1 MKPVKTTQRLLAY
14 TLIHLIA
21 FQPLLPAMA
30 AGVQV
35 ATGNTALDQAG
46 NGVPVINIATPNSA
60 GISHN
65 QYQDFNV
72 DKPGLILNNGT
83 AQLNPTQ
90 LGGLIQ
96 NNPNL
101 KGKAADAIINEVV
114 STNRST
120 LAGYLEVGG
129 KQASVIVANPNGI
142 TCDGCGFINTPQV
155 TLTTGKPQLDAQGNL
170 QHIDVK
176 RGDITLTGQGLDASK
191 SDYLSLIARTAQID
205 AGLNANDTR
214 IVLGANQVD
223 ATGKVTAQAADGGVK
238 VALDTGALGGMYT
251 NRIKLVSSD
260 KGVGVNIGNL
270 SARSGDITL
279 SANGKLSLGDAV
291 AQGNIQADAEALAL
305 RGKQQAGDAL
315 TLNARQDITLQDATL
330 RAGQNIELA
339 SGGELNAQNSVISAG
354 VDAQGTVN
362 SAHQLFFKG
371 DNVTLNAAQL
381 AAGKV
386 TVEAG
391 RVLQQDAQSG
401 IKAASVLEMR
411 GDAVSLAGSA
421 GAEDVRLEAKT
432 LNGAGSAQLQAK
444 NNATVRVTQQ
454 GDWQGNLTAGNALSV
469 DGGHLVQRG
478 TLAGKTLSL
487 TLDVLDN
494 RGDIAAL
501 QALTFSGNTLTNR
514 STLAAAERLTVN
526 AQRLDNSGLLSARN
540 EVKLELQ
547 TALNNQG
554 NILADNQLF
563 LLAGSITNGGT
574 LQAATLTAQADSFTS
589 QGEVTA
595 NALDLTSQTTENHGT
610 LNAQQMLALHGG
622 SLVNHGTLS
631 AGEKLALTLD
641 DSLDNRGLM
650 QAGSVLQVTAD
661 RLSNDGTLTAPALQL
676 HTGTL
681 ANQGTLQADKALQ
694 LDATRSLTQSAR
706 GTLLAGTDLTINAG
720 QTETDG
726 AIQAQQFL
734 LNAERWLNTGKTS
747 IIGDGQITATHL
759 DNRGSLLASGNWTMN
774 SDVVSQAGTLQG
786 TVLNIQATTLT
797 SSGQAQARG
806 AVSLTVADTFTN
818 SGDWLSA
825 EALHLQATQTENRGT
840 LQALT
845 LTADGTSLD
854 NRGTISGINNLS
866 LFLTGNLDN
875 TGTLQGNRLRAEAAQ
890 LDNQG
895 TLRGTDVLT
904 LAIADS
910 LVNAGTLQGN
920 LLRVEA
926 AQLDNRGSLHGTDA
940 LTLAITGN
948 LDNAGTLQG
957 NQLLAEAAQLTN
969 QGTLR
974 GTDALTLAI
983 AGTLSSQGE
992 LLSEGDS
999 TTTAKRFI
1007 NQGTLQAKN
1016 VVLQVE
1022 ELDNA
1027 GKILGVSSLALTAT
1041 NGLTNRQEGKLLSQ
1055 GAAVLQ
1061 AARAENLGEWQANT
1075 LTLAAENL
1083 TNDGQIQGDD
1093 ALSLTLP
1100 STDGKGTFVNR
1111 GTVTTGG
1118 DATLFARL
1126 LDNQG
1131 TLSSLGRTELTGASL
1146 VNDGR
1151 LVAATGLSLRGDY
1164 QGRGLLNTA
1173 GTLTLHGDTLANN
1186 GHWESRALSLQ
1197 GKHFT
1202 NQGTVLGNDVMIEA
1216 NRLANL
1222 GSVIG
1227 TDSLGIALLGSLDNG
1242 GELRSDNLSIAAADV
1257 NNRGELQGINHLQLN
1272 VAGLLDNAGIISA
1285 SNTLALTADAVT
1297 QRENGTLEGKTVTLD
1312 AASLVNQGKMLGVD
1326 ALTLSIA
1333 GNLSNDGSLLTQK
1346 AGVVTAQQVDN
1357 RGLIQAA
1364 TLLLDAD
1371 EVTNAG
1377 QLLGIDALSITA
1389 QHRLTNQQ
1397 TGKLLTQGAAVLQ
1410 AAQAENHGE
1419 WRAERLT
1426 LQTAQFINTGRVQT
1440 AGDMDIA
1447 VVPASAARQRSFL
1460 PMALSL
1466 AADVQQLNASSSR
1479 QSGGATDGVLD
1490 NRGTLVSGGDT
1501 QLRATQIANQGSL
1514 ASNGTATL
1522 IGETV
1527 ENAGDIVAVTGLS
1540 LAGNYQGRGSLQ
1552 TDGLLDWSGTTLTNH
1567 GRWQAN
1573 AIRLQGH
1580 ALDNQGTLLGQRTDI
1595 TAASL
1600 FNGGEI
1606 AGVNALQL
1614 TVADG
1619 LTNKGQLYGA
1629 TLGLSATD
1637 LFNQGELAGD
1647 VLHLTLQDTARN
1659 SGLISGSQQVQ
1670 LEANQV
1676 EQQGSLES
1684 RQLQV
1689 QANTLDNQGT
1699 MLGVDALTL
1708 AINTTARNS
1717 GKWLSQGDSTLTAR
1731 QLDNRGQ
1738 WQAKTLTLTA
1748 DEVEN
1753 AGQLLG
1759 LSALTLTAK
1768 NTLTNAQT
1776 GTLLTQGLAVLH
1788 AATAENDGEWQADS
1802 LTLDAQQLTNTGH
1815 IQGDKSLNMTLVN
1828 GDVTHQGTLWSKLAT
1843 IAARSLTNA
1852 GEITGVDGLQLTLD
1866 DALTNQGALSS
1877 YQLTAQA
1884 DRLDNRGKINGL
1896 DQLDITVNE
1905 SLDNNGTLYG
1915 AALTLSAND
1924 LTNSG
1929 AITGVDSLALNL
1941 NGTLNN
1947 TRDLSS
1953 TALTLKANDVF
1964 NHGTLTGVN
1973 GLTLALGN
1981 HLDNQGTLNSQ
1992 ALTIAARDVT
2002 NGGQL
2007 NGTRDL
2013 QLQLDGT
2020 LTNTGDLIGQRTDI
2034 TATDVLNHRQVQG
2047 SDDLQLKVRNTL
2059 DNRGLISGSTVLGIV
2074 ANHIDQ
2080 QGTLE
2085 AQALNVDAQTLDNH
2099 GKMLGVDALTLAIV
2113 GTARN
2118 QGHWLSQGTSTLT
2131 ADLVDNQGQWQA
2143 GDITL
2148 QAAELTNRGQ
2158 IFGLNALSLSAANGL
2173 TNQLNG
2179 KLLSQGMAVL
2189 RAASVTNDGD
2199 AQADRL
2205 TFEAQQL
2212 TNRGRMQGDRGL
2224 AIALDRTNP
2233 VSRLTNQGTL
2243 LSGGDSW
2250 LSASLLDNQGTVS
2263 GVGKLTLDSGA
2274 INNAG
2279 TVMADG
2285 ALTLDGDYQGTGL
2298 LHTADTLTLRGN
2310 QLRNNGRWESRAL
2323 ALNGGAFNNTGTVIG
2338 ERGITLELRD
2348 GLTVG
2353 GTGQLLTNGALQA
2366 QAGTVIN
2373 DGVWQGSTL
2382 TLTADEVGNAG
2393 RLLGL
2398 SALSLTAKNTLTN
2411 AQTGQLLT
2419 QGLAVLN
2426 AAEASNEGE
2435 WQADRLTLDARQ
2447 LTNTGHIQG
2456 DTSLTMTLANGELNN
2471 QGTLWSKLATVAA
2484 RSLTNAGEITGVNG
2498 LQLTLD
2504 DALINQGTLNSYQLT
2519 AQADRLDNRGKIN
2532 GLDQLDMTVNESLD
2546 NTGTLY
2552 GAALA
2557 LNASDLTNSGAIT
2570 GVDSLNLNLNGT
2582 LNNTRD
2588 LSSNALTLKA
2598 NDVVNH
2604 GSLTGVNGLTLELGN
2619 HLDNQGALN
2628 SQALAI
2634 AARDVTNGGQL
2645 NGTRDLQ
2652 LTLDGTLTNTGD
2664 LTSQR
2669 MGITAAD
2676 VLNHGQMQGS
2686 DDLQLKVRNT
2696 LENRGLIS
2704 GSAVLGIVANHIDQQ
2719 GTLEAR
2725 ALTVDAQTLDNQG
2738 KMLGVDAL
2746 TLAIANTARNQG
2758 NWLSQGSS
2766 TLTADQVDNQGQWQA
2781 GDITLQANDL
2791 SNSGQ
2796 IFGLNALSLSA
2807 ANGLTNQQN
2816 AKLLSQGMAVLRA
2829 ASVTNDGD
2837 AQAGRLTFEAQQL
2850 TNRGRMQGDNGLAI
2864 ALDRTNPASRL
2875 TNQGTLLSGGDSW
2888 LSASRLDNQGTVSGV
2903 GKLTLDSGA
2912 INNAGSVMADGAL
2925 TLDGNYQGTGLL
2937 HTADILTLRGNQLR
2951 NSGRWESRALALN
2964 GGALNNQGT
2973 AIGERGITL
2982 ELRDGLTVGSAGQ
2995 LLTNGALQAQ
3005 AGTVANDGLWQG
3017 NTLAL
3022 TANDLT
3028 NGGTLLGQDGLRL
3041 DLLGTYQGTASS
3053 RLLSD
3058 GEAIITA
3065 DGLNQSGEIAAG
3077 TLNLTT
3083 NTLDN
3088 GGRILGSHSL
3098 TVANRD
3104 ELINHAGAELLTNG
3118 AGRLDSGTLRN
3129 AGTLQ
3134 ASDLQ
3139 LRAEDIDN
3147 QGRIQGTDALRLL
3160 DVLRYVGNKSS
3171 QLLSKGAATLQ
3182 AKQAD
3187 NAGLWQAGTL
3197 TLNGDTFSNSGTV
3210 AGLNSLSLNGDQLR
3224 NQGELF
3230 SQGAVTVTGKTLENS
3245 GTLTGVGGFT
3255 LDLTDRVDNLASG
3268 RLLSGGTG
3276 ELTTGVL
3283 SNQGL
3288 WQSDDLRLTAR
3299 DLEQQ
3304 GNLLGVQRGT
3314 LQLSGTYQGAQGSQ
3328 LVSGGDL
3335 SLTAH
3340 DIINRGQIQGS
3351 TLTLG
3356 ADELTNHGTLRG
3368 DRALNATVTGQFSNA
3383 PQARLSSDGT
3393 LNVQATTLDN
3403 QGEIKAATTTL
3414 TGNTVTNGGTVQG
3427 TAALQL
3433 DATGRIIN
3441 QQGGQ
3446 LLSDGT
3452 TTLNAPAVDNHGW
3465 LQGRGLVLN
3474 TAQLTQQGS
3483 LMAQD
3488 KLTLK
3493 IPQWVNNG
3501 LVQAGELEI
3510 IADELDNHGTLLG
3523 LTQLALQTQRLINR
3537 QGAKLYSA
3545 QDLRLKTQELQQDG
3559 QLVAL
3564 GNLSAELTGPLTFTQ
3579 TMAAGQQLT
3588 LNVAGDLDQRGTLQG
3603 KSVQLNSTGTL
3614 TNQGRILAGGGES
3627 RVSAKDI
3634 MQLEA
3639 GSVQAGGNL
3648 TLVSDNTLNNQG
3660 LIGTTGDL
3668 LVQAGGLLH
3677 NSSMLYA
3684 GGNMRLL
3691 SDSLTNVFGTILAG
3705 NSLWVQRDAQG
3716 NASTSLLN
3724 SSGTIETQS
3733 GDITI
3738 NTGTLTNQRE
3748 GLVVTESESKP
3759 VDLPAGV
3766 GGHSITEYIDVNNID
3781 EDKIGYYFTTENYSS
3796 GNDGNSATEYTL
3808 YYAPHVEYS
3817 LKKFT
3822 LSHKEIAVESD
3833 GLGAQSN
3840 IYTGRNI
3847 YINSDILNNVSSN
3860 VISKENAFLEG
3871 GGLNNKSYQTG
3882 KVTEYLTYSYKGEDA
3897 SMTITEGRRGGYD
3910 HYPKNK
3916 YITYTLDGPSTY
3928 EKTEGESYNA
3938 LIQAGGTITADFK
3951 QDISNTT
3958 LQPGSGG
3965 FMPAA
3970 TKPVLDAITT
3980 LSPLQKQTTR
3990 QLASQDS
3997 SFNASAVDVTQAGSG
4012 QTALAGNAADVNATG
4027 KTVTLTQQAG
4037 TTLQAGAQADNIT
4050 AVIAAPN
4057 TAGPLTLNTGDA
4069 VVLQPSAS
4077 GHVSNPDAVVLTQQ
4091 AGTALQAGA
4100 QAENISSVIAAP
4112 NTTGPLTF
4120 NTGDAAVLQ
4129 PSTSGHVSNP
4139 DAIALTSTGQRPD
4152 TGTSLTPVNVDNTA
4166 TGVTIAGTVGT
4177 PATLTTPGMAA
4188 IEAPKPTVSADTPLG
4203 GTVPSAPPPLSAAAL
4218 LSAIGNGLQHLST
4231 NPLADY
4237 PLPTGNNG
4245 LLVVDPNT
4253 DSRYL
4258 IHTNPKLE
4266 QLGQVDNALFSDLQT
4281 LLGQQPSTVVPV
4293 ETRSQWTQ
4301 TDRVLGSSYL
4311 LDKLNLDADHD
4322 YRFLGD
4328 AEFDTRYI
4336 SQAVLKQS
4344 GQRHLNGTGS
4354 DLAQMQMLL
4363 DNAAAAQK
4371 GMNLQL
4377 GVSLTPDQ
4385 VANLSQSLVW
4395 WENIEVNGQTVLAP
4409 KLYLAQAD
4417 KSNLQGSAIV
4427 ANKVELNAGGN
4438 VTNSGTLNA
4447 VEVLAIASG
4456 DRIDNHEGG
4465 LIKSDGGL
4473 NLVALNNITNS
4484 GSRMEGNTLQLA
4496 SINGDIINR
4505 TESRNFQTAQ
4515 PTASHSGSGSLVFTE
4530 LGKTAEIVA
4539 GNSLTLSAGKD
4550 IRNVAATLNAG
4561 QDMALNAKG
4570 NVAIEALALTNN
4582 RVDIGRGSSNTAL
4595 NTAVQGSTVN
4605 AGGALSAVAGQDVQI
4620 DASSL
4625 SGGTALTLAAGN
4637 DIRLTAQDTL
4647 KETLYQGGS
4656 TVQRRTQEVANS
4668 QLLSGGD
4675 LNLVA
4680 GRDVL
4685 SEAASLNAKGNA
4697 TLAAGRDLNLLS
4709 QEEETYSGNWWNR
4722 HADWQQNIT
4731 QQSTELTA
4739 GKGLNLQAGRD
4750 INLQAAQ
4757 GVASG
4762 AVTAQAGNNINLLSA
4777 TETQHTFFEET
4788 KVKKKAFSKTVTHTL
4803 RETLQTDEKGS
4814 LLSGDS
4820 VTMAANQDIN
4830 LQGSSVVGD
4839 KQVTLLANN
4848 DVNTAA
4854 SVENYQNYEEH
4865 SKKKSGLFSGGGIGF
4880 TIGSTSTSQKLRDQA
4895 ATQSQSISTLGST
4908 TDSVT
4913 VKAGNDVTISGTD
4926 MVAGKDIFLQGN
4938 NVTLDPGYDTR
4949 KQQQEFEQKTG
4960 GLTVALS
4967 GVVGSALN
4975 SAVQS
4980 IQAAK
4985 SESDGRLA
4993 LLQGMKAGLSGYQAY
5008 QGSQSELNNK
5018 GEASFV
5024 GVSISLGAQN
5034 SRSSQTS
5041 EQKQSFGSTL
5051 NAAGDIGIESRTG
5064 DITVAGSQL
5073 KAGGD
5078 VMMNA
5083 AQDIHLLSA
5092 RNSEEISGKNSSSGG
5107 NIGISLGLSNG
5118 SAGLS
5123 IFANVNAA
5131 KGRETGTGNSWSETT
5146 VDAGNHVTLKSER
5159 DTRLIGAQVNGERID
5174 VDAGRNLLLQSQ
5186 QDSERYDSKQTS
5198 VAAGGSFTWGSMS
5211 GSGYLSA
5218 SKDKIHSNYDSVQ
5231 QQTGFFAGKD
5241 GFGIKTGEHTQLD
5254 AAVIGSTASAEKNRL
5269 ETGTLGWSGLN
5280 NKAEFKVEHSGIGLS
5295 ASPSMSGS
5303 MFSTLAMTVPSAL
5316 MSLGNSGSA
5325 ASTTYAAVSDGS
5337 LLLRDTAKQVQDIAT
5352 LSRDVEHANNALSPI
5367 FNKEKEQKRLKQAQL
5382 IGEIGAQVMDVVRTE
5397 GELKAQKAAE
5407 AKGDSKVKRPQD
5419 GDSVAMW
5426 EDYKK
5431 ALTESPTYKAE
5442 MKKYGTGSDFQRAAQ
5457 AATAAIQALAGGDI
5471 QKAIASGAAPY
5482 LAQLVKD
5489 VTIPKD
5495 ESKITAS
5502 DIAAN
5507 AMAHAVVGAVVA
5519 QLSGQD
5525 AAAGAIG
5532 ASSGELAAR
5541 AIMADQY
5548 PGKTANDLTEEEK
5561 QSVSALST
5569 LASGLISGLASNS
5582 TASAASGAQSGRN
5595 AVENNFL
5602 GATSSDKLDKAVEKI
5617 KNGDKTLATA
5627 NELIKLENADKRSD
5641 ALVDKF
5647 TRDPS
5652 KMSES
5657 EQAELAG
5664 YLRVYASEME
5674 REYGSAVSQE
5684 LVKGLLSGQNYMKR
5698 NPDSEAMSKAQTIMN
5713 TWGYHKSNASIGDAP
5728 AILVGSV
5735 LGVTVKGMAANAA
5748 IGVGVNTGVQL
5759 TGKDPFSYVD
5769 AIMAGVTAAAT
5780 TGKGWKASVVINMG
5794 GAAVGSGIKGED
5806 PTNSVIGAGLGSVVG
5821 SAGGKVVDVL
5831 SPVTDQVTKDVV
5843 GAVTGSAA
5851 SALTGNTVKSELDK
5865 RDKAQ

>member
-72 DKPGLILNNGT
+72 DKSGLILNNGT

-191 SDYLSLIARTAQID
+191 SDYLSLIARTAQIN
-205 AGLNANDTR
+205 AGLNANDTQ
-214 IVLGANQVD
+214 IVLGTNQVD
-223 ATGKVTAQAADGGVK
+223 ATGKVTAQAADSGVK

-251 NRIKLVSSD
+251 NRIRLVSSD
-260 KGVGVNIGNL
+260 KGVGVNVGNL

-291 AQGNIQADAEALAL
+291 AQGNIQADADALAL

-315 TLNARQDITLQDATL
+315 TLNAKQDITLQDATL
-330 RAGQNIELA
+330 RAGQDIALS
-339 SGGELNAQNSVISAG
+339 SGGGLKAQNSVISAG
-354 VDAQGTVN
+354 VDAQGTVK
-362 SAHQLFFKG
+362 SANQLSLNG
-371 DNVTLNAAQL
+371 DAVTLGAAQL

-386 TVEAG
+386 TVNAG
-391 RVLQQDAQSG
+391 QSLQQDVASG
-401 IKAASVLEMR
+401 IKAESVLDVR

-421 GAEDVRLEAKT
+421 GAEDVRLAAKT

-454 GDWQGNLTAGNALSV
+454 GDWQGNLTAGNVLTV
-469 DGGHLVQRG
+469 DGGRLVQRG
-478 TLAGKTLSL
+478 TLAGKTLTL
-487 TLDVLDN
+487 TLDALDN
-494 RGDIAAL
+494 QGDIAAR
-501 QALTFSGNTLTNR
+501 QALTFSGGDMTNR
-514 STLAAAERLTVN
+514 GTLAAAERLAVN
-526 AQRLDNSGLLSARN
+526 ARRLDNSGLLSARHD
-540 EVKLELQ
+540 VTLELQ
-547 TALNNQG
+547 TVLNNQG
-554 NILADNQLF
+554 NILTDNSLF
-563 LLAGSITNGGT
+563 LLADTITNGGT
-574 LQAATLTAQADSFTS
+574 LQAATLTAQANQFTN

-595 NALDLTSQTTENHGT
+595 NALDLTSQTAENHGT
-610 LNAQQMLALHGG
+610 INARQMLALHGG
-622 SLVNHGTLS
+622 SLVNRSTLS
-631 AGEKLALTLD
+631 AGEKLALTLGD
-641 DSLDNRGLM
+641 TLDNRGLM
-650 QAGSVLQVTAD
+650 QAGNTLQVTAD
-661 RLSNDGTLTAPALQL
+661 RLSNDGTLTAPDLQL

-681 ANQGTLQADKALQ
+681 ANQGTLQADNTLQ
-694 LDATRSLTQSAR
+694 LEATRALTQFAT
-706 GTLLAGTDLTINAG
+706 GTLLAGTDLTVNAG
-720 QTETDG
+720 LVETDG

-747 IIGDGQITATHL
+747 LTGDGQITATHL
-759 DNRGSLLASGNWTMN
+759 DNHGSLLTAGNWTIH
-774 SDVVSQAGTLQG
+774 SDVVSQAGALQGHALTLQA
-786 TVLNIQATTLT
+786 NTLT
-797 SSGQAQARG
+797 SSGKAQAQG
-806 AVSLTVADTFTN
+806 TVNLTVADAFTN
-818 SGDWLSA
+818 SGDWLSG
-825 EALHLQATQTENRGT
+825 ETMRLQAAKTENRGT

-845 LTADGTSLD
+845 LTAEGASFD
-854 NRGTISGINNLS
+854 NRGTISGITNLS
-866 LFLTGNLDN
+866 LFLNGNLTN
-875 TGTLQGNRLRAEAAQ
+875 TGTLQGNQLRAEAAQ
-890 LDNQG
+890 LTNQG
-895 TLRGTDVLT
+895 T
-904 LAIADS
+904 
-910 LVNAGTLQGN
+910 
-920 LLRVEA
+920 
-926 AQLDNRGSLHGTDA
+926 LHGTDA

-948 LDNAGTLQG
+948 LS
-957 NQLLAEAAQLTN
+957 N
-969 QGTLR
+969 QGTL
-974 GTDALTLAI
+974 
-983 AGTLSSQGE
+983 LSD
-992 LLSEGDS
+992 GDS
-999 TTTAKRFI
+999 STRAKRFD

-1016 VVLQVE
+1016 VALQVD

-1027 GKILGVSSLALTAT
+1027 GKIFGVSSLALTAA
-1041 NGLTNRQEGKLLSQ
+1041 NRLTNQQAGKLLSQ
-1055 GAAVLQ
+1055 GAAVLT
-1061 AARAENLGEWQANT
+1061 AAEVVNAGDWQAKT
-1075 LTLAAENL
+1075 LTLTANNL

-1100 STDGKGTFVNR
+1100 TTDGTGRLINR
-1111 GTVTTGG
+1111 GTLTTGG

-1126 LDNQG
+1126 MENPG
-1131 TLSSLGRTELTGASL
+1131 TLSSRGHATLTGLSL
-1146 VNDGR
+1146 MNDGR

-1173 GTLTLHGDTLANN
+1173 GTLALHGDTLVNG

-1202 NQGTVLGNDVMIEA
+1202 NQGTVLGNAVALSAE
-1216 NRLANL
+1216 RLVNHGDITGVDTLTLSLGDSLNNL
-1222 GSVIG
+1222 G
-1227 TDSLGIALLGSLDNG
+1227 T
-1242 GELRSDNLSIAAADV
+1242 LRSNSLSVAAVEV
-1257 NNRGELQGINHLQLN
+1257 NNRGDMQGINTLQLN
-1272 VAGLLDNAGIISA
+1272 TTGLLDNTGVISGNQ
-1285 SNTLALTADAVT
+1285 SVVVKADVVK
-1297 QRENGTLEGKTVTLD
+1297 QRGTLEGKSVTLD
-1312 AASLVNQGKMLGVD
+1312 AASLTNQGKLLGVD

-1333 GNLSNDGSLLTQK
+1333 GNFTNDGNLLTQGN
-1346 AGVVTAQQVDN
+1346 ATVTAQSVDN
-1357 RGLIQAA
+1357 RGLLQAGSL
-1364 TLLLDAD
+1364 TLEAD

-1377 QLLGIDALSITA
+1377 QLLGIQVLSVTA
-1389 QHRLTNQQ
+1389 QGGLINQQ
-1397 TGKLLTQGAAVLQ
+1397 RGKLLTQGAAVLQ

-1419 WRAERLT
+1419 WLADNLT
-1426 LQTAQFINTGRVQT
+1426 LQSAHFINTGRVQT
-1440 AGDMDIA
+1440 DRELSVTVAP
-1447 VVPASAARQRSFL
+1447 VSAARQRSFL

-1466 AADVQQLNASSSR
+1466 AADIQQLNASSSPQGR
-1479 QSGGATDGVLD
+1479 GAGDGVLD
-1490 NRGTLVSGGDT
+1490 NRGTLVSGGDL
-1501 QLRATQIANQGSL
+1501 QLQATQITNQGSL
-1514 ASNGTATL
+1514 SGNGTATL
-1522 IGETV
+1522 TGNTIQNDGAV
-1527 ENAGDIVAVTGLS
+1527 VALTSLS
-1540 LAGNYQGRGSLQ
+1540 LTGDYQGLGTLQ
-1552 TDGLLDWSGTTLTNH
+1552 TDGRLDWSGTTLTNR

-1573 AIRLQGH
+1573 AIQLQG
-1580 ALDNQGTLLGQRTDI
+1580 LTLENQGTLLGQRTDI
-1595 TAASL
+1595 TADTL

-1614 TVADG
+1614 TLAER
-1619 LTNKGQLYGA
+1619 LTNQGELYGA

-1637 LFNQGELAGD
+1637 LFNQGELSGD
-1647 VLHLTLQDTARN
+1647 DLHLTLQETVHN
-1659 SGLISGSQQVQ
+1659 SGLISGSQRVQ
-1670 LEANQV
+1670 LEADQV
-1676 EQQGSLES
+1676 EQSGSLES

-1689 QANTLDNQGT
+1689 QANALDNQGT
-1699 MLGVDALTL
+1699 MLGVYALTL

-1731 QLDNRGQ
+1731 QLENTGQ

-1748 DEVEN
+1748 DDVQN

-1759 LSALTLTAK
+1759 LSSLTMTAK
-1768 NTLTNAQT
+1768 NRLTNAKT
-1776 GTLLTQGLAVLH
+1776 GTLLTQGLAVLN
-1788 AATAENDGEWQADS
+1788 AAEASNDGEWQADS
-1802 LTLDAQQLTNTGH
+1802 LTLDGQNLINRGH
-1815 IQGDKSLNMTLVN
+1815 IQGDQSLTLAN
-1828 GDVTHQGTLWSKLAT
+1828 GDVDNKGTLWSKYAI
-1843 IAARSLTNA
+1843 IAASTLTNA
-1852 GEITGVDGLQLTLD
+1852 GEMTGVDGLQLALD
-1866 DALTNQGALSS
+1866 EALTNQGTLSS
-1877 YQLTAQA
+1877 YHLTAQA
-1884 DRLDNRGKINGL
+1884 NKLVNSGKINGL
-1896 DQLDITVNE
+1896 DRLELTVGN
-1905 SLDNNGTLYG
+1905 SLDNQGSLYG
-1915 AALTLSAND
+1915 AALALNAND
-1924 LTNSG
+1924 LTNRG
-1929 AITGVDSLALNL
+1929 TLTGVDSLSLSL

-1947 TRDLSS
+1947 TRDISS
-1953 TALTLKANDVF
+1953 TALTLNANDVV
-1964 NHGTLTGVN
+1964 NHGTMTGVN
-1973 GLTLALGN
+1973 GLTFLLGN

-1992 ALTIAARDVT
+1992 ALAIAARDVT
-2002 NGGQL
+2002 NGGRL
-2007 NGTRDL
+2007 NGTRSL
-2013 QLQLDGT
+2013 QLTLDGT
-2020 LTNTGDLIGQRTDI
+2020 LTNTGDLTSPHIGI
-2034 TATDVLNHRQVQG
+2034 TAQNVLNHGQMLG
-2047 SDDLQLKVRNTL
+2047 ADDLQLDLRNTL
-2059 DNRGLISGSTVLGIV
+2059 ENQGLISGSNTLGVIAKNLV
-2074 ANHIDQ
+2074 Q

-2085 AQALNVDAQTLDNH
+2085 ARALTVDAQTLDNH
-2099 GKMLGVDALTLAIV
+2099 GKMLGVDALTLAIA

-2118 QGHWLSQGTSTLT
+2118 QG
-2131 ADLVDNQGQWQA
+2131 
-2143 GDITL
+2143 
-2148 QAAELTNRGQ
+2148 
-2158 IFGLNALSLSAANGL
+2158 
-2173 TNQLNG
+2173 
-2179 KLLSQGMAVL
+2179 K
-2189 RAASVTNDGD
+2189 
-2199 AQADRL
+2199 
-2205 TFEAQQL
+2205 
-2212 TNRGRMQGDRGL
+2212 
-2224 AIALDRTNP
+2224 
-2233 VSRLTNQGTL
+2233 
-2243 LSGGDSW
+2243 
-2250 LSASLLDNQGTVS
+2250 
-2263 GVGKLTLDSGA
+2263 
-2274 INNAG
+2274 
-2279 TVMADG
+2279 
-2285 ALTLDGDYQGTGL
+2285 
-2298 LHTADTLTLRGN
+2298 
-2310 QLRNNGRWESRAL
+2310 
-2323 ALNGGAFNNTGTVIG
+2323 
-2338 ERGITLELRD
+2338 
-2348 GLTVG
+2348 
-2353 GTGQLLTNGALQA
+2353 
-2366 QAGTVIN
+2366 
-2373 DGVWQGSTL
+2373 
-2382 TLTADEVGNAG
+2382 
-2393 RLLGL
+2393 
-2398 SALSLTAKNTLTN
+2398 
-2411 AQTGQLLT
+2411 
-2419 QGLAVLN
+2419 
-2426 AAEASNEGE
+2426 
-2435 WQADRLTLDARQ
+2435 
-2447 LTNTGHIQG
+2447 
-2456 DTSLTMTLANGELNN
+2456 
-2471 QGTLWSKLATVAA
+2471 
-2484 RSLTNAGEITGVNG
+2484 
-2498 LQLTLD
+2498 
-2504 DALINQGTLNSYQLT
+2504 
-2519 AQADRLDNRGKIN
+2519 
-2532 GLDQLDMTVNESLD
+2532 
-2546 NTGTLY
+2546 
-2552 GAALA
+2552 
-2557 LNASDLTNSGAIT
+2557 
-2570 GVDSLNLNLNGT
+2570 
-2582 LNNTRD
+2582 
-2588 LSSNALTLKA
+2588 
-2598 NDVVNH
+2598 
-2604 GSLTGVNGLTLELGN
+2604 
-2619 HLDNQGALN
+2619 
-2628 SQALAI
+2628 
-2634 AARDVTNGGQL
+2634 
-2645 NGTRDLQ
+2645 
-2652 LTLDGTLTNTGD
+2652 
-2664 LTSQR
+2664 
-2669 MGITAAD
+2669 
-2676 VLNHGQMQGS
+2676 
-2686 DDLQLKVRNT
+2686 
-2696 LENRGLIS
+2696 
-2704 GSAVLGIVANHIDQQ
+2704 
-2719 GTLEAR
+2719 
-2725 ALTVDAQTLDNQG
+2725 
-2738 KMLGVDAL
+2738 
-2746 TLAIANTARNQG
+2746 
-2758 NWLSQGSS
+2758 WLSQGSS
-2766 TLTADQVDNQGQWQA
+2766 TLTAGQVDNQGQWQA
-2781 GDITLQANDL
+2781 GDITLQATDL
-2791 SNSGQ
+2791 TNRGQ
-2796 IFGLNALSLSA
+2796 IFGIDALSLSA

-2816 AKLLSQGMAVLRA
+2816 GKLLSQGIAVLRA
-2829 ASVTNDGD
+2829 ASVINDGD
-2837 AQAGRLTFEAQQL
+2837 VQADHLKLDVQQL
-2850 TNRGRMQGDNGLAI
+2850 TNRGRIQGDSGLTVT
-2864 ALDRTNPASRL
+2864 LDRANPASVL
-2875 TNQGTLLSGGDSW
+2875 TNQGTLLSGGDTQ
-2888 LSASRLDNQGTVSGV
+2888 LNASQFDNQGTVSGV
-2903 GKLTLDSGA
+2903 GKIDVQSAA
-2912 INNAGSVMADGAL
+2912 IRNTGTVIADGAL
-2925 TLDGNYQGTGLL
+2925 TLTGDYQGAGLL
-2937 HTADILTLRGNQLR
+2937 HTADTLTLRGNQLNNR
-2951 NSGRWESRALALN
+2951 GRWESRALALN
-2964 GGALNNQGT
+2964 GGTFSNTGT
-2973 AIGERGITL
+2973 VIGERGITL

-2995 LLTNGALQAQ
+2995 LLTNGTLQAQ
-3005 AGTVANDGLWQG
+3005 AGSVSNDGLWQG

-3022 TANDLT
+3022 TADEVGNAGQLLGLSSLTLMAKNRLTNMQNGKLFTQGIAVLQASHVENDGEWQADSLTLEAQNLNNRGHIQGDTSLKATLANGDVTNQGALWSRSADIAARTLSNAGEITGVDGLQLALADALTNHGALSSYQLTAQAGSLDNSGKINGLDRLDLTVGNGLDNQGSLYGAALALNANDLTNSGTITGVDSLSLGLNGTLNNTRDISSTALMLKANDVVNHGTLTGVNGLTLELGNHLDNQSALNSQALAIAARDVTNGGLFNGTRSLQLTLDGTLTNTGDLTSQRIGITAADVLNHGQMLGADDLQLDLRNKLDNRGLISGSTTLDIVANDIDQQGTLEARALRVDAQTLDNHGKMLGVDALTLAIAGTARNQGKWLSQGSSTLTADRVDNQGQWQAGDITLQATDLTNRGQIFGINGLSLTTTNDLGNQQGGTLLSQGIAVLRAASVTNDGDVQADRLTFDAQQLTNRGRMQGDHGLAITLDRANPASLLTNQGTLLSGGDGWLSASLLDNQGTVSGVGKVTLDSGAINNAGNVIADGALTLNGDYQGAGLLHTADTLTLRGNQLHNSGRWESRALALNGGTFSNTGTVIGERGITLELRDGLTVGSTGQILTNGVLLAQAGAVINDGFWQGNTLALSANDLT

-3041 DLLGTYQGTASS
+3041 DLLGTYQGNGQS

-3058 GEAIITA
+3058 GEAVITA
-3065 DGLNQSGEIAAG
+3065 DRLTQSGEIAAG
-3077 TLNLTT
+3077 TLSLTT
-3083 NTLDN
+3083 TTLDN
-3088 GGRILGSHSL
+3088 SGRVLGSNGL
-3098 TVANRD
+3098 TVTNRD
-3104 ELINHAGAELLTNG
+3104 ELLNRAGGELLTNG

-3134 ASDLQ
+3134 ANDLQ
-3139 LRAEDIDN
+3139 LRSGEIDN

-3171 QLLSKGAATLQ
+3171 QLLSNGVATLH
-3182 AKQAD
+3182 ATRAD

-3197 TLNGDTFSNSGTV
+3197 TLNGESFSNTGTV
-3210 AGLNSLSLNGDQLR
+3210 AGLNRLSLNGDALN
-3224 NQGELF
+3224 NQGEVF
-3230 SQGAVTVTGKTLENS
+3230 SQGTVTLTGKMLENG
-3245 GTLTGVGGFT
+3245 GTLTGIGGFT
-3255 LDLTDRVDNLASG
+3255 LNLTDRVDNLATG

-3283 SNQGL
+3283 RNQGL
-3288 WQSDDLRLTAR
+3288 WQSDALQLTAR

-3314 LQLSGTYQGAQGSQ
+3314 LQLSGSYQGAQGSQ

-3335 SLTAH
+3335 RLTAH
-3340 DIINRGQIQGS
+3340 DITNRGQIQGS

-3368 DRALNATVTGQFSNA
+3368 NSALDATVSRQFTNA
-3383 PQARLSSDGT
+3383 SQARLSSDGT
-3393 LNVQATTLDN
+3393 LNVQAATLAN
-3403 QGEIKAATTTL
+3403 QGDIKAATTTL

-3427 TAALQL
+3427 TTALQL
-3433 DATGRIIN
+3433 DATDRIVN

-3452 TTLNAPAVDNHGW
+3452 TTLNAAAVDNLGW
-3465 LQGRGLVLN
+3465 LQGRGLAVN

-3488 KLTLK
+3488 KLTLS
-3493 IPQWVNNG
+3493 IPRWVNNG

-3545 QDLRLKTQELQQDG
+3545 QELRLKTHTLQQDG

-3564 GNLSAELTGPLTFTQ
+3564 GNLSADITGPLTFTQ
-3579 TMAAGQQLT
+3579 SMAAGKQLT

-3603 KSVQLNSTGTL
+3603 QSVQLTSTGTL
-3614 TNQGRILAGGGES
+3614 TNQGNILAGGGES

-3634 MQLEA
+3634 VQLEA
-3639 GSVQAGGNL
+3639 GSIQAGGNL
-3648 TLVSDNTLNNQG
+3648 TLISDNTLNNKG

-3705 NSLWVQRDAQG
+3705 NNLWVQRDAQG
-3716 NASTSLLN
+3716 TASTSLLN

-3748 GLVVTESESKP
+3748 GLVVTETELAGDSVPDWVGRTTANIPIEWFKAEDYGVASFISVYRGDGYSSDESIIYGMKP
-3759 VDLPAGV
+3759 SSSLYVPYEHA
-3766 GGHSITEYIDVNNID
+3766 YIKNIIIANKEINISVLGYDGRIYSGNNI
-3781 EDKIGYYFTTENYSS
+3781 S
-3796 GNDGNSATEYTL
+3796 
-3808 YYAPHVEYS
+3808 
-3817 LKKFT
+3817 
-3822 LSHKEIAVESD
+3822 
-3833 GLGAQSN
+3833 
-3840 IYTGRNI
+3840 
-3847 YINSDILNNVSSN
+3847 INSILLINDASQIVSGKKIELIGDSISN
-3860 VISKENAFLEG
+3860 Q
-3871 GGLNNKSYQTG
+3871 SYQTG
-3882 KVTEYLTYSYKGEDA
+3882 VTKKYLTYQYENTKYKPAQYYINGVLSKVKYTPSSFDYMLA
-3897 SMTITEGRRGGYD
+3897 NFSPYLTYIL
-3910 HYPKNK
+3910 KN
-3916 YITYTLDGPSTY
+3916 TPTT
-3928 EKTEGESYNA
+3928 EKTVGESYNA
-3938 LIQAGGTITADFK
+3938 LIQAGGTITANFK

-3965 FMPAA
+3965 FMPAS

-3990 QLASQDS
+3990 QLVSQDS
-3997 SFNASAVDVTQAGSG
+3997 SFNAGAVDVTKAGGGQA
-4012 QTALAGNAADVNATG
+4012 ALAGNAAGVAATG
-4027 KTVTLTQQAG
+4027 KAVTLTPQSG
-4037 TTLQAGAQADNIT
+4037 TALQAGAQADNIT
-4050 AVIAAPN
+4050 ATIATP
-4057 TAGPLTLNTGDA
+4057 TTTGPLTLNTGDT
-4069 VVLQPSAS
+4069 VVLPPSAS
-4077 GHVSNPDAVVLTQQ
+4077 SHVNNPNAVVLTPQS
-4091 AGTALQAGA
+4091 GTSLQTGA
-4100 QAENISSVIAAP
+4100 QAENISSVIATP
-4112 NTTGPLTF
+4112 TTTGPLTL
-4120 NTGDAAVLQ
+4120 NTDGAVALQ

-4139 DAIALTSTGQRPD
+4139 DAVALTSTGQRPD
-4152 TGTSLTPVNVDNTA
+4152 AGKSLTPVNVDNTA
-4166 TGVTIAGTVGT
+4166 AGITIAGTVGT
-4177 PATLTTPGMAA
+4177 PAALATPGMAV
-4188 IEAPKPTVSADTPLG
+4188 IDAPKPTVSADTPPG
-4203 GTVPSAPPPLSAAAL
+4203 GTAPAVPQPLSAADL
-4218 LSAIGNGLQHLST
+4218 LSAIGNGLQNLST
-4231 NPLADY
+4231 NPLAEY

-4245 LLVVDPNT
+4245 LLVVDPNA

-4363 DNAAAAQK
+4363 DNAAVAQK

-4377 GVSLTPDQ
+4377 GVSLTPEQ

-4427 ANKVELNAGGN
+4427 ANKVELNAGGS
-4438 VTNSGTLNA
+4438 VTNSGTLRA
-4447 VEVLAIASG
+4447 VDVLAIASG
-4456 DRIDNHEGG
+4456 DKIDNHEGG

-4515 PTASHSGSGSLVFTE
+4515 PTASHSGTGSLVFTE

-4570 NVAIEALALTNN
+4570 NVAMEALTLTNN
-4582 RVDIGRGSSNTAL
+4582 RVDIGGGSSNTAL
-4595 NTAVQGSTVN
+4595 NTAVQGSTVT
-4605 AGGALSAVAGQDVQI
+4605 AGGTLKAVAGQDIQI
-4620 DASSL
+4620 DASAL

-4656 TVQRRTQEVANS
+4656 TAQRRTQEVANA
-4668 QLLSGGD
+4668 QLLSGGE
-4675 LNLVA
+4675 LSLVA

-4685 SEAASLNAKGNA
+4685 SEAASLNAKGTA

-4709 QEEETYSGNWWNR
+4709 ETEETYSGNWWNR

-4731 QQSTELTA
+4731 QQSTELTT
-4739 GKGLNLQAGRD
+4739 GQGLNLQAGRD

-4788 KVKKKAFSKTVTHTL
+4788 QVKKKRFSKTVTHTL
-4803 RETLQTDEKGS
+4803 QETLQTNEKGS

-4820 VTMAANQDIN
+4820 VTLAANQDIN

-4854 SVENYQNYEEH
+4854 SVENYQNYEEY

-4913 VKAGNDVTISGTD
+4913 VKAGNDVSISGTD
-4926 MVAGKDIFLQGN
+4926 MVAGKDILLQGN

-4949 KQQQEFEQKTG
+4949 KQQQEFEQKSA

-4993 LLQGMKAGLSGYQAY
+4993 LLQGMKAGLAGYQAY

-5078 VMMNA
+5078 VLMNA

-5092 RNSEEISGKNSSSGG
+5092 RNSEALSGKNSSSGG
-5107 NIGISLGLSNG
+5107 NIGVSLGLSNG

-5131 KGRETGTGNSWSETT
+5131 KGRETGTGNTWSETT

-5159 DTRLIGAQVNGERID
+5159 DTRLTGAQVNGERID

-5186 QDSERYDSKQTS
+5186 QDSDRYDSSQVS
-5198 VAAGGSFTWGSMS
+5198 GSAGGSFTWGGGG
-5211 GSGYLSA
+5211 GSGYISL
-5218 SKDKIHSNYDSVQ
+5218 SKDKMHSNYDSVQ
-5231 QQTGFFAGKD
+5231 QQTGLFAGKD

-5254 AAVIGSTASAEKNRL
+5254 AAVIASTANAEKNRL

-5280 NKAEFKVEHSGIGLS
+5280 NKAEFKVEHSGAGFS
-5295 ASPSMSGS
+5295 ASPSLNGS
-5303 MFSTLAMTVPSAL
+5303 MLSTLAMNVPSAL
-5316 MSLGNSGSA
+5316 MALGSSGNAS
-5325 ASTTYAAVSDGS
+5325 STTYAAVSDGT

-5382 IGEIGAQVMDVVRTE
+5382 IGEIGAQVMDIVRTE

-5407 AKGDSKVKRPQD
+5407 AKGDATVKRPQE
-5419 GDSVAMW
+5419 GDSAQEW
-5426 EDYKK
+5426 EVYKK

-5442 MKKYGTGSDFQRAAQ
+5442 MQKYGTGSDFQRAAQ

-5471 QKAIASGAAPY
+5471 QKAIASGASPY

-5489 VTIPKD
+5489 VTLPKD

-5541 AIMADQY
+5541 TIMALQY
-5548 PGKTANDLTEEEK
+5548 PGKTANDLTEAEK

-5569 LASGLISGLASNS
+5569 LAAGMVSGLAGNS

-5595 AVENNFL
+5595 AVENNYLSNQQRSERDKEFDACKGNVSCQLQVGAKWDAISL
-5602 GATSSDKLDKAVEKI
+5602 GQDAAYGTGMLVGVPQGIYDSVESLSKSISDPAAAYDAIKQLITSDDIFSTMSDAVKQSYIDRINLMESEYQKAGASGAYNAGVEAGKLVSDLIGAVAGGVGVAKAGTALTEKI
-5617 KNGDKTLATA
+5617 AAKVVGKVESPNLKTPSGNPNSSSAVTDVEAGGYSYYDQFKNANGGWDWPKNLGFEGDPAKTTIPVGTRLDRYGDPDGSFLAPKGTPYEQRA
-5627 NELIKLENADKRSD
+5627 LAPGSKAESYYEYEVIKPLPAIQGEIASAFGQPGGGIQILPNMQERVNVNW
-5641 ALVDKF
+5641 LVKN
-5647 TRDPS
+5647 
-5652 KMSES
+5652 
-5657 EQAELAG
+5657 G
-5664 YLRVYASEME
+5664 YLRE
-5674 REYGSAVSQE
+5674 
-5684 LVKGLLSGQNYMKR
+5684 
-5698 NPDSEAMSKAQTIMN
+5698 
-5713 TWGYHKSNASIGDAP
+5713 
-5728 AILVGSV
+5728 
-5735 LGVTVKGMAANAA
+5735 
-5748 IGVGVNTGVQL
+5748 
-5759 TGKDPFSYVD
+5759 
-5769 AIMAGVTAAAT
+5769 
-5780 TGKGWKASVVINMG
+5780 
-5794 GAAVGSGIKGED
+5794 IK
-5806 PTNSVIGAGLGSVVG
+5806 
-5821 SAGGKVVDVL
+5821 
-5831 SPVTDQVTKDVV
+5831 
-5843 GAVTGSAA
+5843 
-5851 SALTGNTVKSELDK
+5851 
-5865 RDKAQ
+5865 

>member
-65 QYQDFNV
+65 QYRDFNV

-83 AQLNPTQ
+83 EQLNPTQ

-101 KGKAADAIINEVV
+101 KGNAADAIINEVV

-205 AGLNANDTR
+205 AGLNANETR

-223 ATGKVTAQAADGGVK
+223 ATGKVTAQAADSGVAGSNVK

-251 NRIKLVSSD
+251 NRITLVSSE
-260 KGVGVNIGNL
+260 KGVGVNVGNL

-291 AQGNIQADAEALAL
+291 AQGAIQADADTLAL
-305 RGKQQAGDAL
+305 RGKQQAGEAL
-315 TLNARQDITLQDATL
+315 TLKARQDITLQDATL

-339 SGGELNAQNSVISAG
+339 SGGGLKAQNSVISAG
-354 VDAQGTVN
+354 VDAQGKVKSANQLSIN
-362 SAHQLFFKG
+362 SDG
-371 DNVTLNAAQL
+371 VTLAAAQL
-381 AAGKV
+381 AAGKM
-386 TVEAG
+386 TIDAG
-391 RVLQQDAQSG
+391 QSLQQDAQSG
-401 IKAASVLEMR
+401 LKAESVLEMR
-411 GDAVSLAGSA
+411 GDTVSLAGSA
-421 GAEDVRLEAKT
+421 GAEAVRLAATT
-432 LNGAGSAQLQAK
+432 LNGTGSAQLQAK
-444 NNATVRVTQQ
+444 NKATVRVTQQ
-454 GDWQGNLTAGNALSV
+454 GDWQGNLTAGNALTV
-469 DGGHLVQRG
+469 DGGRLVQRG
-478 TLAGKTLSL
+478 TLAGKSL
-487 TLDVLDN
+487 TLTLDALDN

-501 QALTFSGNTLTNR
+501 QGLTFSGNALTN
-514 STLAAAERLTVN
+514 SGTLAAAEQLTVN

-547 TALNNQG
+547 TVLNNQG
-554 NILADNQLF
+554 NILTDNQLF
-563 LLAGSITNGGT
+563 LLADHLTNCGT
-574 LQAATLTAQADSFTS
+574 LKAATLTAQATRFTS
-589 QGEVTA
+589 QGDVTA
-595 NALDLTSQTTENHGT
+595 NALDLTSQTTENHGVI
-610 LNAQQMLALHGG
+610 NAQQMLALHGG
-622 SLVNHGTLS
+622 SLVNRGTLS
-631 AGEKLALTLD
+631 AGEKLALTLGGT
-641 DSLDNRGLM
+641 LDNRSLM
-650 QAGSVLQVTAD
+650 QSGHILQVTAD
-661 RLSNDGTLTAPALQL
+661 RLSNDGTITAPALQL

-681 ANQGTLQADKALQ
+681 ANQGTVQADHALQ

-720 QTETDG
+720 QVETDG

-734 LNAERWLNTGKTS
+734 LNAERWLNAGKTS
-747 IIGDGQITATHL
+747 ITGDGQITATQL
-759 DNRGSLLASGNWTMN
+759 DNRGSLLATGNWTIH
-774 SDVVSQAGTLQG
+774 SEAASHAGTLQG
-786 TVLNIQATTLT
+786 HALAIQATTLT
-797 SSGQAQARG
+797 SSGQAQALG
-806 AVSLTVADTFTN
+806 TVNLTVADTFTN
-818 SGDWLSA
+818 SGDWLSG
-825 EALHLQATQTENRGT
+825 EALRLQAAKAENRGS

-845 LTADGTSLD
+845 LTADGESLN
-854 NRGTISGINNLS
+854 NRGTMSGIHNLS
-866 LFLTGNLDN
+866 LFLTGSLDN
-875 TGTLQGNRLRAEAAQ
+875 AGTLQGNQLRAEAAQ

-895 TLRGTDVLT
+895 T
-904 LAIADS
+904 I
-910 LVNAGTLQGN
+910 
-920 LLRVEA
+920 
-926 AQLDNRGSLHGTDA
+926 HGTDA

-948 LDNAGTLQG
+948 LSN
-957 NQLLAEAAQLTN
+957 
-969 QGTLR
+969 
-974 GTDALTLAI
+974 
-983 AGTLSSQGE
+983 QGE

-999 TTTAKRFI
+999 TTSAHRFD

-1016 VVLQVE
+1016 VALQVN

-1041 NGLTNRQEGKLLSQ
+1041 NGLTNRQAGKLLSQ
-1055 GAAVLQ
+1055 GAATL
-1061 AARAENLGEWQANT
+1061 AAADAVNAGDWQAKA
-1075 LTLAAENL
+1075 LTLAAESL
-1083 TNDGQIQGDD
+1083 TNDGQIQGD
-1093 ALSLTLP
+1093 ASLSLTLP
-1100 STDGKGTFVNR
+1100 TTDGKGTVVNR

-1126 LDNQG
+1126 MDNQG

-1146 VNDGR
+1146 INDGR

-1173 GTLTLHGDTLANN
+1173 GTLTLHGDTLANH

-1197 GKHFT
+1197 GLTLT
-1202 NQGTVLGNDVMIEA
+1202 NQGTVLGNTVAM
-1216 NRLANL
+1216 
-1222 GSVIG
+1222 SVEHLFNHGDITG
-1227 TDSLGIALLGSLDNG
+1227 VDTLTLSLGDNLYNTG
-1242 GELRSDNLSIAAADV
+1242 ALRSDSLSVAAVDV
-1257 NNRGELQGINHLQLN
+1257 NNRGELQGIKHLQLD

-1285 SNTLALTADAVT
+1285 SNTLAVTAGDVN
-1297 QRENGTLEGKTVTLD
+1297 QREKGTLEGKAVTLD

-1346 AGVVTAQQVDN
+1346 ASVVTAQQVDN
-1357 RGLIQAA
+1357 SGLVQAGS
-1364 TLLLDAD
+1364 LLLDAD

-1377 QLLGIDALSITA
+1377 QMLGIDALSITA
-1389 QHRLTNQQ
+1389 QHGLTNQQ

-1419 WRAERLT
+1419 WRADNLT
-1426 LQTAQFINTGRVQT
+1426 LQAASFTNAGRVQT
-1440 AGDMDIA
+1440 ERDMDIA
-1447 VVPASAARQRSFL
+1447 VAPASAARQRALL

-1466 AADVQQLNASSSR
+1466 AEDVQRISALSPAHEVGR
-1479 QSGGATDGVLD
+1479 LE

-1501 QLRATQIANQGSL
+1501 QLRATQITHQGSL
-1514 ASNGTATL
+1514 ASNGAATL

-1527 ENAGDIVAVTGLS
+1527 ENAGTVLAVTSLS
-1540 LAGNYQGRGSLQ
+1540 LAGNYQGSGTLQ
-1552 TDGLLDWSGTTLTNH
+1552 TDGLLDWSGTTLTNR

-1573 AIRLQGH
+1573 AIQLQGH
-1580 ALDNQGTLLGQRTDI
+1580 ALENQGTLLGQRTAI
-1595 TAASL
+1595 TADTL

-1606 AGVNALQL
+1606 AGIDALQL
-1614 TVADG
+1614 TLADR
-1619 LTNKGQLYGA
+1619 LTNQGQLYGA

-1637 LFNQGELAGD
+1637 LFNQGEVSGD
-1647 VLHLTLQDTARN
+1647 VLHLTLRETVRN
-1659 SGLISGSQQVQ
+1659 SGLMSGSQRVQ
-1670 LEANQV
+1670 LEASQV
-1676 EQQGSLES
+1676 EQLGSLES
-1684 RQLQV
+1684 RQLHV
-1689 QANTLDNQGT
+1689 QANALDNQGT
-1699 MLGVDALTL
+1699 MLGADALTL
-1708 AINTTARNS
+1708 AIHTTARNS
-1717 GKWLSQGDSTLTAR
+1717 GKWLSQGDSTLTANR
-1731 QLDNRGQ
+1731 LENRGQ
-1738 WQAKTLTLTA
+1738 WQAKTLTLMA
-1748 DEVEN
+1748 DDVEN
-1753 AGQLLG
+1753 ASQLLGLSALSLTAKNTLSNTQTGTLLTQGLAVLNAAEASNEGEWQADSLTLDAQQLTNVGHIQGDKSLKMTLANGELHNKGTLWSKLATVAARTLTNDGTLTGATGLQLTLDDALTNQGTLNSHQLTAQADRLDNSGKINGLDRLELTTGNSLTNRGTLYGAAVELNANDLTNHGTLTGVDSLNLHLNGTLNNTRDISSTALTLKARDVVNHGTLTGVNGLTLDLGNHLDNQGALNSQTLAITANAVTNGGQLNGTRDLQLTLDGTLTNTGDLTSQRTGITAADVLNHGQIQGSDDLQLNVRNTLDNRGLISGSTTLGVVANHIDQQGTLEARTLKVDAQTLDNQGKMLGVDALTLAIAGTARNQGKWLSQGTSTLTADQVENHGQWQAGDITLQAADLTNRGQIFGINALSLTAANSLTNQQNGKLLSQGIAVLRAATVANDGNAQADRLTFEAQQLTNRGRIQGDNGLAIALDRTNPASRLTNQGTLLSGGDSWLSASQLDNQGTVSGVGKLTLDSGAINNAGSVIADGTLTLDGDYQGTGLLHTADTLTLRGNQLRNSGRWESRALALDGGAFDNTGTVIGERGITLELRDGLTVGGTGQLLTNGELSARAGAVTNDGFWQGNTLALTADDVGNAGRLLG

-1776 GTLLTQGLAVLH
+1776 GTLLTQGLAVLN
-1788 AATAENDGEWQADS
+1788 AAEASNEGEWQADS
-1802 LTLDAQQLTNTGH
+1802 LTLDAQNLNNRGH
-1815 IQGDKSLNMTLVN
+1815 IQGDKSLTMTLAN
-1828 GDVTHQGTLWSKLAT
+1828 GDVTNQGTLWSKLAT
-1843 IAARSLTNA
+1843 VAARTLTNE
-1852 GEITGVDGLQLTLD
+1852 GTLTGVDGLQLTLD
-1866 DALTNQGALSS
+1866 DALTNQGTLSS

-1884 DRLDNRGKINGL
+1884 DRLDNSGKINGL
-1896 DQLDITVNE
+1896 DRLKLTANDRLTNR
-1905 SLDNNGTLYG
+1905 GMLYG
-1915 AALTLSAND
+1915 AAVTLHASD
-1924 LTNSG
+1924 LTNHG
-1929 AITGVDSLALNL
+1929 TLTGVDSLNLHL
-1941 NGTLNN
+1941 NGALNN
-1947 TRDLSS
+1947 TRDIGSN
-1953 TALTLKANDVF
+1953 ALTLKARDVF
-1964 NHGTLTGVN
+1964 NQGTLTGVN
-1973 GLTLALGN
+1973 GLTLDLGN
-1981 HLDNQGTLNSQ
+1981 QLDNQGALNSQ
-1992 ALTIAARDVT
+1992 ALTLAARDVT

-2013 QLQLDGT
+2013 QLTLDGT
-2020 LTNTGDLIGQRTDI
+2020 LTNTGDLTSQRTHI
-2034 TATDVLNHRQVQG
+2034 TAADVLNHGQMLG
-2047 SDDLQLKVRNTL
+2047 SDDLQLNVRNKL
-2059 DNRGLISGSTVLGIV
+2059 DNRGLISGSTTLGVV

-2085 AQALNVDAQTLDNH
+2085 ARALKVDAQTLDNQ
-2099 GKMLGVDALTLAIV
+2099 GKMLGVDALTLAIA

-2118 QGHWLSQGTSTLT
+2118 QGKWLSQGTSTLT
-2131 ADLVDNQGQWQA
+2131 ADQVDNHGQWQA

-2148 QAAELTNRGQ
+2148 QANDLTNSGQ
-2158 IFGLNALSLSAANGL
+2158 IFGLTALSLTTTNGL
-2173 TNQLNG
+2173 NNQQG
-2179 KLLSQGMAVL
+2179 GTLLSQGVAVL

-2199 AQADRL
+2199 VQADRL

-2212 TNRGRMQGDRGL
+2212 TNRGRMQGDHGL

-2233 VSRLTNQGTL
+2233 SSRLTNQGTL

-2279 TVMADG
+2279 NIIADG

-2310 QLRNNGRWESRAL
+2310 QLRNSGRWESRAL
-2323 ALNGGAFNNTGTVIG
+2323 VLNGGAFDNTGTVIG

-2353 GTGQLLTNGALQA
+2353 GTGQLLTNGALQ
-2366 QAGTVIN
+2366 T
-2373 DGVWQGSTL
+2373 
-2382 TLTADEVGNAG
+2382 
-2393 RLLGL
+2393 
-2398 SALSLTAKNTLTN
+2398 
-2411 AQTGQLLT
+2411 
-2419 QGLAVLN
+2419 
-2426 AAEASNEGE
+2426 
-2435 WQADRLTLDARQ
+2435 
-2447 LTNTGHIQG
+2447 
-2456 DTSLTMTLANGELNN
+2456 
-2471 QGTLWSKLATVAA
+2471 
-2484 RSLTNAGEITGVNG
+2484 
-2498 LQLTLD
+2498 
-2504 DALINQGTLNSYQLT
+2504 
-2519 AQADRLDNRGKIN
+2519 
-2532 GLDQLDMTVNESLD
+2532 
-2546 NTGTLY
+2546 
-2552 GAALA
+2552 
-2557 LNASDLTNSGAIT
+2557 
-2570 GVDSLNLNLNGT
+2570 
-2582 LNNTRD
+2582 
-2588 LSSNALTLKA
+2588 
-2598 NDVVNH
+2598 
-2604 GSLTGVNGLTLELGN
+2604 
-2619 HLDNQGALN
+2619 
-2628 SQALAI
+2628 
-2634 AARDVTNGGQL
+2634 
-2645 NGTRDLQ
+2645 
-2652 LTLDGTLTNTGD
+2652 
-2664 LTSQR
+2664 
-2669 MGITAAD
+2669 
-2676 VLNHGQMQGS
+2676 
-2686 DDLQLKVRNT
+2686 
-2696 LENRGLIS
+2696 
-2704 GSAVLGIVANHIDQQ
+2704 
-2719 GTLEAR
+2719 
-2725 ALTVDAQTLDNQG
+2725 
-2738 KMLGVDAL
+2738 
-2746 TLAIANTARNQG
+2746 
-2758 NWLSQGSS
+2758 
-2766 TLTADQVDNQGQWQA
+2766 QA
-2781 GDITLQANDL
+2781 GD
-2791 SNSGQ
+2791 
-2796 IFGLNALSLSA
+2796 
-2807 ANGLTNQQN
+2807 
-2816 AKLLSQGMAVLRA
+2816 
-2829 ASVTNDGD
+2829 VTNDG
-2837 AQAGRLTFEAQQL
+2837 F
-2850 TNRGRMQGDNGLAI
+2850 
-2864 ALDRTNPASRL
+2864 
-2875 TNQGTLLSGGDSW
+2875 
-2888 LSASRLDNQGTVSGV
+2888 
-2903 GKLTLDSGA
+2903 
-2912 INNAGSVMADGAL
+2912 
-2925 TLDGNYQGTGLL
+2925 
-2937 HTADILTLRGNQLR
+2937 
-2951 NSGRWESRALALN
+2951 
-2964 GGALNNQGT
+2964 
-2973 AIGERGITL
+2973 
-2982 ELRDGLTVGSAGQ
+2982 
-2995 LLTNGALQAQ
+2995 
-3005 AGTVANDGLWQG
+3005 WQG

-3022 TANDLT
+3022 TANNLT
-3028 NGGTLLGQDGLRL
+3028 NGGSLLGQDGLRL
-3041 DLLGTYQGTASS
+3041 DLPGTYQGNAPS

-3058 GEAIITA
+3058 GEAVITA
-3065 DGLNQSGEIAAG
+3065 AHLTQSGEIVAG

-3083 NTLDN
+3083 GTLDN
-3088 GGRILGSHSL
+3088 GGRVLGSNGL
-3098 TVANRD
+3098 TVTNRD
-3104 ELINHAGAELLTNG
+3104 ELINRAGAELLTNG
-3118 AGRLDSGTLRN
+3118 AGHLDSGTLSN

-3134 ASDLQ
+3134 ANDLQ
-3139 LRAEDIDN
+3139 LRAREIDN

-3160 DVLRYVGNKSS
+3160 DVLRYVGDKNS

-3230 SQGAVTVTGKTLENS
+3230 SQGAVTLTGTMLENG

-3255 LDLTDRVDNLASG
+3255 LQLTDRVDNLATG
-3268 RLLSGGTG
+3268 RLLSGGVG

-3314 LQLSGTYQGAQGSQ
+3314 LQLTGAYQGAQGSQ

-3340 DIINRGQIQGS
+3340 DITNRGQMQGS

-3368 DRALNATVTGQFSNA
+3368 DRALNATVAGQFTNA
-3383 PQARLSSDGT
+3383 PQSRLSSDGT
-3393 LNVQATTLDN
+3393 LSVQAAALNN
-3403 QGEIKAATTTL
+3403 QGDIKAATTTL
-3414 TGNTVTNGGTVQG
+3414 TGSTITNGGTVQG

-3433 DATGRIIN
+3433 DGKEKIVN
-3441 QQGGQ
+3441 QQAGQ

-3452 TTLNAPAVDNHGW
+3452 TTLNAAAVDNHGW
-3465 LQGRGLVLN
+3465 LQGRGLAVN
-3474 TAQLTQQGS
+3474 TAQFTQQGS

-3523 LTQLALQTQRLINR
+3523 LTQLALQTQRLVNR

-3545 QDLRLKTQELQQDG
+3545 QDLRLKTHELQQDG

-3564 GNLSAELTGPLTFTQ
+3564 GNLSAELTGPLIFTQ

-3603 KSVQLNSTGTL
+3603 QSVQLTSTGTL
-3614 TNQGRILAGGGES
+3614 TNQGRILAGGGDS
-3627 RVSAKDI
+3627 RISAKDI
-3634 MQLEA
+3634 VQAEA

-3648 TLVSDNTLNNQG
+3648 ALVSDNTLNNKG

-3705 NSLWVQRDAQG
+3705 NNLLIQRDDQG
-3716 NASTSLLN
+3716 AASTSLLN

-3748 GLVVTESESKP
+3748 GLVVTESKSTAESVP
-3759 VDLPAGV
+3759 DWAGKTTANIPIEWLKSEDYGVV
-3766 GGHSITEYIDVNNID
+3766 GGRDCSSHGDKGYEKCSTYGVYAPYENSYIQ
-3781 EDKIGYYFTTENYSS
+3781 KIGLNNKKIEVITNGGISKISS
-3796 GNDGNSATEYTL
+3796 GKNILMKLDNVTNDA
-3808 YYAPHVEYS
+3808 
-3817 LKKFT
+3817 
-3822 LSHKEIAVESD
+3822 
-3833 GLGAQSN
+3833 SN
-3840 IYTGRNI
+3840 ILAR
-3847 YINSDILNNVSSN
+3847 NNVLLSGYE
-3860 VISKENAFLEG
+3860 I
-3871 GGLNNKSYQTG
+3871 NNKSYQEG
-3882 KVTEYLTYSYKGEDA
+3882 EVTEYLTYQYINATSNYPNSLPSKNVSSNILDKANRFRYIQYKLIG
-3897 SMTITEGRRGGYD
+3897 T
-3910 HYPKNK
+3910 P
-3916 YITYTLDGPSTY
+3916 TY
-3928 EKTEGESYNA
+3928 EKTVGESYNA

-3965 FMPAA
+3965 FMPAS

-3990 QLASQDS
+3990 QMVSQDS
-3997 SFNASAVDVTQAGSG
+3997 SFNAGTVDVTKTTSG
-4012 QTALAGNAADVNATG
+4012 QAALAGNAAGVNASG

-4037 TTLQAGAQADNIT
+4037 TALQVGAQADNITTAIAAPSTAGPLTLNTGDAVVLQPSTSGHVNNPDAVTLTQQAGTALQAGAQADNIS

-4069 VVLQPSAS
+4069 VVLQPS
-4077 GHVSNPDAVVLTQQ
+4077 
-4091 AGTALQAGA
+4091 
-4100 QAENISSVIAAP
+4100 
-4112 NTTGPLTF
+4112 
-4120 NTGDAAVLQ
+4120 
-4129 PSTSGHVSNP
+4129 TSGHVSTP
-4139 DAIALTSTGQRPD
+4139 DAVALTSTGQRPD
-4152 TGTSLTPVNVDNTA
+4152 AGNSLTPVNVDNTV

-4177 PATLTTPGMAA
+4177 PAVLATPGMAA
-4188 IEAPKPTVSADTPLG
+4188 IDAPKPAVSADTLPG
-4203 GTVPSAPPPLSAAAL
+4203 GATPSAPQLLSATDL
-4218 LSAIGNGLQHLST
+4218 LSAIGNGLQNLST

-4245 LLVVDPNT
+4245 LLVVDPNA

-4301 TDRVLGSSYL
+4301 ADRVLGSSYL

-4344 GQRHLNGTGS
+4344 GQRHLHGTGS
-4354 DLAQMQMLL
+4354 DLEQMQKLL

-4427 ANKVELNAGGN
+4427 ANKVELNAGGS
-4438 VTNSGTLNA
+4438 VTNSGTLKA
-4447 VEVLAIASG
+4447 VELLAIASG
-4456 DRIDNHEGG
+4456 DKIDNHEGG

-4484 GSRMEGNTLQLA
+4484 GSRIEGNTLQLA

-4505 TESRNFQTAQ
+4505 TESHNFQTAQ
-4515 PTASHSGSGSLVFTE
+4515 PTASRSGTGSLVFTE

-4570 NVAIEALALTNN
+4570 NVAIEALTLTNN
-4582 RVDIGRGSSNTAL
+4582 RVDIGWRSSNTAL
-4595 NTAVQGSTVN
+4595 NTSVAGSTVN
-4605 AGGALSAVAGQDVQI
+4605 AGGALSAVAGQDIQI

-4656 TVQRRTQEVANS
+4656 TAQRRTQEVANS

-4762 AVTAQAGNNINLLSA
+4762 AVMAQAGNNINLLSA

-4839 KQVTLLANN
+4839 KQVTLLANH

-4926 MVAGKDIFLQGN
+4926 MVAGKDILLQGN

-4949 KQQQEFEQKTG
+4949 KQQQEFEQKTA

-5092 RNSEEISGKNSSSGG
+5092 RNSEELSGKNSSSGG

-5174 VDAGRNLLLQSQ
+5174 VDTGRNLLLQSQ
-5186 QDSERYDSKQTS
+5186 QDSDRYDSKQVS
-5198 VAAGGSFTWGSMS
+5198 GSAGGSFTWGGGG
-5211 GSGYLSA
+5211 GSGYISL
-5218 SKDKIHSNYDSVQ
+5218 SKDKMHSNYDSVQ
-5231 QQTGFFAGKD
+5231 QQTGLFAGKD

-5303 MFSTLAMTVPSAL
+5303 MLSTLAMTVPSAL
-5316 MSLGNSGSA
+5316 MSLGNSGNAS
-5325 ASTTYAAVSDGS
+5325 STTYAAVSDGT
-5337 LLLRDTAKQVQDIAT
+5337 LLLRDTAKQVQDITT

-5382 IGEIGAQVMDVVRTE
+5382 IGEIGAQVMDIVRTE

-5442 MKKYGTGSDFQRAAQ
+5442 MQKYGTGSDFQRAAQ

-5471 QKAIASGAAPY
+5471 QKAIASGASPY

-5541 AIMADQY
+5541 AIMDKVY

-5569 LASGLISGLASNS
+5569 LASGLVSGLASNS

-5595 AVENNFL
+5595 AVENNLF
-5602 GATSSDKLDKAVEKI
+5602 GPNGMPKGMTDVGMSMTSLYTNTNLLDE
-5617 KNGDKTLATA
+5617 NGNVLNPITEEERQYAMH
-5627 NELIKLENADKRSD
+5627 R
-5641 ALVDKF
+5641 LV
-5647 TRDPS
+5647 TGVMP
-5652 KMSES
+5652 E
-5657 EQAELAG
+5657 
-5664 YLRVYASEME
+5664 
-5674 REYGSAVSQE
+5674 
-5684 LVKGLLSGQNYMKR
+5684 GQ
-5698 NPDSEAMSKAQTIMN
+5698 DISKAIVN
-5713 TWGYHKSNASIGDAP
+5713 GYTNGVLIAGAWYLGPAASIGKVA
-5728 AILVGSV
+5728 VGSV
-5735 LGVTVKGMAANAA
+5735 LSGGANAA
-5748 IGVGVNTGVQL
+5748 YQWYDLSKPSNEN
-5759 TGKDPFSYVD
+5759 KSYD
-5769 AIMAGVTAAAT
+5769 YWGTTAALV
-5780 TGKGWKASVVINMG
+5780 TGGLAPGRDILPNVGIAMGSAVFTDGPDKGA
-5794 GAAVGSGIKGED
+5794 
-5806 PTNSVIGAGLGSVVG
+5806 VIGAGVGAWGGGLVGKYAPGLLRPVFGPSAGFIGDATGSVSG
-5821 SAGGKVVDVL
+5821 EIIGNKLKDKVNER
-5831 SPVTDQVTKDVV
+5831 K
-5843 GAVTGSAA
+5843 
-5851 SALTGNTVKSELDK
+5851 
-5865 RDKAQ
+5865 

>member
-1 MKPVKTTQRLLAY
+1 M
-14 TLIHLIA
+14 
-21 FQPLLPAMA
+21 
-30 AGVQV
+30 
-35 ATGNTALDQAG
+35 
-46 NGVPVINIATPNSA
+46 
-60 GISHN
+60 
-65 QYQDFNV
+65 
-72 DKPGLILNNGT
+72 
-83 AQLNPTQ
+83 
-90 LGGLIQ
+90 
-96 NNPNL
+96 
-101 KGKAADAIINEVV
+101 
-114 STNRST
+114 
-120 LAGYLEVGG
+120 
-129 KQASVIVANPNGI
+129 
-142 TCDGCGFINTPQV
+142 
-155 TLTTGKPQLDAQGNL
+155 
-170 QHIDVK
+170 
-176 RGDITLTGQGLDASK
+176 
-191 SDYLSLIARTAQID
+191 
-205 AGLNANDTR
+205 
-214 IVLGANQVD
+214 
-223 ATGKVTAQAADGGVK
+223 
-238 VALDTGALGGMYT
+238 
-251 NRIKLVSSD
+251 
-260 KGVGVNIGNL
+260 
-270 SARSGDITL
+270 
-279 SANGKLSLGDAV
+279 
-291 AQGNIQADAEALAL
+291 
-305 RGKQQAGDAL
+305 
-315 TLNARQDITLQDATL
+315 
-330 RAGQNIELA
+330 
-339 SGGELNAQNSVISAG
+339 
-354 VDAQGTVN
+354 
-362 SAHQLFFKG
+362 
-371 DNVTLNAAQL
+371 
-381 AAGKV
+381 
-386 TVEAG
+386 
-391 RVLQQDAQSG
+391 
-401 IKAASVLEMR
+401 
-411 GDAVSLAGSA
+411 
-421 GAEDVRLEAKT
+421 
-432 LNGAGSAQLQAK
+432 
-444 NNATVRVTQQ
+444 
-454 GDWQGNLTAGNALSV
+454 
-469 DGGHLVQRG
+469 
-478 TLAGKTLSL
+478 
-487 TLDVLDN
+487 
-494 RGDIAAL
+494 
-501 QALTFSGNTLTNR
+501 
-514 STLAAAERLTVN
+514 
-526 AQRLDNSGLLSARN
+526 
-540 EVKLELQ
+540 
-547 TALNNQG
+547 
-554 NILADNQLF
+554 
-563 LLAGSITNGGT
+563 
-574 LQAATLTAQADSFTS
+574 
-589 QGEVTA
+589 
-595 NALDLTSQTTENHGT
+595 
-610 LNAQQMLALHGG
+610 
-622 SLVNHGTLS
+622 
-631 AGEKLALTLD
+631 
-641 DSLDNRGLM
+641 
-650 QAGSVLQVTAD
+650 
-661 RLSNDGTLTAPALQL
+661 
-676 HTGTL
+676 
-681 ANQGTLQADKALQ
+681 
-694 LDATRSLTQSAR
+694 
-706 GTLLAGTDLTINAG
+706 
-720 QTETDG
+720 
-726 AIQAQQFL
+726 
-734 LNAERWLNTGKTS
+734 
-747 IIGDGQITATHL
+747 
-759 DNRGSLLASGNWTMN
+759 
-774 SDVVSQAGTLQG
+774 
-786 TVLNIQATTLT
+786 
-797 SSGQAQARG
+797 
-806 AVSLTVADTFTN
+806 
-818 SGDWLSA
+818 
-825 EALHLQATQTENRGT
+825 
-840 LQALT
+840 
-845 LTADGTSLD
+845 
-854 NRGTISGINNLS
+854 
-866 LFLTGNLDN
+866 
-875 TGTLQGNRLRAEAAQ
+875 
-890 LDNQG
+890 
-895 TLRGTDVLT
+895 
-904 LAIADS
+904 
-910 LVNAGTLQGN
+910 
-920 LLRVEA
+920 
-926 AQLDNRGSLHGTDA
+926 
-940 LTLAITGN
+940 
-948 LDNAGTLQG
+948 
-957 NQLLAEAAQLTN
+957 
-969 QGTLR
+969 
-974 GTDALTLAI
+974 
-983 AGTLSSQGE
+983 
-992 LLSEGDS
+992 
-999 TTTAKRFI
+999 
-1007 NQGTLQAKN
+1007 
-1016 VVLQVE
+1016 
-1022 ELDNA
+1022 
-1027 GKILGVSSLALTAT
+1027 
-1041 NGLTNRQEGKLLSQ
+1041 
-1055 GAAVLQ
+1055 
-1061 AARAENLGEWQANT
+1061 
-1075 LTLAAENL
+1075 
-1083 TNDGQIQGDD
+1083 
-1093 ALSLTLP
+1093 
-1100 STDGKGTFVNR
+1100 
-1111 GTVTTGG
+1111 
-1118 DATLFARL
+1118 
-1126 LDNQG
+1126 
-1131 TLSSLGRTELTGASL
+1131 
-1146 VNDGR
+1146 
-1151 LVAATGLSLRGDY
+1151 
-1164 QGRGLLNTA
+1164 
-1173 GTLTLHGDTLANN
+1173 
-1186 GHWESRALSLQ
+1186 
-1197 GKHFT
+1197 
-1202 NQGTVLGNDVMIEA
+1202 
-1216 NRLANL
+1216 
-1222 GSVIG
+1222 
-1227 TDSLGIALLGSLDNG
+1227 
-1242 GELRSDNLSIAAADV
+1242 
-1257 NNRGELQGINHLQLN
+1257 
-1272 VAGLLDNAGIISA
+1272 
-1285 SNTLALTADAVT
+1285 
-1297 QRENGTLEGKTVTLD
+1297 
-1312 AASLVNQGKMLGVD
+1312 
-1326 ALTLSIA
+1326 
-1333 GNLSNDGSLLTQK
+1333 
-1346 AGVVTAQQVDN
+1346 
-1357 RGLIQAA
+1357 
-1364 TLLLDAD
+1364 
-1371 EVTNAG
+1371 
-1377 QLLGIDALSITA
+1377 
-1389 QHRLTNQQ
+1389 
-1397 TGKLLTQGAAVLQ
+1397 
-1410 AAQAENHGE
+1410 
-1419 WRAERLT
+1419 
-1426 LQTAQFINTGRVQT
+1426 
-1440 AGDMDIA
+1440 
-1447 VVPASAARQRSFL
+1447 
-1460 PMALSL
+1460 
-1466 AADVQQLNASSSR
+1466 
-1479 QSGGATDGVLD
+1479 
-1490 NRGTLVSGGDT
+1490 
-1501 QLRATQIANQGSL
+1501 
-1514 ASNGTATL
+1514 
-1522 IGETV
+1522 
-1527 ENAGDIVAVTGLS
+1527 
-1540 LAGNYQGRGSLQ
+1540 
-1552 TDGLLDWSGTTLTNH
+1552 
-1567 GRWQAN
+1567 
-1573 AIRLQGH
+1573 
-1580 ALDNQGTLLGQRTDI
+1580 
-1595 TAASL
+1595 
-1600 FNGGEI
+1600 
-1606 AGVNALQL
+1606 
-1614 TVADG
+1614 
-1619 LTNKGQLYGA
+1619 
-1629 TLGLSATD
+1629 
-1637 LFNQGELAGD
+1637 
-1647 VLHLTLQDTARN
+1647 
-1659 SGLISGSQQVQ
+1659 
-1670 LEANQV
+1670 
-1676 EQQGSLES
+1676 
-1684 RQLQV
+1684 
-1689 QANTLDNQGT
+1689 
-1699 MLGVDALTL
+1699 
-1708 AINTTARNS
+1708 
-1717 GKWLSQGDSTLTAR
+1717 
-1731 QLDNRGQ
+1731 
-1738 WQAKTLTLTA
+1738 
-1748 DEVEN
+1748 
-1753 AGQLLG
+1753 
-1759 LSALTLTAK
+1759 
-1768 NTLTNAQT
+1768 
-1776 GTLLTQGLAVLH
+1776 
-1788 AATAENDGEWQADS
+1788 
-1802 LTLDAQQLTNTGH
+1802 
-1815 IQGDKSLNMTLVN
+1815 
-1828 GDVTHQGTLWSKLAT
+1828 
-1843 IAARSLTNA
+1843 
-1852 GEITGVDGLQLTLD
+1852 
-1866 DALTNQGALSS
+1866 
-1877 YQLTAQA
+1877 
-1884 DRLDNRGKINGL
+1884 
-1896 DQLDITVNE
+1896 
-1905 SLDNNGTLYG
+1905 
-1915 AALTLSAND
+1915 
-1924 LTNSG
+1924 
-1929 AITGVDSLALNL
+1929 
-1941 NGTLNN
+1941 
-1947 TRDLSS
+1947 
-1953 TALTLKANDVF
+1953 
-1964 NHGTLTGVN
+1964 
-1973 GLTLALGN
+1973 
-1981 HLDNQGTLNSQ
+1981 
-1992 ALTIAARDVT
+1992 
-2002 NGGQL
+2002 
-2007 NGTRDL
+2007 
-2013 QLQLDGT
+2013 
-2020 LTNTGDLIGQRTDI
+2020 
-2034 TATDVLNHRQVQG
+2034 
-2047 SDDLQLKVRNTL
+2047 
-2059 DNRGLISGSTVLGIV
+2059 
-2074 ANHIDQ
+2074 
-2080 QGTLE
+2080 
-2085 AQALNVDAQTLDNH
+2085 
-2099 GKMLGVDALTLAIV
+2099 
-2113 GTARN
+2113 
-2118 QGHWLSQGTSTLT
+2118 
-2131 ADLVDNQGQWQA
+2131 
-2143 GDITL
+2143 
-2148 QAAELTNRGQ
+2148 
-2158 IFGLNALSLSAANGL
+2158 
-2173 TNQLNG
+2173 
-2179 KLLSQGMAVL
+2179 
-2189 RAASVTNDGD
+2189 
-2199 AQADRL
+2199 
-2205 TFEAQQL
+2205 
-2212 TNRGRMQGDRGL
+2212 
-2224 AIALDRTNP
+2224 
-2233 VSRLTNQGTL
+2233 
-2243 LSGGDSW
+2243 
-2250 LSASLLDNQGTVS
+2250 
-2263 GVGKLTLDSGA
+2263 
-2274 INNAG
+2274 
-2279 TVMADG
+2279 
-2285 ALTLDGDYQGTGL
+2285 
-2298 LHTADTLTLRGN
+2298 
-2310 QLRNNGRWESRAL
+2310 
-2323 ALNGGAFNNTGTVIG
+2323 
-2338 ERGITLELRD
+2338 
-2348 GLTVG
+2348 
-2353 GTGQLLTNGALQA
+2353 
-2366 QAGTVIN
+2366 
-2373 DGVWQGSTL
+2373 
-2382 TLTADEVGNAG
+2382 
-2393 RLLGL
+2393 
-2398 SALSLTAKNTLTN
+2398 
-2411 AQTGQLLT
+2411 
-2419 QGLAVLN
+2419 
-2426 AAEASNEGE
+2426 
-2435 WQADRLTLDARQ
+2435 
-2447 LTNTGHIQG
+2447 
-2456 DTSLTMTLANGELNN
+2456 
-2471 QGTLWSKLATVAA
+2471 
-2484 RSLTNAGEITGVNG
+2484 
-2498 LQLTLD
+2498 
-2504 DALINQGTLNSYQLT
+2504 
-2519 AQADRLDNRGKIN
+2519 
-2532 GLDQLDMTVNESLD
+2532 
-2546 NTGTLY
+2546 
-2552 GAALA
+2552 
-2557 LNASDLTNSGAIT
+2557 
-2570 GVDSLNLNLNGT
+2570 
-2582 LNNTRD
+2582 
-2588 LSSNALTLKA
+2588 
-2598 NDVVNH
+2598 
-2604 GSLTGVNGLTLELGN
+2604 
-2619 HLDNQGALN
+2619 
-2628 SQALAI
+2628 
-2634 AARDVTNGGQL
+2634 
-2645 NGTRDLQ
+2645 
-2652 LTLDGTLTNTGD
+2652 
-2664 LTSQR
+2664 
-2669 MGITAAD
+2669 
-2676 VLNHGQMQGS
+2676 
-2686 DDLQLKVRNT
+2686 
-2696 LENRGLIS
+2696 
-2704 GSAVLGIVANHIDQQ
+2704 
-2719 GTLEAR
+2719 
-2725 ALTVDAQTLDNQG
+2725 
-2738 KMLGVDAL
+2738 
-2746 TLAIANTARNQG
+2746 
-2758 NWLSQGSS
+2758 
-2766 TLTADQVDNQGQWQA
+2766 
-2781 GDITLQANDL
+2781 
-2791 SNSGQ
+2791 
-2796 IFGLNALSLSA
+2796 
-2807 ANGLTNQQN
+2807 
-2816 AKLLSQGMAVLRA
+2816 
-2829 ASVTNDGD
+2829 
-2837 AQAGRLTFEAQQL
+2837 
-2850 TNRGRMQGDNGLAI
+2850 
-2864 ALDRTNPASRL
+2864 
-2875 TNQGTLLSGGDSW
+2875 
-2888 LSASRLDNQGTVSGV
+2888 
-2903 GKLTLDSGA
+2903 
-2912 INNAGSVMADGAL
+2912 
-2925 TLDGNYQGTGLL
+2925 
-2937 HTADILTLRGNQLR
+2937 
-2951 NSGRWESRALALN
+2951 
-2964 GGALNNQGT
+2964 
-2973 AIGERGITL
+2973 
-2982 ELRDGLTVGSAGQ
+2982 
-2995 LLTNGALQAQ
+2995 
-3005 AGTVANDGLWQG
+3005 NDGLWQG
-3017 NTLAL
+3017 TTLAL

-3028 NGGTLLGQDGLRL
+3028 NGGTLLGQDALRL
-3041 DLLGTYQGTASS
+3041 DLRGTYQGNAPS

-3058 GEAIITA
+3058 GDAVITA

-3088 GGRILGSHSL
+3088 GGRILGSHGL
-3098 TVANRD
+3098 TVVNRD
-3104 ELINHAGAELLTNG
+3104 ELINRAGAELLTNG

-3134 ASDLQ
+3134 ANDLQ
-3139 LRAEDIDN
+3139 LRTREIDN
-3147 QGRIQGTDALRLL
+3147 QGRIQGTDALR
-3160 DVLRYVGNKSS
+3160 YVGNKSS
-3171 QLLSKGAATLQ
+3171 QLLSNGAATLR

-3210 AGLNSLSLNGDQLR
+3210 AGLNSLSLNGDQIK

-3230 SQGAVTVTGKTLENS
+3230 SQGTVTLLGKALENS

-3255 LDLTDRVDNLASG
+3255 LQLTDRVDNLTTG

-3283 SNQGL
+3283 NNQGL
-3288 WQSDDLRLTAR
+3288 WQSDALRLTAR

-3340 DIINRGQIQGS
+3340 GITNRGQIQGS
-3351 TLTLG
+3351 ALTLG
-3356 ADELTNHGTLRG
+3356 ADEITNYGTLRG

-3383 PQARLSSDGT
+3383 PQARLSSDGS

-3403 QGEIKAATTTL
+3403 QGDIKAATTTL

-3427 TAALQL
+3427 TVALQL
-3433 DATGRIIN
+3433 DGKDKIVN

-3446 LLSDGT
+3446 LLSDGI

-3564 GNLSAELTGPLTFTQ
+3564 GNLTADVTGPLTFTQ
-3579 TMAAGQQLT
+3579 SMAAGQQLT

-3603 KSVQLNSTGTL
+3603 QSVQLTSTGTL

-3634 MQLEA
+3634 VQLEA

-3668 LVQAGGLLH
+3668 LVQAGSVLH

-3748 GLVVTESESKP
+3748 GLVVTESESTAESVPDWAGKTM
-3759 VDLPAGV
+3759 VDIPIEWFKEGDYGILEDGIGLDNGGRPEYWWMYAAYEKSEFIKVTLAINKTEIITDGGV
-3766 GGHSITEYIDVNNID
+3766 GV
-3781 EDKIGYYFTTENYSS
+3781 
-3796 GNDGNSATEYTL
+3796 
-3808 YYAPHVEYS
+3808 
-3817 LKKFT
+3817 
-3822 LSHKEIAVESD
+3822 
-3833 GLGAQSN
+3833 
-3840 IYTGRNI
+3840 
-3847 YINSDILNNVSSN
+3847 INS
-3860 VISKENAFLEG
+3860 G
-3871 GGLNNKSYQTG
+3871 GGLYAYSDVFFNNASQVSAVGDIKFQGGEFENKSYQEG
-3882 KVTEYLTYSYKGEDA
+3882 LLSKYLTYRYHLGSVFFANNDKDA
-3897 SMTITEGRRGGYD
+3897 IYEFNRGVNIRDYRSNRFGNYLL
-3910 HYPKNK
+3910 YELYETSP
-3916 YITYTLDGPSTY
+3916 TY
-3928 EKTEGESYNA
+3928 EKNEGESYNA

-3997 SFNASAVDVTQAGSG
+3997 SFNAGAVDVTQAGSG
-4012 QTALAGNAADVNATG
+4012 QAALAGNAEGVNATG

-4037 TTLQAGAQADNIT
+4037 TTLQAGAQAENIT

-4069 VVLQPSAS
+4069 VVLSPSASGHISNPDAVVLTQQAGTALQAGAQADNITAVIAAPNTSGPLVLNTGDAVVLQPSTSGHISNPDAVVLTQQAGTALQAGAQADNITAVIAAPNTTGPLTLNTGDAVVLSPSAS
-4077 GHVSNPDAVVLTQQ
+4077 GHVSNPDAVTLTQQ

-4100 QAENISSVIAAP
+4100 QAENISSVIATP
-4112 NTTGPLTF
+4112 NTTGPLTL
-4120 NTGDAAVLQ
+4120 NTGDVVVLQ

-4139 DAIALTSTGQRPD
+4139 DAVALTSTGQRPD

-4188 IEAPKPTVSADTPLG
+4188 IDAPKPTVSADTPPG
-4203 GTVPSAPPPLSAAAL
+4203 GTTPAAPQPLSAAAL
-4218 LSAIGNGLQHLST
+4218 LSAIGNGLQNLSA

-4245 LLVVDPNT
+4245 LLVVDPNA

-4301 TDRVLGSSYL
+4301 ADRVLGSAYL
-4311 LDKLNLDADHD
+4311 LDRLNLDADHD

-4427 ANKVELNAGGN
+4427 ANKVELNAGGS
-4438 VTNSGTLNA
+4438 VTNSGTLKA

-4456 DRIDNHEGG
+4456 DKIDNHEGG

-4484 GSRMEGNTLQLA
+4484 GSRIEGNTLQLA

-4582 RVDIGRGSSNTAL
+4582 RVDIGWRSSNTAL

-4605 AGGALSAVAGQDVQI
+4605 AGGALSAVAGQDIQI

-4647 KETLYQGGS
+4647 KETLYQGSS
-4656 TVQRRTQEVANS
+4656 TVQRRTQDVANS

-4949 KQQQEFEQKTG
+4949 KQQQEFQQKTG

-4985 SESDGRLA
+4985 NESDGRLA

-5174 VDAGRNLLLQSQ
+5174 VDAGHNLLLQSQ

-5231 QQTGFFAGKD
+5231 QQTGLFAGKD

-5303 MFSTLAMTVPSAL
+5303 MLSTLAMTVPSAL

-5382 IGEIGAQVMDVVRTE
+5382 IGEIGAQMMDIVRTE

-5407 AKGDSKVKRPQD
+5407 AKGDAKVNRPKD

-5541 AIMADQY
+5541 AIMDKVY

-5569 LASGLISGLASNS
+5569 LASGLVSGLAGNS

-5595 AVENNFL
+5595 AVENNYLSNQQRSERDKEFDACKGNMSCQLKVGAKWDAISLGQDAAYAAGMLVGVPQGLYDSVESLSKSISDPAAAYDAIKQLIVSDDIFSTMSDAVKQSYINRINLMEAEYQKAGAGGAYNAGVEAGKLVSDLAAAIAGGVGVAKAGTVLTERVVAKVVGKAESAAANTAQNFANGFDIKQLPDANGKNHSTAVKGDAKIPVDKIELYMRGKASGDLEFL
-5602 GATSSDKLDKAVEKI
+5602 QNEYNLLKDAKISSQKEFAKDPSNAVKLKQLSDQIHNIERSRDMDRVLNNAGISNTSANNSMIMDKLLDSAQSATPSSRQTSVVVSGP
-5617 KNGDKTLATA
+5617 NG
-5627 NELIKLENADKRSD
+5627 S
-5641 ALVDKF
+5641 V
-5647 TRDPS
+5647 
-5652 KMSES
+5652 
-5657 EQAELAG
+5657 
-5664 YLRVYASEME
+5664 RVYATWTILPDGTK
-5674 REYGSAVSQE
+5674 R
-5684 LVKGLLSGQNYMKR
+5684 LS
-5698 NPDSEAMSKAQTIMN
+5698 TV
-5713 TWGYHKSNASIGDAP
+5713 NA
-5728 AILVGSV
+5728 
-5735 LGVTVKGMAANAA
+5735 
-5748 IGVGVNTGVQL
+5748 
-5759 TGKDPFSYVD
+5759 
-5769 AIMAGVTAAAT
+5769 
-5780 TGKGWKASVVINMG
+5780 
-5794 GAAVGSGIKGED
+5794 GAFK
-5806 PTNSVIGAGLGSVVG
+5806 
-5821 SAGGKVVDVL
+5821 
-5831 SPVTDQVTKDVV
+5831 
-5843 GAVTGSAA
+5843 
-5851 SALTGNTVKSELDK
+5851 
-5865 RDKAQ
+5865 

>member
-1 MKPVKTTQRLLAY
+1 MKPIKTTQRLLAY

-35 ATGNTALDQAG
+35 ATGNTTLDQAG

-65 QYQDFNV
+65 QYRDFNV

-83 AQLNPTQ
+83 EQLNPTQ

-114 STNRST
+114 SSNRST

-142 TCDGCGFINTPQV
+142 TCDGCGFINASQV

-223 ATGKVTAQAADGGVK
+223 ANGTVTAQAADSGVAGSNVK

-260 KGVGVNIGNL
+260 KGVGVNVGNL

-291 AQGNIQADAEALAL
+291 AKGSIQADADALAL
-305 RGKQQAGDAL
+305 RGKQQTGDAL
-315 TLNARQDITLQDATL
+315 TLTAKQDITLQDATL
-330 RAGQNIELA
+330 RAGKDIALRSDGA
-339 SGGELNAQNSVISAG
+339 LNAQNSLISAG
-354 VDAQGTVN
+354 VDAQGTVKSVN
-362 SAHQLFFKG
+362 QLSLKG
-371 DNVTLNAAQL
+371 DGVTLSNTQL

-391 RVLQQDAQSG
+391 QSLQQDAQSG
-401 IKAASVLEMR
+401 IKAESALDVR
-411 GDAVSLAGSA
+411 GDTVSLAGSA

-444 NNATVRVTQQ
+444 SNATVRVTQQ
-454 GDWQGNLTAGNALSV
+454 GDWQGNLTAGNVLTV
-469 DGGHLVQRG
+469 DGGRLMQHG
-478 TLAGKTLSL
+478 TLAGKTLAL
-487 TLDVLDN
+487 TLEALDN

-501 QALTFSGNTLTNR
+501 QALTFSGGDITNR
-514 STLAAAERLTVN
+514 GTLAAAERLTVN
-526 AQRLDNSGLLSARN
+526 AQRLDNRGLLSARH

-554 NILADNQLF
+554 NILTDNQLF
-563 LLAGSITNGGT
+563 LLADSITNGGT
-574 LQAATLTAQADSFTS
+574 LQAATLTAQADSVTS

-595 NALDLTSQTTENHGT
+595 NALDLTSQATENHGT
-610 LNAQQMLALHGG
+610 INARQMLALHGG
-622 SLVNHGTLS
+622 SLVNRGTLS
-631 AGEKLALTLD
+631 AGEKLALTLGD
-641 DSLDNRGLM
+641 TLDNRSLM
-650 QAGSVLQVTAD
+650 QAGNTLQVTAD
-661 RLSNDGTLTAPALQL
+661 RVSNDGTLTAPDLQL

-681 ANQGTLQADKALQ
+681 ANQGTIQADKALQ
-694 LDATRSLTQSAR
+694 LDATRSLTQSAN
-706 GTLLAGTDLTINAG
+706 GTLLAGTGLTINAG
-720 QTETDG
+720 QAETDG

-734 LNAERWLNTGKTS
+734 LNAEHWLNAGKTS
-747 IIGDGQITATHL
+747 LTGDGQITAGQL
-759 DNRGSLLASGNWTMN
+759 DNRGSLLTAGNWTIH
-774 SDVVSQAGTLQG
+774 SDAVSNAGALQG
-786 TVLNIQATTLT
+786 HALTIQANTLT
-797 SSGQAQARG
+797 SNGQAQARG
-806 AVSLTVADTFTN
+806 AVNLTVADTFTN
-818 SGDWLSA
+818 RGDWLSG
-825 EALHLQATQTENRGT
+825 ETLRLQATKTENRGS

-845 LTADGTSLD
+845 LTVYGDALD
-854 NRGTISGINNLS
+854 NRGTVSGINNLS

-875 TGTLQGNRLRAEAAQ
+875 AGTLQGNRLHVDAAQ

-895 TLRGTDVLT
+895 TLRGTDALT
-904 LAIADS
+904 LAITGN
-910 LVNAGTLQGN
+910 LTNAGTLQGN
-920 LLRVEA
+920 QLRADA
-926 AQLDNRGSLHGTDA
+926 AQLTNQGTLHGTDA

-948 LDNAGTLQG
+948 LS
-957 NQLLAEAAQLTN
+957 N
-969 QGTLR
+969 QGTL
-974 GTDALTLAI
+974 
-983 AGTLSSQGE
+983 LSD
-992 LLSEGDS
+992 GDS
-999 TTTAKRFI
+999 STTAQRFI
-1007 NQGTLQAKN
+1007 NRGTLQAKN
-1016 VVLQVE
+1016 VALQVD

-1027 GKILGVSSLALTAT
+1027 GKILGVSSLTLTAA
-1041 NGLTNRQEGKLLSQ
+1041 NGLTNRQTGKLLSQ
-1055 GAAVLQ
+1055 GAAVLT
-1061 AARAENLGEWQANT
+1061 AAEGVNTGEWQAKALT
-1075 LTLAAENL
+1075 LTANNL
-1083 TNDGQIQGDD
+1083 TNDGQIQGDA

-1100 STDGKGTFVNR
+1100 ATDGKGTLINH
-1111 GTVTTGG
+1111 GTLTTGG

-1126 LDNQG
+1126 MENQG
-1131 TLSSLGRTELTGASL
+1131 TLSSLGRTELTAVSL

-1151 LVAATGLSLRGDY
+1151 VVAATGLSLRGDY

-1197 GKHFT
+1197 GKHLT
-1202 NQGTVLGNDVMIEA
+1202 NQGTVLGNTVALSLDQLTNHGDITGVDA
-1216 NRLANL
+1216 LTLSL
-1222 GSVIG
+1222 GDSLNNIG
-1227 TDSLGIALLGSLDNG
+1227 T
-1242 GELRSDNLSIAAADV
+1242 LRSDSLSVAAAEV
-1257 NNRGELQGINHLQLN
+1257 NNRGDMQGINTLQLN
-1272 VAGLLDNAGIISA
+1272 TTGLLDNAGVISG
-1285 SNTLALTADAVT
+1285 SNTLAVTAGDVK
-1297 QRENGTLEGKTVTLD
+1297 QRGTLEGKTVTLD
-1312 AASLVNQGKMLGVD
+1312 AASLTNQGKMLGVD
-1326 ALTLSIA
+1326 ALTLAIVGTVTNS
-1333 GNLSNDGSLLTQK
+1333 GNVLTQ
-1346 AGVVTAQQVDN
+1346 GNGSVTAQQVN
-1357 RGLIQAA
+1357 NSGLMQAGSL
-1364 TLLLDAD
+1364 TLQAD
-1371 EVTNAG
+1371 DIVNAG

-1389 QHRLTNQQ
+1389 QYGLTNQQ
-1397 TGKLLTQGAAVLQ
+1397 TGTLLTQGAAVLQ
-1410 AAQAENHGE
+1410 AAQAANHGE
-1419 WRAERLT
+1419 WRADNLS
-1426 LQTAQFINTGRVQT
+1426 LQAAHFSNTGRVQT
-1440 AGDMDIA
+1440 EGNLDIA
-1447 VVPASAARQRSFL
+1447 VEPAGAPHQRSFL

-1466 AADVQQLNASSSR
+1466 AADIQQLNAQPSP
-1479 QSGGATDGVLD
+1479 QNAFPAADKLD

-1501 QLRATQIANQGSL
+1501 RLRATQLANQGSL

-1527 ENAGDIVAVTGLS
+1527 ANDGDIVAVTGLS
-1540 LAGNYQGRGSLQ
+1540 LVGHYQGRGSLQ
-1552 TDGLLDWSGTTLTNH
+1552 TDGLLDWSGATLANR

-1573 AIRLQGH
+1573 AIQLQGLT
-1580 ALDNQGTLLGQRTDI
+1580 LDNQGTLLGQRTDI
-1595 TAASL
+1595 TADSL
-1600 FNGGEI
+1600 FNSGEI
-1606 AGVNALQL
+1606 AGVDALQL
-1614 TVADG
+1614 TLADS
-1619 LTNKGQLYGA
+1619 LTNQGQLYGA

-1637 LFNQGELAGD
+1637 LFNQGELSGD
-1647 VLHLTLQDTARN
+1647 ALHLTLQDAVRN
-1659 SGLISGSQQVQ
+1659 RGLISGSQRVQ
-1670 LEANQV
+1670 LEAGQV
-1676 EQQGSLES
+1676 EQLGSLES

-1689 QANTLDNQGT
+1689 QANALDNQGT

-1708 AINTTARNS
+1708 SIRDTARNQ
-1717 GKWLSQGDSTLTAR
+1717 GKLLSQGDSMLTASR
-1731 QLDNRGQ
+1731 LENNGQ
-1738 WQAKTLTLTA
+1738 WQAKTLTLTV
-1748 DEVEN
+1748 DDVEN

-1768 NTLTNAQT
+1768 NRLDNTQT
-1776 GTLLTQGLAVLH
+1776 GTLLTQGLAVLN
-1788 AATAENDGEWQADS
+1788 AAEASNDGEWQADS
-1802 LTLDAQQLTNTGH
+1802 LTLDAQNLINRGH
-1815 IQGDKSLNMTLVN
+1815 LQGDQSLKMTLAN
-1828 GDVTHQGTLWSKLAT
+1828 GDVTNQGTLWSKLAT
-1843 IAARSLTNA
+1843 IAARTLTNA
-1852 GEITGVDGLQLTLD
+1852 GEMTGVNGLQLTLD

-1877 YQLTAQA
+1877 YHLTAQA
-1884 DRLDNRGKINGL
+1884 DRLDNSGKINGL
-1896 DQLDITVNE
+1896 DRLELTAGN
-1905 SLDNNGTLYG
+1905 SLDNTGTLYG
-1915 AALTLSAND
+1915 TALALNAND
-1924 LTNSG
+1924 LINSG
-1929 AITGVDSLALNL
+1929 TLTGVDSLSLNL

-1947 TRDLSS
+1947 TRDISS

-1973 GLTLALGN
+1973 GLTLELGN
-1981 HLDNQGTLNSQ
+1981 QLDNQGALNSQ
-1992 ALTIAARDVT
+1992 TLAIAARDVT
-2002 NGGQL
+2002 NGELL
-2007 NGTRDL
+2007 NGTRSL
-2013 QLQLDGT
+2013 QLTLDGT
-2020 LTNTGDLIGQRTDI
+2020 LTNAGDLTSQRIDI
-2034 TATDVLNHRQVQG
+2034 TAKDVLNHGQVLG
-2047 SDDLQLKVRNTL
+2047 SDDLQLDLRNTL
-2059 DNRGLISGSTVLGIV
+2059 DNRGLISGSTTLGIV
-2074 ANHIDQ
+2074 ANDIDQ

-2085 AQALNVDAQTLDNH
+2085 ARALKVDAQTLNNQ
-2099 GKMLGVDALTLAIV
+2099 GKMLGVDALTLAIAA
-2113 GTARN
+2113 TARN
-2118 QGHWLSQGTSTLT
+2118 QGNWLSQGSSTLT
-2131 ADLVDNQGQWQA
+2131 ADRVDNHGQWQA
-2143 GDITL
+2143 GDLTL
-2148 QAAELTNRGQ
+2148 QASELTNRGQ
-2158 IFGLNALSLSAANGL
+2158 IFGIDGLSLSAVNGL
-2173 TNQLNG
+2173 TNQQNG
-2179 KLLSQGMAVL
+2179 KILSQGVAVL
-2189 RAASVTNDGD
+2189 RAATVANDGD

-2212 TNRGRMQGDRGL
+2212 TNRGRIQGDNGL
-2224 AIALDRTNP
+2224 AVMLDRTHP
-2233 VSRLTNQGTL
+2233 ASRLTNQGTL

-2263 GVGKLTLDSGA
+2263 GVGTLTL
-2274 INNAG
+2274 
-2279 TVMADG
+2279 T
-2285 ALTLDGDYQGTGL
+2285 GDYQGAGL
-2298 LHTADTLTLRGN
+2298 LHTSDTLTLRGN
-2310 QLRNNGRWESRAL
+2310 QLRNSGRWESRAL
-2323 ALNGGAFNNTGTVIG
+2323 ALNGSSFSNTGTVIG

-2353 GTGQLLTNGALQA
+2353 STGQILTNGVLQA
-2366 QAGTVIN
+2366 QAGTVMN
-2373 DGVWQGSTL
+2373 DGRWQGNTL

-2393 RLLGL
+2393 QLLGL
-2398 SALSLTAKNTLTN
+2398 SALTLTAKNRLDNTK
-2411 AQTGQLLT
+2411 TGKLLT
-2419 QGLAVLN
+2419 QGQAVLN

-2435 WQADRLTLDARQ
+2435 WQADSLTLDAQQ

-2456 DTSLTMTLANGELNN
+2456 DQSLTLTLANGDVDNK
-2471 QGTLWSKLATVAA
+2471 GTLWSKYADIAA
-2484 RSLTNAGEITGVNG
+2484 RTLTNAGNITGVDG

-2504 DALINQGTLNSYQLT
+2504 DALTNQGALSSYHLT

-2532 GLDQLDMTVNESLD
+2532 GLDRLELTVGNSLD
-2546 NTGTLY
+2546 NQGSLY
-2552 GAALA
+2552 GTALV
-2557 LNASDLTNSGAIT
+2557 LNANDLTNSGTLT
-2570 GVDSLNLNLNGT
+2570 GVDSLTLGLNGT
-2582 LNNTRD
+2582 LNNARD
-2588 LSSNALTLKA
+2588 ISSNALTLRA
-2598 NDVVNH
+2598 NDVFNH
-2604 GSLTGVNGLTLELGN
+2604 GTLTGVNGLTLELGN
-2619 HLDNQGALN
+2619 QLDNQGALN

-2634 AARDVTNGGQL
+2634 AARDVTNGGLL
-2645 NGTRDLQ
+2645 NGTSSLQ
-2652 LTLDGTLTNTGD
+2652 LTLEGTLGNTGD

-2669 MGITAAD
+2669 IDITAKD
-2676 VLNHGQMQGS
+2676 VLNHGQVLGS
-2686 DDLQLKVRNT
+2686 DDLQLELRNT
-2696 LENRGLIS
+2696 LDNRGLIS
-2704 GSAVLGIVANHIDQQ
+2704 GSTTLGIVANHIDQQ

-2725 ALTVDAQTLDNQG
+2725 ALTVDAQTLDNHG

-2746 TLAIANTARNQG
+2746 TLAIAGTARNQG
-2758 NWLSQGSS
+2758 NWLSQGRS
-2766 TLTADQVDNQGQWQA
+2766 TLTADRVDNHGQWQA
-2781 GDITLQANDL
+2781 GDLTLQASEL
-2791 SNSGQ
+2791 TNSGQ
-2796 IFGLNALSLSA
+2796 IFGIDGLSLSA

-2816 AKLLSQGMAVLRA
+2816 AKLLSQGVAVLRA
-2829 ASVTNDGD
+2829 ATVANDGD
-2837 AQAGRLTFEAQQL
+2837 VQADRLTFEAQQL
-2850 TNRGRMQGDNGLAI
+2850 TNRGRMQGDNGLAVT
-2864 ALDRTNPASRL
+2864 LDRANPASML
-2875 TNQGTLLSGGDSW
+2875 TNQGTLLSGGDGW
-2888 LSASRLDNQGTVSGV
+2888 LSASLLDNQGTVSGV
-2903 GKLTLDSGA
+2903 GTLTLDSGA
-2912 INNAGSVMADGAL
+2912 INNAGNVIADGAL
-2925 TLDGNYQGTGLL
+2925 SLTGDYQGAGLL
-2937 HTADILTLRGNQLR
+2937 HTADTLTLRGNQLN

-2964 GGALNNQGT
+2964 GSSFDNTGT
-2973 AIGERGITL
+2973 VIGERGITL
-2982 ELRDGLTVGSAGQ
+2982 ELRDGLTVGSTGQ
-2995 LLTNGALQAQ
+2995 LLTNGILQAQ
-3005 AGTVANDGLWQG
+3005 AGTVMNDGFWQG

-3022 TANDLT
+3022 SANDLT

-3041 DLLGTYQGTASS
+3041 DLPGTYQGNAPS

-3058 GEAIITA
+3058 GEAVITA
-3065 DGLNQSGEIAAG
+3065 GRLNQSGEIAAG
-3077 TLNLTT
+3077 TLNLSTT
-3083 NTLDN
+3083 ALDN
-3088 GGRILGSHSL
+3088 GGRVLGSRGL
-3098 TVANRD
+3098 TVTNRD
-3104 ELINHAGAELLTNG
+3104 ELINRAGAELLTNG
-3118 AGRLDSGTLRN
+3118 AGRLDSGSLRN

-3134 ASDLQ
+3134 ANDLQ
-3139 LRAEDIDN
+3139 LRAGEIDN

-3160 DVLRYVGNKSS
+3160 DMLRYVGDKSS
-3171 QLLSKGAATLQ
+3171 QLLSKGAVTLQ

-3210 AGLNSLSLNGDQLR
+3210 AGLNGLSLNGDALN

-3230 SQGAVTVTGKTLENS
+3230 SQGAVTLTGKTLENG

-3255 LDLTDRVDNLASG
+3255 LQLTDRVDNLATG
-3268 RLLSGGTG
+3268 RLFSGGTG

-3283 SNQGL
+3283 NNQGL
-3288 WQSDDLRLTAR
+3288 WQSDALHLTAR

-3314 LQLSGTYQGAQGSQ
+3314 LQLSGSYQGAQGSQ

-3340 DIINRGQIQGS
+3340 DILNRGQIQGS
-3351 TLTLG
+3351 ALTLG
-3356 ADELTNHGTLRG
+3356 AETLDNHGSLRG
-3368 DRALNATVTGQFSNA
+3368 DRALNATVTGQFTHAS
-3383 PQARLSSDGT
+3383 QSRLSSDGT
-3393 LNVQATTLDN
+3393 LNVQATALNN
-3403 QGEIKAATTTL
+3403 QGEIKAANTTL
-3414 TGNTVTNGGTVQG
+3414 TGTTVTNSGTIQG

-3433 DATGRIIN
+3433 DAADRIVN

-3446 LLSDGT
+3446 LLSDGI
-3452 TTLNAPAVDNHGW
+3452 TTLNAAAVDNHGW
-3465 LQGRGLVLN
+3465 LQGRGLALN

-3488 KLTLK
+3488 KLTLTL
-3493 IPQWVNNG
+3493 PQWVNNG

-3545 QDLRLKTQELQQDG
+3545 QDLRLKTQELQQNG

-3564 GNLSAELTGPLTFTQ
+3564 GNLSADITGPLTFTQ
-3579 TMAAGQQLT
+3579 SMAAGKQLT

-3603 KSVQLNSTGTL
+3603 QSVQLTSTGTL
-3614 TNQGRILAGGGES
+3614 TNQGNILAGGGES

-3634 MQLEA
+3634 VQLEA
-3639 GSVQAGGNL
+3639 GSIQAGGNL
-3648 TLVSDNTLNNQG
+3648 TLVSDNTLNNKG

-3684 GGNMRLL
+3684 GGNMRLM

-3705 NSLWVQRDAQG
+3705 NNLWVQRDAEG

-3748 GLVVTESESKP
+3748 GFVVTETELAGESVPDWAGKTDAYIP
-3759 VDLPAGV
+3759 IEWFKEGDYGINYRPQKLGRPDRYTYVPLPNANIQKVIIKSKLTTISAKGNAAGV
-3766 GGHSITEYIDVNNID
+3766 RAGNNLVIFSNVVSNRASELLAQNDAEIRSDKLDNQSYHSGGIFESLTYVHKGKYPLT
-3781 EDKIGYYFTTENYSS
+3781 TTEVSDVARQNAPNY
-3796 GNDGNSATEYTL
+3796 
-3808 YYAPHVEYS
+3808 
-3817 LKKFT
+3817 
-3822 LSHKEIAVESD
+3822 
-3833 GLGAQSN
+3833 
-3840 IYTGRNI
+3840 IYFG
-3847 YINSDILNNVSSN
+3847 
-3860 VISKENAFLEG
+3860 
-3871 GGLNNKSYQTG
+3871 
-3882 KVTEYLTYSYKGEDA
+3882 
-3897 SMTITEGRRGGYD
+3897 
-3910 HYPKNK
+3910 
-3916 YITYTLDGPSTY
+3916 LDGTPTT

-3938 LIQAGGTITADFK
+3938 LIQAGGTITADIK
-3951 QDISNTT
+3951 QDLSNTT

-3965 FMPAA
+3965 FMPAS
-3970 TKPVLDAITT
+3970 TKPVLDVITT

-3990 QLASQDS
+3990 QLVSQDS
-3997 SFNASAVDVTQAGSG
+3997 SFNAGAVDVTQAGSG
-4012 QTALAGNAADVNATG
+4012 PATLAGNAAGVNATG
-4027 KTVTLTQQAG
+4027 KTVTLTQQASTALQVG
-4037 TTLQAGAQADNIT
+4037 TQADNIT
-4050 AVIAAPN
+4050 TAIAAPN

-4069 VVLQPSAS
+4069 VVLQPAAS
-4077 GHVSNPDAVVLTQQ
+4077 GHVSNPDAVTLTPQ
-4091 AGTALQAGA
+4091 AGTALHAGA
-4100 QAENISSVIAAP
+4100 QADNITATITTPNAA
-4112 NTTGPLTF
+4112 GPLTL
-4120 NTGDAAVLQ
+4120 NTGDAVVLQ

-4139 DAIALTSTGQRPD
+4139 DAVALSSTGQRPD
-4152 TGTSLTPVNVDNTA
+4152 AGKSLTPVTVDNTA

-4177 PATLTTPGMAA
+4177 PAALATPGMAA
-4188 IEAPKPTVSADTPLG
+4188 IDAPKPTVSADTPPG
-4203 GTVPSAPPPLSAAAL
+4203 GATPSAPPLLSAADL
-4218 LSAIGNGLQHLST
+4218 LSAIGNGLQNLST
-4231 NPLADY
+4231 NPLAEY

-4245 LLVVDPNT
+4245 LLVVDPNA

-4266 QLGQVDNALFSDLQT
+4266 QLGQVNNALFSDLQT

-4301 TDRVLGSSYL
+4301 ADRVLGSSYL

-4344 GQRHLNGTGS
+4344 GQRYLNGTGS
-4354 DLAQMQMLL
+4354 DLQQMQTLL
-4363 DNAAAAQK
+4363 DNAAAAQT

-4427 ANKVELNAGGN
+4427 ANKVELNAGGS
-4438 VTNSGTLNA
+4438 VTNSGTLRA
-4447 VEVLAIASG
+4447 VDVLAIASG
-4456 DRIDNHEGG
+4456 DRIDNQEGG

-4484 GSRMEGNTLQLA
+4484 GSRIEGSTLQLA

-4515 PTASHSGSGSLVFTE
+4515 PTSSRSGTGSLVFTE

-4570 NVAIEALALTNN
+4570 NVAMEALTLTNN
-4582 RVDIGRGSSNTAL
+4582 RVDIGWGSSTAL
-4595 NTAVQGSTVN
+4595 NTAVQGSTVT
-4605 AGGALSAVAGQDVQI
+4605 AGGALKAVAGQDIQI
-4620 DASSL
+4620 DASAL

-4637 DIRLTAQDTL
+4637 DIRLMAQDTL

-4656 TVQRRTQEVANS
+4656 TAQRRTQGVANS
-4668 QLLSGGD
+4668 QLLTGGD

-4685 SEAASLNAKGNA
+4685 SEAASLNAKGTA

-4709 QEEETYSGNWWNR
+4709 ETKETYSGNWWSR

-4762 AVTAQAGNNINLLSA
+4762 AVTVQAGNNINLLSA

-4788 KVKKKAFSKTVTHTL
+4788 QVKKKRFSKTVTHTL
-4803 RETLQTDEKGS
+4803 QETLQTNEKGS

-4839 KQVTLLANN
+4839 KQVTLLANH
-4848 DVNTAA
+4848 DINTAA
-4854 SVENYQNYEEH
+4854 SIENYQNYEEH

-4913 VKAGNDVTISGTD
+4913 VKAANDVTISGTD

-4938 NVTLDPGYDTR
+4938 NVTIDPGYDTR
-4949 KQQQEFEQKTG
+4949 KQQQEFQQKTA

-5078 VMMNA
+5078 VTMNA
-5083 AQDIHLLSA
+5083 AQDIRLLSA
-5092 RNSEEISGKNSSSGG
+5092 RNSEDISGKNSSSGG

-5159 DTRLIGAQVNGERID
+5159 DTRLTGAQVNGERID
-5174 VDAGRNLLLQSQ
+5174 VDAGRHLLLQSQ

-5303 MFSTLAMTVPSAL
+5303 MLSTLAMTVPSAL

-5325 ASTTYAAVSDGS
+5325 ASTTYAAVSDGT

-5382 IGEIGAQVMDVVRTE
+5382 IGEIGAQVMDIVRTE

-5419 GDSVAMW
+5419 GDSAKEW
-5426 EDYKK
+5426 EVYKK

-5442 MKKYGTGSDFQRAAQ
+5442 MQKYGTGSDFQRAAQ

-5471 QKAIASGAAPY
+5471 QKAIASGASPY

-5541 AIMADQY
+5541 AIMAAQY
-5548 PGKTANDLTEEEK
+5548 PGKTASDLTEEEK

-5569 LASGLISGLASNS
+5569 LASGLVSGLASNS

-5595 AVENNFL
+5595 AVENNYLSNQQRSERDKEFDACKGNVSCQLQVGAKWDAISLGQDAAYGAGMLVGVPQGIYDSVESLSKSISDPAAAYDAIKQLIASDDIFSTMSDAVKQSYIDRINLMESEYQKAGASGAYNAGVEAGKLVSDLAAAIAGGVGVAKAGTVLTERVVAKVVGKAESAAANTAQNFANGFDIKQLPDANGKNHSTAVKGDAKIPVDKIELYMRGNASGDLEFL
-5602 GATSSDKLDKAVEKI
+5602 QKEYNLLKDAKISSQKEFAKDPSNAVKLKQLSDQIHNIERSRDMNRVLNNAGISNTSANNSMIMDKLLDSAQSATPSSRQTSVVVSGP
-5617 KNGDKTLATA
+5617 NG
-5627 NELIKLENADKRSD
+5627 S
-5641 ALVDKF
+5641 V
-5647 TRDPS
+5647 
-5652 KMSES
+5652 
-5657 EQAELAG
+5657 
-5664 YLRVYASEME
+5664 RVYATWTILPD
-5674 REYGSAVSQE
+5674 GS
-5684 LVKGLLSGQNYMKR
+5684 KRLS
-5698 NPDSEAMSKAQTIMN
+5698 
-5713 TWGYHKSNASIGDAP
+5713 
-5728 AILVGSV
+5728 
-5735 LGVTVKGMAANAA
+5735 TV
-5748 IGVGVNTGVQL
+5748 Q
-5759 TGKDPFSYVD
+5759 
-5769 AIMAGVTAAAT
+5769 AGAF
-5780 TGKGWKASVVINMG
+5780 K
-5794 GAAVGSGIKGED
+5794 
-5806 PTNSVIGAGLGSVVG
+5806 
-5821 SAGGKVVDVL
+5821 
-5831 SPVTDQVTKDVV
+5831 
-5843 GAVTGSAA
+5843 
-5851 SALTGNTVKSELDK
+5851 
-5865 RDKAQ
+5865 

>member
-14 TLIHLIA
+14 TLINLIA

-65 QYQDFNV
+65 QYRDFNV

-83 AQLNPTQ
+83 EQLNSTQ

-155 TLTTGKPQLDAQGNL
+155 TLTTGKPQLGAQGNL

-223 ATGKVTAQAADGGVK
+223 ATGKVTAQAADSGVAGSNVK

-251 NRIKLVSSD
+251 NRIKLVSSE
-260 KGVGVNIGNL
+260 KGVGVNVGNL

-291 AQGNIQADAEALAL
+291 AQGTIQADADTLAL
-305 RGKQQAGDAL
+305 RGKQQAGEAL
-315 TLNARQDITLQDATL
+315 TLKARQDITLQDATL

-339 SGGELNAQNSVISAG
+339 SGGGLKAQNSVISAG
-354 VDAQGTVN
+354 VDAQGKVK
-362 SAHQLFFKG
+362 SANQLSIKS
-371 DNVTLNAAQL
+371 DSVTLNATQL
-381 AAGKV
+381 AAGKM
-386 TVEAG
+386 TIDAG
-391 RVLQQDAQSG
+391 QSLQQDAQSG
-401 IKAASVLEMR
+401 LKADSVLEMR
-411 GDAVSLAGSA
+411 GDTVSLAGSA
-421 GAEDVRLEAKT
+421 GAEEVRLEATT
-432 LNGAGSAQLQAK
+432 LNGTGSAQFQAK
-444 NNATVRVTQQ
+444 NNATVRVAQQ
-454 GDWQGNLTAGNALSV
+454 GDWQGSLTAGNALTV
-469 DGGHLVQRG
+469 DGGRLVQLG
-478 TLAGKTLSL
+478 TLAGKSLTL

-501 QALTFSGNTLTNR
+501 QELTFSGNALTN
-514 STLAAAERLTVN
+514 SGTLAAAERLTVN

-547 TALNNQG
+547 TVLNNQG
-554 NILADNQLF
+554 NILTDNQLF
-563 LLAGSITNGGT
+563 LLADHLTNGGT
-574 LQAATLTAQADSFTS
+574 LNAATLTAQATQFTN
-589 QGEVTA
+589 QGDVTA
-595 NALDLTSQTTENHGT
+595 NALDLTSQTTENHGSI
-610 LNAQQMLALHGG
+610 NAKQMLALHGG
-622 SLVNHGTLS
+622 NLVNHGTLS
-631 AGEKLALTLD
+631 TGEKLALTLGGT
-641 DSLDNRGLM
+641 LDNRSLM
-650 QAGSVLQVTAD
+650 QSGHALQVTAD
-661 RLSNDGTLTAPALQL
+661 RLSNDGTITAPALQL

-681 ANQGTLQADKALQ
+681 ANQGTLQADNALQ

-706 GTLLAGTDLTINAG
+706 GTLLAGTDLTVNAG
-720 QTETDG
+720 QVETDG

-734 LNAERWLNTGKTS
+734 LNAERWLNVGKTS
-747 IIGDGQITATHL
+747 ITGDGQITATQL
-759 DNRGSLLASGNWTMN
+759 DNRGSLLATGNWTIN
-774 SDVVSQAGTLQG
+774 SEAASNTGTLQG
-786 TVLNIQATTLT
+786 NALAIQATTLT
-797 SSGQAQARG
+797 SSGQAQALG
-806 AVSLTVADTFTN
+806 AVNLTVADTFTN
-818 SGDWLSA
+818 SGGWLSG
-825 EALHLQATQTENRGT
+825 EALRLQATKAENRGS

-845 LTADGTSLD
+845 LKADGESLN
-854 NRGTISGINNLS
+854 NRGTMSGIHNLS
-866 LFLTGNLDN
+866 LFLTGSLDN
-875 TGTLQGNRLRAEAAQ
+875 AGTLQGNQLRAEAAQ

-895 TLRGTDVLT
+895 T
-904 LAIADS
+904 I
-910 LVNAGTLQGN
+910 
-920 LLRVEA
+920 
-926 AQLDNRGSLHGTDA
+926 HGTDA

-948 LDNAGTLQG
+948 LSN
-957 NQLLAEAAQLTN
+957 
-969 QGTLR
+969 
-974 GTDALTLAI
+974 
-983 AGTLSSQGE
+983 QGE

-999 TTTAKRFI
+999 TTSAHRFD

-1016 VVLQVE
+1016 VALQVN

-1027 GKILGVSSLALTAT
+1027 GKIFGVSSLALTAT
-1041 NGLTNRQEGKLLSQ
+1041 HGLTNRQAGKLLSQ
-1055 GAAVLQ
+1055 GVATLTAADAVN
-1061 AARAENLGEWQANT
+1061 AGDWQAKA

-1083 TNDGQIQGDD
+1083 TNDGQIQGDES
-1093 ALSLTLP
+1093 LSLTLLT
-1100 STDGKGTFVNR
+1100 TDGKGTVVNR

-1126 LDNQG
+1126 MDNQG
-1131 TLSSLGRTELTGASL
+1131 TLSSLGHTELTGASL
-1146 VNDGR
+1146 INDGR

-1173 GTLTLHGDTLANN
+1173 GTLTLHGDTLVNH

-1197 GKHFT
+1197 GLTLT
-1202 NQGTVLGNDVMIEA
+1202 NQGTVLGNTVAMSVDHLFNHGDITGVDTLTLSLGDNLYNTGA
-1216 NRLANL
+1216 LRSRVLGVTATDLDNR
-1222 GSVIG
+1222 GGIVG
-1227 TDSLGIALLGSLDNG
+1227 TDALRFTL
-1242 GELRSDNLSIAAADV
+1242 
-1257 NNRGELQGINHLQLN
+1257 
-1272 VAGLLDNAGIISA
+1272 AGQLDNAGTISA
-1285 SNTLALTADAVT
+1285 SNTLAVTAGDVN

-1312 AASLVNQGKMLGVD
+1312 AASLVNQGKVLGVD
-1326 ALTLSIA
+1326 ALTLAIVGTVTNR
-1333 GNLSNDGSLLTQK
+1333 GNVLTQ
-1346 AGVVTAQQVDN
+1346 GNGTVTAQQVDN
-1357 RGLIQAA
+1357 SGLVQAG

-1377 QLLGIDALSITA
+1377 QLLGMAALSITA
-1389 QHRLTNQQ
+1389 KNGLINQQ
-1397 TGKLLTQGAAVLQ
+1397 NGKLFTQGAAVLQ

-1419 WRAERLT
+1419 WRADNLT
-1426 LQTAQFINTGRVQT
+1426 LQAASFTNVGRVQT
-1440 AGDMDIA
+1440 EGDIDITVA
-1447 VVPASAARQRSFL
+1447 PVSADRQRSFL

-1514 ASNGTATL
+1514 ASNGAAAL
-1522 IGETV
+1522 IGEMM
-1527 ENAGDIVAVTGLS
+1527 ENAGTVLAVTSLS
-1540 LAGNYQGRGSLQ
+1540 LAGNYQGSGTLQ
-1552 TDGLLDWSGTTLTNH
+1552 TDGLLDWSGATLVNS

-1573 AIRLQGH
+1573 AIQLQGH
-1580 ALDNQGTLLGQRTDI
+1580 SLENQGTLLGQRTAI
-1595 TAASL
+1595 TADTL

-1606 AGVNALQL
+1606 ASIDALQL
-1614 TVADG
+1614 TLADR
-1619 LTNKGQLYGA
+1619 LTNQGQLYGA

-1637 LFNQGELAGD
+1637 LFNQGEVSGD
-1647 VLHLTLQDTARN
+1647 ALHLTLQKTVRN
-1659 SGLISGSQQVQ
+1659 SGLMSGSQRVQ
-1670 LEANQV
+1670 LEADQV
-1676 EQQGSLES
+1676 DQLGSLES
-1684 RQLQV
+1684 RDLQV
-1689 QANTLDNQGT
+1689 QANALDNQGT
-1699 MLGVDALTL
+1699 MLGADALTL
-1708 AINTTARNS
+1708 AIHTTARNS
-1717 GKWLSQGDSTLTAR
+1717 GKWLSQGESSLTANR
-1731 QLDNRGQ
+1731 LENRGQ

-1748 DEVEN
+1748 DDVEN

-1759 LSALTLTAK
+1759 LSALSLTAK
-1768 NTLTNAQT
+1768 NTLSNAQT
-1776 GTLLTQGLAVLH
+1776 GTLLTQGVAVLN
-1788 AATAENDGEWQADS
+1788 AAEVSNEGEWQADS
-1802 LTLDAQQLTNTGH
+1802 LTLDAQQLTNVGH
-1815 IQGDKSLNMTLVN
+1815 IQGDKTLKVTLAN
-1828 GDVTHQGTLWSKLAT
+1828 GELHNKGTLWSKLAT
-1843 IAARSLTNA
+1843 VAARTLTNE
-1852 GEITGVDGLQLTLD
+1852 GTLTGVDGLQLTLD
-1866 DALTNQGALSS
+1866 DALTNQGTLNS
-1877 YQLTAQA
+1877 YQLAAQA
-1884 DRLDNRGKINGL
+1884 DRLDNSGKINGL
-1896 DQLDITVNE
+1896 DRLELTTGN
-1905 SLDNNGTLYG
+1905 SLTNRGTLYG
-1915 AALTLSAND
+1915 AAVTLNAND
-1924 LTNSG
+1924 LTNHG
-1929 AITGVDSLALNL
+1929 TLTGVNSLSLGL

-1947 TRDLSS
+1947 TRDIGSN
-1953 TALTLKANDVF
+1953 ALTLKARDVV

-1973 GLTLALGN
+1973 GLTLDLGN
-1981 HLDNQGTLNSQ
+1981 QLDNQGALNSQ
-1992 ALTIAARDVT
+1992 ALTIAAKEVT

-2013 QLQLDGT
+2013 QLTLDGT
-2020 LTNTGDLIGQRTDI
+2020 LTNTGDLTSQRTGI
-2034 TATDVLNHRQVQG
+2034 TVADVLNHGQIQG
-2047 SDDLQLKVRNTL
+2047 TDDLQLNVRNKL
-2059 DNRGLISGSTVLGIV
+2059 DNRGLISGNTMLGIA

-2085 AQALNVDAQTLDNH
+2085 ARALKVDAQTLDNQ
-2099 GKMLGVDALTLAIV
+2099 GKMLGMDALTLAIA
-2113 GTARN
+2113 GTTRN
-2118 QGHWLSQGTSTLT
+2118 QGKWLSQGTSTLT
-2131 ADLVDNQGQWQA
+2131 ADQVENHGQWQA

-2148 QAAELTNRGQ
+2148 QAADLTNSGQ
-2158 IFGLNALSLSAANGL
+2158 IFGLNALSLTTTNGL
-2173 TNQLNG
+2173 NNQQG
-2179 KLLSQGMAVL
+2179 GTLLSQGVAVL
-2189 RAASVTNDGD
+2189 RAATVANDGN

-2212 TNRGRMQGDRGL
+2212 TNRGRIQGDNGL

-2233 VSRLTNQGTL
+2233 ASRLTNQGTL

-2279 TVMADG
+2279 NVIADG

-2310 QLRNNGRWESRAL
+2310 QLRNSGRWESRAL

-2353 GTGQLLTNGALQA
+2353 GAGQLLTNGTLQA
-2366 QAGTVIN
+2366 QAGTVTN
-2373 DGVWQGSTL
+2373 DGFWQGNTL
-2382 TLTADEVGNAG
+2382 A
-2393 RLLGL
+2393 
-2398 SALSLTAKNTLTN
+2398 LTAKNKLTN
-2411 AQTGQLLT
+2411 AQTGTLLT
-2419 QGLAVLN
+2419 QGMAVLN

-2435 WQADRLTLDARQ
+2435 WQADSLTLDAQQ
-2447 LTNTGHIQG
+2447 LTNVGHIQG
-2456 DTSLTMTLANGELNN
+2456 DKTLKVTLANGELHNK
-2471 QGTLWSKLATVAA
+2471 GTLWSKLATVAA
-2484 RSLTNAGEITGVNG
+2484 RTLTNEGTLTGVDG

-2504 DALINQGTLNSYQLT
+2504 DALTNQGTLNSHQLT
-2519 AQADRLDNRGKIN
+2519 AQADRLDNSGKMN
-2532 GLDQLDMTVNESLD
+2532 GLDRLELTTGNNLT
-2546 NTGTLY
+2546 NRGTLY
-2552 GAALA
+2552 GAAVE
-2557 LNASDLTNSGAIT
+2557 LNANDLTNLGTLT
-2570 GVDSLNLNLNGT
+2570 GVDSLSLGLNGT

-2588 LSSNALTLKA
+2588 IGSNALTLKA
-2598 NDVVNH
+2598 RDVVNH
-2604 GSLTGVNGLTLELGN
+2604 GTLMGVNGLTLDLGN

-2628 SQALAI
+2628 SQALTI

-2669 MGITAAD
+2669 IDITAAD
-2676 VLNHGQMQGS
+2676 VLNHGQMLGS
-2686 DDLQLKVRNT
+2686 ADLQFELRNK
-2696 LENRGLIS
+2696 LDNRGLIS
-2704 GSAVLGIVANHIDQQ
+2704 GSTTLGVVANHIDQQ

-2725 ALTVDAQTLDNQG
+2725 ALKVDAQTLDNQG

-2746 TLAIANTARNQG
+2746 TLAIARTARNQG
-2758 NWLSQGSS
+2758 KWLSQGSS
-2766 TLTADQVDNQGQWQA
+2766 TLTASQVDNQGQWQA
-2781 GDITLQANDL
+2781 GDITLQAADL
-2791 SNSGQ
+2791 TNRGQ
-2796 IFGLNALSLSA
+2796 IFGLTALSLTTT
-2807 ANGLTNQQN
+2807 NGLNNQQGGT
-2816 AKLLSQGMAVLRA
+2816 LLSQGVAVLRA
-2829 ASVTNDGD
+2829 ATAANDGD
-2837 AQAGRLTFEAQQL
+2837 VQADRLTFDAQQL
-2850 TNRGRMQGDNGLAI
+2850 TNRGRMQGDHGLAI
-2864 ALDRTNPASRL
+2864 ALDRANPASRL

-2888 LSASRLDNQGTVSGV
+2888 LSASLLDNQGTVSGV

-2925 TLDGNYQGTGLL
+2925 TLDGDYQGSGLL
-2937 HTADILTLRGNQLR
+2937 HTADTLTLRGNQLR
-2951 NSGRWESRALALN
+2951 NSGRWESRTLALN
-2964 GGALNNQGT
+2964 GGAFDNTGT
-2973 AIGERGITL
+2973 VIGERGITL
-2982 ELRDGLTVGSAGQ
+2982 ELRDGLTVGGTGQ

-3005 AGTVANDGLWQG
+3005 AGDVTNYGFWQG
-3017 NTLAL
+3017 NMLEL
-3022 TANDLT
+3022 SANDLT

-3041 DLLGTYQGTASS
+3041 DLLNTYQGSALS

-3058 GEAIITA
+3058 GDAVITA
-3065 DGLNQSGEIAAG
+3065 DHLTQSGEIVAG
-3077 TLNLTT
+3077 TLSLTT
-3083 NTLDN
+3083 GTLDN
-3088 GGRILGSHSL
+3088 GGRVLGSNGL
-3098 TVANRD
+3098 TVTNRN
-3104 ELINHAGAELLTNG
+3104 ELINRAGAELLTNG
-3118 AGRLDSGTLRN
+3118 EGRLDSGTLSN
-3129 AGTLQ
+3129 AGALQ
-3134 ASDLQ
+3134 AGELQ
-3139 LRAEDIDN
+3139 LRAREMDN

-3160 DVLRYVGNKSS
+3160 DVLRYVGDKGS

-3210 AGLNSLSLNGDQLR
+3210 AGLNSLLLNGDQLR

-3230 SQGAVTVTGKTLENS
+3230 SQGAVTLTGTTLENG

-3255 LDLTDRVDNLASG
+3255 LQLTDRVDNLAMG
-3268 RLLSGGTG
+3268 RLLSGGVG

-3288 WQSDDLRLTAR
+3288 WQSDELRLTAR
-3299 DLEQQ
+3299 DLDQQ
-3304 GNLLGVQRGT
+3304 GHLLGIQLGT
-3314 LQLSGTYQGAQGSQ
+3314 LQLTGAYQGAQGSQ
-3328 LVSGGDL
+3328 LVSGGEL
-3335 SLTAH
+3335 SLTANNL
-3340 DIINRGQIQGS
+3340 INRGQVQGS

-3356 ADELTNHGTLRG
+3356 AESLTNHGTLRG
-3368 DRALNATVTGQFSNA
+3368 DRALNATATGQFTNA
-3383 PQARLSSDGT
+3383 PLARLSSDGT
-3393 LNVQATTLDN
+3393 LSVQAAALNN
-3403 QGEIKAATTTL
+3403 QGDINAATTTL
-3414 TGNTVTNGGTVQG
+3414 TGSIITNGGTVQG

-3433 DATGRIIN
+3433 DGKDKIVN

-3465 LQGRGLVLN
+3465 LQGRGLAVN
-3474 TAQLTQQGS
+3474 TAQFTQQGS

-3493 IPQWVNNG
+3493 IPRWVNNG

-3545 QDLRLKTQELQQDG
+3545 QDLRLKTHELQQDG

-3564 GNLSAELTGPLTFTQ
+3564 GNLTAELTGPLTFTQ
-3579 TMAAGQQLT
+3579 TMAAGQQLA

-3603 KSVQLNSTGTL
+3603 QSVQLSSTGTL
-3614 TNQGRILAGGGES
+3614 TNQGRILAGGGDS
-3627 RVSAKDI
+3627 RISAKDI
-3634 MQLEA
+3634 AQLEA
-3639 GSVQAGGNL
+3639 GSIQAGGNL
-3648 TLVSDNTLNNQG
+3648 TLVSDNTLNNKG

-3748 GLVVTESESKP
+3748 GLVVTETELAGDSVPEWAGKTIANIPIGWFKP
-3759 VDLPAGV
+3759 
-3766 GGHSITEYIDVNNID
+3766 
-3781 EDKIGYYFTTENYSS
+3781 EDYGI
-3796 GNDGNSATEYTL
+3796 
-3808 YYAPHVEYS
+3808 YS
-3817 LKKFT
+3817 LRT
-3822 LSHKEIAVESD
+3822 D
-3833 GLGAQSN
+3833 N
-3840 IYTGRNI
+3840 
-3847 YINSDILNNVSSN
+3847 
-3860 VISKENAFLEG
+3860 G
-3871 GGLNNKSYQTG
+3871 GGGNG
-3882 KVTEYLTYSYKGEDA
+3882 APRWVTEYMYLPFEDADIQKVVIEHKTIEIKSDNQAGVIRSGKDAFLYSNDFANQSSILEAIKNISLKGDKLNNFSYK
-3897 SMTITEGRRGGYD
+3897 SGGYLGYLVYEHISYKERGKVARPSKFID
-3910 HYPKNK
+3910 KHDRVMNK
-3916 YITYTLDGPSTY
+3916 YMSYKLSGTPTY

-3965 FMPAA
+3965 FMPAS

-3990 QLASQDS
+3990 QMVSQDS
-3997 SFNASAVDVTQAGSG
+3997 SFNAGTVDVTNTNSG
-4012 QTALAGNAADVNATG
+4012 QATLAGNVAGVNASG
-4027 KTVTLTQQAG
+4027 KTVALTQQAG
-4037 TTLQAGAQADNIT
+4037 TALQAGAQADNIT

-4069 VVLQPSAS
+4069 VVLQPPTS
-4077 GHVSNPDAVVLTQQ
+4077 GHVNNPDAVTLTQQ

-4100 QAENISSVIAAP
+4100 QADNISAVIAAP
-4112 NTTGPLTF
+4112 NTTGPLAL
-4120 NTGDAAVLQ
+4120 NTGDAAVLP

-4139 DAIALTSTGQRPD
+4139 DAVALTSTAQRPD
-4152 TGTSLTPVNVDNTA
+4152 GSKSLTPVNVDNTA
-4166 TGVTIAGTVGT
+4166 AGVVIAGTVGT
-4177 PATLTTPGMAA
+4177 PAALATPGMAA
-4188 IEAPKPTVSADTPLG
+4188 IDAPKPTVSADTLPG
-4203 GTVPSAPPPLSAAAL
+4203 GAAPSAPHPLSAAAL
-4218 LSAIGNGLQHLST
+4218 LSAIGNGLQNLST

-4245 LLVVDPNT
+4245 LLVVDPNA

-4301 TDRVLGSSYL
+4301 ADRVLGSSYL

-4354 DLAQMQMLL
+4354 DLAQMQKLL

-4427 ANKVELNAGGN
+4427 ANKVELNAGGS
-4438 VTNSGTLNA
+4438 VTNSGTLKA
-4447 VEVLAIASG
+4447 VELLAIASG
-4456 DRIDNHEGG
+4456 DKIDNHEGG

-4484 GSRMEGNTLQLA
+4484 GSRIEGNTLQLA

-4515 PTASHSGSGSLVFTE
+4515 PTASRSGTGSLTFTE

-4570 NVAIEALALTNN
+4570 NVAIEALTLTNN
-4582 RVDIGRGSSNTAL
+4582 RVDIGWRSSNTAL
-4595 NTAVQGSTVN
+4595 NTSVAGSTVN
-4605 AGGALSAVAGQDVQI
+4605 AGGALSAVASQDIQI

-4656 TVQRRTQEVANS
+4656 TAQRRTQDVANS
-4668 QLLSGGD
+4668 QLLTGGD

-4709 QEEETYSGNWWNR
+4709 ETEETYSGNWWNR

-4762 AVTAQAGNNINLLSA
+4762 AVTAQAGNDINLLSA

-4926 MVAGKDIFLQGN
+4926 IVAGKDILLQGN

-4949 KQQQEFEQKTG
+4949 KQQQEFEQKSA

-5051 NAAGDIGIESRTG
+5051 NAAADIGIESRTG

-5092 RNSEEISGKNSSSGG
+5092 RNSEELSGKNSSSGG

-5174 VDAGRNLLLQSQ
+5174 VDTGRNLLLQSQ

-5303 MFSTLAMTVPSAL
+5303 MLSTLAMTVPSAL
-5316 MSLGNSGSA
+5316 MSLGNSGNAS
-5325 ASTTYAAVSDGS
+5325 STTYAAVSDGT
-5337 LLLRDTAKQVQDIAT
+5337 LLLRDTAKQVQDITT

-5382 IGEIGAQVMDVVRTE
+5382 IGEIGAQVMDIVRTE

-5442 MKKYGTGSDFQRAAQ
+5442 MQKYGTGSDFQRAAQ

-5471 QKAIASGAAPY
+5471 QKAIASGASPY

-5541 AIMADQY
+5541 AIMAKVY

-5569 LASGLISGLASNS
+5569 LASGLVSGLAGNS

-5602 GATSSDKLDKAVEKI
+5602 SAKEAEKKTALELKEKAGTLTQDEAKELADTRQLDKDRDQAIRDICTQGNKSSGACSALVAQAQQALNSYGESAASYRLIFKDLYPQDAANVSDILYGLDAGSITRDAAITAIAEKNNKDWTEVASEYDRAMQLHGLVSALAGFYGIGAANKSAQVDATISSPTKAGTAALGTKIDNSLIITDKEYLPESIISTFRSGKYETVITREPVTLFRKFGGSEEQAKLD
-5617 KNGDKTLATA
+5617 GGYATT
-5627 NELIKLENADKRSD
+5627 
-5641 ALVDKF
+5641 V
-5647 TRDPS
+5647 
-5652 KMSES
+5652 
-5657 EQAELAG
+5657 
-5664 YLRVYASEME
+5664 
-5674 REYGSAVSQE
+5674 
-5684 LVKGLLSGQNYMKR
+5684 
-5698 NPDSEAMSKAQTIMN
+5698 
-5713 TWGYHKSNASIGDAP
+5713 SNASRNETAVYKKWSTTQFEAQIEIPKNTKLNIGAVGEQPPLSTNPKYTGGADQ
-5728 AILVGSV
+5728 ILLPRNYSTDWIKSV
-5735 LGVTVKGMAANAA
+5735 RDGK
-5748 IGVGVNTGVQL
+5748 
-5759 TGKDPFSYVD
+5759 TGKIYTYDEFKTKFP
-5769 AIMAGVTAAAT
+5769 
-5780 TGKGWKASVVINMG
+5780 
-5794 GAAVGSGIKGED
+5794 
-5806 PTNSVIGAGLGSVVG
+5806 
-5821 SAGGKVVDVL
+5821 
-5831 SPVTDQVTKDVV
+5831 DQVTRGK
-5843 GAVTGSAA
+5843 
-5851 SALTGNTVKSELDK
+5851 
-5865 RDKAQ
+5865 

>member
-1 MKPVKTTQRLLAY
+1 MKPIKTTQRLLAY

-65 QYQDFNV
+65 QYRDFNV

-83 AQLNPTQ
+83 EQLNPTQ

-114 STNRST
+114 SSNRST

-205 AGLNANDTR
+205 AGLNANDAR

-223 ATGKVTAQAADGGVK
+223 ANGTVTAQAADSNVK

-260 KGVGVNIGNL
+260 KGVGVNVGNL

-291 AQGNIQADAEALAL
+291 AKGTIQADADALAL
-305 RGKQQAGDAL
+305 RGKQQAGEAL
-315 TLNARQDITLQDATL
+315 TLSAKQDITLQDATL
-330 RAGQNIELA
+330 RAGKDIALRSDGA
-339 SGGELNAQNSVISAG
+339 LNAQNSLISAG

-362 SAHQLFFKG
+362 AANQLSLKG
-371 DNVTLNAAQL
+371 DGVTLSNTQL

-386 TVEAG
+386 TVGAG
-391 RVLQQDAQSG
+391 QSLQQDAKSG
-401 IKAASVLEMR
+401 IKAESALEMR

-421 GAEDVRLEAKT
+421 GAENVRLEAKT

-454 GDWQGNLTAGNALSV
+454 GDWQGNVTVGNVLSV
-469 DGGHLVQRG
+469 EGGQLLQRG
-478 TLAGKTLSL
+478 TLAGKTLTL
-487 TLDVLDN
+487 TLETLDN
-494 RGDIAAL
+494 QGDIAAL
-501 QALTFSGNTLTNR
+501 QALTFSGGDITNR

-526 AQRLDNSGLLSARN
+526 AQRLDNRGLLSARH
-540 EVKLELQ
+540 ELKLELQ
-547 TALNNQG
+547 AVLNNQG
-554 NILADNQLF
+554 NILTDNSLF
-563 LLAGSITNGGT
+563 LLADNITNGGT

-595 NALDLTSQTTENHGT
+595 NALELTSQTTENHGT
-610 LNAQQMLALHGG
+610 INARQMLALHGG
-622 SLVNHGTLS
+622 SLVNRGTLS
-631 AGEKLALTLD
+631 AGEKLALTLG
-641 DSLDNRGLM
+641 DSLDNRSLM
-650 QAGSVLQVTAD
+650 QAGNAQQITAD
-661 RLSNDGTLTAPALQL
+661 RLSNDGTLTAPDLQL

-681 ANQGTLQADKALQ
+681 ANQGTIQADKALQ
-694 LDATRSLTQSAR
+694 LDATRSLTQSAN
-706 GTLLAGTDLTINAG
+706 GTLLAGTGLTINAG
-720 QTETDG
+720 QAETDG

-734 LNAERWLNTGKTS
+734 LNAERWLNAGKTS
-747 IIGDGQITATHL
+747 LTGDGQITAAQL
-759 DNRGSLLASGNWTMN
+759 DNRGSLLTAGNWTIH
-774 SDVVSQAGTLQG
+774 SDAASNAGALQG
-786 TVLNIQATTLT
+786 HVLTIQANTLT
-797 SSGQAQARG
+797 SSGQAQAKG
-806 AVSLTVADTFTN
+806 AVNLTVADTFTN
-818 SGDWLSA
+818 RGDWLSG
-825 EALHLQATQTENRGT
+825 EALRLQAAKTENRGS

-845 LTADGTSLD
+845 LTTDGASFD
-854 NRGTISGINNLS
+854 NRGTVSGINNLS

-875 TGTLQGNRLRAEAAQ
+875 AGTLQSNELRAEAAQ

-895 TLRGTDVLT
+895 TL
-904 LAIADS
+904 
-910 LVNAGTLQGN
+910 
-920 LLRVEA
+920 
-926 AQLDNRGSLHGTDA
+926 HGM
-940 LTLAITGN
+940 
-948 LDNAGTLQG
+948 
-957 NQLLAEAAQLTN
+957 
-969 QGTLR
+969 
-974 GTDALTLAI
+974 DALTLAI
-983 AGTLSSQGE
+983 AGNLSNQGE
-992 LLSEGDS
+992 LLSDGDS
-999 TTTAKRFI
+999 STTAQRFI
-1007 NQGTLQAKN
+1007 NRGTLQAKN
-1016 VVLQVE
+1016 VTLQVD

-1041 NGLTNRQEGKLLSQ
+1041 RALTNQQAGKLLSQ
-1055 GAAVLQ
+1055 GTATLTAAEAVN
-1061 AARAENLGEWQANT
+1061 AGEWQAKALT
-1075 LTLAAENL
+1075 LTANNLA
-1083 TNDGQIQGDD
+1083 NDGQIQGDE

-1100 STDGKGTFVNR
+1100 TADGKGTLINR
-1111 GTVTTGG
+1111 GTLTTGG

-1126 LDNQG
+1126 MANQG
-1131 TLSSLGRTELTGASL
+1131 SLSSLGRTELTGVSL
-1146 VNDGR
+1146 MNDGR
-1151 LVAATGLSLRGDY
+1151 VVAATGLSLRGDY

-1173 GTLTLHGDTLANN
+1173 GTLMLHGDTLANN

-1197 GKHFT
+1197 GKHLT
-1202 NQGTVLGNDVMIEA
+1202 NQGTVLGNTVALSAD
-1216 NRLANL
+1216 RLVNHGDITGVDTLTLSL
-1222 GSVIG
+1222 GDSLNNIG
-1227 TDSLGIALLGSLDNG
+1227 T
-1242 GELRSDNLSIAAADV
+1242 LRSDSLSVAAADV
-1257 NNRGELQGINHLQLN
+1257 NNRGDMQGINTLQLN
-1272 VAGLLDNAGIISA
+1272 TTGLLDNTGVISG
-1285 SNTLALTADAVT
+1285 SQSVAVT
-1297 QRENGTLEGKTVTLD
+1297 AGDIKQRGTLEGKTVTLD
-1312 AASLVNQGKMLGVD
+1312 AASLTNQGKMLGVD
-1326 ALTLSIA
+1326 ALTLAIVGTVTNS
-1333 GNLSNDGSLLTQK
+1333 GNVLTQ
-1346 AGVVTAQQVDN
+1346 GNGSVTAQQVDN
-1357 RGLIQAA
+1357 SGLMQAGSL
-1364 TLLLDAD
+1364 TLQAD
-1371 EVTNAG
+1371 DIVNAG

-1389 QHRLTNQQ
+1389 QHELTNQQ
-1397 TGKLLTQGAAVLQ
+1397 TGTLLTQGAAVLQ
-1410 AAQAENHGE
+1410 AAQAANHGE
-1419 WRAERLT
+1419 WRADNLSLRAARFT
-1426 LQTAQFINTGRVQT
+1426 NAGRVQT
-1440 AGDMDIA
+1440 EGNMDI
-1447 VVPASAARQRSFL
+1447 VVEPAGAPHQRSFL

-1466 AADVQQLNASSSR
+1466 AADIQQLNAQPSP
-1479 QSGGATDGVLD
+1479 QNALPVDGKLD

-1501 QLRATQIANQGSL
+1501 QLRATQLANQGSL

-1527 ENAGDIVAVTGLS
+1527 ANDGDIVAVTGLS
-1540 LAGNYQGRGSLQ
+1540 LAGHYQGRGSLQ
-1552 TDGLLDWSGTTLTNH
+1552 TDGLLDWSGATLTNR
-1567 GRWQAN
+1567 GRWQAD
-1573 AIRLQGH
+1573 AIQLRGLT
-1580 ALDNQGTLLGQRTDI
+1580 LDNQGTLLGQRIDI
-1595 TAASL
+1595 TADSL

-1606 AGVNALQL
+1606 AGVDALQL
-1614 TVADG
+1614 TLADS
-1619 LTNKGQLYGA
+1619 LTNQGQLYGA

-1637 LFNQGELAGD
+1637 LFNQGELSGD
-1647 VLHLTLQDTARN
+1647 ALHLTLQDVARN
-1659 SGLISGSQQVQ
+1659 SGLISGSQRVQ
-1670 LEANQV
+1670 LEADQV
-1676 EQQGSLES
+1676 DQLGSLES
-1684 RQLQV
+1684 RDLQV
-1689 QANTLDNQGT
+1689 QANALDNQGT

-1708 AINTTARNS
+1708 SIRDTARNQ
-1717 GKWLSQGDSTLTAR
+1717 GKLLSQGTSTLTANR
-1731 QLDNRGQ
+1731 LENRGQ
-1738 WQAKTLTLTA
+1738 WQAKTLTMTA

-1759 LSALTLTAK
+1759 LSALSLTAK
-1768 NTLTNAQT
+1768 NTLSNAQT
-1776 GTLLTQGLAVLH
+1776 GTLLTQGLAVVQ
-1788 AATAENDGEWQADS
+1788 AANADNDGEWQADS

-1815 IQGDKSLNMTLVN
+1815 IQGDQSLKLTLAN
-1828 GDVTHQGTLWSKLAT
+1828 GDVDNKGTLWSKFAD
-1843 IAARSLTNA
+1843 IAARTLTNA
-1852 GEITGVDGLQLTLD
+1852 GEMTGVDGLQLTLD
-1866 DALTNQGALSS
+1866 DALTNQGVLSS
-1877 YQLTAQA
+1877 YHLTAQA

-1896 DQLDITVNE
+1896 DRLELTVGD
-1905 SLDNNGTLYG
+1905 SLTNTGTLYG
-1915 AALTLSAND
+1915 AALALNAND
-1924 LTNSG
+1924 LINSG
-1929 AITGVDSLALNL
+1929 TLTGVDSLSLNL

-1947 TRDLSS
+1947 TRDISS
-1953 TALTLKANDVF
+1953 NALTLKANDVF

-1973 GLTLALGN
+1973 GLTLELGN
-1981 HLDNQGTLNSQ
+1981 YLDNQGALNSQ
-1992 ALTIAARDVT
+1992 ALAITANDLT
-2002 NGGQL
+2002 NDGQI
-2007 NGTRDL
+2007 NGTRSL
-2013 QLQLDGT
+2013 QLTLGDG
-2020 LTNTGDLIGQRTDI
+2020 LTNTGDLTSQRIDI
-2034 TATDVLNHRQVQG
+2034 TAQDVLNHGQVLG
-2047 SDDLQLKVRNTL
+2047 SDDLQLNLRNKL
-2059 DNRGLISGSTVLGIV
+2059 DNRGLISGSTTLGIV
-2074 ANHIDQ
+2074 ANDIDQ

-2085 AQALNVDAQTLDNH
+2085 ARALKVDAQTLDNH
-2099 GKMLGVDALTLAIV
+2099 GKMLGVDALTLAIT

-2118 QGHWLSQGTSTLT
+2118 QGKWLSQGASTLT
-2131 ADLVDNQGQWQA
+2131 ADRVDNHGQWQA

-2148 QAAELTNRGQ
+2148 QASELTNRGQ
-2158 IFGLNALSLSAANGL
+2158 IFGLNALSLTT
-2173 TNQLNG
+2173 TNDLGNQQSG
-2179 KLLSQGMAVL
+2179 TLLSQGIAVL
-2189 RAASVTNDGD
+2189 RAASVTNEGD

-2205 TFEAQQL
+2205 TFDAQQL
-2212 TNRGRMQGDRGL
+2212 TNRGRMQGDHGL
-2224 AIALDRTNP
+2224 AITLDRANP
-2233 VSRLTNQGTL
+2233 ASLLTNQGTL

-2250 LSASLLDNQGTVS
+2250 LSASQLDNQGSIS
-2263 GVGKLTLDSGA
+2263 GVGTLTLDSGA
-2274 INNAG
+2274 ISNAG
-2279 TVMADG
+2279 NVIADG
-2285 ALTLDGDYQGTGL
+2285 ALTLNGDYQGAGL
-2298 LHTADTLTLRGN
+2298 LHTADTLTLHGN
-2310 QLRNNGRWESRAL
+2310 QLNNSGRWESRAL
-2323 ALNGGAFNNTGTVIG
+2323 ALNGDAFNNDGTVIG
-2338 ERGITLELRD
+2338 ERGITLVLRD

-2353 GTGQLLTNGALQA
+2353 STGQLLTNGVLQA
-2366 QAGTVIN
+2366 QAGTVMN
-2373 DGVWQGSTL
+2373 DGRWQGNTL

-2393 RLLGL
+2393 QLLGL
-2398 SALSLTAKNTLTN
+2398 SALSLTAKNRLDN
-2411 AQTGQLLT
+2411 AKTGQLLT

-2435 WQADRLTLDARQ
+2435 WQADSLTLDAQQ

-2456 DTSLTMTLANGELNN
+2456 DQSLKLMLANGDVTN
-2471 QGTLWSKLATVAA
+2471 QGTLWSTLATIAA
-2484 RSLTNAGEITGVNG
+2484 RTLTNAGEVTGVDG

-2504 DALINQGTLNSYQLT
+2504 DALTNQGTLSSYQLA
-2519 AQADRLDNRGKIN
+2519 AQAGRLNNSGKIN
-2532 GLDQLDMTVNESLD
+2532 GLDHLELTVGDSLT

-2557 LNASDLTNSGAIT
+2557 LNANDLTNSGTMT
-2570 GVDSLNLNLNGT
+2570 GVDSLILGLNGT

-2588 LSSNALTLKA
+2588 ISSNALTLKA
-2598 NDVVNH
+2598 NDVVNR
-2604 GSLTGVNGLTLELGN
+2604 GTLTGVNGLTLQLGN
-2619 HLDNQGALN
+2619 HLDNQCALN
-2628 SQALAI
+2628 SHALSISAN
-2634 AARDVTNGGQL
+2634 DLTNDGQI
-2645 NGTRDLQ
+2645 NGTRSLQ

-2669 MGITAAD
+2669 IGITAKD
-2676 VLNHGQMQGS
+2676 VLNHGQVLGS
-2686 DDLQLKVRNT
+2686 DDLQFDLRNT
-2696 LENRGLIS
+2696 LDNRGLIS
-2704 GSAVLGIVANHIDQQ
+2704 GSTTLGIVANDIDQQ

-2725 ALTVDAQTLDNQG
+2725 ALTVDAQTLDNHG

-2746 TLAIANTARNQG
+2746 TLAIAGTARNQG
-2758 NWLSQGSS
+2758 KWLSQGTS
-2766 TLTADQVDNQGQWQA
+2766 TLTADRVDNHGQWQA
-2781 GDITLQANDL
+2781 GDIALQAGELTNR
-2791 SNSGQ
+2791 GQ
-2796 IFGLNALSLSA
+2796 IFGLNALSLTTT
-2807 ANGLTNQQN
+2807 NDLGNQQGGT
-2816 AKLLSQGMAVLRA
+2816 LLSQGIAVLRA

-2837 AQAGRLTFEAQQL
+2837 VQADRLTFEAQQL
-2850 TNRGRMQGDNGLAI
+2850 TNRGRMQGDHGLAI
-2864 ALDRTNPASRL
+2864 TLDRANPASRL
-2875 TNQGTLLSGGDSW
+2875 TNQGSLLSGGDGW
-2888 LSASRLDNQGTVSGV
+2888 LSASQLDNQGTVSGV
-2903 GKLTLDSGA
+2903 GTLTLDGGA
-2912 INNAGSVMADGAL
+2912 INNAGNVMADGAL
-2925 TLDGNYQGTGLL
+2925 SLNDDYQGAGLL
-2937 HTADILTLRGNQLR
+2937 HTADTLTLRGNQLR

-2964 GGALNNQGT
+2964 GSSFDNTGT
-2973 AIGERGITL
+2973 VIGERGITL
-2982 ELRDGLTVGSAGQ
+2982 ELRDGLTVGSTGQ
-2995 LLTNGALQAQ
+2995 LLTNGTLQAQ
-3005 AGTVANDGLWQG
+3005 AGSVSNDGFWQG
-3017 NTLAL
+3017 KTLEL
-3022 TANDLT
+3022 SANDLT
-3028 NGGTLLGQDGLRL
+3028 NGGTLLGQDGLHL
-3041 DLLGTYQGTASS
+3041 DLPGTYQGNAQS

-3058 GEAIITA
+3058 GEAVITA
-3065 DGLNQSGEIAAG
+3065 GRLAQSGEIAAG
-3077 TLNLTT
+3077 TLHLTT
-3083 NTLDN
+3083 TTLDN
-3088 GGRILGSHSL
+3088 GGRVLGSSGL
-3098 TVANRD
+3098 TVTNRD
-3104 ELINHAGAELLTNG
+3104 ELINRAGAELLTNG
-3118 AGRLDSGTLRN
+3118 AGRLDSGSLRN

-3134 ASDLQ
+3134 ANDLQ
-3139 LRAEDIDN
+3139 LRAGEIDN

-3160 DVLRYVGNKSS
+3160 DVLRYVGDKSS

-3182 AKQAD
+3182 AKQTD

-3197 TLNGDTFSNSGTV
+3197 TLDGDTFRNSGTV
-3210 AGLNSLSLNGDQLR
+3210 AGLNRLSLSGDALN

-3230 SQGAVTVTGKTLENS
+3230 SQGAVTLTGKTLENG

-3255 LDLTDRVDNLASG
+3255 LQLTDRVDNLAAG

-3276 ELTTGVL
+3276 ELTTDVL
-3283 SNQGL
+3283 NNQGL
-3288 WQSDDLRLTAR
+3288 WQSDALHLTAR

-3304 GNLLGVQRGT
+3304 GNLLGVQRAT

-3340 DIINRGQIQGS
+3340 DITNRGQVQGN

-3356 ADELTNHGTLRG
+3356 AETLDNHGSLRG
-3368 DRALNATVTGQFSNA
+3368 DRALNATVTGQFTNIS
-3383 PQARLSSDGT
+3383 QARLSSDGT
-3393 LNVQATTLDN
+3393 LNVQAATLDN
-3403 QGEIKAATTTL
+3403 QSDIKAATTTL
-3414 TGNTVTNGGTVQG
+3414 TGNTIINGGTVQG

-3433 DATGRIIN
+3433 DATDRIVN

-3452 TTLNAPAVDNHGW
+3452 TTLNAAAVDNLGW
-3465 LQGRGLVLN
+3465 LQGRGLALN
-3474 TAQLTQQGS
+3474 TTQLTQQGS
-3483 LMAQD
+3483 LIAQD
-3488 KLTLK
+3488 KLTLTL
-3493 IPQWVNNG
+3493 PRWVNNG

-3564 GNLSAELTGPLTFTQ
+3564 GNLSADITGPLTFTQ
-3579 TMAAGQQLT
+3579 SMAAGKQLT

-3603 KSVQLNSTGTL
+3603 QSVQLSSTGTL
-3614 TNQGRILAGGGES
+3614 THQGNILAGGGES
-3627 RVSAKDI
+3627 RLSAKDI
-3634 MQLEA
+3634 VQAEA
-3639 GSVQAGGNL
+3639 GSIQAGGNL
-3648 TLVSDNTLNNQG
+3648 TLISDNTLNNKG

-3705 NSLWVQRDAQG
+3705 NNLLIQRDDQG
-3716 NASTSLLN
+3716 AASTSLLN

-3748 GLVVTESESKP
+3748 GFVVTERESKP
-3759 VDLPAGV
+3759 VDLPNGV
-3766 GGHSITEYIDVNNID
+3766 GGYSITEYIDINNID
-3781 EDKIGYYFTTENYSS
+3781 ETRVGYYVFSEYFPDN
-3796 GNDGNSATEYTL
+3796 NDGSSWYEDTYYFAPYEKNSSKKILVNSKGVSFEGVVNRQATISS
-3808 YYAPHVEYS
+3808 VGS
-3817 LKKFT
+3817 VFIK
-3822 LSHKEIAVESD
+3822 SD
-3833 GLGAQSN
+3833 
-3840 IYTGRNI
+3840 YF
-3847 YINSDILNNVSSN
+3847 NNVSSTVNSNGN
-3860 VISKENAFLEG
+3860 VFLKG
-3871 GGLNNKSYQTG
+3871 NVLDNKTYQTG
-3882 KVTEYLTYSYKGEDA
+3882 EVNEYLTYSYKGNRPIV
-3897 SMTITEGRRGGYD
+3897 SIKEGNKWMDGGGIY
-3910 HYPKNK
+3910 HYPTNF
-3916 YITYTLDGPSTY
+3916 YITYTLDGTPTY

-3965 FMPAA
+3965 FIPAS

-3990 QLASQDS
+3990 QLVSQDS
-3997 SFNASAVDVTQAGSG
+3997 SFNAGAADVTQAGGG
-4012 QTALAGNAADVNATG
+4012 QATLAGNAAGVAAAG
-4027 KTVTLTQQAG
+4027 KAVTLTQQAS
-4037 TTLQAGAQADNIT
+4037 TALQAGAQADNIT
-4050 AVIAAPN
+4050 TAIAAPN

-4069 VVLQPSAS
+4069 VVLQPAAS
-4077 GHVSNPDAVVLTQQ
+4077 GHISNPDAVALTPQS
-4091 AGTALQAGA
+4091 GTALQTGA
-4100 QAENISSVIAAP
+4100 QAENISSVIATQ
-4112 NTTGPLTF
+4112 NTTGPLTL
-4120 NTGDAAVLQ
+4120 NTGDTVVLQ
-4129 PSTSGHVSNP
+4129 PAASGHVSNP
-4139 DAIALTSTGQRPD
+4139 DAVALTSTGQRPD
-4152 TGTSLTPVNVDNTA
+4152 AGKSLTPVNVDNTA
-4166 TGVTIAGTVGT
+4166 AGITIAGTVGT
-4177 PATLTTPGMAA
+4177 PAALATPGMAA
-4188 IEAPKPTVSADTPLG
+4188 IDAPKPTVSADTPPG
-4203 GTVPSAPPPLSAAAL
+4203 GATPSAPPLLSAADL
-4218 LSAIGNGLQHLST
+4218 LSAIGNGLQNLST
-4231 NPLADY
+4231 NPLAEY

-4245 LLVVDPNT
+4245 LLVVDPNA

-4301 TDRVLGSSYL
+4301 ADKVLGSSYL

-4344 GQRHLNGTGS
+4344 GQRYLNGTGS
-4354 DLAQMQMLL
+4354 DLQQMQTLL

-4427 ANKVELNAGGN
+4427 ANKIELDTGGS
-4438 VTNSGTLNA
+4438 VTNSGTLRA
-4447 VEVLAIASG
+4447 VDVLAIASG

-4484 GSRMEGNTLQLA
+4484 GSRIEGSTLQLA

-4515 PTASHSGSGSLVFTE
+4515 PTASHSGTGSLTFTE

-4570 NVAIEALALTNN
+4570 NVAMEALTLTNN
-4582 RVDIGRGSSNTAL
+4582 RVDIGWGSSNTAL
-4595 NTAVQGSTVN
+4595 NTAVQGSTVT
-4605 AGGALSAVAGQDVQI
+4605 AGGALKAVAGQDIQI

-4625 SGGTALTLAAGN
+4625 SGGTALSLAAGN

-4647 KETLYQGGS
+4647 KETLYQSGS
-4656 TVQRRTQEVANS
+4656 TAQHRTQEVANS
-4668 QLLSGGD
+4668 QLLTGGD

-4739 GKGLNLQAGRD
+4739 GKGLNLQAGGD

-4788 KVKKKAFSKTVTHTL
+4788 QVKKKRFSKTVTHTL
-4803 RETLQTDEKGS
+4803 QETLQTNEKGS

-4820 VTMAANQDIN
+4820 VTMAASQDIN

-4854 SVENYQNYEEH
+4854 SIENYQNYEEH

-4938 NVTLDPGYDTR
+4938 NVTIDPGYDTR
-4949 KQQQEFEQKTG
+4949 KQQQEFQQKTA

-4993 LLQGMKAGLSGYQAY
+4993 LLQGMKAGLAGYQAY

-5078 VMMNA
+5078 VTMNA

-5092 RNSEEISGKNSSSGG
+5092 RNSEDISGKNSSSGG

-5159 DTRLIGAQVNGERID
+5159 DTRLTGAQVNGERID
-5174 VDAGRNLLLQSQ
+5174 VDAGRHLLLQSQ

-5303 MFSTLAMTVPSAL
+5303 MLSTLAMTVPSAL

-5325 ASTTYAAVSDGS
+5325 ASTTYAAVSDGT

-5382 IGEIGAQVMDVVRTE
+5382 VGEIGAQVMDIVRTE

-5407 AKGDSKVKRPQD
+5407 AKGDAKVKRPQD
-5419 GDSVAMW
+5419 GDSAKEW
-5426 EDYKK
+5426 EVYKK
-5431 ALTESPTYKAE
+5431 ALTESPTYKTE
-5442 MKKYGTGSDFQRAAQ
+5442 MQKYGTGSDFQRAAQ

-5471 QKAIASGAAPY
+5471 QKAIASGASPY

-5541 AIMADQY
+5541 AIMAAQY

-5569 LASGLISGLASNS
+5569 LASGLVSGLAGNS

-5595 AVENNFL
+5595 AVENNAL
-5602 GATSSDKLDKAVEKI
+5602 ANVLAAAEKSKPGTINKYEVDKQAEIAKACSGGTPI
-5617 KNGDKTLATA
+5617 SCQTMAATA
-5627 NELIKLENADKRSD
+5627 GTLIMGGGTAGAAAKLTSAGISMGINGTFQGYQIIKG
-5641 ALVDKF
+5641 
-5647 TRDPS
+5647 
-5652 KMSES
+5652 SES
-5657 EQAELAG
+5657 EFSYTDFLMSGATGWLSAG
-5664 YLRVYASEME
+5664 A
-5674 REYGSAVSQE
+5674 GITHSA
-5684 LVKGLLSGQNYMKR
+5684 L
-5698 NPDSEAMSKAQTIMN
+5698 I
-5713 TWGYHKSNASIGDAP
+5713 
-5728 AILVGSV
+5728 
-5735 LGVTVKGMAANAA
+5735 
-5748 IGVGVNTGVQL
+5748 GVNTA
-5759 TGKDPFSYVD
+5759 Y
-5769 AIMAGVTAAAT
+5769 I
-5780 TGKGWKASVVINMG
+5780 
-5794 GAAVGSGIKGED
+5794 GSSLKGED
-5806 PTNSVIGAGLGSVVG
+5806 PTNAMLGSLGGSLIGFGAGKFIEAPLKPIFNNVRNEYGDIPVIYPWITTGKPKSPIPGTVGGLGGSVGAEV
-5821 SAGGKVVDVL
+5821 GGKYTENKV
-5831 SPVTDQVTKDVV
+5831 KDIR
-5843 GAVTGSAA
+5843 
-5851 SALTGNTVKSELDK
+5851 NEK
-5865 RDKAQ
+5865 

>member
-1 MKPVKTTQRLLAY
+1 MKPIKTTQRLLAY

-65 QYQDFNV
+65 QYRDFNV

-83 AQLNPTQ
+83 EQLNPTQ

-114 STNRST
+114 SSNRST

-205 AGLNANDTR
+205 AGLNANDAR

-223 ATGKVTAQAADGGVK
+223 ANGTVTAQAADSNVK

-260 KGVGVNIGNL
+260 KGVGVNVGNL

-291 AQGNIQADAEALAL
+291 AKGTIQADADALAL
-305 RGKQQAGDAL
+305 RGKQQAGEAL
-315 TLNARQDITLQDATL
+315 TLSAKQDITLQDATL
-330 RAGQNIELA
+330 RAGKDIALRSDGA
-339 SGGELNAQNSVISAG
+339 LNAQNSLISAG

-362 SAHQLFFKG
+362 AANQLSLKG
-371 DNVTLNAAQL
+371 DGVTLSNTQL

-386 TVEAG
+386 TVGAG
-391 RVLQQDAQSG
+391 QSLQQDAKSG
-401 IKAASVLEMR
+401 IKAESALEMR

-421 GAEDVRLEAKT
+421 GAENVRLEAKI

-454 GDWQGNLTAGNALSV
+454 GDWQGNVTVGNVLSV
-469 DGGHLVQRG
+469 EGGQLLQRG
-478 TLAGKTLSL
+478 TLAGKTLAL
-487 TLDVLDN
+487 TLDTLDN
-494 RGDIAAL
+494 QGDIAAL
-501 QALTFSGNTLTNR
+501 QALTFSGGDITNR
-514 STLAAAERLTVN
+514 STLAAAERLTIN
-526 AQRLDNSGLLSARN
+526 AQRLDNRGLLSARY

-547 TALNNQG
+547 AVLNNQG
-554 NILADNQLF
+554 NILTDNQLF
-563 LLAGSITNGGT
+563 LLADNITNDGM
-574 LQAATLTAQADSFTS
+574 LQAVTLAAQANQFAN

-595 NALDLTSQTTENHGT
+595 SVLDLTSQTTENHGT
-610 LNAQQMLALHGG
+610 INARQMLALHGG
-622 SLVNHGTLS
+622 SLVNRGTLS
-631 AGEKLALTLD
+631 AGEKLALTLGD
-641 DSLDNRGLM
+641 TLDNRSLM
-650 QAGSVLQVTAD
+650 QAGNTLQITAD
-661 RLSNDGTLTAPALQL
+661 RLSNDGTLTAPDLQL

-681 ANQGTLQADKALQ
+681 ANQGTLQADNALQ
-694 LDATRSLTQSAR
+694 LDATRSLTQSAN

-720 QTETDG
+720 QAETDG

-734 LNAERWLNTGKTS
+734 LNAERWLNAGKTS
-747 IIGDGQITATHL
+747 LTGDGQITAAQL
-759 DNRGSLLASGNWTMN
+759 DNRGSLLTAGNWTIH
-774 SDVVSQAGTLQG
+774 SDAASNAGALQG
-786 TVLNIQATTLT
+786 HVLTIQANTLT
-797 SSGQAQARG
+797 SSGQAQAKG
-806 AVSLTVADTFTN
+806 AVNLTVADTFTN
-818 SGDWLSA
+818 RGDWLSG
-825 EALHLQATQTENRGT
+825 ESLRLQAAKTENRGS

-845 LTADGTSLD
+845 LTVYGDALD
-854 NRGTISGINNLS
+854 NRGTVSGINSLS
-866 LFLTGNLDN
+866 LFLTGHLDN
-875 TGTLQGNRLRAEAAQ
+875 AGTLQGNALRAEAAQ

-895 TLRGTDVLT
+895 TLRGTD
-904 LAIADS
+904 
-910 LVNAGTLQGN
+910 
-920 LLRVEA
+920 
-926 AQLDNRGSLHGTDA
+926 A

-948 LDNAGTLQG
+948 L
-957 NQLLAEAAQLTN
+957 
-969 QGTLR
+969 
-974 GTDALTLAI
+974 
-983 AGTLSSQGE
+983 SSQGE
-992 LLSEGDS
+992 LLSDGDS
-999 TTTAKRFI
+999 TTTAKRFD

-1016 VVLQVE
+1016 VALQVD

-1027 GKILGVSSLALTAT
+1027 GKILGVSSLVLTAT
-1041 NGLTNRQEGKLLSQ
+1041 QGLTNRQTGKLLSQ
-1055 GAAVLQ
+1055 GAAVLT
-1061 AARAENLGEWQANT
+1061 AAEGVNTGEWQAKALT
-1075 LTLAAENL
+1075 LTANNL
-1083 TNDGQIQGDD
+1083 TNDGQIQGDE

-1100 STDGKGTFVNR
+1100 VTDGKGTLINR
-1111 GTVTTGG
+1111 GTLTTGG
-1118 DATLFARL
+1118 DATLFVRL
-1126 LDNQG
+1126 MENQG
-1131 TLSSLGRTELTGASL
+1131 SLSSLGNTALTGTSL
-1146 VNDGR
+1146 INDGR
-1151 LVAATGLSLRGDY
+1151 VVAATGLSLRGDY

-1173 GTLTLHGDTLANN
+1173 GTLTLHGDTLVNG
-1186 GHWESRALSLQ
+1186 GHWESRVMSLQ
-1197 GKHFT
+1197 GKHLT
-1202 NQGTVLGNDVMIEA
+1202 NQGTVLGNTVALSLEQLTNHGDITGVDT
-1216 NRLANL
+1216 LTLSL
-1222 GSVIG
+1222 GDSLNNIG
-1227 TDSLGIALLGSLDNG
+1227 T
-1242 GELRSDNLSIAAADV
+1242 LRSDGLSVAAADV
-1257 NNRGELQGINHLQLN
+1257 NNRGEIQGINTLQLN
-1272 VAGLLDNAGIISA
+1272 TSGLLDNAGVISGNQ
-1285 SNTLALTADAVT
+1285 SVAVT
-1297 QRENGTLEGKTVTLD
+1297 AGDVKQRGTLEGKTVTLD
-1312 AASLVNQGKMLGVD
+1312 AASLANQGKILGVD

-1346 AGVVTAQQVDN
+1346 AGVVTAQQMN
-1357 RGLIQAA
+1357 NSGLMQAGSL
-1364 TLLLDAD
+1364 TLQAD
-1371 EVTNAG
+1371 DIVNAG

-1389 QHRLTNQQ
+1389 QHGLTNQQ
-1397 TGKLLTQGAAVLQ
+1397 NGTLLTQGAAVLQ
-1410 AAQAENHGE
+1410 AAQAANHGE
-1419 WRAERLT
+1419 WRADNLSLRAARFT
-1426 LQTAQFINTGRVQT
+1426 NAGRVQT
-1440 AGDMDIA
+1440 EGNMDI
-1447 VVPASAARQRSFL
+1447 VVEPAGAPHQRSFL

-1466 AADVQQLNASSSR
+1466 AADIQQLNAQPSP
-1479 QSGGATDGVLD
+1479 QNALPVDGKLD

-1501 QLRATQIANQGSL
+1501 QLRATQLANQGSL

-1527 ENAGDIVAVTGLS
+1527 ANDGDIVAVTGLS
-1540 LAGNYQGRGSLQ
+1540 LAGHYQGRGSLQ
-1552 TDGLLDWSGTTLTNH
+1552 TDGLLDWSGATLTNR
-1567 GRWQAN
+1567 GRWQAD
-1573 AIRLQGH
+1573 AIQLRGLT
-1580 ALDNQGTLLGQRTDI
+1580 LDNQGTLLGQRIDI
-1595 TAASL
+1595 TADSL
-1600 FNGGEI
+1600 LNSGEI
-1606 AGVNALQL
+1606 AGVDALQL
-1614 TVADG
+1614 TLADS
-1619 LTNKGQLYGA
+1619 LTNQGQLYGA

-1637 LFNQGELAGD
+1637 LFNQGELSGD
-1647 VLHLTLQDTARN
+1647 ALHLTLQDAARN
-1659 SGLISGSQQVQ
+1659 SGLISGSQRVQ
-1670 LEANQV
+1670 LEADQV
-1676 EQQGSLES
+1676 DQLGSLES
-1684 RQLQV
+1684 RDLQV
-1689 QANTLDNQGT
+1689 QANALDNQGT

-1708 AINTTARNS
+1708 SIRDTVRNQ
-1717 GKWLSQGDSTLTAR
+1717 GKLLSQGTSTLTANR
-1731 QLDNRGQ
+1731 LENRGQ
-1738 WQAKTLTLTA
+1738 WQAKTLTMTA

-1759 LSALTLTAK
+1759 LSALSLTAK
-1768 NTLTNAQT
+1768 NTLSNAQT
-1776 GTLLTQGLAVLH
+1776 GTLLTQGLAVVQ
-1788 AATAENDGEWQADS
+1788 AANADNDGEWQADS

-1815 IQGDKSLNMTLVN
+1815 IQGDQSLKLTLAN
-1828 GDVTHQGTLWSKLAT
+1828 GDVDNKGTLWSKFAD
-1843 IAARSLTNA
+1843 IAARTLTNA
-1852 GEITGVDGLQLTLD
+1852 GEMTGVDGLQLTLD
-1866 DALTNQGALSS
+1866 DALTNQGVLSS
-1877 YQLTAQA
+1877 YHLTAQA

-1896 DQLDITVNE
+1896 DRLELTVGD
-1905 SLDNNGTLYG
+1905 SLTNTGTLYG
-1915 AALTLSAND
+1915 AALALNAND
-1924 LTNSG
+1924 LINSG
-1929 AITGVDSLALNL
+1929 TLTGVDSLSLNL

-1947 TRDLSS
+1947 TRDISS
-1953 TALTLKANDVF
+1953 NALTLKANDVF

-1973 GLTLALGN
+1973 GLTLELGN
-1981 HLDNQGTLNSQ
+1981 YLDNQGALNSQ
-1992 ALTIAARDVT
+1992 ALAITANDLT
-2002 NGGQL
+2002 NDGQI
-2007 NGTRDL
+2007 NGTRSL
-2013 QLQLDGT
+2013 QLTLGDG
-2020 LTNTGDLIGQRTDI
+2020 LTNTGDLTSQRIDI
-2034 TATDVLNHRQVQG
+2034 TAQDVLNHGQVLG
-2047 SDDLQLKVRNTL
+2047 SDDLQVDLRNKL
-2059 DNRGLISGSTVLGIV
+2059 DNRGLISGSTTLGIV
-2074 ANHIDQ
+2074 ANDIDQ

-2085 AQALNVDAQTLDNH
+2085 ARALKVDAQTLDNH
-2099 GKMLGVDALTLAIV
+2099 GKMLGVDALTLAIT

-2118 QGHWLSQGTSTLT
+2118 QGKWLSQGASTLT
-2131 ADLVDNQGQWQA
+2131 ADRVDNHGQWQA

-2148 QAAELTNRGQ
+2148 QASELTNRGQ
-2158 IFGLNALSLSAANGL
+2158 IFGLNALSLTT
-2173 TNQLNG
+2173 TNDLGNQQSG
-2179 KLLSQGMAVL
+2179 TLLSQGIAVL
-2189 RAASVTNDGD
+2189 RAASVTNEGD

-2205 TFEAQQL
+2205 TFDAQQL
-2212 TNRGRMQGDRGL
+2212 TNRGRMQGDHGL
-2224 AIALDRTNP
+2224 AITLDRANP
-2233 VSRLTNQGTL
+2233 ASLLTNQGTL

-2250 LSASLLDNQGTVS
+2250 LSASQLDNQGSIS
-2263 GVGKLTLDSGA
+2263 GVGTLTLDSGA
-2274 INNAG
+2274 ISNAG
-2279 TVMADG
+2279 NVIADG
-2285 ALTLDGDYQGTGL
+2285 ALTLNGDYQGAGL
-2298 LHTADTLTLRGN
+2298 LHTADTLTLHGN
-2310 QLRNNGRWESRAL
+2310 QLNNSGRWESRAL
-2323 ALNGGAFNNTGTVIG
+2323 ALNGDAFNNDGTVIG
-2338 ERGITLELRD
+2338 ERGITLVLRD

-2353 GTGQLLTNGALQA
+2353 STGQLLTNGVLQA
-2366 QAGTVIN
+2366 QAGTVMN
-2373 DGVWQGSTL
+2373 DGRWQGNTL
-2382 TLTADEVGNAG
+2382 TLTADDVGNAG
-2393 RLLGL
+2393 QLLGL
-2398 SALSLTAKNTLTN
+2398 SALSLTAKNSLTN
-2411 AQTGQLLT
+2411 AKTGQLLT

-2426 AAEASNEGE
+2426 AAEASNDGE
-2435 WQADRLTLDARQ
+2435 WQADSLTLDAQQ

-2456 DTSLTMTLANGELNN
+2456 DQSLRMTLTNGDVDNK
-2471 QGTLWSKLATVAA
+2471 GTLWSKYADIAA
-2484 RSLTNAGEITGVNG
+2484 RTLTNAGEMTGVNG
-2498 LQLTLD
+2498 LQLALD
-2504 DALINQGTLNSYQLT
+2504 DALTNQGTLSSYHLT

-2532 GLDQLDMTVNESLD
+2532 GLDQLELTVGDSLT

-2557 LNASDLTNSGAIT
+2557 LNANDLTNGGTMT
-2570 GVDSLNLNLNGT
+2570 GVDSLSLNLNGT

-2588 LSSNALTLKA
+2588 ISSNALTLRA
-2598 NDVVNH
+2598 NDVFNH
-2604 GSLTGVNGLTLELGN
+2604 GTLAGVNGLTLELGN
-2619 HLDNQGALN
+2619 QLDNQGALN
-2628 SQALAI
+2628 SHALSITAN
-2634 AARDVTNGGQL
+2634 DLTNDGQI
-2645 NGTRDLQ
+2645 NGTRSLQ

-2669 MGITAAD
+2669 IDITAQD
-2676 VLNHGQMQGS
+2676 VLNHGQVLGS
-2686 DDLQLKVRNT
+2686 ADLQVDLRNT
-2696 LENRGLIS
+2696 LDNRGLIS
-2704 GSAVLGIVANHIDQQ
+2704 GSNTLGIVANHIDQQ

-2725 ALTVDAQTLDNQG
+2725 ALKVDAQTLDNHG
-2738 KMLGVDAL
+2738 KMLGVDTL
-2746 TLAIANTARNQG
+2746 TLAIADTARNQG
-2758 NWLSQGSS
+2758 KWLSQGTS
-2766 TLTADQVDNQGQWQA
+2766 TLTADRVDHHGQWQA
-2781 GDITLQANDL
+2781 GDITLQASEL
-2791 SNSGQ
+2791 TNSGQ
-2796 IFGLNALSLSA
+2796 IFGIDALSLSA
-2807 ANGLTNQQN
+2807 TNGLTNQQN
-2816 AKLLSQGMAVLRA
+2816 AKLLSQGIAVLRA

-2837 AQAGRLTFEAQQL
+2837 VQADRLTFDAQQL
-2850 TNRGRMQGDNGLAI
+2850 TNRGRMQGDHGLAVT
-2864 ALDRTNPASRL
+2864 LDRTNPASVL

-2888 LSASRLDNQGTVSGV
+2888 LSAGLLDNQGTVSGV
-2903 GKLTLDSGA
+2903 GTLTLDSGA
-2912 INNAGSVMADGAL
+2912 INNAGSVIADGAL
-2925 TLDGNYQGTGLL
+2925 SLNGDYQGAGLL
-2937 HTADILTLRGNQLR
+2937 HTAYILTLRGNQLN

-2964 GGALNNQGT
+2964 GGAFSNTGT
-2973 AIGERGITL
+2973 VIGERGITL
-2982 ELRDGLTVGSAGQ
+2982 ELRDDLTVGSTGQ
-2995 LLTNGALQAQ
+2995 LLTNGVLQAQ
-3005 AGTVANDGLWQG
+3005 ADTIMNDGFWQG
-3017 NTLAL
+3017 KTLEL
-3022 TANDLT
+3022 SANDLT
-3028 NGGTLLGQDGLRL
+3028 NGGTLLGQDGLRI
-3041 DLLGTYQGTASS
+3041 DLPGTYQGNAPS

-3058 GEAIITA
+3058 GEAVITA
-3065 DGLNQSGEIAAG
+3065 GRLNQSGEIAAG
-3077 TLNLTT
+3077 TLNLTST
-3083 NTLDN
+3083 TLDN
-3088 GGRILGSHSL
+3088 SGRVLGSSGL
-3098 TVANRD
+3098 TVTNRD
-3104 ELINHAGAELLTNG
+3104 ELINRAGAELLTNG
-3118 AGRLDSGTLRN
+3118 AGRLDSGSLSN

-3134 ASDLQ
+3134 ANDLQ
-3139 LRAEDIDN
+3139 LRVGEIDN

-3160 DVLRYVGNKSS
+3160 DVLRYVGDKSS
-3171 QLLSKGAATLQ
+3171 QLLSKGVATLN
-3182 AKQAD
+3182 AKQTD

-3197 TLNGDTFSNSGTV
+3197 TLNGDTFRNSGTV
-3210 AGLNSLSLNGDQLR
+3210 AGLNRLSLSGDALN

-3230 SQGAVTVTGKTLENS
+3230 SQGAVTLTGTTLENG

-3255 LDLTDRVDNLASG
+3255 LQLTDRVDNLAAG

-3283 SNQGL
+3283 RNQGL
-3288 WQSDDLRLTAR
+3288 WQSDALHLTAR

-3340 DIINRGQIQGS
+3340 DITNRGQVQGN

-3356 ADELTNHGTLRG
+3356 AEAIDNHGSLRG
-3368 DRALNATVTGQFSNA
+3368 DRALNATVTGQFTHAS
-3383 PQARLSSDGT
+3383 QSRLSSDGT
-3393 LNVQATTLDN
+3393 LNVQAATLAN
-3403 QGEIKAATTTL
+3403 QGDIKAATTTL
-3414 TGNTVTNGGTVQG
+3414 TGNTLTNSGTVQG

-3433 DATGRIIN
+3433 DATDRIVN
-3441 QQGGQ
+3441 QQAGQ

-3452 TTLNAPAVDNHGW
+3452 TTLNAAAVDNLGW
-3465 LQGRGLVLN
+3465 LQGRGLALN
-3474 TAQLTQQGS
+3474 TTQLTQQGS
-3483 LMAQD
+3483 LIAQD
-3488 KLTLK
+3488 KLTLTL
-3493 IPQWVNNG
+3493 PRWVNNG

-3564 GNLSAELTGPLTFTQ
+3564 GNLSADITGPLTFTQ
-3579 TMAAGQQLT
+3579 SMAAGKQLT

-3603 KSVQLNSTGTL
+3603 QSVQLTSTGTL
-3614 TNQGRILAGGGES
+3614 TNQGNILAGGGES

-3634 MQLEA
+3634 VQLEA
-3639 GSVQAGGNL
+3639 GSIQAGGNL
-3648 TLVSDNTLNNQG
+3648 MLVSDNTLNNKG

-3668 LVQAGGLLH
+3668 LVQVGGLLH

-3705 NSLWVQRDAQG
+3705 NNLLIQRDDQG
-3716 NASTSLLN
+3716 AASTSLLN

-3748 GLVVTESESKP
+3748 GLVVTESEST
-3759 VDLPAGV
+3759 AG
-3766 GGHSITEYIDVNNID
+3766 SIPEWAGKTTANIPIEWFKEGD
-3781 EDKIGYYFTTENYSS
+3781 YGIAQWTGNCVTNPNAMNPTCSTIYAYSPYKHA
-3796 GNDGNSATEYTL
+3796 DIQR
-3808 YYAPHVEYS
+3808 
-3817 LKKFT
+3817 
-3822 LSHKEIAVESD
+3822 IAVEYKGID
-3833 GLGAQSN
+3833 VV
-3840 IYTGRNI
+3840 TGGDI
-3847 YINSDILNNVSSN
+3847 GKINSANDLSIRSRELNNQASLLYSTNNTVL
-3860 VISKENAFLEG
+3860 IG
-3871 GGLNNKSYQTG
+3871 GVFNNLSYQSG
-3882 KVTEYLTYSYKGEDA
+3882 VKTEYLTYSYTGWNRPLSTLKGQEYLIDR
-3897 SMTITEGRRGGYD
+3897 IKE
-3910 HYPKNK
+3910 K
-3916 YITYTLDGPSTY
+3916 YITYTLSGTPIT
-3928 EKTEGESYNA
+3928 EKTVGKSYNA

-3965 FMPAA
+3965 FMTAS

-3990 QLASQDS
+3990 QLVSQDS
-3997 SFNASAVDVTQAGSG
+3997 SFNAGAVDVTKAGNG
-4012 QTALAGNAADVNATG
+4012 PATLAGNAADVNATG
-4027 KTVTLTQQAG
+4027 KTVTLTQQAS
-4037 TTLQAGAQADNIT
+4037 TALQAGTQADNIT
-4050 AVIAAPN
+4050 AAIAAPN

-4069 VVLQPSAS
+4069 VVLQPAAS
-4077 GHVSNPDAVVLTQQ
+4077 GHISNPDAVTLTPQSGTVLQT
-4091 AGTALQAGA
+4091 GA
-4100 QAENISSVIAAP
+4100 QADNITATITTPTAA
-4112 NTTGPLTF
+4112 GPLVL
-4120 NTGDAAVLQ
+4120 NTDGAVALQ

-4139 DAIALTSTGQRPD
+4139 DAVALSSTGQRPD
-4152 TGTSLTPVNVDNTA
+4152 AGKSLTPVSVDNTA

-4188 IEAPKPTVSADTPLG
+4188 IDAPKPTVSADTPPG
-4203 GTVPSAPPPLSAAAL
+4203 GATPSAPPLLSAADL
-4218 LSAIGNGLQHLST
+4218 LSAIGNGLQNLST
-4231 NPLADY
+4231 NPLAEY

-4245 LLVVDPNT
+4245 LLVVDPNA

-4301 TDRVLGSSYL
+4301 ADRVLGSSYL

-4344 GQRHLNGTGS
+4344 GQRYLNGTGS
-4354 DLAQMQMLL
+4354 DLQQMQTLL
-4363 DNAAAAQK
+4363 DNAAAAQA

-4427 ANKVELNAGGN
+4427 ANKVELNAGGS
-4438 VTNSGTLNA
+4438 VTNSGTVRA
-4447 VEVLAIASG
+4447 VDVLAIASG

-4484 GSRMEGNTLQLA
+4484 GSRIEGSTLQLA

-4515 PTASHSGSGSLVFTE
+4515 PTSSRSGTGSLVFTE

-4570 NVAIEALALTNN
+4570 NVAMEALTLTNN
-4582 RVDIGRGSSNTAL
+4582 RVDIGWGSSNTAL
-4595 NTAVQGSTVN
+4595 NTAVQGSTVT
-4605 AGGALSAVAGQDVQI
+4605 AGGALKAVAGQDIQI

-4625 SGGTALTLAAGN
+4625 SGGTALSLAAGN

-4647 KETLYQGGS
+4647 KETLYQSGS
-4656 TVQRRTQEVANS
+4656 TAQHRTQEVANS
-4668 QLLSGGD
+4668 QLLTGGD

-4788 KVKKKAFSKTVTHTL
+4788 QVKKKRFSKTVTHTL
-4803 RETLQTDEKGS
+4803 QETLQTNEKGS

-4839 KQVTLLANN
+4839 KQVTLLANH

-4854 SVENYQNYEEH
+4854 SIENYQNYEEH

-4938 NVTLDPGYDTR
+4938 NVTIDPGYDTR
-4949 KQQQEFEQKTG
+4949 KQQQEFQQKTA

-5078 VMMNA
+5078 VLMNA

-5092 RNSEEISGKNSSSGG
+5092 RNSEDISGKNSSSGG

-5174 VDAGRNLLLQSQ
+5174 VDAGRHLLLQSQ

-5303 MFSTLAMTVPSAL
+5303 MLSTLAMTVPSAL

-5325 ASTTYAAVSDGS
+5325 ASTTYAAVSDGT

-5382 IGEIGAQVMDVVRTE
+5382 IGEIGAQVMDIVRTE

-5407 AKGDSKVKRPQD
+5407 AKGDSKVKRPQE
-5419 GDSVAMW
+5419 GDSAQEW
-5426 EDYKK
+5426 EVYKK

-5442 MKKYGTGSDFQRAAQ
+5442 MQKYGTGSDFQRAAQ

-5471 QKAIASGAAPY
+5471 QKAIASGASPY

-5489 VTIPKD
+5489 VTLPKD

-5569 LASGLISGLASNS
+5569 LASGLVSGLASNS

-5595 AVENNFL
+5595 AVENNLFGKVL
-5602 GATSSDKLDKAVEKI
+5602 VEGCAIAAPCRTKVAEQLLEIGVKAGITAVVAKEIADKLSTEELEHLITLKMMGNDEITVRYLSSLQDKYLPSHTG
-5617 KNGDKTLATA
+5617 GDQIA
-5627 NELIKLENADKRSD
+5627 
-5641 ALVDKF
+5641 
-5647 TRDPS
+5647 
-5652 KMSES
+5652 ES
-5657 EQAELAG
+5657 G
-5664 YLRVYASEME
+5664 
-5674 REYGSAVSQE
+5674 
-5684 LVKGLLSGQNYMKR
+5684 
-5698 NPDSEAMSKAQTIMN
+5698 PT
-5713 TWGYHKSNASIGDAP
+5713 
-5728 AILVGSV
+5728 
-5735 LGVTVKGMAANAA
+5735 
-5748 IGVGVNTGVQL
+5748 NTGGNQL
-5759 TGKDPFSYVD
+5759 PEQGANHTGNDNGQ
-5769 AIMAGVTAAAT
+5769 IN
-5780 TGKGWKASVVINMG
+5780 TGPNHTG
-5794 GAAVGSGIKGED
+5794 GDQIVGQL
-5806 PTNSVIGAGLGSVVG
+5806 PNN
-5821 SAGGKVVDVL
+5821 
-5831 SPVTDQVTKDVV
+5831 
-5843 GAVTGSAA
+5843 
-5851 SALTGNTVKSELDK
+5851 TGNTESVPDLPSNMISDGLDNGAEK
-5865 RDKAQ
+5865 PSNIKVADDKYLKKNGVDAHQIKKDFLGSKAEIKLYDIYVDKDSGQLWIFRKGGKGEGVPTGEFINN

>member
-1 MKPVKTTQRLLAY
+1 M
-14 TLIHLIA
+14 
-21 FQPLLPAMA
+21 
-30 AGVQV
+30 
-35 ATGNTALDQAG
+35 
-46 NGVPVINIATPNSA
+46 
-60 GISHN
+60 
-65 QYQDFNV
+65 
-72 DKPGLILNNGT
+72 
-83 AQLNPTQ
+83 
-90 LGGLIQ
+90 
-96 NNPNL
+96 
-101 KGKAADAIINEVV
+101 
-114 STNRST
+114 
-120 LAGYLEVGG
+120 
-129 KQASVIVANPNGI
+129 
-142 TCDGCGFINTPQV
+142 
-155 TLTTGKPQLDAQGNL
+155 
-170 QHIDVK
+170 
-176 RGDITLTGQGLDASK
+176 
-191 SDYLSLIARTAQID
+191 
-205 AGLNANDTR
+205 
-214 IVLGANQVD
+214 
-223 ATGKVTAQAADGGVK
+223 
-238 VALDTGALGGMYT
+238 
-251 NRIKLVSSD
+251 
-260 KGVGVNIGNL
+260 
-270 SARSGDITL
+270 
-279 SANGKLSLGDAV
+279 
-291 AQGNIQADAEALAL
+291 
-305 RGKQQAGDAL
+305 
-315 TLNARQDITLQDATL
+315 
-330 RAGQNIELA
+330 
-339 SGGELNAQNSVISAG
+339 
-354 VDAQGTVN
+354 
-362 SAHQLFFKG
+362 
-371 DNVTLNAAQL
+371 
-381 AAGKV
+381 
-386 TVEAG
+386 
-391 RVLQQDAQSG
+391 
-401 IKAASVLEMR
+401 
-411 GDAVSLAGSA
+411 
-421 GAEDVRLEAKT
+421 
-432 LNGAGSAQLQAK
+432 
-444 NNATVRVTQQ
+444 
-454 GDWQGNLTAGNALSV
+454 
-469 DGGHLVQRG
+469 
-478 TLAGKTLSL
+478 
-487 TLDVLDN
+487 
-494 RGDIAAL
+494 
-501 QALTFSGNTLTNR
+501 
-514 STLAAAERLTVN
+514 
-526 AQRLDNSGLLSARN
+526 
-540 EVKLELQ
+540 
-547 TALNNQG
+547 
-554 NILADNQLF
+554 
-563 LLAGSITNGGT
+563 
-574 LQAATLTAQADSFTS
+574 
-589 QGEVTA
+589 
-595 NALDLTSQTTENHGT
+595 
-610 LNAQQMLALHGG
+610 
-622 SLVNHGTLS
+622 
-631 AGEKLALTLD
+631 
-641 DSLDNRGLM
+641 
-650 QAGSVLQVTAD
+650 
-661 RLSNDGTLTAPALQL
+661 
-676 HTGTL
+676 
-681 ANQGTLQADKALQ
+681 
-694 LDATRSLTQSAR
+694 
-706 GTLLAGTDLTINAG
+706 
-720 QTETDG
+720 
-726 AIQAQQFL
+726 
-734 LNAERWLNTGKTS
+734 
-747 IIGDGQITATHL
+747 
-759 DNRGSLLASGNWTMN
+759 
-774 SDVVSQAGTLQG
+774 
-786 TVLNIQATTLT
+786 
-797 SSGQAQARG
+797 
-806 AVSLTVADTFTN
+806 
-818 SGDWLSA
+818 
-825 EALHLQATQTENRGT
+825 
-840 LQALT
+840 
-845 LTADGTSLD
+845 
-854 NRGTISGINNLS
+854 
-866 LFLTGNLDN
+866 
-875 TGTLQGNRLRAEAAQ
+875 
-890 LDNQG
+890 
-895 TLRGTDVLT
+895 
-904 LAIADS
+904 
-910 LVNAGTLQGN
+910 
-920 LLRVEA
+920 
-926 AQLDNRGSLHGTDA
+926 
-940 LTLAITGN
+940 
-948 LDNAGTLQG
+948 
-957 NQLLAEAAQLTN
+957 
-969 QGTLR
+969 
-974 GTDALTLAI
+974 
-983 AGTLSSQGE
+983 
-992 LLSEGDS
+992 
-999 TTTAKRFI
+999 
-1007 NQGTLQAKN
+1007 
-1016 VVLQVE
+1016 
-1022 ELDNA
+1022 
-1027 GKILGVSSLALTAT
+1027 
-1041 NGLTNRQEGKLLSQ
+1041 
-1055 GAAVLQ
+1055 
-1061 AARAENLGEWQANT
+1061 
-1075 LTLAAENL
+1075 
-1083 TNDGQIQGDD
+1083 
-1093 ALSLTLP
+1093 
-1100 STDGKGTFVNR
+1100 
-1111 GTVTTGG
+1111 TTGG

-1126 LDNQG
+1126 MDNQG
-1131 TLSSLGRTELTGASL
+1131 TLSSLGHTELTGASL
-1146 VNDGR
+1146 INDGR

-1173 GTLTLHGDTLANN
+1173 GTLTLHGDTLVNN

-1197 GKHFT
+1197 GLTLT
-1202 NQGTVLGNDVMIEA
+1202 NQGTVLGNTVALSLDQLTNHGDITGVDT
-1216 NRLANL
+1216 LTL
-1222 GSVIG
+1222 
-1227 TDSLGIALLGSLDNG
+1227 SLGDNLYNTG
-1242 GELRSDNLSIAAADV
+1242 ALRSDSLFVAAADV
-1257 NNRGELQGINHLQLN
+1257 NNRGELQGINNLQLD
-1272 VAGLLDNAGIISA
+1272 VAGLLDNAGIISG
-1285 SNTLALTADAVT
+1285 SNTLAVTANDVK
-1297 QRENGTLEGKTVTLD
+1297 QHENGTLEGKTVTLD

-1346 AGVVTAQQVDN
+1346 ASVVTAQQVDN
-1357 RGLIQAA
+1357 SGLVQAGS
-1364 TLLLDAD
+1364 LLLDAD

-1377 QLLGIDALSITA
+1377 QLLGIDALFITA
-1389 QHRLTNQQ
+1389 QNGFNNQQ
-1397 TGKLLTQGAAVLQ
+1397 NGKLFTQGAAALQ
-1410 AAQAENHGE
+1410 AARAENHGE
-1419 WRAERLT
+1419 WRADNLT
-1426 LQTAQFINTGRVQT
+1426 LQAASFTNVGRVQ
-1440 AGDMDIA
+1440 AEGDIDITVA
-1447 VVPASAARQRSFL
+1447 PASAARQHTFL

-1466 AADVQQLNASSSR
+1466 AADIQQLNASSSR

-1501 QLRATQIANQGSL
+1501 QLRATQITHQGSL
-1514 ASNGTATL
+1514 ASNGAATL

-1527 ENAGDIVAVTGLS
+1527 ENAGTVLAVTSLS
-1540 LAGNYQGRGSLQ
+1540 LAGNYQGSGTLQ
-1552 TDGLLDWSGTTLTNH
+1552 TDGLLDWSGATLANS

-1573 AIRLQGH
+1573 AIQLQGH
-1580 ALDNQGTLLGQRTDI
+1580 ALENQGALLGQRTEI
-1595 TAASL
+1595 TADTL

-1606 AGVNALQL
+1606 AGIDALQL
-1614 TVADG
+1614 ILADR
-1619 LTNKGQLYGA
+1619 LT
-1629 TLGLSATD
+1629 
-1637 LFNQGELAGD
+1637 NQGEVSGD
-1647 VLHLTLQDTARN
+1647 ALHLTLQKTVRN
-1659 SGLISGSQQVQ
+1659 SGLMSGSQRVQ
-1670 LEANQV
+1670 LEADQV
-1676 EQQGSLES
+1676 DQLGSLES
-1684 RQLQV
+1684 RDLQV
-1689 QANTLDNQGT
+1689 QANGLDNQGT
-1699 MLGVDALTL
+1699 MLGADALTL
-1708 AINTTARNS
+1708 AIHTTARNS
-1717 GKWLSQGDSTLTAR
+1717 GKWLSQGDSTLTANR
-1731 QLDNRGQ
+1731 LENRGQ

-1748 DEVEN
+1748 DDVENAGQLLGLSALSLTAKNTLSNAQTGKLLTQGMAVLNATEASNEGEWQADSLTLDAQNLTNVGHIQGDTSLKATLANGELHNKGTLWSKLGTIAARTLTNEGTLTGVDGLQLTLDDALTNQGTLNSYQLTAQADRLDNSGKINGLDRLELTTGNSLTNRGTLYGAAVTLTASDLTNSGALTGVDSLNLHLNGALNNTRDIGSNALTLKARDVFNQGTLTGVNGLTLDLGNQLDNQGALNSQALTLAARDVTNGGQLNGTRDLQLTLDGTLTNTGDLTSQRTGITAADVLNHGQIQGSDDLQLNVRNTLDNRGLISGSTTLGVVANHIDQQGTLEARALKVDAQTLDNQGKMLGVDALTLAIAETARNQGKWLSQGTSTLTAGQVDNNGQWQAGDITLQANDLTNRGQIFGLNALSLTTTHDLNNQQGGMLLSQGLAALRAASVINDGDGQADRLTFDAQQLTNRGHIQGDKGLTITLDRANPASLLMNQGTLLSGGDTQLSASQFNNQGTVSGVGKLTLDSGAMNNAGNVIADGALTLDGDYQGTGLLHTADTLTLRGNQLRNSGRWESRALALDGGEFNNTGTVIGERGITLELRDGLTVGGTGQLLTNGELSARAGSVTNDGFWQGNTLALTADDVEN

-1768 NTLTNAQT
+1768 NTLSNAQT
-1776 GTLLTQGLAVLH
+1776 GTLLTQGVAVLN
-1788 AATAENDGEWQADS
+1788 ASEASNEGEWQADS
-1802 LTLDAQQLTNTGH
+1802 LTLDAQQLTNVGH
-1815 IQGDKSLNMTLVN
+1815 IQGDKSLKMTLAN
-1828 GDVTHQGTLWSKLAT
+1828 GDVTNQGTLWSKLAT
-1843 IAARSLTNA
+1843 IAARTLTNE
-1852 GEITGVDGLQLTLD
+1852 GTLTGVDGLQLTLD
-1866 DALTNQGALSS
+1866 DALTNQGTLNS

-1884 DRLDNRGKINGL
+1884 DRLDNSGKINGL
-1896 DQLDITVNE
+1896 DRLELTIGN
-1905 SLDNNGTLYG
+1905 SLTNRGTLYG
-1915 AALTLSAND
+1915 AAVELNAND
-1924 LTNSG
+1924 LTNQG
-1929 AITGVDSLALNL
+1929 TLTGVDSLFLNL
-1941 NGTLNN
+1941 NGALNN
-1947 TRDLSS
+1947 TRDIGSN
-1953 TALTLKANDVF
+1953 ALTLKANDVV

-1973 GLTLALGN
+1973 GLKLDLGN
-1981 HLDNQGTLNSQ
+1981 HLDNQGALNSQ
-1992 ALTIAARDVT
+1992 ALTITARDVT
-2002 NGGQL
+2002 NDGQL
-2007 NGTRDL
+2007 NGARDL
-2013 QLQLDGT
+2013 QLTLDGT
-2020 LTNTGDLIGQRTDI
+2020 LTNTGDLTSQRAGI
-2034 TATDVLNHRQVQG
+2034 TAADVLNHGQMLG
-2047 SDDLQLKVRNTL
+2047 SDDLQLNVRNTL
-2059 DNRGLISGSTVLGIV
+2059 DNRGLISGSTTLGVV

-2085 AQALNVDAQTLDNH
+2085 ARALKVDAQTLDNQ
-2099 GKMLGVDALTLAIV
+2099 GKMLGVDALTLAIT

-2118 QGHWLSQGTSTLT
+2118 QGKWLSQGTSTLT
-2131 ADLVDNQGQWQA
+2131 ADQVENHGQWQA

-2148 QAAELTNRGQ
+2148 QANDLTNRGQ
-2158 IFGLNALSLSAANGL
+2158 IFGLTALSLSAANSL
-2173 TNQLNG
+2173 TNQQNG
-2179 KLLSQGMAVL
+2179 TLLSQGLAVL

-2199 AQADRL
+2199 VQADRL

-2212 TNRGRMQGDRGL
+2212 TNRGRMQGDHGL
-2224 AIALDRTNP
+2224 AIVLDRANLA
-2233 VSRLTNQGTL
+2233 SRLTNQGTL

-2279 TVMADG
+2279 NVIADG
-2285 ALTLDGDYQGTGL
+2285 ALSLDGDYQGAGL

-2310 QLRNNGRWESRAL
+2310 QLRNSGRWESRAL
-2323 ALNGGAFNNTGTVIG
+2323 ALDGGAFDNTGTVIG

-2353 GTGQLLTNGALQA
+2353 STGQLLTNG
-2366 QAGTVIN
+2366 
-2373 DGVWQGSTL
+2373 
-2382 TLTADEVGNAG
+2382 E
-2393 RLLGL
+2393 L
-2398 SALSLTAKNTLTN
+2398 SA
-2411 AQTGQLLT
+2411 
-2419 QGLAVLN
+2419 
-2426 AAEASNEGE
+2426 
-2435 WQADRLTLDARQ
+2435 R
-2447 LTNTGHIQG
+2447 
-2456 DTSLTMTLANGELNN
+2456 
-2471 QGTLWSKLATVAA
+2471 
-2484 RSLTNAGEITGVNG
+2484 AG
-2498 LQLTLD
+2498 
-2504 DALINQGTLNSYQLT
+2504 A
-2519 AQADRLDNRGKIN
+2519 
-2532 GLDQLDMTVNESLD
+2532 
-2546 NTGTLY
+2546 
-2552 GAALA
+2552 
-2557 LNASDLTNSGAIT
+2557 
-2570 GVDSLNLNLNGT
+2570 
-2582 LNNTRD
+2582 
-2588 LSSNALTLKA
+2588 
-2598 NDVVNH
+2598 
-2604 GSLTGVNGLTLELGN
+2604 
-2619 HLDNQGALN
+2619 
-2628 SQALAI
+2628 
-2634 AARDVTNGGQL
+2634 
-2645 NGTRDLQ
+2645 
-2652 LTLDGTLTNTGD
+2652 
-2664 LTSQR
+2664 
-2669 MGITAAD
+2669 
-2676 VLNHGQMQGS
+2676 
-2686 DDLQLKVRNT
+2686 
-2696 LENRGLIS
+2696 
-2704 GSAVLGIVANHIDQQ
+2704 
-2719 GTLEAR
+2719 
-2725 ALTVDAQTLDNQG
+2725 
-2738 KMLGVDAL
+2738 
-2746 TLAIANTARNQG
+2746 
-2758 NWLSQGSS
+2758 
-2766 TLTADQVDNQGQWQA
+2766 
-2781 GDITLQANDL
+2781 
-2791 SNSGQ
+2791 
-2796 IFGLNALSLSA
+2796 
-2807 ANGLTNQQN
+2807 
-2816 AKLLSQGMAVLRA
+2816 
-2829 ASVTNDGD
+2829 VTNDG
-2837 AQAGRLTFEAQQL
+2837 F
-2850 TNRGRMQGDNGLAI
+2850 
-2864 ALDRTNPASRL
+2864 
-2875 TNQGTLLSGGDSW
+2875 
-2888 LSASRLDNQGTVSGV
+2888 
-2903 GKLTLDSGA
+2903 
-2912 INNAGSVMADGAL
+2912 
-2925 TLDGNYQGTGLL
+2925 
-2937 HTADILTLRGNQLR
+2937 
-2951 NSGRWESRALALN
+2951 
-2964 GGALNNQGT
+2964 
-2973 AIGERGITL
+2973 
-2982 ELRDGLTVGSAGQ
+2982 
-2995 LLTNGALQAQ
+2995 
-3005 AGTVANDGLWQG
+3005 WQG

-3022 TANDLT
+3022 TANNLT
-3028 NGGTLLGQDGLRL
+3028 NGGSLLGQDGLRL
-3041 DLLGTYQGTASS
+3041 DLLNTYQGNALS

-3058 GEAIITA
+3058 GDAVITA
-3065 DGLNQSGEIAAG
+3065 DRLTQRGEIIAG

-3083 NTLDN
+3083 GTLDN
-3088 GGRILGSHSL
+3088 GGRVLGSNGL
-3098 TVANRD
+3098 TVTNQD
-3104 ELINHAGAELLTNG
+3104 ELINRAGAELLTNG
-3118 AGRLDSGTLRN
+3118 AGRLDSGTLSN
-3129 AGTLQ
+3129 AGALQ
-3134 ASDLQ
+3134 AGDLQ
-3139 LRAEDIDN
+3139 LRAREMEN

-3160 DVLRYVGNKSS
+3160 DVLRYVGDKSS

-3187 NAGLWQAGTL
+3187 NAGLWQAGAL

-3210 AGLNSLSLNGDQLR
+3210 AGLNSLSLNGYALK

-3230 SQGAVTVTGKTLENS
+3230 SQGAVTLTGTTLENG

-3255 LDLTDRVDNLASG
+3255 LQLTDRVDNLATG
-3268 RLLSGGTG
+3268 RLLSGGVG

-3288 WQSDDLRLTAR
+3288 WQSDELRLTAR
-3299 DLEQQ
+3299 DLDQQ
-3304 GNLLGVQRGT
+3304 GHLLGVQRGT
-3314 LQLSGTYQGAQGSQ
+3314 LQLTGAYQGTQGSQ
-3328 LVSGGDL
+3328 LVSGGEL
-3335 SLTAH
+3335 SLTANNL
-3340 DIINRGQIQGS
+3340 INRGQIQGS

-3356 ADELTNHGTLRG
+3356 AESLTNHGTLRG
-3368 DRALNATVTGQFSNA
+3368 DRALNATVTGQFTHA

-3393 LNVQATTLDN
+3393 LSVQAAALNN
-3403 QGEIKAATTTL
+3403 QGDINAATTTL
-3414 TGNTVTNGGTVQG
+3414 TGNTLTNGGTVQG
-3427 TAALQL
+3427 SAALQL
-3433 DATGRIIN
+3433 DGKEKIVN
-3441 QQGGQ
+3441 QQAGQ

-3452 TTLNAPAVDNHGW
+3452 TTLNAAAVDNHGW
-3465 LQGRGLVLN
+3465 LQGRGLAVN
-3474 TAQLTQQGS
+3474 TAQFTQQGS

-3493 IPQWVNNG
+3493 IPQWMNHG

-3579 TMAAGQQLT
+3579 SMAAGKQLT

-3603 KSVQLNSTGTL
+3603 KSVQLTSTGTL
-3614 TNQGRILAGGGES
+3614 TNQGNILAGGGES
-3627 RVSAKDI
+3627 RLSAKDI
-3634 MQLEA
+3634 VQLEA
-3639 GSVQAGGNL
+3639 GSIQAGGNL
-3648 TLVSDNTLNNQG
+3648 MLVSDNTLNNKG

-3668 LVQAGGLLH
+3668 LVQAGGVLH

-3705 NSLWVQRDAQG
+3705 NNLWVQRDAEG

-3748 GLVVTESESKP
+3748 GLVVTESESRP
-3759 VDLPAGV
+3759 VDLPSGV
-3766 GGHSITEYIDVNNID
+3766 GGTSILEYIDVYNID
-3781 EDKIGYYFTTENYSS
+3781 QTKIGYYVSS
-3796 GNDGNSATEYTL
+3796 EYFPGNADESSWYVDT
-3808 YYAPHVEYS
+3808 YYFAPYRDYS
-3817 LKKFT
+3817 LKKF
-3822 LSHKEIAVESD
+3822 LVSSKGVKFNNE
-3833 GLGAQSN
+3833 
-3840 IYTGRNI
+3840 
-3847 YINSDILNNVSSN
+3847 ILNGQAVISSGEGISIRSDYFSN
-3860 VISKENAFLEG
+3860 VVSTINANGNILLKG
-3871 GGLNNKSYQTG
+3871 SVLDNKSYQTG
-3882 KVTEYLTYSYKGEDA
+3882 EVNEYLTYSYKGY
-3897 SMTITEGRRGGYD
+3897 SPIVSIKEGEEWMDYGGIYI
-3910 HYPKNK
+3910 YPRDR
-3916 YITYTLDGPSTY
+3916 YITYTLDGTPTT
-3928 EKTEGESYNA
+3928 EKTVGESYNA

-3965 FMPAA
+3965 FMPAS

-3990 QLASQDS
+3990 QLVSQDS
-3997 SFNASAVDVTQAGSG
+3997 SFNAGAVDVTKAGSG
-4012 QTALAGNAADVNATG
+4012 QAALSGNAAGVNATG
-4027 KTVTLTQQAG
+4027 KTVTLTPQAS
-4037 TTLQAGAQADNIT
+4037 TALQAGAQADNIT
-4050 AVIAAPN
+4050 AAIAAPN
-4057 TAGPLTLNTGDA
+4057 TTEPLTLNTGDA
-4069 VVLQPSAS
+4069 VVLSPSTSGHVSNPDAVTLTQQVGTVLQAGAQAENITTAIAAPNVAEPLTLNTGDAVVLAPSAS
-4077 GHVSNPDAVVLTQQ
+4077 GHVSNPDAV
-4091 AGTALQAGA
+4091 
-4100 QAENISSVIAAP
+4100 
-4112 NTTGPLTF
+4112 
-4120 NTGDAAVLQ
+4120 
-4129 PSTSGHVSNP
+4129 
-4139 DAIALTSTGQRPD
+4139 ALTSTAQRPD
-4152 TGTSLTPVNVDNTA
+4152 GGKSLTPVNVNNTV
-4166 TGVTIAGTVGT
+4166 TGVTIAGTVEA
-4177 PATLTTPGMAA
+4177 PAALTTPGMAA
-4188 IEAPKPTVSADTPLG
+4188 IDAPKPTVSADSLPG
-4203 GTVPSAPPPLSAAAL
+4203 GATPSAPQPLSATDL
-4218 LSAIGNGLQHLST
+4218 LSAIGNGLQNLST

-4245 LLVVDPNT
+4245 LLVVDPNA

-4301 TDRVLGSSYL
+4301 ADRVLGSSYL

-4354 DLAQMQMLL
+4354 DLEQMQTLL

-4427 ANKVELNAGGN
+4427 ANKVELNAGGS
-4438 VTNSGTLNA
+4438 VTNSGTLKA
-4447 VEVLAIASG
+4447 VELLAIASG
-4456 DRIDNHEGG
+4456 DKIDNHEGG

-4484 GSRMEGNTLQLA
+4484 GSRIEGNTLQLA

-4515 PTASHSGSGSLVFTE
+4515 PTASHSGTGSLVFTE

-4570 NVAIEALALTNN
+4570 NVAIEALTLTNN
-4582 RVDIGRGSSNTAL
+4582 RVDIGWRSSNTAL
-4595 NTAVQGSTVN
+4595 NTSVAGSTVN
-4605 AGGALSAVAGQDVQI
+4605 AGGALSAVAGQDIQI

-4656 TVQRRTQEVANS
+4656 TAQRRTQDVANS

-4731 QQSTELTA
+4731 QQSTELTT

-4762 AVTAQAGNNINLLSA
+4762 AVTAQAGNDINLLSA

-4926 MVAGKDIFLQGN
+4926 MVAGKDILLQGN

-4949 KQQQEFEQKTG
+4949 KQQQEFEQRSA

-5174 VDAGRNLLLQSQ
+5174 VDTGRNLLLQSQ

-5303 MFSTLAMTVPSAL
+5303 MLSTLAMTVPSAL
-5316 MSLGNSGSA
+5316 MSLGNSGNAS
-5325 ASTTYAAVSDGS
+5325 STTYAAVSDGT
-5337 LLLRDTAKQVQDIAT
+5337 LLLRDTAKQVQDITT

-5382 IGEIGAQVMDVVRTE
+5382 IGEIGAQVMDIVRTE

-5442 MKKYGTGSDFQRAAQ
+5442 MQKYGTGSDFQRAAQ

-5471 QKAIASGAAPY
+5471 QKAIASGASPY

-5541 AIMADQY
+5541 AIMAKVY
-5548 PGKTANDLTEEEK
+5548 PGKTTNDLTEEEK

-5569 LASGLISGLASNS
+5569 LASGLVSGLASNS

-5602 GATSSDKLDKAVEKI
+5602 SAKEAEKKTALERKEKAGTLTQDEAKELADTRQLDKDRDQAIRDICTQGNKS
-5617 KNGDKTLATA
+5617 GGAC
-5627 NELIKLENADKRSD
+5627 S
-5641 ALVDKF
+5641 ALVAQAQQALNSYGESAASYRLIFKDLYPEDAANASAILNGLDTGSI
-5647 TRDPS
+5647 TRDAAITAI
-5652 KMSES
+5652 
-5657 EQAELAG
+5657 AEANNKDWNEVASQYDRVMQLHGIVSTLAG
-5664 YLRVYASEME
+5664 YYSVNSVSKASEATNTTMSMADRIKANVAESQKARESSNFDIHIAKSDQVQWGYKADEWGMVTLPAGSRVYGGIPGQSSYYTSWNTLLDAGFS
-5674 REYGSAVSQE
+5674 RESIFKNLQVSPHPEFGYRPQMGIYE
-5684 LVKGLLSGQNYMKR
+5684 ITNDIRIPSGQVMA
-5698 NPDSEAMSKAQTIMN
+5698 NP
-5713 TWGYHKSNASIGDAP
+5713 
-5728 AILVGSV
+5728 L
-5735 LGVTVKGMAANAA
+5735 LG
-5748 IGVGVNTGVQL
+5748 
-5759 TGKDPFSYVD
+5759 P
-5769 AIMAGVTAAAT
+5769 
-5780 TGKGWKASVVINMG
+5780 G
-5794 GAAVGSGIKGED
+5794 GATQYFIKD
-5806 PTNSVIGAGLGSVVG
+5806 YNSQLKLIDKIDLG
-5821 SAGGKVVDVL
+5821 K
-5831 SPVTDQVTKDVV
+5831 
-5843 GAVTGSAA
+5843 
-5851 SALTGNTVKSELDK
+5851 
-5865 RDKAQ
+5865 

>member
-1 MKPVKTTQRLLAY
+1 MKPIKTTQRLLAY

-72 DKPGLILNNGT
+72 EKPGLILNNGT

-223 ATGKVTAQAADGGVK
+223 ATGKVTAQAADGGVAGSNVK

-291 AQGNIQADAEALAL
+291 AQGNIQADAEALTL

-315 TLNARQDITLQDATL
+315 TLKARQDITLQDATL
-330 RAGQNIELA
+330 RAGQNIALT
-339 SGGELNAQNSVISAG
+339 SGGGLQAQNSVISAG

-362 SAHQLFFKG
+362 SAHQLALKG
-371 DNVTLNAAQL
+371 DNVTLNATQL

-386 TVEAG
+386 AVEAG

-411 GDAVSLAGSA
+411 GDTVLLAGSA

-454 GDWQGNLTAGNALSV
+454 GEWQGNLMAGNALTV
-469 DGGHLVQRG
+469 DGGHLVQHG

-494 RGDIAAL
+494 RGDITAL
-501 QALTFSGNTLTNR
+501 QALTFSGGDITNR
-514 STLAAAERLTVN
+514 GTLAAAERLVVN
-526 AQRLDNSGLLSARN
+526 AQRLDNSGLLSARH

-547 TALNNQG
+547 AVLNNQG
-554 NILADNQLF
+554 NILTDNQLF
-563 LLAGSITNGGT
+563 LLAGNITNGGT
-574 LQAATLTAQADSFTS
+574 LQAATLTAQADRLSN

-641 DSLDNRGLM
+641 DSLDNRRLM
-650 QAGSVLQVTAD
+650 QAGKTLEVTAD

-706 GTLLAGTDLTINAG
+706 GTLLAGTDLTINAA
-720 QTETDG
+720 QAETDG

-734 LNAERWLNTGKTS
+734 LNAERWLNAGKTS
-747 IIGDGQITATHL
+747 ITGDGQITAAHL
-759 DNRGSLLASGNWTMN
+759 DNRGSLLATGNWTMN
-774 SDVVSQAGTLQG
+774 SDVASQAGVLQG
-786 TVLNIQATTLT
+786 NGLNIQSNTLT
-797 SSGQAQARG
+797 SSGQAQAWG
-806 AVSLTVADTFTN
+806 LVSLTVADTFTN

-825 EALHLQATQTENRGT
+825 EALHLQAAQTDNRGT

-845 LTADGTSLD
+845 LTADGTSLN
-854 NRGTISGINNLS
+854 NRGTISGITNLS
-866 LFLTGNLDN
+866 LSLTGNLDN
-875 TGTLQGNRLRAEAAQ
+875 NGTLQGNQLRADAAQ

-895 TLRGTDVLT
+895 ALHGTDALT
-904 LAIADS
+904 LAITDS
-910 LVNAGTLQGN
+910 LTNAGTLQGN
-920 LLRVEA
+920 VLLVDA

-940 LTLAITGN
+940 LTLAIAGN
-948 LDNAGTLQG
+948 
-957 NQLLAEAAQLTN
+957 
-969 QGTLR
+969 
-974 GTDALTLAI
+974 
-983 AGTLSSQGE
+983 LSSQGE
-992 LLSEGDS
+992 LLSDGDI
-999 TTTAKRFI
+999 TTSAQRFI

-1016 VVLQVE
+1016 VALQVE

-1041 NGLTNRQEGKLLSQ
+1041 HVLTNQQAGKLLSQ
-1055 GAAVLQ
+1055 GTATLTAAEAVN
-1061 AARAENLGEWQANT
+1061 AGEWQAKA

-1083 TNDGQIQGDD
+1083 TNDGQIQGDE

-1100 STDGKGTFVNR
+1100 ATDGKGTFVNR

-1126 LDNQG
+1126 LENQG

-1151 LVAATGLSLRGDY
+1151 VVAATGLSLRGDY

-1173 GTLTLHGDTLANN
+1173 GTLTLHGDTLANQ

-1197 GKHFT
+1197 GKDVT
-1202 NQGTVLGNDVMIEA
+1202 NQGTVLGNSVTMSADRLFNHGDLTAVDTLTLSLGDRLNNTGTLRSRA
-1216 NRLANL
+1216 LGVTATDLDNR
-1222 GSVIG
+1222 GDIVG
-1227 TDSLGIALLGSLDNG
+1227 TDA
-1242 GELRSDNLSIAAADV
+1242 
-1257 NNRGELQGINHLQLN
+1257 LQLTL
-1272 VAGLLDNAGIISA
+1272 AGQLDNAGIISA
-1285 SNTLALTADAVT
+1285 SNMLAVTADTVK
-1297 QRENGTLEGKTVTLD
+1297 QRGTLEGKTVTLD
-1312 AASLVNQGKMLGVD
+1312 AVSLVNQGKILGVD

-1357 RGLIQAA
+1357 RGLMQAGNL
-1364 TLLLDAD
+1364 TLQAD
-1371 EVTNAG
+1371 DIVNAG

-1389 QHRLTNQQ
+1389 QHGLTNQQ
-1397 TGKLLTQGAAVLQ
+1397 NGKLLTQGAAVLQ

-1419 WRAERLT
+1419 WRADNLT
-1426 LQTAQFINTGRVQT
+1426 LQATNFTNSGRVQT
-1440 AGDMDIA
+1440 AGDMDIT
-1447 VVPASAARQRSFL
+1447 VVPASATRQRSFL

-1466 AADVQQLNASSSR
+1466 AADIQQLNASSSR
-1479 QSGGATDGVLD
+1479 QGSGATDGVLD

-1501 QLRATQIANQGSL
+1501 QLHATQLANQGSL

-1540 LAGNYQGRGSLQ
+1540 LAGNYQGRGALQ
-1552 TDGLLDWSGTTLTNH
+1552 TDGLLDWSGTTLANR

-1573 AIRLQGH
+1573 AIQLQGH

-1595 TAASL
+1595 TANTL

-1606 AGVNALQL
+1606 AGVDALHL

-1619 LTNKGQLYGA
+1619 LTNQGQLYGA
-1629 TLGLSATD
+1629 TLTLSATD

-1647 VLHLTLQDTARN
+1647 ALHMTLQDTVRN
-1659 SGLISGSQQVQ
+1659 SGLISGSQQVV

-1676 EQQGSLES
+1676 DQSGALES
-1684 RQLQV
+1684 RQLNV
-1689 QANTLDNQGT
+1689 QANTLDNQST

-1759 LSALTLTAK
+1759 LSTLSLTAK

-1776 GTLLTQGLAVLH
+1776 GQLLTQGLAVLN
-1788 AATAENDGEWQADS
+1788 AAEASNEGEWQADR

-1815 IQGDKSLNMTLVN
+1815 IQGDKSLTMTLAN
-1828 GDVTHQGTLWSKLAT
+1828 GDLNNQGTLWSKLAT
-1843 IAARSLTNA
+1843 IAAGTLTNA
-1852 GEITGVDGLQLTLD
+1852 GEITGVDGLQLALD
-1866 DALTNQGALSS
+1866 DALTNQGTLSS
-1877 YQLTAQA
+1877 YQLTVQA

-1896 DQLDITVNE
+1896 DLLDMTVNE
-1905 SLDNNGTLYG
+1905 SLANAGTLYG
-1915 AALTLSAND
+1915 AAVTLNAHD

-1929 AITGVDSLALNL
+1929 AITGVDSLTLHL

-1953 TALTLKANDVF
+1953 NALTLKANDVF

-1973 GLTLALGN
+1973 GLTLQLDN
-1981 HLDNQGTLNSQ
+1981 HLDNQGALNSQ
-1992 ALTIAARDVT
+1992 TLTIAARDVT

-2013 QLQLDGT
+2013 QLTLDGG
-2020 LTNTGDLIGQRTDI
+2020 LTNTGDLTSQRMGI
-2034 TATDVLNHRQVQG
+2034 TAADVLNHGQMLG
-2047 SDDLQLKVRNTL
+2047 SDDLQLNVRNTL
-2059 DNRGLISGSTVLGIV
+2059 DNRGLISGNTTLDIV

-2085 AQALNVDAQTLDNH
+2085 ARALKVDAQTLDNQ
-2099 GKMLGVDALTLAIV
+2099 GKMLGVDALTLAIA

-2118 QGHWLSQGTSTLT
+2118 QGNWLSQGTSTLT
-2131 ADLVDNQGQWQA
+2131 ADQVDNQGQWQA

-2148 QAAELTNRGQ
+2148 QANDLSNSGQ

-2173 TNQLNG
+2173 TNQQNG

-2212 TNRGRMQGDRGL
+2212 TNRGRMQGDHGL
-2224 AIALDRTNP
+2224 AIALDRTDP
-2233 VSRLTNQGTL
+2233 ASRLTNQGTL

-2250 LSASLLDNQGTVS
+2250 LSASQLDNQGTVS

-2310 QLRNNGRWESRAL
+2310 QLRNSGRWESRAL
-2323 ALNGGAFNNTGTVIG
+2323 ALNGGALNNQGTVIG

-2353 GTGQLLTNGALQA
+2353 ATGQLLTNGTLQA

-2373 DGVWQGSTL
+2373 DGLWQGNTL
-2382 TLTADEVGNAG
+2382 T
-2393 RLLGL
+2393 
-2398 SALSLTAKNTLTN
+2398 LTAKNTLTN

-2419 QGLAVLN
+2419 QGQAVLN
-2426 AAEASNEGE
+2426 AVEASNEGE
-2435 WQADRLTLDARQ
+2435 WQADRLTLDAQQ

-2456 DTSLTMTLANGELNN
+2456 DTALKMTLANGDVTN
-2471 QGTLWSKLATVAA
+2471 QGTLWSKLATIAA
-2484 RSLTNAGEITGVNG
+2484 RTLTNAGEITGVDG

-2504 DALINQGTLNSYQLT
+2504 DALTNQGALSSYQLT

-2532 GLDQLDMTVNESLD
+2532 GLDRLELTIGNNLT
-2546 NTGTLY
+2546 NRGTLY
-2552 GAALA
+2552 GAAVT
-2557 LNASDLTNSGAIT
+2557 LNAHDLTNSGAIT
-2570 GVDSLNLNLNGT
+2570 GVDSLSLNLSGT

-2588 LSSNALTLKA
+2588 LSSNALTLRA
-2598 NDVVNH
+2598 NDVFNH
-2604 GSLTGVNGLTLELGN
+2604 GTLTGVNGLTLALGN

-2628 SQALAI
+2628 SHALAI

-2669 MGITAAD
+2669 IDITAAD
-2676 VLNHGQMQGS
+2676 VLNHGQMLGS
-2686 DDLQLKVRNT
+2686 AELQLDLRNT
-2696 LENRGLIS
+2696 LDNRGLIS
-2704 GSAVLGIVANHIDQQ
+2704 GSSTLGIVANHIDQQ

-2725 ALTVDAQTLDNQG
+2725 ALTVDAQTLDNHG

-2746 TLAIANTARNQG
+2746 TLAIVGTARNQG
-2758 NWLSQGSS
+2758 HWLSQGTS

-2796 IFGLNALSLSA
+2796 IFGLNTLSLTT

-2816 AKLLSQGMAVLRA
+2816 GKLLSQGMAVLRA

-2837 AQAGRLTFEAQQL
+2837 VQADRLTFEAQQL
-2850 TNRGRMQGDNGLAI
+2850 TNRGRMQGDHGLAI
-2864 ALDRTNPASRL
+2864 TLDRTNPASRL

-2912 INNAGSVMADGAL
+2912 INNAGTVMADGAL
-2925 TLDGNYQGTGLL
+2925 TLDGDYQGTGLL

-2951 NSGRWESRALALN
+2951 NNGRWESRALALN
-2964 GGALNNQGT
+2964 GGSFDNTGT
-2973 AIGERGITL
+2973 VIGERGITL
-2982 ELRDGLTVGSAGQ
+2982 ELRDGLTVGGTGQ

-3022 TANDLT
+3022 TADDLT
-3028 NGGTLLGQDGLRL
+3028 NGGSLLGQDGLRL
-3041 DLLGTYQGTASS
+3041 DLRGTYQGNAQSL
-3053 RLLSD
+3053 LLSD
-3058 GEAIITA
+3058 GEAIIMA
-3065 DGLNQSGEIAAG
+3065 DRLSQSGEIAAG

-3088 GGRILGSHSL
+3088 DGRILGSNGL

-3104 ELINHAGAELLTNG
+3104 ELINRAGAELLTNG
-3118 AGRLDSGTLRN
+3118 EGRLDSGTLRN

-3134 ASDLQ
+3134 ANDLQ
-3139 LRAEDIDN
+3139 LRAREMEN

-3160 DVLRYVGNKSS
+3160 DVLRYVGDKSS
-3171 QLLSKGAATLQ
+3171 QLLSNGATTLQ

-3187 NAGLWQAGTL
+3187 NAGLWQAGAL
-3197 TLNGDTFSNSGTV
+3197 TLNGETFSNSGTV
-3210 AGLNSLSLNGDQLR
+3210 AGLNSLSLTSDQIK

-3230 SQGAVTVTGKTLENS
+3230 SQGAVTLTGKTLENG

-3255 LDLTDRVDNLASG
+3255 LNLTDRVDNLATG

-3288 WQSDDLRLTAR
+3288 WQSNALRLTAR

-3314 LQLSGTYQGAQGSQ
+3314 LQLSGAYQGAQGSQ

-3356 ADELTNHGTLRG
+3356 AESLTNHGTLRG
-3368 DRALNATVTGQFSNA
+3368 DRALNATVTNPFSNA
-3383 PQARLSSDGT
+3383 AQARLSSDGT
-3393 LNVQATTLDN
+3393 LSVQAVALDN
-3403 QGEIKAATTTL
+3403 QGDIKAATTTL
-3414 TGNTVTNGGTVQG
+3414 TSNTVTNGGTVQG

-3433 DATGRIIN
+3433 DATDRIIN
-3441 QQGGQ
+3441 QQSGQ
-3446 LLSDGT
+3446 LLSDGI
-3452 TTLNAPAVDNHGW
+3452 TTLNAAAVDNLGW

-3488 KLTLK
+3488 KLTLTL
-3493 IPQWVNNG
+3493 PRWVNHG

-3545 QDLRLKTQELQQDG
+3545 QDLRLKTNELQQDG

-3564 GNLSAELTGPLTFTQ
+3564 GNLSADVTGPLTFTQ
-3579 TMAAGQQLT
+3579 AMAAGQQLA
-3588 LNVAGDLDQRGTLQG
+3588 LNVAGNLDQRGTLQG
-3603 KSVQLNSTGTL
+3603 KSVQLTSTGTL

-3627 RVSAKDI
+3627 RVGAKDI
-3634 MQLEA
+3634 VQLEA
-3639 GSVQAGGNL
+3639 GSIQAGGNL

-3668 LVQAGGLLH
+3668 LVQAGGVLH

-3705 NSLWVQRDAQG
+3705 NSLWAQRDGQG

-3748 GLVVTESESKP
+3748 GLVVTESESTAESVPDWVGKTDAYIP
-3759 VDLPAGV
+3759 IEWFNKEDYGV
-3766 GGHSITEYIDVNNID
+3766 YVSRFASMPSEFWFMYAPYEHLEYIKV
-3781 EDKIGYYFTTENYSS
+3781 
-3796 GNDGNSATEYTL
+3796 
-3808 YYAPHVEYS
+3808 V
-3817 LKKFT
+3817 
-3822 LSHKEIAVESD
+3822 
-3833 GLGAQSN
+3833 AQSKE
-3840 IYTGRNI
+3840 TKVVSQGRGGELRSAGSISLATQNLI
-3847 YINSDILNNVSSN
+3847 NNASQIVANSDVSIKGEILNNTSYDTGSLKESFTYRYYDA
-3860 VISKENAFLEG
+3860 ISVDLGINRGPVAFA
-3871 GGLNNKSYQTG
+3871 NDDNDVASG
-3882 KVTEYLTYSYKGEDA
+3882 KYSYAWHILGDVIQY
-3897 SMTITEGRRGGYD
+3897 MLVGT
-3910 HYPKNK
+3910 P
-3916 YITYTLDGPSTY
+3916 TY

-3997 SFNASAVDVTQAGSG
+3997 SFNAGVVDVTNAGNGQA
-4012 QTALAGNAADVNATG
+4012 ALSGNAAGVNATG

-4037 TTLQAGAQADNIT
+4037 TALQAGAQAENIT

-4057 TAGPLTLNTGDA
+4057 TAGPLTLNPGDA
-4069 VVLQPSAS
+4069 VVLSPSAS
-4077 GHVSNPDAVVLTQQ
+4077 GHVSNPDAIALTQQ

-4100 QAENISSVIAAP
+4100 QAENISSVIVAP
-4112 NTTGPLTF
+4112 NTTGPLTL
-4120 NTGDAAVLQ
+4120 NTGDAVVLQ

-4188 IEAPKPTVSADTPLG
+4188 VDAPKPTVSADTPPG
-4203 GTVPSAPPPLSAAAL
+4203 GATPSAPPPLSAAAL
-4218 LSAIGNGLQHLST
+4218 LSAIGNGLQNLST

-4237 PLPTGNNG
+4237 PLPTGNSG

-4354 DLAQMQMLL
+4354 DLEQMQKLL

-4427 ANKVELNAGGN
+4427 ANKVELNAGGS
-4438 VTNSGTLNA
+4438 VTNSGTLKA
-4447 VEVLAIASG
+4447 VELLAIASG

-4484 GSRMEGNTLQLA
+4484 GSRIEGNTLQLA

-4515 PTASHSGSGSLVFTE
+4515 STASHSGTGSLTFTE

-4570 NVAIEALALTNN
+4570 NVAIEALTLTNN
-4582 RVDIGRGSSNTAL
+4582 RVDIGWRSSNTAL
-4595 NTAVQGSTVN
+4595 STAVQGSTVN
-4605 AGGALSAVAGQDVQI
+4605 AGGALSAVAGQDIQI

-4625 SGGTALTLAAGN
+4625 SGGTVLTLAAGN

-4656 TVQRRTQEVANS
+4656 TVQRRTQDVANS

-4709 QEEETYSGNWWNR
+4709 QEEETYSGNWWSR

-4757 GVASG
+4757 GVASS

-4788 KVKKKAFSKTVTHTL
+4788 KVKKKRFSKTVTHTL

-4839 KQVTLLANN
+4839 KQVTLLANH

-4949 KQQQEFEQKTG
+4949 KQQQEFQQKTG

-5092 RNSEEISGKNSSSGG
+5092 RNSEDISGKNSSSGG

-5303 MFSTLAMTVPSAL
+5303 MLSTLAMTVPSAL
-5316 MSLGNSGSA
+5316 MSLGSSGSA

-5419 GDSVAMW
+5419 GDSAQEW
-5426 EDYKK
+5426 EVYKK

-5471 QKAIASGAAPY
+5471 QKAIASGASPY

-5541 AIMADQY
+5541 AIMDKVY

-5569 LASGLISGLASNS
+5569 LASGLLSGLASNS

-5602 GATSSDKLDKAVEKI
+5602 NKGRPKDFTERLKGCDGNPSCEQGVRKDMAKESAENIQKLKSCWDAGDSACVAAMHSQIETDGKAYAQLGVQ
-5617 KNGDKTLATA
+5617 
-5627 NELIKLENADKRSD
+5627 D
-5641 ALVDKF
+5641 AL
-5647 TRDPS
+5647 
-5652 KMSES
+5652 
-5657 EQAELAG
+5657 AG
-5664 YLRVYASEME
+5664 RSYENSANWYADIID
-5674 REYGSAVSQE
+5674 QC
-5684 LVKGLLSGQNYMKR
+5684 
-5698 NPDSEAMSKAQTIMN
+5698 
-5713 TWGYHKSNASIGDAP
+5713 
-5728 AILVGSV
+5728 
-5735 LGVTVKGMAANAA
+5735 
-5748 IGVGVNTGVQL
+5748 
-5759 TGKDPFSYVD
+5759 
-5769 AIMAGVTAAAT
+5769 
-5780 TGKGWKASVVINMG
+5780 
-5794 GAAVGSGIKGED
+5794 
-5806 PTNSVIGAGLGSVVG
+5806 
-5821 SAGGKVVDVL
+5821 GGKCGWL
-5831 SPVTDQVTKDVV
+5831 E
-5843 GAVTGSAA
+5843 
-5851 SALTGNTVKSELDK
+5851 SALTKTAADGLTNAVYGALGTGSLTKPGQTVEPTNPTTNSQGVTTSNAATSLKIGESRVINGINVTRVGRWMSPDELAQMQNSGKVIQGGGGQTFISTNGASDFKGTAPTGSVYAEFDVSTKSLLQGGKDGWFKLIGPDASKSQQFMLNKQGGTQLPDVKNISIIDK
-5865 RDKAQ
+5865 K

>member
-1 MKPVKTTQRLLAY
+1 MKPIKTTQRLLAY

-35 ATGNTALDQAG
+35 ATGNTTLDQAG

-65 QYQDFNV
+65 QYRDFNV

-83 AQLNPTQ
+83 EQLNPTQ

-176 RGDITLTGQGLDASK
+176 RGDITLTGRGLDASK

-223 ATGKVTAQAADGGVK
+223 TTGKVTAQAADSGVAGSNVK

-260 KGVGVNIGNL
+260 KGVGVNVGNL

-291 AQGNIQADAEALAL
+291 AKGTIQADADALAL

-315 TLNARQDITLQDATL
+315 TLSAKQDITLQDATL
-330 RAGQNIELA
+330 RAGQNIELT
-339 SGGELNAQNSVISAG
+339 SGGGLNAQNSLISAG

-362 SAHQLFFKG
+362 AANQLSLKG
-371 DNVTLNAAQL
+371 DNVTLSNTRL

-386 TVEAG
+386 TVGAG
-391 RVLQQDAQSG
+391 QSLQQDAQSG
-401 IKAASVLEMR
+401 IKAESVFDVR
-411 GDAVSLAGSA
+411 GDTVSLAGSA
-421 GAEDVRLEAKT
+421 GAENVRLEAKI

-444 NNATVRVTQQ
+444 NNAMVRVTQQ
-454 GDWQGNLTAGNALSV
+454 GDWQGNLTAGNVLTV
-469 DGGHLVQRG
+469 DGGRLMQHG
-478 TLAGKTLSL
+478 TLAGKTLAL
-487 TLDVLDN
+487 TLETLDN

-501 QALTFSGNTLTNR
+501 QALTFSGGDITNR
-514 STLAAAERLTVN
+514 GTLAAAERLTVN
-526 AQRLDNSGLLSARN
+526 TQRLDNSGLLSARH

-554 NILADNQLF
+554 NILTDNQLF
-563 LLAGSITNGGT
+563 LLADSISNGGT

-595 NALDLTSQTTENHGT
+595 NALDLTSQTSENHGVI
-610 LNAQQMLALHGG
+610 NARQMLALHGG
-622 SLVNHGTLS
+622 SLVNRGTLS
-631 AGEKLALTLD
+631 AGEKLALTLG
-641 DSLDNRGLM
+641 DSLDNRSLM
-650 QAGSVLQVTAD
+650 QAGNTLQITAD
-661 RLSNDGTLTAPALQL
+661 RLSNDGTLTAPDLQL
-676 HTGTL
+676 HTDTL
-681 ANQGTLQADKALQ
+681 ANQGTLQADNALQ
-694 LDATRSLTQSAR
+694 LDATRSLTQSAN

-720 QTETDG
+720 QAETDG

-747 IIGDGQITATHL
+747 MTGDGQITAGQL
-759 DNRGSLLASGNWTMN
+759 DNRGSLLTAGNWTIH
-774 SDVVSQAGTLQG
+774 SDAASNAGALQG
-786 TVLNIQATTLT
+786 HALTIQANTLT
-797 SSGQAQARG
+797 NSGQAQAKG
-806 AVSLTVADTFTN
+806 AVNLTVADTFTN
-818 SGDWLSA
+818 RGDWLSG
-825 EALHLQATQTENRGT
+825 ESLRLQAAKTENRGS

-845 LTADGTSLD
+845 LTVYGDALD
-854 NRGTISGINNLS
+854 NRGTVSGINSLS
-866 LFLTGNLDN
+866 LFLTGHLDN
-875 TGTLQGNRLRAEAAQ
+875 AGTLQGNALRAEAAQ

-895 TLRGTDVLT
+895 TLRGTD
-904 LAIADS
+904 
-910 LVNAGTLQGN
+910 
-920 LLRVEA
+920 
-926 AQLDNRGSLHGTDA
+926 A

-948 LDNAGTLQG
+948 L
-957 NQLLAEAAQLTN
+957 
-969 QGTLR
+969 
-974 GTDALTLAI
+974 
-983 AGTLSSQGE
+983 SSQGE
-992 LLSEGDS
+992 LLSDGDS
-999 TTTAKRFI
+999 TTTAKRFD

-1016 VVLQVE
+1016 VTLQVD

-1027 GKILGVSSLALTAT
+1027 GNILGVSSLTLTAA
-1041 NGLTNRQEGKLLSQ
+1041 NGLTNRQTGKLLSQ
-1055 GAAVLQ
+1055 GTATLTAAEVVN
-1061 AARAENLGEWQANT
+1061 AGDWQAKT
-1075 LTLAAENL
+1075 LTLMANNL
-1083 TNDGQIQGDD
+1083 TNDGQIQGDE

-1100 STDGKGTFVNR
+1100 LADGKGTFVNR

-1118 DATLFARL
+1118 DATLFAHL
-1126 LDNQG
+1126 MENQG
-1131 TLSSLGRTELTGASL
+1131 TLSSLGHTELTAVSL
-1146 VNDGR
+1146 MNDGR
-1151 LVAATGLSLRGDY
+1151 VVAATGLSLRSDY

-1173 GTLTLHGDTLANN
+1173 GTLTLHGDTLVNG

-1197 GKHFT
+1197 GKHLT
-1202 NQGTVLGNDVMIEA
+1202 NQGTVLGNTVALSLDQLTNHGDITGVDA
-1216 NRLANL
+1216 LTLSL
-1222 GSVIG
+1222 GDSLNNIG
-1227 TDSLGIALLGSLDNG
+1227 T
-1242 GELRSDNLSIAAADV
+1242 LRSDSLSVVAAEV
-1257 NNRGELQGINHLQLN
+1257 NNRGDMQGINTLQLN
-1272 VAGLLDNAGIISA
+1272 TRGLLDNAGVISG
-1285 SNTLALTADAVT
+1285 SNTLAVTADAVK
-1297 QRENGTLEGKTVTLD
+1297 QRGTLEGKTVTLD
-1312 AASLVNQGKMLGVD
+1312 AASLTNQGKMLGVD
-1326 ALTLSIA
+1326 ALTLAIVGTVTNS
-1333 GNLSNDGSLLTQK
+1333 GNVLTQ
-1346 AGVVTAQQVDN
+1346 GNGSVTAQQVDN
-1357 RGLIQAA
+1357 SGLMQAGSL
-1364 TLLLDAD
+1364 TLQAD
-1371 EVTNAG
+1371 DIVNAG

-1389 QHRLTNQQ
+1389 QHGLTNQQ
-1397 TGKLLTQGAAVLQ
+1397 NGTLLTQGAAVLQ
-1410 AAQAENHGE
+1410 AAQAANHGE
-1419 WRAERLT
+1419 WRADNLT
-1426 LQTAQFINTGRVQT
+1426 LQTAHFSNTGRVQ
-1440 AGDMDIA
+1440 AEGNLDIA
-1447 VVPASAARQRSFL
+1447 VEEPAGAPHQRSFL

-1466 AADVQQLNASSSR
+1466 AADIQQLNAQPSP
-1479 QSGGATDGVLD
+1479 QNALPVDGKLD
-1490 NRGTLVSGGDT
+1490 NRGTLVSEGDI
-1501 QLRATQIANQGSL
+1501 QLRATQLVNQGSL

-1522 IGETV
+1522 VGETV
-1527 ENAGDIVAVTGLS
+1527 ENDGDIVAVTGLS

-1552 TDGLLDWSGTTLTNH
+1552 TDGLLDWSGATLANR

-1573 AIRLQGH
+1573 AIQLQGLT
-1580 ALDNQGTLLGQRTDI
+1580 LDNQGTLLGQRTDI
-1595 TAASL
+1595 TADSL
-1600 FNGGEI
+1600 FNSGEI
-1606 AGVNALQL
+1606 AGVDALQL
-1614 TVADG
+1614 TVADR
-1619 LTNKGQLYGA
+1619 LTNQGQIYGA

-1637 LFNQGELAGD
+1637 LFNQGELSGD
-1647 VLHLTLQDTARN
+1647 RLHLTLQETARN
-1659 SGLISGSQQVQ
+1659 SGLISGSQRVQ
-1670 LEANQV
+1670 LEASQV
-1676 EQQGSLES
+1676 DQLGSLES

-1689 QANTLDNQGT
+1689 QANALDNQGT

-1717 GKWLSQGDSTLTAR
+1717 GKWLSQGDSTLTASR
-1731 QLDNRGQ
+1731 LENRGQ

-1748 DEVEN
+1748 DDVGN
-1753 AGQLLG
+1753 TGQLLG
-1759 LSALTLTAK
+1759 LSALSLTAK
-1768 NTLTNAQT
+1768 NTLSNAQA
-1776 GTLLTQGLAVLH
+1776 GTLLTQGLAVVR
-1788 AATAENDGEWQADS
+1788 AASADNDGKWQADS

-1815 IQGDKSLNMTLVN
+1815 IQGDQSLTLTLAN
-1828 GDVTHQGTLWSKLAT
+1828 GDVDNKGTLWSKYAD
-1843 IAARSLTNA
+1843 IAARTLTNA
-1852 GEITGVDGLQLTLD
+1852 GEVTGVDGLQLTLD
-1866 DALTNQGALSS
+1866 DALTNQGTLSS
-1877 YQLTAQA
+1877 YHLIAQA
-1884 DRLDNRGKINGL
+1884 GRLNNSGKINGL
-1896 DQLDITVNE
+1896 DRLELTVGN
-1905 SLDNNGTLYG
+1905 SLDNQGSLYG
-1915 AALTLSAND
+1915 AALVLNAND
-1924 LTNSG
+1924 LANSG
-1929 AITGVDSLALNL
+1929 AITGVDSLSLNL

-1947 TRDLSS
+1947 TRDISS
-1953 TALTLKANDVF
+1953 TALTLRANDVF

-1973 GLTLALGN
+1973 GLTL
-1981 HLDNQGTLNSQ
+1981 
-1992 ALTIAARDVT
+1992 
-2002 NGGQL
+2002 
-2007 NGTRDL
+2007 
-2013 QLQLDGT
+2013 
-2020 LTNTGDLIGQRTDI
+2020 
-2034 TATDVLNHRQVQG
+2034 
-2047 SDDLQLKVRNTL
+2047 
-2059 DNRGLISGSTVLGIV
+2059 
-2074 ANHIDQ
+2074 
-2080 QGTLE
+2080 
-2085 AQALNVDAQTLDNH
+2085 
-2099 GKMLGVDALTLAIV
+2099 
-2113 GTARN
+2113 
-2118 QGHWLSQGTSTLT
+2118 
-2131 ADLVDNQGQWQA
+2131 
-2143 GDITL
+2143 
-2148 QAAELTNRGQ
+2148 
-2158 IFGLNALSLSAANGL
+2158 
-2173 TNQLNG
+2173 
-2179 KLLSQGMAVL
+2179 
-2189 RAASVTNDGD
+2189 
-2199 AQADRL
+2199 
-2205 TFEAQQL
+2205 
-2212 TNRGRMQGDRGL
+2212 
-2224 AIALDRTNP
+2224 
-2233 VSRLTNQGTL
+2233 
-2243 LSGGDSW
+2243 
-2250 LSASLLDNQGTVS
+2250 
-2263 GVGKLTLDSGA
+2263 
-2274 INNAG
+2274 
-2279 TVMADG
+2279 
-2285 ALTLDGDYQGTGL
+2285 
-2298 LHTADTLTLRGN
+2298 
-2310 QLRNNGRWESRAL
+2310 
-2323 ALNGGAFNNTGTVIG
+2323 
-2338 ERGITLELRD
+2338 
-2348 GLTVG
+2348 
-2353 GTGQLLTNGALQA
+2353 
-2366 QAGTVIN
+2366 
-2373 DGVWQGSTL
+2373 
-2382 TLTADEVGNAG
+2382 
-2393 RLLGL
+2393 
-2398 SALSLTAKNTLTN
+2398 
-2411 AQTGQLLT
+2411 
-2419 QGLAVLN
+2419 
-2426 AAEASNEGE
+2426 
-2435 WQADRLTLDARQ
+2435 
-2447 LTNTGHIQG
+2447 
-2456 DTSLTMTLANGELNN
+2456 
-2471 QGTLWSKLATVAA
+2471 
-2484 RSLTNAGEITGVNG
+2484 
-2498 LQLTLD
+2498 
-2504 DALINQGTLNSYQLT
+2504 
-2519 AQADRLDNRGKIN
+2519 
-2532 GLDQLDMTVNESLD
+2532 
-2546 NTGTLY
+2546 
-2552 GAALA
+2552 
-2557 LNASDLTNSGAIT
+2557 
-2570 GVDSLNLNLNGT
+2570 
-2582 LNNTRD
+2582 
-2588 LSSNALTLKA
+2588 
-2598 NDVVNH
+2598 
-2604 GSLTGVNGLTLELGN
+2604 ELGN
-2619 HLDNQGALN
+2619 QLDNQGALN

-2652 LTLDGTLTNTGD
+2652 LTLGGTLTNTGD

-2669 MGITAAD
+2669 IDITAKD
-2676 VLNHGQMQGS
+2676 VLNHGQVLGS
-2686 DDLQLKVRNT
+2686 ADLQLDLRNT
-2696 LENRGLIS
+2696 LDNRGLIS
-2704 GSAVLGIVANHIDQQ
+2704 GSTALGIVANHIDQQ

-2725 ALTVDAQTLDNQG
+2725 ALTVDAQTLDNHG

-2758 NWLSQGSS
+2758 NWLSQGTS
-2766 TLTADQVDNQGQWQA
+2766 TLTADRVDNHGQWQA
-2781 GDITLQANDL
+2781 GDITLQASELTNR
-2791 SNSGQ
+2791 GQ
-2796 IFGLNALSLSA
+2796 IFGLNTLSLTTT
-2807 ANGLTNQQN
+2807 NDLGNQQGGT
-2816 AKLLSQGMAVLRA
+2816 LLSQGIAVLRA
-2829 ASVTNDGD
+2829 ANVINDGD
-2837 AQAGRLTFEAQQL
+2837 VQADRLTFEAQQL
-2850 TNRGRMQGDNGLAI
+2850 TNRGRMQGDHGLAI
-2864 ALDRTNPASRL
+2864 TLDRANPASRL
-2875 TNQGTLLSGGDSW
+2875 TNQGTLLSGGDGW
-2888 LSASRLDNQGTVSGV
+2888 LSASLLDNQGSVSGV

-2912 INNAGSVMADGAL
+2912 INNAGNVIADEAL
-2925 TLDGNYQGTGLL
+2925 TLNGDYQGAGLL
-2937 HTADILTLRGNQLR
+2937 HTADTLTLRGNQLNNR
-2951 NSGRWESRALALN
+2951 GRWESRALALN
-2964 GGALNNQGT
+2964 GGAFNNAGT
-2973 AIGERGITL
+2973 VIGERGITL
-2982 ELRDGLTVGSAGQ
+2982 ELRDGLTVGDTGQ
-2995 LLTNGALQAQ
+2995 LLTNGVLQAQ
-3005 AGTVANDGLWQG
+3005 AGTVMNDGRWQG

-3022 TANDLT
+3022 TADEVGNAGQLLGLSALTLTAKNRLDNAKTGKLLTQGQAVLNAAEASNEGEWQADSLTLDAQQLTNTGHIQGDQSLTLANGDVTNQGTLWSKLATIAARTLTNAGEVTGVDGLQLTLDEALTNQGALSSYHLTAQADRLDNRGKINGLDRLELTVGNSLDNQGTLYGTALALNASDLTNSGTMTGVDSLSLNLNGTLNNTRDISSNVLTLKANDVVNHGTLTGVNGLTLQLGNQLDNQGALNSQALAIAARDVTNVGQLNGTHGLQLTLDGGLTNTGDLTSPRIDITAKDVLNQGQVLGSADLQLDLRNTLDNRGLISGSTALGIVANHIDQQGTLEARALTVDAQTLDNHGKMLGVDALTLAIAGTARNQGNWLSQGRSTLTTDRVDNHGQWQAGDLTLQASELTNRGQIFGIDALSLSAANGLTNQQNGKLLSQGVAVLRAATVANDGDVQADRLTFDAQQLTNRGRMQGDNGLVVTLDRANPASVLTNQGTLLSGGDGWLSASQLDNQGTVSGVGTLTLDSGAINNAGNVIADGALTITGDYQGAGLLHTADTLTLRGNQMNNSGRWESRALTLNGSSFSNTGTVIGERGITLALRDGLTVGSTGQLLTNGVLQAQAGTVMNDGFWQGRTLELSANDLT

-3041 DLLGTYQGTASS
+3041 ELLGTYQGNAQS

-3058 GEAIITA
+3058 GEAVITA
-3065 DGLNQSGEIAAG
+3065 GRLTQSGEIAAG
-3077 TLNLTT
+3077 TLHLTT
-3083 NTLDN
+3083 TTLDN
-3088 GGRILGSHSL
+3088 SGRVLGSSGL
-3098 TVANRD
+3098 TVTNRD
-3104 ELINHAGAELLTNG
+3104 ELINRAGAELLTNG
-3118 AGRLDSGTLRN
+3118 AGRLDSGSLRN

-3134 ASDLQ
+3134 ANGLQ
-3139 LRAEDIDN
+3139 LRAGEIDN

-3160 DVLRYVGNKSS
+3160 DVLHYVGDKSS

-3197 TLNGDTFSNSGTV
+3197 TLDGDTFRNSGTV
-3210 AGLNSLSLNGDQLR
+3210 AGLNGLSLNGDALN

-3230 SQGAVTVTGKTLENS
+3230 SQGTVTLTGTTLEN
-3245 GTLTGVGGFT
+3245 GGALTGVGGFT
-3255 LDLTDRVDNLASG
+3255 LNLTDRVDNLATG

-3283 SNQGL
+3283 NNQGL
-3288 WQSDDLRLTAR
+3288 WQSDALHLTAR

-3314 LQLSGTYQGAQGSQ
+3314 LQLSGSYQGAQGSQ

-3340 DIINRGQIQGS
+3340 DITNRGQVQGNI
-3351 TLTLG
+3351 LTLG
-3356 ADELTNHGTLRG
+3356 AETLDNHGSLRG

-3383 PQARLSSDGT
+3383 SQARLSSDGT
-3393 LNVQATTLDN
+3393 LNVQAAGLAN
-3403 QGEIKAATTTL
+3403 QGDIKAATTTL
-3414 TGNTVTNGGTVQG
+3414 TGNTITNGGTVQG

-3433 DATGRIIN
+3433 DATDRIVN

-3452 TTLNAPAVDNHGW
+3452 TTLNAAAVDNLGW
-3465 LQGRGLVLN
+3465 LQGRGLALN

-3483 LMAQD
+3483 LMAQN
-3488 KLTLK
+3488 KLTLTL
-3493 IPQWVNNG
+3493 PRWVNNG

-3559 QLVAL
+3559 QLMAL
-3564 GNLSAELTGPLTFTQ
+3564 GNLSADITGPLTFTQ
-3579 TMAAGQQLT
+3579 SMAAGKQLT
-3588 LNVAGDLDQRGTLQG
+3588 LNVAGDFDQRGTLQG
-3603 KSVQLNSTGTL
+3603 QSVQLSSTGTL
-3614 TNQGRILAGGGES
+3614 TNQGNILAGGGES
-3627 RVSAKDI
+3627 RLSAKDI
-3634 MQLEA
+3634 VQAET
-3639 GSVQAGGNL
+3639 GSIQAGGNL
-3648 TLVSDNTLNNQG
+3648 TLISDNTLNNKG

-3705 NSLWVQRDAQG
+3705 NNLWVQRDAQG
-3716 NASTSLLN
+3716 AASTSLLN

-3748 GLVVTESESKP
+3748 GLVVTESESTAESVPDWVGEATANIPIEWFKEGNY
-3759 VDLPAGV
+3759 GV
-3766 GGHSITEYIDVNNID
+3766 YVRKGRLGAP
-3781 EDKIGYYFTTENYSS
+3781 DKVMYAPLGDFIVQRFTLKDKKINFVAQ
-3796 GNDGNSATEYTL
+3796 GNSA
-3808 YYAPHVEYS
+3808 V
-3817 LKKFT
+3817 
-3822 LSHKEIAVESD
+3822 
-3833 GLGAQSN
+3833 
-3840 IYTGRNI
+3840 
-3847 YINSDILNNVSSN
+3847 INSGRMLSILSDELINKASSLYATNNIFISGSKLENSSYH
-3860 VISKENAFLEG
+3860 EG
-3871 GGLNNKSYQTG
+3871 GF
-3882 KVTEYLTYSYKGEDA
+3882 TEYLTYTYRGPSA
-3897 SMTITEGRRGGYD
+3897 TSATISDYQHQRARL
-3910 HYPKNK
+3910 K
-3916 YITYTLDGPSTY
+3916 YISYQLDGPPTY

-3938 LIQAGGTITADFK
+3938 LIQAGGTITADVK

-3965 FMPAA
+3965 FMPAT

-3990 QLASQDS
+3990 QLVSQDS
-3997 SFNASAVDVTQAGSG
+3997 SFNAGAVDVTKAGSG
-4012 QTALAGNAADVNATG
+4012 QAALSGNAAGVNATG
-4027 KTVTLTQQAG
+4027 KTVTLTPQASTALQAG
-4037 TTLQAGAQADNIT
+4037 TQADNIT
-4050 AVIAAPN
+4050 AAIAAP
-4057 TAGPLTLNTGDA
+4057 TAAGPLTLNTGDA
-4069 VVLQPSAS
+4069 VVLQPATS
-4077 GHVSNPDAVVLTQQ
+4077 GHISNPDAVTLTPQS
-4091 AGTALQAGA
+4091 GTALQTGA
-4100 QAENISSVIAAP
+4100 QADNITATITAPTAA
-4112 NTTGPLTF
+4112 GPLTL
-4120 NTGDAAVLQ
+4120 NAGDAVVLQ

-4139 DAIALTSTGQRPD
+4139 DAVVLTSTGQRPD
-4152 TGTSLTPVNVDNTA
+4152 AGKSLTPVTVDNTA

-4177 PATLTTPGMAA
+4177 PAALATPGMTA
-4188 IEAPKPTVSADTPLG
+4188 IDAPKPTVSADTLPG
-4203 GTVPSAPPPLSAAAL
+4203 GATPSAPPLLSAADL
-4218 LSAIGNGLQHLST
+4218 LSAIGNGLQNLST
-4231 NPLADY
+4231 NPLAEY

-4245 LLVVDPNT
+4245 LLVVDPNA

-4301 TDRVLGSSYL
+4301 ADRVLGSSYL

-4344 GQRHLNGTGS
+4344 GQRYLNGTGS
-4354 DLAQMQMLL
+4354 DLQQMQTLL
-4363 DNAAAAQK
+4363 DNAAAAQA

-4385 VANLSQSLVW
+4385 VANLSQSMVW

-4427 ANKVELNAGGN
+4427 ANKVELNAGGS
-4438 VTNSGTLNA
+4438 VTNSGTLRA
-4447 VEVLAIASG
+4447 VDVLAIASG
-4456 DRIDNHEGG
+4456 DKIDNHEGG

-4473 NLVALNNITNS
+4473 NLVALDNITNS
-4484 GSRMEGNTLQLA
+4484 GSRIEGNTLQLA

-4515 PTASHSGSGSLVFTE
+4515 PTSSRSGTGSLVFTE

-4570 NVAIEALALTNN
+4570 NVAMEALTLTNN
-4582 RVDIGRGSSNTAL
+4582 RVDIGWGSSNTAL
-4595 NTAVQGSTVN
+4595 NTAVQGSTVT
-4605 AGGALSAVAGQDVQI
+4605 AGGTLKAVAGQDIQI
-4620 DASSL
+4620 DASAL

-4647 KETLYQGGS
+4647 KDTLYQGGS
-4656 TVQRRTQEVANS
+4656 TAQRRTQEVANS
-4668 QLLSGGD
+4668 QLLTGGD

-4685 SEAASLNAKGNA
+4685 SEAASLNAKGTA

-4709 QEEETYSGNWWNR
+4709 ETKETYSGNWWSR

-4762 AVTAQAGNNINLLSA
+4762 AVTVQAGNNINLLSA

-4788 KVKKKAFSKTVTHTL
+4788 QVKKKRFSKTVTHTL
-4803 RETLQTDEKGS
+4803 QETLQTNEKGS

-4839 KQVTLLANN
+4839 KQVTLLANH
-4848 DVNTAA
+4848 DINTAA
-4854 SVENYQNYEEH
+4854 SIENYQNYEEH

-4913 VKAGNDVTISGTD
+4913 VKAANDVTISGTD

-4938 NVTLDPGYDTR
+4938 NVTIDPGYDTR
-4949 KQQQEFEQKTG
+4949 KQQQEFQQKTA

-5078 VMMNA
+5078 VTMNA
-5083 AQDIHLLSA
+5083 AQDIRLLSA
-5092 RNSEEISGKNSSSGG
+5092 RNSEDISGKNSSSGG

-5159 DTRLIGAQVNGERID
+5159 DTRLTGAQVNGERID
-5174 VDAGRNLLLQSQ
+5174 VDAGRHLLLQSQ

-5303 MFSTLAMTVPSAL
+5303 MLSTLAMTVPSAL

-5325 ASTTYAAVSDGS
+5325 ASTTYAAVSDGT

-5382 IGEIGAQVMDVVRTE
+5382 IGEIGAQVMD
-5397 GELKAQKAAE
+5397 
-5407 AKGDSKVKRPQD
+5407 
-5419 GDSVAMW
+5419 
-5426 EDYKK
+5426 
-5431 ALTESPTYKAE
+5431 
-5442 MKKYGTGSDFQRAAQ
+5442 
-5457 AATAAIQALAGGDI
+5457 I
-5471 QKAIASGAAPY
+5471 
-5482 LAQLVKD
+5482 
-5489 VTIPKD
+5489 
-5495 ESKITAS
+5495 
-5502 DIAAN
+5502 
-5507 AMAHAVVGAVVA
+5507 
-5519 QLSGQD
+5519 
-5525 AAAGAIG
+5525 
-5532 ASSGELAAR
+5532 
-5541 AIMADQY
+5541 
-5548 PGKTANDLTEEEK
+5548 
-5561 QSVSALST
+5561 
-5569 LASGLISGLASNS
+5569 
-5582 TASAASGAQSGRN
+5582 
-5595 AVENNFL
+5595 
-5602 GATSSDKLDKAVEKI
+5602 
-5617 KNGDKTLATA
+5617 
-5627 NELIKLENADKRSD
+5627 
-5641 ALVDKF
+5641 
-5647 TRDPS
+5647 
-5652 KMSES
+5652 
-5657 EQAELAG
+5657 
-5664 YLRVYASEME
+5664 
-5674 REYGSAVSQE
+5674 
-5684 LVKGLLSGQNYMKR
+5684 
-5698 NPDSEAMSKAQTIMN
+5698 
-5713 TWGYHKSNASIGDAP
+5713 
-5728 AILVGSV
+5728 
-5735 LGVTVKGMAANAA
+5735 
-5748 IGVGVNTGVQL
+5748 
-5759 TGKDPFSYVD
+5759 
-5769 AIMAGVTAAAT
+5769 
-5780 TGKGWKASVVINMG
+5780 
-5794 GAAVGSGIKGED
+5794 
-5806 PTNSVIGAGLGSVVG
+5806 
-5821 SAGGKVVDVL
+5821 
-5831 SPVTDQVTKDVV
+5831 
-5843 GAVTGSAA
+5843 
-5851 SALTGNTVKSELDK
+5851 
-5865 RDKAQ
+5865 

>member
-14 TLIHLIA
+14 TLIYLIA

-65 QYQDFNV
+65 QYRDFNV

-83 AQLNPTQ
+83 EQLNPTQ

-205 AGLNANDTR
+205 AGLNANETR

-223 ATGKVTAQAADGGVK
+223 ATGKVTDSGVAGSNVK

-251 NRIKLVSSD
+251 NRITLVSSE
-260 KGVGVNIGNL
+260 KGVGVNVGNL

-291 AQGNIQADAEALAL
+291 AQGAIQADADTLAL
-305 RGKQQAGDAL
+305 QGKQQAGEAL
-315 TLNARQDITLQDATL
+315 TLKARQDITLQDATL

-339 SGGELNAQNSVISAG
+339 SGGGLKAQNSVISAG
-354 VDAQGTVN
+354 VDAQGKVKSANQLSIN
-362 SAHQLFFKG
+362 S
-371 DNVTLNAAQL
+371 DSVTLNATQL
-381 AAGKV
+381 AAGKM
-386 TVEAG
+386 TIDAG
-391 RVLQQDAQSG
+391 QSLQQDAQSG
-401 IKAASVLEMR
+401 LKAESVLEMR
-411 GDAVSLAGSA
+411 GDTVSLAGSA
-421 GAEDVRLEAKT
+421 GAEAVRLAATT
-432 LNGAGSAQLQAK
+432 LNGTGSAQLQAK
-444 NNATVRVTQQ
+444 NKATVRVTQQ
-454 GDWQGNLTAGNALSV
+454 GDWQGNLTAGNALAI
-469 DGGHLVQRG
+469 DGGRLVQRG
-478 TLAGKTLSL
+478 TLAGKSL
-487 TLDVLDN
+487 TLTLDALDN

-501 QALTFSGNTLTNR
+501 QGLTFSGNALTN
-514 STLAAAERLTVN
+514 SGTLAAAERLTVN
-526 AQRLDNSGLLSARN
+526 AQRLDNTGLLSARN

-547 TALNNQG
+547 TVLNNQG
-554 NILADNQLF
+554 NILTDNQLF
-563 LLAGSITNGGT
+563 LLADHLTNGGT
-574 LQAATLTAQADSFTS
+574 LKAATLTAQATRFTS
-589 QGEVTA
+589 QGDVTA

-622 SLVNHGTLS
+622 SLVNRGTLS
-631 AGEKLALTLD
+631 AGEKLALTLG

-650 QAGSVLQVTAD
+650 QSGHILQVTAD

-681 ANQGTLQADKALQ
+681 ANQGTLQADHALQ

-706 GTLLAGTDLTINAG
+706 GTLLAGTDLTVNAG
-720 QTETDG
+720 QVETDG

-734 LNAERWLNTGKTS
+734 LNAERWLNAGKTS
-747 IIGDGQITATHL
+747 ITGDGQITATQL
-759 DNRGSLLASGNWTMN
+759 DNRGSLLATGNWTIHSEAASN
-774 SDVVSQAGTLQG
+774 AGTLQG
-786 TVLNIQATTLT
+786 HALVIQATTLT
-797 SSGQAQARG
+797 SSGQAQALG
-806 AVSLTVADTFTN
+806 TVNLTVADTFTN
-818 SGDWLSA
+818 SGDWLSG
-825 EALHLQATQTENRGT
+825 EALRLQAVKAENRGS

-845 LTADGTSLD
+845 LTADGESL
-854 NRGTISGINNLS
+854 NNSGTMSGINNLS
-866 LFLTGNLDN
+866 LFLTGSLD
-875 TGTLQGNRLRAEAAQ
+875 
-890 LDNQG
+890 
-895 TLRGTDVLT
+895 
-904 LAIADS
+904 
-910 LVNAGTLQGN
+910 NAGTLQGN
-920 LLRVEA
+920 QLRAEA
-926 AQLDNRGSLHGTDA
+926 ARLTNQGTLHGTDA

-948 LDNAGTLQG
+948 LSN
-957 NQLLAEAAQLTN
+957 
-969 QGTLR
+969 
-974 GTDALTLAI
+974 
-983 AGTLSSQGE
+983 QGE

-999 TTTAKRFI
+999 TTSAHRVD

-1016 VVLQVE
+1016 VALQVN

-1027 GKILGVSSLALTAT
+1027 GKIFGVSSLALTAT
-1041 NGLTNRQEGKLLSQ
+1041 NGLTNRQAGKLLSQ
-1055 GAAVLQ
+1055 GAATLTAKEVVN
-1061 AARAENLGEWQANT
+1061 AGEWQAKT

-1083 TNDGQIQGDD
+1083 TNDGQIQGDES
-1093 ALSLTLP
+1093 LSLTLP
-1100 STDGKGTFVNR
+1100 TTDGKGTVVNR

-1126 LDNQG
+1126 MDNQG

-1146 VNDGR
+1146 INDGR
-1151 LVAATGLSLRGDY
+1151 LVAATGLSLRGD
-1164 QGRGLLNTA
+1164 
-1173 GTLTLHGDTLANN
+1173 TLVNH

-1197 GKHFT
+1197 GLTLT
-1202 NQGTVLGNDVMIEA
+1202 NQGTVLGNTVAMSVEHLFNHGNITGVDT
-1216 NRLANL
+1216 LTLSLGDNL
-1222 GSVIG
+1222 YNTGALHS
-1227 TDSLGIALLGSLDNG
+1227 DSLSV
-1242 GELRSDNLSIAAADV
+1242 AAADV
-1257 NNRGELQGINHLQLN
+1257 NNRGELQGINNLQLD

-1285 SNTLALTADAVT
+1285 SNTLALMAGDVN
-1297 QRENGTLEGKTVTLD
+1297 QREKGTLEGKNVTLD

-1326 ALTLSIA
+1326 ALTLAIVGTVTNR
-1333 GNLSNDGSLLTQK
+1333 GNVLTQGNGTVTARQVDNSGLVQAGSLL
-1346 AGVVTAQQVDN
+1346 V
-1357 RGLIQAA
+1357 
-1364 TLLLDAD
+1364 DAD
-1371 EVTNAG
+1371 EITNAG
-1377 QLLGIDALSITA
+1377 QLLGMAALSITA
-1389 QHRLTNQQ
+1389 QNGLINQQ
-1397 TGKLLTQGAAVLQ
+1397 NGTLFTQGAAVLQ

-1419 WRAERLT
+1419 WRADNLT
-1426 LQTAQFINTGRVQT
+1426 LQAASFTNVGRVQ
-1440 AGDMDIA
+1440 AEGDIDIT
-1447 VVPASAARQRSFL
+1447 VTPASAARQHAFL
-1460 PMALSL
+1460 SMALSL
-1466 AADVQQLNASSSR
+1466 AADIQQLNASSSR

-1501 QLRATQIANQGSL
+1501 QLRATQITHQGSL
-1514 ASNGTATL
+1514 ASNGAATL

-1527 ENAGDIVAVTGLS
+1527 ENAGTVLAVTSLS
-1540 LAGNYQGRGSLQ
+1540 LAGNYQGSGTLQ
-1552 TDGLLDWSGTTLTNH
+1552 TDGALDWSGTTLTNR

-1573 AIRLQGH
+1573 AIQLQGH
-1580 ALDNQGTLLGQRTDI
+1580 ALENQGTLLGQRTAI
-1595 TAASL
+1595 TADTL

-1606 AGVNALQL
+1606 AGIDALQL
-1614 TVADG
+1614 TVADR
-1619 LTNKGQLYGA
+1619 LTNQGQLYGA

-1637 LFNQGELAGD
+1637 LFNQGEVSGD
-1647 VLHLTLQDTARN
+1647 ALHLTLRETVRN
-1659 SGLISGSQQVQ
+1659 SGLMSGSQRVQ
-1670 LEANQV
+1670 LEASQV
-1676 EQQGSLES
+1676 EQLGSLES
-1684 RQLQV
+1684 RQLHV
-1689 QANTLDNQGT
+1689 QANALDNQGT
-1699 MLGVDALTL
+1699 MLGADVLTL
-1708 AINTTARNS
+1708 AIHTTARNS
-1717 GKWLSQGDSTLTAR
+1717 GKWLSQGDSTLTANR
-1731 QLDNRGQ
+1731 LENRGQ
-1738 WQAKTLTLTA
+1738 WQAGTLTLTA
-1748 DEVEN
+1748 DDVEN

-1768 NTLTNAQT
+1768 NTLSNTQT
-1776 GTLLTQGLAVLH
+1776 GTLLTQGMAVLN
-1788 AATAENDGEWQADS
+1788 AAEVSNEGEWQADS
-1802 LTLDAQQLTNTGH
+1802 LTLDAQQLTNVGH
-1815 IQGDKSLNMTLVN
+1815 IQGDKSLKMTLAN
-1828 GDVTHQGTLWSKLAT
+1828 GELHNKGTLWSKLAT
-1843 IAARSLTNA
+1843 IAARTLTNE
-1852 GEITGVDGLQLTLD
+1852 GTLTGATGLQLTLD
-1866 DALTNQGALSS
+1866 DALTNQGTLNSH
-1877 YQLTAQA
+1877 QLTAQA
-1884 DRLDNRGKINGL
+1884 DRLDNSGKINGL
-1896 DQLDITVNE
+1896 DRLELTTGN
-1905 SLDNNGTLYG
+1905 SLINRGTLYG
-1915 AALTLSAND
+1915 AALTLNAND
-1924 LTNSG
+1924 LTNHG
-1929 AITGVDSLALNL
+1929 TLTGVDSLSLGL

-1947 TRDLSS
+1947 THDIGSN
-1953 TALTLKANDVF
+1953 ALTLKARDVV

-1981 HLDNQGTLNSQ
+1981 HLDNQGALNSQ
-1992 ALTIAARDVT
+1992 TLAITAKEVT

-2013 QLQLDGT
+2013 QLTLDGT
-2020 LTNTGDLIGQRTDI
+2020 LTNTGDLTSQRTGI
-2034 TATDVLNHRQVQG
+2034 TAADVLNHGQMLG
-2047 SDDLQLKVRNTL
+2047 SDDLQLNVRNKL
-2059 DNRGLISGSTVLGIV
+2059 DNRGLISGSTTLGVV

-2085 AQALNVDAQTLDNH
+2085 ARKLKVDAQTLDNQ
-2099 GKMLGVDALTLAIV
+2099 GKMLGVDALTLAIA

-2118 QGHWLSQGTSTLT
+2118 QGKWLSQGSSTLT
-2131 ADLVDNQGQWQA
+2131 ADQVENHGQWQA

-2148 QAAELTNRGQ
+2148 QAADLTNRGQ
-2158 IFGLNALSLSAANGL
+2158 IFGLNALSLTAANGL
-2173 TNQLNG
+2173 TNQQNG
-2179 KLLSQGMAVL
+2179 TLLSQGIAVL
-2189 RAASVTNDGD
+2189 RAATVANDGN

-2212 TNRGRMQGDRGL
+2212 TNRGRIQGDNGL
-2224 AIALDRTNP
+2224 AIVLDRANP
-2233 VSRLTNQGTL
+2233 ASRLTNQGTL

-2250 LSASLLDNQGTVS
+2250 LSASQLDNQGTVS

-2279 TVMADG
+2279 SVIADG
-2285 ALTLDGDYQGTGL
+2285 ALSLDGDYQGTGL
-2298 LHTADTLTLRGN
+2298 LHTADTLMLRGN
-2310 QLRNNGRWESRAL
+2310 QLRNSGRWESRAL
-2323 ALNGGAFNNTGTVIG
+2323 ALDGGAFNNTGTVIG

-2366 QAGTVIN
+2366 QADTVTN
-2373 DGVWQGSTL
+2373 DGFWQGNTL
-2382 TLTADEVGNAG
+2382 TLTADDVGNAG
-2393 RLLGL
+2393 QLLGL
-2398 SALSLTAKNTLTN
+2398 SALTLTAKNTLSNT
-2411 AQTGQLLT
+2411 QTGTLLT
-2419 QGLAVLN
+2419 QGVAVLN

-2435 WQADRLTLDARQ
+2435 WQADSLTLDAQQ
-2447 LTNTGHIQG
+2447 LTNVGHIQG
-2456 DTSLTMTLANGELNN
+2456 DTSLKATLANGELHNK
-2471 QGTLWSKLATVAA
+2471 GTLWSKLGTIAA
-2484 RSLTNAGEITGVNG
+2484 RTLTNEGTLTGVDG

-2504 DALINQGTLNSYQLT
+2504 DALTNQGTLSSYQLT
-2519 AQADRLDNRGKIN
+2519 AQADRLDNSGKIN
-2532 GLDQLDMTVNESLD
+2532 GLDRLELTANDRLTNR
-2546 NTGTLY
+2546 GTLY
-2552 GAALA
+2552 GAAVT
-2557 LNASDLTNSGAIT
+2557 LNANDLTNHGTLT
-2570 GVDSLNLNLNGT
+2570 GVDSLSLNLNGA

-2588 LSSNALTLKA
+2588 IGSNALTLKA
-2598 NDVVNH
+2598 RDVVNQ
-2604 GSLTGVNGLTLELGN
+2604 GTLTGVNGLTLDLGN

-2634 AARDVTNGGQL
+2634 AANAVTNGGQL
-2645 NGTRDLQ
+2645 NGTRDLK

-2669 MGITAAD
+2669 TGITAED
-2676 VLNHGQMQGS
+2676 VLNHGQIQGS
-2686 DDLQLKVRNT
+2686 DDLQLDVRNT
-2696 LENRGLIS
+2696 LDNRGLIS
-2704 GSAVLGIVANHIDQQ
+2704 GSTTLGVVANHIDQQ

-2725 ALTVDAQTLDNQG
+2725 ALEVDAGTLNNQG

-2746 TLAIANTARNQG
+2746 TLAIAGTARNQG
-2758 NWLSQGSS
+2758 HWLSQGTS
-2766 TLTADQVDNQGQWQA
+2766 TLTADQVDNHGQWQA
-2781 GDITLQANDL
+2781 GDITLQAADL
-2791 SNSGQ
+2791 TNRGQ
-2796 IFGLNALSLSA
+2796 IFGLNALSLTTTHD
-2807 ANGLTNQQN
+2807 LTNQQSGT
-2816 AKLLSQGMAVLRA
+2816 LLSQGLAVLRA

-2837 AQAGRLTFEAQQL
+2837 VQADRLTFDAQQL
-2850 TNRGRMQGDNGLAI
+2850 TNRGRIQGDNGLAI
-2864 ALDRTNPASRL
+2864 ALDRANPASQL

-2888 LSASRLDNQGTVSGV
+2888 LSASQLDNQGTVSGV

-2912 INNAGSVMADGAL
+2912 INNAGSVIADGAL
-2925 TLDGNYQGTGLL
+2925 TLDGDYQGTGLL
-2937 HTADILTLRGNQLR
+2937 HTADTLTLRGNQLR
-2951 NSGRWESRALALN
+2951 NSGRWESRTLALN
-2964 GGALNNQGT
+2964 GGAFDNTGT
-2973 AIGERGITL
+2973 VIGERSITL
-2982 ELRDGLTVGSAGQ
+2982 ELRDGLTVGGTGQ

-3005 AGTVANDGLWQG
+3005 AGDVTNDGFWQG

-3022 TANDLT
+3022 TANNLT
-3028 NGGTLLGQDGLRL
+3028 NGGSLLGQDGLRL
-3041 DLLGTYQGTASS
+3041 DLLDTYQGSALS

-3058 GEAIITA
+3058 GDAVITA
-3065 DGLNQSGEIAAG
+3065 DRLSQNGEIAAG
-3077 TLNLTT
+3077 TLSLTT
-3083 NTLDN
+3083 GTLDN
-3088 GGRILGSHSL
+3088 GGRVLGSNGL
-3098 TVANRD
+3098 TVTNRN
-3104 ELINHAGAELLTNG
+3104 ELINRAGAELLTNG
-3118 AGRLDSGTLRN
+3118 AGRLDSGTLSN
-3129 AGTLQ
+3129 AGALQ
-3134 ASDLQ
+3134 AGDLQ
-3139 LRAEDIDN
+3139 LRAREMEN

-3160 DVLRYVGNKSS
+3160 DVLRYVGDKSS

-3182 AKQAD
+3182 AKQAN

-3210 AGLNSLSLNGDQLR
+3210 AGLNSLSLNGDVLK

-3230 SQGAVTVTGKTLENS
+3230 SQGAVTLTGTTLENG

-3255 LDLTDRVDNLASG
+3255 LNLTDRVDNLATG
-3268 RLLSGGTG
+3268 RLLSGGVG
-3276 ELTTGVL
+3276 ELTTGAL

-3288 WQSDDLRLTAR
+3288 WQSDELRLTAR
-3299 DLEQQ
+3299 DLDQQ
-3304 GNLLGVQRGT
+3304 GHLLGVQRGT
-3314 LQLSGTYQGAQGSQ
+3314 LQLTGAYQGAQGSQ
-3328 LVSGGDL
+3328 LVSGGQL
-3335 SLTAH
+3335 NLTAH
-3340 DIINRGQIQGS
+3340 DITNRGQMQGR

-3368 DRALNATVTGQFSNA
+3368 DSALNTTVAGQFSNA
-3383 PQARLSSDGT
+3383 AQARLSSDGS
-3393 LNVQATTLDN
+3393 LSVQAAALNN
-3403 QGEIKAATTTL
+3403 QGDINAATTTL
-3414 TGNTVTNGGTVQG
+3414 TGSIITNGGTVQG

-3433 DATGRIIN
+3433 DGKEKIVN
-3441 QQGGQ
+3441 QQAGQ

-3452 TTLNAPAVDNHGW
+3452 TTLNAATVDNHGW
-3465 LQGRGLVLN
+3465 LQGRGLAVN

-3488 KLTLK
+3488 KLTLN
-3493 IPQWVNNG
+3493 IPQWVNHG

-3523 LTQLALQTQRLINR
+3523 LTQLALQTQRLTNR

-3545 QDLRLKTQELQQDG
+3545 QDLRLKTNELQQDG

-3564 GNLSAELTGPLTFTQ
+3564 GNLTAELTGPLAFTQ
-3579 TMAAGQQLT
+3579 SMAAGQQLV

-3603 KSVQLNSTGTL
+3603 QSVQLTSTGTL
-3614 TNQGRILAGGGES
+3614 TNQGRILAGGGDS
-3627 RVSAKDI
+3627 RISAKDI
-3634 MQLEA
+3634 VQAEA
-3639 GSVQAGGNL
+3639 GSVQTGGNL
-3648 TLVSDNTLNNQG
+3648 ALVSDNTLNNKG

-3748 GLVVTESESKP
+3748 GFVVTETELAGDSVPEWAGKTTANIP
-3759 VDLPAGV
+3759 VSWLKDGDYGVYEYETTRGGGGNGAGTTIGHYIYAPYTKADIQHVTLTDKNIAVNSQGGNAKINSGSDLLIYANELDNKA
-3766 GGHSITEYIDVNNID
+3766 SALFAIKNI
-3781 EDKIGYYFTTENYSS
+3781 ELS
-3796 GNDGNSATEYTL
+3796 GN
-3808 YYAPHVEYS
+3808 
-3817 LKKFT
+3817 
-3822 LSHKEIAVESD
+3822 
-3833 GLGAQSN
+3833 
-3840 IYTGRNI
+3840 R
-3847 YINSDILNNVSSN
+3847 INNQ
-3860 VISKENAFLEG
+3860 A
-3871 GGLNNKSYQTG
+3871 YQTG
-3882 KVTEYLTYSYKGEDA
+3882 TIRETLTYIYNEISGHQGIKKYRPNSPYISSTAREKA
-3897 SMTITEGRRGGYD
+3897 S
-3910 HYPKNK
+3910 P
-3916 YITYTLDGPSTY
+3916 YIRYSLSGNPTY
-3928 EKTEGESYNA
+3928 EKTVGESYNA

-3965 FMPAA
+3965 FMPAS

-3997 SFNASAVDVTQAGSG
+3997 SFNAGTVDVTKTNSG
-4012 QTALAGNAADVNATG
+4012 QAALAGNAAGVTASG
-4027 KTVTLTQQAG
+4027 KTVALTQQAG
-4037 TTLQAGAQADNIT
+4037 TALQAGAQADNIT
-4050 AVIAAPN
+4050 AAIAAPNTTEPLTLNTGDAVVLSPSTSGHVSNPDAVTLTQQAGTALQAGAQADNISAVIAAPN
-4057 TAGPLTLNTGDA
+4057 TTGPLTLNTGDA
-4069 VVLQPSAS
+4069 VVLQPSTS
-4077 GHVSNPDAVVLTQQ
+4077 GHVSNPDAV
-4091 AGTALQAGA
+4091 
-4100 QAENISSVIAAP
+4100 
-4112 NTTGPLTF
+4112 
-4120 NTGDAAVLQ
+4120 
-4129 PSTSGHVSNP
+4129 
-4139 DAIALTSTGQRPD
+4139 ALTSTGQRPD
-4152 TGTSLTPVNVDNTA
+4152 AGNSLTPVNVGNTV
-4166 TGVTIAGTVGT
+4166 TGVTIAGTVDA
-4177 PATLTTPGMAA
+4177 PAALATPGMAE
-4188 IEAPKPTVSADTPLG
+4188 IDAPKPTVSADTLPG
-4203 GTVPSAPPPLSAAAL
+4203 GATPSAPHPLSAAAL
-4218 LSAIGNGLQHLST
+4218 LSAIGNGLQNLST

-4245 LLVVDPNT
+4245 LLVVDPNA

-4301 TDRVLGSSYL
+4301 ADRVLGSSYL

-4354 DLAQMQMLL
+4354 DLEQMQKLL

-4427 ANKVELNAGGN
+4427 ANKVELNAGGS
-4438 VTNSGTLNA
+4438 VTNSGTLKA
-4447 VEVLAIASG
+4447 VELLAIASG
-4456 DRIDNHEGG
+4456 DKIDNHEGG

-4484 GSRMEGNTLQLA
+4484 GSRIEGSTLQLA

-4515 PTASHSGSGSLVFTE
+4515 PTASHSGTGSLVFTE

-4570 NVAIEALALTNN
+4570 NVAIEALTLTNN
-4582 RVDIGRGSSNTAL
+4582 RVDIGWGSSNTAL
-4595 NTAVQGSTVN
+4595 NTSVAGSTVN
-4605 AGGALSAVAGQDVQI
+4605 AGGALSAVAGQDIQI

-4656 TVQRRTQEVANS
+4656 TAQRRTQDVANS

-4731 QQSTELTA
+4731 QQSTELTT

-4762 AVTAQAGNNINLLSA
+4762 AVTAQAGNDINLLSA

-4839 KQVTLLANN
+4839 KQVTLLANH

-4938 NVTLDPGYDTR
+4938 NVTIDPGYDTR
-4949 KQQQEFEQKTG
+4949 KQQQEFEQKTA

-5018 GEASFV
+5018 GQSSFV

-5107 NIGISLGLSNG
+5107 NIGVSVGLSNG

-5174 VDAGRNLLLQSQ
+5174 VDTGRNLLLQSQ
-5186 QDSERYDSKQTS
+5186 QDSDRYDSKQVS
-5198 VAAGGSFTWGSMS
+5198 GSAGGSFTWGGGG
-5211 GSGYLSA
+5211 GSGYISL
-5218 SKDKIHSNYDSVQ
+5218 SKDKMHSNYDSVQ
-5231 QQTGFFAGKD
+5231 QQTGLFAGKD

-5280 NKAEFKVEHSGIGLS
+5280 NKAEFKVEHSGAGFS

-5303 MFSTLAMTVPSAL
+5303 LLSTLAMNVPSAL
-5316 MSLGNSGSA
+5316 MSLGNSGNA
-5325 ASTTYAAVSDGS
+5325 ASTTYAAVSDGT
-5337 LLLRDTAKQVQDIAT
+5337 LLLRDTAKQVQDITT

-5382 IGEIGAQVMDVVRTE
+5382 IGEIGAQMMDIVRTE

-5407 AKGDSKVKRPQD
+5407 AKGDAKVKRPQD
-5419 GDSVAMW
+5419 GDSVEMW

-5442 MKKYGTGSDFQRAAQ
+5442 MQKYGTGSDFQRAAQ

-5471 QKAIASGAAPY
+5471 QKAIASGASPY

-5541 AIMADQY
+5541 AIMAKVY
-5548 PGKTANDLTEEEK
+5548 PGKTTNDLTEEEK

-5569 LASGLISGLASNS
+5569 LASGLVSGLASNS

-5595 AVENNFL
+5595 AVENNYLSAKEAEKKTALERKEKAGTLTTDEAKELADTRQLDKDRDQAIRDICTQGNKSGAGCSVLVAQAQHAL
-5602 GATSSDKLDKAVEKI
+5602 GSYGESAASYRLIFKDLYPQDAANVSDILYGLDAGSITRDAAITAIAEKNNKDWNEVASEYDRAMQLHGLVSALAGFYGIGAANKSAQVDATISSPTKAGTAALGTKIDNSLIITDKEYLPESIISTFRSGKYETVITREPVTLFRKFGGSEEQAKLD
-5617 KNGDKTLATA
+5617 GGYATT
-5627 NELIKLENADKRSD
+5627 
-5641 ALVDKF
+5641 V
-5647 TRDPS
+5647 
-5652 KMSES
+5652 
-5657 EQAELAG
+5657 
-5664 YLRVYASEME
+5664 
-5674 REYGSAVSQE
+5674 
-5684 LVKGLLSGQNYMKR
+5684 
-5698 NPDSEAMSKAQTIMN
+5698 
-5713 TWGYHKSNASIGDAP
+5713 SNASRNETAVYKKWSTTQFEAQIEIPKNTKINIGAVGEQPPLSTNPKYTGGADQ
-5728 AILVGSV
+5728 ILLPRNYSTDWIKSV
-5735 LGVTVKGMAANAA
+5735 RDGK
-5748 IGVGVNTGVQL
+5748 
-5759 TGKDPFSYVD
+5759 TGKIYTYDEFKTKFP
-5769 AIMAGVTAAAT
+5769 
-5780 TGKGWKASVVINMG
+5780 
-5794 GAAVGSGIKGED
+5794 
-5806 PTNSVIGAGLGSVVG
+5806 
-5821 SAGGKVVDVL
+5821 
-5831 SPVTDQVTKDVV
+5831 DQVTRGK
-5843 GAVTGSAA
+5843 
-5851 SALTGNTVKSELDK
+5851 
-5865 RDKAQ
+5865 

>member
-1 MKPVKTTQRLLAY
+1 MKPIKTTQRLLAY

-65 QYQDFNV
+65 QYRDFNV

-83 AQLNPTQ
+83 EQLNPTQ

-114 STNRST
+114 SSNRST

-205 AGLNANDTR
+205 AGLNANDAR

-223 ATGKVTAQAADGGVK
+223 ATGKVTAQAADSGVK

-260 KGVGVNIGNL
+260 KGVGVNVGNL

-291 AQGNIQADAEALAL
+291 AKGTIQADADALAL

-315 TLNARQDITLQDATL
+315 TLSAKQDITLQDATL
-330 RAGQNIELA
+330 RAGQNIELT
-339 SGGELNAQNSVISAG
+339 SGGGLNAQNSLISAG

-362 SAHQLFFKG
+362 AANQLSLKG
-371 DNVTLNAAQL
+371 DNVTLSNTRL

-386 TVEAG
+386 TVGAG
-391 RVLQQDAQSG
+391 QSLQQDAQSG
-401 IKAASVLEMR
+401 IKAESALEMR

-421 GAEDVRLEAKT
+421 GAENVRLEAKI

-444 NNATVRVTQQ
+444 NNAMVRVTQQ
-454 GDWQGNLTAGNALSV
+454 GDWQGNLTAGNVLTV
-469 DGGHLVQRG
+469 DGGRLMQHG
-478 TLAGKTLSL
+478 TLAGKTLAL
-487 TLDVLDN
+487 TLETLDN

-501 QALTFSGNTLTNR
+501 QALTFSGGDITNR
-514 STLAAAERLTVN
+514 GTLAAAERLTVN
-526 AQRLDNSGLLSARN
+526 TQRLDNSGLLSARH

-554 NILADNQLF
+554 NILTDNQLF
-563 LLAGSITNGGT
+563 LLADSISNGGT

-595 NALDLTSQTTENHGT
+595 NILDLTSQTTENHGVI
-610 LNAQQMLALHGG
+610 NARQMLALHGG
-622 SLVNHGTLS
+622 SLVNRGTLS
-631 AGEKLALTLD
+631 AGEKLALTLG
-641 DSLDNRGLM
+641 DSLDNRSLM
-650 QAGSVLQVTAD
+650 QAGNTLQITAD
-661 RLSNDGTLTAPALQL
+661 RLSNDGTLTAPDLQL

-681 ANQGTLQADKALQ
+681 ANQGTLQADNALQ
-694 LDATRSLTQSAR
+694 LGATRSLTQSAN

-720 QTETDG
+720 QAETDG

-747 IIGDGQITATHL
+747 LTGDGQITAGQL
-759 DNRGSLLASGNWTMN
+759 DNRGSLLTAGNWTIH
-774 SDVVSQAGTLQG
+774 SDAASNAGALQG
-786 TVLNIQATTLT
+786 IALTIQANTLT
-797 SSGQAQARG
+797 NSGQAQAKG
-806 AVSLTVADTFTN
+806 AVNLTVADTFTN
-818 SGDWLSA
+818 SGDWLSG
-825 EALHLQATQTENRGT
+825 EMLRLQAAKTENRGS

-845 LTADGTSLD
+845 LTTDGASLD
-854 NRGTISGINNLS
+854 NRGTVSGINNLS
-866 LFLTGNLDN
+866 LFLTG
-875 TGTLQGNRLRAEAAQ
+875 
-890 LDNQG
+890 
-895 TLRGTDVLT
+895 
-904 LAIADS
+904 
-910 LVNAGTLQGN
+910 
-920 LLRVEA
+920 
-926 AQLDNRGSLHGTDA
+926 H
-940 LTLAITGN
+940 

-957 NQLLAEAAQLTN
+957 NRLHVDAAQLDN

-983 AGTLSSQGE
+983 TGNLSSQGE
-992 LLSEGDS
+992 LLSDGDNS
-999 TTTAKRFI
+999 TTAKRFD
-1007 NQGTLQAKN
+1007 NRGTLQAKN
-1016 VVLQVE
+1016 VALQVD

-1027 GKILGVSSLALTAT
+1027 GKILGVSSLVLTAA
-1041 NGLTNRQEGKLLSQ
+1041 NGLTNRQTGKLLSQ
-1055 GAAVLQ
+1055 GAAVLT
-1061 AARAENLGEWQANT
+1061 AAEGVNTGEWQAKALT
-1075 LTLAAENL
+1075 LTANNL

-1100 STDGKGTFVNR
+1100 ATDGKGTLINR
-1111 GTVTTGG
+1111 GTLTTGG

-1126 LDNQG
+1126 IDNQG
-1131 TLSSLGRTELTGASL
+1131 SLSSLGNTALTGTSL
-1146 VNDGR
+1146 INDGR
-1151 LVAATGLSLRGDY
+1151 VVAATGLSLRGDY

-1173 GTLTLHGDTLANN
+1173 GTLTLDGDTLVNG

-1197 GKHFT
+1197 GKHLT
-1202 NQGTVLGNDVMIEA
+1202 NQGTVLGNTVALSLDQLTNHGDITGVDT
-1216 NRLANL
+1216 LTLSL
-1222 GSVIG
+1222 GDSLNNIG
-1227 TDSLGIALLGSLDNG
+1227 T
-1242 GELRSDNLSIAAADV
+1242 LRSDSLSVAAADV
-1257 NNRGELQGINHLQLN
+1257 NNRGDMQGINTLQLN
-1272 VAGLLDNAGIISA
+1272 TSGLLDNAGVISGNQ
-1285 SNTLALTADAVT
+1285 SVAVT
-1297 QRENGTLEGKTVTLD
+1297 AGDVKQRVTLEGKTVTLD
-1312 AASLVNQGKMLGVD
+1312 AASLTNQGKMLGVD
-1326 ALTLSIA
+1326 ALTLAIVGTVTNS
-1333 GNLSNDGSLLTQK
+1333 GNVLTQ
-1346 AGVVTAQQVDN
+1346 GNGSVTAQLVDN
-1357 RGLIQAA
+1357 SGLMQAGSL
-1364 TLLLDAD
+1364 TLQAD
-1371 EVTNAG
+1371 DIVNAG

-1389 QHRLTNQQ
+1389 QHGLTNQQ
-1397 TGKLLTQGAAVLQ
+1397 NGTLLTQGAAVLQ
-1410 AAQAENHGE
+1410 AAQAANHGE
-1419 WRAERLT
+1419 WRADNLSLRAARFT
-1426 LQTAQFINTGRVQT
+1426 NAGRVQT
-1440 AGDMDIA
+1440 EGNMDIA
-1447 VVPASAARQRSFL
+1447 IESAGAPHQRSFL

-1466 AADVQQLNASSSR
+1466 AADIQQLNAQPSP
-1479 QSGGATDGVLD
+1479 QNALPVDGKLD

-1501 QLRATQIANQGSL
+1501 QLRAMQLANQGSL

-1527 ENAGDIVAVTGLS
+1527 ENDGDIVAVTGLS
-1540 LAGNYQGRGSLQ
+1540 LAGHYQGRGTLQ
-1552 TDGLLDWSGTTLTNH
+1552 TDGLLDWSGTTLTNR

-1573 AIRLQGH
+1573 AIQLQGLT
-1580 ALDNQGTLLGQRTDI
+1580 LDNQGTLLGQRTDI
-1595 TAASL
+1595 TVDSL
-1600 FNGGEI
+1600 FNSGEI
-1606 AGVNALQL
+1606 VGVEALQL
-1614 TVADG
+1614 TVADR
-1619 LTNKGQLYGA
+1619 LTNQGQIYGA

-1637 LFNQGELAGD
+1637 LFNQGELSGD
-1647 VLHLTLQDTARN
+1647 TLHLTLQETVRN
-1659 SGLISGSQQVQ
+1659 RGLISGSQRVQ
-1670 LEANQV
+1670 LDARQV
-1676 EQQGSLES
+1676 DQLGSLES

-1689 QANTLDNQGT
+1689 QANALDNQGT

-1708 AINTTARNS
+1708 SIRDTARNQ
-1717 GKWLSQGDSTLTAR
+1717 GKLLSQGDSTLTANR
-1731 QLDNRGQ
+1731 LENRGQ

-1748 DEVEN
+1748 DDVGN

-1768 NTLTNAQT
+1768 NTLSNAQT
-1776 GTLLTQGLAVLH
+1776 GTLLTQGLAVLR
-1788 AATAENDGEWQADS
+1788 AAEASNDGEWQADS
-1802 LTLDAQQLTNTGH
+1802 LTLDAQSLINRGH
-1815 IQGDKSLNMTLVN
+1815 LQGDQSLKLILAN
-1828 GDVTHQGTLWSKLAT
+1828 GDVTNQGTLWSKLAT
-1843 IAARSLTNA
+1843 IAARTLTNA
-1852 GEITGVDGLQLTLD
+1852 GEMTGVNGLQLTLD

-1877 YQLTAQA
+1877 YHLTAQA

-1896 DQLDITVNE
+1896 DRLELTTVD
-1905 SLDNNGTLYG
+1905 SLDNQGTLYG
-1915 AALTLSAND
+1915 AALALNANN

-1929 AITGVDSLALNL
+1929 AITGVDSLSLNL

-1947 TRDLSS
+1947 TRDISS
-1953 TALTLKANDVF
+1953 NALPLRANDVF

-1973 GLTLALGN
+1973 GLTLELGN
-1981 HLDNQGTLNSQ
+1981 HLDNQGALNSQ
-1992 ALTIAARDVT
+1992 ALSITANDLT
-2002 NGGQL
+2002 NDGQI

-2013 QLQLDGT
+2013 QLKLDGT
-2020 LTNTGDLIGQRTDI
+2020 LTNTGDLTSQRIDI
-2034 TATDVLNHRQVQG
+2034 TAADVLNHGQVLG
-2047 SDDLQLKVRNTL
+2047 SDDLQVDLRNKL
-2059 DNRGLISGSTVLGIV
+2059 DNRGLISGSTMLGIV

-2085 AQALNVDAQTLDNH
+2085 ARALKADAQTLDNH
-2099 GKMLGVDALTLAIV
+2099 GKMLGVDALTLAIT

-2118 QGHWLSQGTSTLT
+2118 QGKWLSQGSSTLT
-2131 ADLVDNQGQWQA
+2131 ADRVDNHGQWQA

-2148 QAAELTNRGQ
+2148 QANELTNSGQ
-2158 IFGLNALSLSAANGL
+2158 IFGLNALSLSADNGL
-2173 TNQLNG
+2173 TNQQNG
-2179 KLLSQGMAVL
+2179 KLLSQGVAVL
-2189 RAASVTNDGD
+2189 RATSVTNDGD

-2212 TNRGRMQGDRGL
+2212 TNRGRIQGDRGL
-2224 AIALDRTNP
+2224 AVTLDRANP
-2233 VSRLTNQGTL
+2233 ASRLTNQGTL
-2243 LSGGDSW
+2243 LSGGDGW
-2250 LSASLLDNQGTVS
+2250 LSASQLDNQGSIS
-2263 GVGKLTLDSGA
+2263 GVGTLTLDSGA
-2274 INNAG
+2274 INNVG
-2279 TVMADG
+2279 NVIADG
-2285 ALTLDGDYQGTGL
+2285 ALALNGDYQGAGL

-2310 QLRNNGRWESRAL
+2310 QLRNSGRWESRAL
-2323 ALNGGAFNNTGTVIG
+2323 ALNGSSFNNTGTVIGERGITLELRDGLTVGSTGQLLTNGALQAQAGTVMNDGFWQGNTLTLTADDVGNAGQLLGLSALSLTAKNRLDNAKTGQLLTQGLVVLNAAEASNEGEWQADSLMLDAQQLTNTGHIQGDQSLMLTNGDVDNKGTLWSTLATIAARTLTNAGNITGVNGLQLTLDDALTNQGSLSSYHLTAQADRLDNRGKINGLDRLELTVGNSLDNQGSLYGATLALNANDLTNSGTLTGVDSLSLNLNGTLNNTRDISSTALTLKANDVVNRGTLTGVNGLTLQLGNHLDNQGALNSQALAIAARDVTNGGLLNGTSSLQLTLDGTLTNTGDLTSQRIDITAADVLNHGQVLGSDDLQLDLRSTLDNRGLISGSTTLGIVANHIDQQGTLEARALKVDAQTLDNHGKMLGVDALTLAIAGTARNQGKWLSQGRSTLTADRVDNHGRWQAGDLTLQANDLVNSGQIFGIDGLSLSAANGLTNQQNAKLLSQGVAVLRAATVENDGDVQADRLTFEAQQLTNRGRIQGDHGLAVTLDRTNPASRLTNQGTLLSGGDNWLSASLLDNQGTVSGVGTLMLDSGAINNTGNVIADGTLTLDGDYQGAGLLHTADTLTLYGNQLRNSGHWESRALALNGGSFSNTGTVIG

-2366 QAGTVIN
+2366 QAGAVMN
-2373 DGVWQGSTL
+2373 DGFWQG
-2382 TLTADEVGNAG
+2382 
-2393 RLLGL
+2393 
-2398 SALSLTAKNTLTN
+2398 K
-2411 AQTGQLLT
+2411 
-2419 QGLAVLN
+2419 
-2426 AAEASNEGE
+2426 
-2435 WQADRLTLDARQ
+2435 
-2447 LTNTGHIQG
+2447 
-2456 DTSLTMTLANGELNN
+2456 
-2471 QGTLWSKLATVAA
+2471 
-2484 RSLTNAGEITGVNG
+2484 
-2498 LQLTLD
+2498 
-2504 DALINQGTLNSYQLT
+2504 
-2519 AQADRLDNRGKIN
+2519 
-2532 GLDQLDMTVNESLD
+2532 
-2546 NTGTLY
+2546 
-2552 GAALA
+2552 
-2557 LNASDLTNSGAIT
+2557 
-2570 GVDSLNLNLNGT
+2570 
-2582 LNNTRD
+2582 
-2588 LSSNALTLKA
+2588 
-2598 NDVVNH
+2598 
-2604 GSLTGVNGLTLELGN
+2604 TLEL
-2619 HLDNQGALN
+2619 
-2628 SQALAI
+2628 S
-2634 AARDVTNGGQL
+2634 
-2645 NGTRDLQ
+2645 
-2652 LTLDGTLTNTGD
+2652 
-2664 LTSQR
+2664 
-2669 MGITAAD
+2669 
-2676 VLNHGQMQGS
+2676 
-2686 DDLQLKVRNT
+2686 
-2696 LENRGLIS
+2696 
-2704 GSAVLGIVANHIDQQ
+2704 
-2719 GTLEAR
+2719 
-2725 ALTVDAQTLDNQG
+2725 
-2738 KMLGVDAL
+2738 
-2746 TLAIANTARNQG
+2746 
-2758 NWLSQGSS
+2758 
-2766 TLTADQVDNQGQWQA
+2766 
-2781 GDITLQANDL
+2781 
-2791 SNSGQ
+2791 
-2796 IFGLNALSLSA
+2796 
-2807 ANGLTNQQN
+2807 
-2816 AKLLSQGMAVLRA
+2816 
-2829 ASVTNDGD
+2829 
-2837 AQAGRLTFEAQQL
+2837 
-2850 TNRGRMQGDNGLAI
+2850 
-2864 ALDRTNPASRL
+2864 
-2875 TNQGTLLSGGDSW
+2875 
-2888 LSASRLDNQGTVSGV
+2888 
-2903 GKLTLDSGA
+2903 
-2912 INNAGSVMADGAL
+2912 
-2925 TLDGNYQGTGLL
+2925 
-2937 HTADILTLRGNQLR
+2937 
-2951 NSGRWESRALALN
+2951 
-2964 GGALNNQGT
+2964 
-2973 AIGERGITL
+2973 
-2982 ELRDGLTVGSAGQ
+2982 
-2995 LLTNGALQAQ
+2995 
-3005 AGTVANDGLWQG
+3005 
-3017 NTLAL
+3017 
-3022 TANDLT
+3022 ANDLT

-3041 DLLGTYQGTASS
+3041 DLPGTYQGNAPS

-3058 GEAIITA
+3058 GEAVITA
-3065 DGLNQSGEIAAG
+3065 GRLNQSGEIAAG
-3077 TLNLTT
+3077 TLNLSTT
-3083 NTLDN
+3083 ALDN
-3088 GGRILGSHSL
+3088 SGRVLGSRGL
-3098 TVANRD
+3098 TVTNRD

-3118 AGRLDSGTLRN
+3118 AGRLDSGTLHN

-3134 ASDLQ
+3134 ADDLQ
-3139 LRAEDIDN
+3139 LRAGEIDN

-3160 DVLRYVGNKSS
+3160 DVLRYVGDKSS

-3197 TLNGDTFSNSGTV
+3197 TLNGDTFRNSGTV
-3210 AGLNSLSLNGDQLR
+3210 AGLNRLSLSGDALN

-3230 SQGAVTVTGKTLENS
+3230 SQGAVMLTGTTLENG
-3245 GTLTGVGGFT
+3245 GTLTGVGDFT
-3255 LDLTDRVDNLASG
+3255 LQLTDRVDNLATG

-3283 SNQGL
+3283 NNQGL
-3288 WQSDDLRLTAR
+3288 WQSDALHLTAR

-3304 GNLLGVQRGT
+3304 GNLLGVQHGT
-3314 LQLSGTYQGAQGSQ
+3314 LQLTGSYQGGQGSQ

-3340 DIINRGQIQGS
+3340 DILNRGQIQGS

-3356 ADELTNHGTLRG
+3356 AETLDNHGSLRG
-3368 DRALNATVTGQFSNA
+3368 DRALNATVAGQFTHAS
-3383 PQARLSSDGT
+3383 QARLSSDGT
-3393 LNVQATTLDN
+3393 LNVQAAALAN
-3403 QGEIKAATTTL
+3403 QGEIKAATTIL
-3414 TGNTVTNGGTVQG
+3414 TGNTVTNGGTIQG
-3427 TAALQL
+3427 IAALQL
-3433 DATGRIIN
+3433 DATDRIVN

-3452 TTLNAPAVDNHGW
+3452 TTLNAAAVDNLGW
-3465 LQGRGLVLN
+3465 LQGRGLALN
-3474 TAQLTQQGS
+3474 TTQLTQQGS

-3488 KLTLK
+3488 KLTLS

-3564 GNLSAELTGPLTFTQ
+3564 GNLSADITGPLTFTQ
-3579 TMAAGQQLT
+3579 SMAAGKQLT

-3603 KSVQLNSTGTL
+3603 QSVQLTSTGTL
-3614 TNQGRILAGGGES
+3614 THQGRILAGGGES
-3627 RVSAKDI
+3627 RLSAKDI
-3634 MQLEA
+3634 VQLEA
-3639 GSVQAGGNL
+3639 GSIQAGGNL
-3648 TLVSDNTLNNQG
+3648 TLVSDNTLNNKG

-3691 SDSLTNVFGTILAG
+3691 SDSLTNVFGTMLAG
-3705 NSLWVQRDAQG
+3705 NNLWVQRDAQG

-3748 GLVVTESESKP
+3748 GLVVTESESTAESVPDWVGKTDAYIP
-3759 VDLPAGV
+3759 IDWFNKEDYGVYVSGWWETLPGSQYWFMYAPYQ
-3766 GGHSITEYIDVNNID
+3766 HLEYIKVVTQSKEEKVVSQGREGELKAFGNISLVTQNLINNASQIVA
-3781 EDKIGYYFTTENYSS
+3781 N
-3796 GNDGNSATEYTL
+3796 NDISIKGE
-3808 YYAPHVEYS
+3808 
-3817 LKKFT
+3817 
-3822 LSHKEIAVESD
+3822 
-3833 GLGAQSN
+3833 
-3840 IYTGRNI
+3840 
-3847 YINSDILNNVSSN
+3847 ILNNTSYHTGS
-3860 VISKENAFLEG
+3860 
-3871 GGLNNKSYQTG
+3871 LN
-3882 KVTEYLTYSYKGEDA
+3882 EYLTYRYYDA
-3897 SMTITEGRRGGYD
+3897 IYVERGINPGPVAFPTGDNDVASGKYRYAVD
-3910 HYPKNK
+3910 ISDNK
-3916 YITYTLDGPSTY
+3916 IWYILVGTPTT
-3928 EKTEGESYNA
+3928 EKTVGESYNA
-3938 LIQAGGTITADFK
+3938 LIQAGGTITADVK

-3965 FMPAA
+3965 FMPAT

-3990 QLASQDS
+3990 QLVSQDS
-3997 SFNASAVDVTQAGSG
+3997 SFNAGAVDVTQAGG
-4012 QTALAGNAADVNATG
+4012 GPATLAGNAAGVAAAG
-4027 KTVTLTQQAG
+4027 KAVTLTQQAS
-4037 TTLQAGAQADNIT
+4037 TALQAGTQADNIT
-4050 AVIAAPN
+4050 TAIAAPN

-4069 VVLQPSAS
+4069 VVLQSAAS
-4077 GHVSNPDAVVLTQQ
+4077 GHISNPDAVTLTPQS
-4091 AGTALQAGA
+4091 GTALQTGA
-4100 QAENISSVIAAP
+4100 QADNITATITTPTAA
-4112 NTTGPLTF
+4112 GPLTL
-4120 NTGDAAVLQ
+4120 NTDGAVALQ

-4139 DAIALTSTGQRPD
+4139 DAVALSSTGQRPD
-4152 TGTSLTPVNVDNTA
+4152 AGKSLTPVSVDNTA

-4188 IEAPKPTVSADTPLG
+4188 IDAPKPAVSADTPPG
-4203 GTVPSAPPPLSAAAL
+4203 GATPSAPPLLSAADL
-4218 LSAIGNGLQHLST
+4218 LSAIGNGLQNLST
-4231 NPLADY
+4231 NPLAEY

-4245 LLVVDPNT
+4245 LLVVDPNA

-4301 TDRVLGSSYL
+4301 ADRVLGSSYL

-4344 GQRHLNGTGS
+4344 GQRYLNGTGS
-4354 DLAQMQMLL
+4354 DLQQMQTLL
-4363 DNAAAAQK
+4363 DNAAAAQA

-4385 VANLSQSLVW
+4385 VANLSQSMVW

-4427 ANKVELNAGGN
+4427 ANKVELNAGGS
-4438 VTNSGTLNA
+4438 VTNSGTLRA
-4447 VEVLAIASG
+4447 VDVLAIASG
-4456 DRIDNHEGG
+4456 DKIDNHEGG

-4473 NLVALNNITNS
+4473 NLVALDNITNS
-4484 GSRMEGNTLQLA
+4484 GSRIEGNTLQLA

-4505 TESRNFQTAQ
+4505 TENRNFQTAQ
-4515 PTASHSGSGSLVFTE
+4515 PTSSRSGTGSLVFTE

-4570 NVAIEALALTNN
+4570 NVAMEALTLTNN
-4582 RVDIGRGSSNTAL
+4582 RVDIGWGSSNTAL
-4595 NTAVQGSTVN
+4595 NTAVQGSTVT
-4605 AGGALSAVAGQDVQI
+4605 AGGTLKAVAGQDIQI
-4620 DASSL
+4620 DASAL

-4647 KETLYQGGS
+4647 KDTLYQGGS
-4656 TVQRRTQEVANS
+4656 TAQRRTQEVANS
-4668 QLLSGGD
+4668 QLLTGGD

-4685 SEAASLNAKGNA
+4685 SEAASLNAKGTA

-4709 QEEETYSGNWWNR
+4709 ETKETYSGNWWSR

-4762 AVTAQAGNNINLLSA
+4762 AVTVQAGNNINLLSA

-4788 KVKKKAFSKTVTHTL
+4788 QVKKKRFSKTVTHTL
-4803 RETLQTDEKGS
+4803 QETLQTNEKGS

-4839 KQVTLLANN
+4839 KQVTLLANH
-4848 DVNTAA
+4848 DINTAA
-4854 SVENYQNYEEH
+4854 SIENYQNYEEH

-4938 NVTLDPGYDTR
+4938 NVTIDPGYDTR
-4949 KQQQEFEQKTG
+4949 KQQQEFQQKTA

-4980 IQAAK
+4980 LQAAK

-5078 VMMNA
+5078 VLMNA

-5092 RNSEEISGKNSSSGG
+5092 RNSEDISGKNSSSGG

-5146 VDAGNHVTLKSER
+5146 VDAGNHVTLRSER
-5159 DTRLIGAQVNGERID
+5159 DTRLTGAQVNGERID
-5174 VDAGRNLLLQSQ
+5174 VDAGRHLLLQSQ

-5325 ASTTYAAVSDGS
+5325 ASTTYAAVSDGT

-5352 LSRDVEHANNALSPI
+5352 LSRDVEHVNNALSPI

-5382 IGEIGAQVMDVVRTE
+5382 IGEIGAQVMDIVRTE

-5407 AKGDSKVKRPQD
+5407 AKGDAKVKRPQD
-5419 GDSVAMW
+5419 GDSAQEW
-5426 EDYKK
+5426 EVYKK

-5442 MKKYGTGSDFQRAAQ
+5442 MQKYGTGSDFQRAAQ

-5471 QKAIASGAAPY
+5471 QKAIASGASPY

-5532 ASSGELAAR
+5532 ASSGELIAR

-5569 LASGLISGLASNS
+5569 LASGLVSGLAGNS

-5595 AVENNFL
+5595 AVENNYLSNQQRSERDKEFDACKGNVSCQLQVGAKWDAISLGQDAAYGAGMLVGVPQGIYDSVESLSKSISDPAAAYDAIKQLITSDDIFSTMSDAVKQSYIDRINLMESEYQKAGASGAYNAGVEAGKLVSDLIGAVAGGVGVAKAGTALTEKIAAKVVGKAESAAANTAQNFANGFDIKQLPDANGKNHSTAVKGDAKIPVDKIELYMRGKASGDLEFL
-5602 GATSSDKLDKAVEKI
+5602 QKEYNLLKDAKISSQKEFAKDPSNAVKLKQLSDQIHNIERSRDMNRVLNNAGISNTSANNSMIMDKLLDSAQSATPSSRQTSVVVSGP
-5617 KNGDKTLATA
+5617 NG
-5627 NELIKLENADKRSD
+5627 S
-5641 ALVDKF
+5641 V
-5647 TRDPS
+5647 
-5652 KMSES
+5652 
-5657 EQAELAG
+5657 
-5664 YLRVYASEME
+5664 RVYATWTILPDGTK
-5674 REYGSAVSQE
+5674 R
-5684 LVKGLLSGQNYMKR
+5684 LS
-5698 NPDSEAMSKAQTIMN
+5698 T
-5713 TWGYHKSNASIGDAP
+5713 
-5728 AILVGSV
+5728 
-5735 LGVTVKGMAANAA
+5735 
-5748 IGVGVNTGVQL
+5748 VNTGAF
-5759 TGKDPFSYVD
+5759 K
-5769 AIMAGVTAAAT
+5769 
-5780 TGKGWKASVVINMG
+5780 
-5794 GAAVGSGIKGED
+5794 
-5806 PTNSVIGAGLGSVVG
+5806 
-5821 SAGGKVVDVL
+5821 
-5831 SPVTDQVTKDVV
+5831 
-5843 GAVTGSAA
+5843 
-5851 SALTGNTVKSELDK
+5851 
-5865 RDKAQ
+5865 

>member
-170 QHIDVK
+170 QHIDVT

-191 SDYLSLIARTAQID
+191 SDYLGLIARTAQIN
-205 AGLNANDTR
+205 AGLNANDTQ
-214 IVLGANQVD
+214 IVLGASQVD
-223 ATGKVTAQAADGGVK
+223 ATGKVTAQAADSGVAGSNVK

-260 KGVGVNIGNL
+260 KGVGVNVGNL

-279 SANGKLSLGDAV
+279 SANGKLSLGDTV
-291 AQGNIQADAEALAL
+291 AQGNIQADADALAL

-315 TLNARQDITLQDATL
+315 TLSAKQDITLQDATL
-330 RAGQNIELA
+330 RAGQDIALS
-339 SGGELNAQNSVISAG
+339 SGGGLKAQNSVISAG
-354 VDAQGTVN
+354 VDAQGTVKPAN
-362 SAHQLFFKG
+362 QLSLNG
-371 DNVTLNAAQL
+371 DAVTLNAAQL

-386 TVEAG
+386 TVNAG
-391 RVLQQDAQSG
+391 QSLQQDAASG
-401 IKAASVLEMR
+401 IKAESVLDIR

-421 GAEDVRLEAKT
+421 GADDVRLAAKT
-432 LNGAGSAQLQAK
+432 LTGAGSVQLQAK
-444 NNATVRVTQQ
+444 NNATVHVAQQ
-454 GDWQGNLTAGNALSV
+454 GDWQGNLTAGNVLTVES
-469 DGGHLVQRG
+469 GHLVQRG
-478 TLAGKTLSL
+478 TLAGKTLTL
-487 TLDVLDN
+487 TLDALDN
-494 RGDIAAL
+494 QGDIAAL
-501 QALTFSGNTLTNR
+501 QGLTFSGGDMTNR
-514 STLAAAERLTVN
+514 GTLAAAERLTVN
-526 AQRLDNSGLLSARN
+526 ALRLDNSGLLSARHD
-540 EVKLELQ
+540 VTLELQ
-547 TALNNQG
+547 TVLNNQG
-554 NILADNQLF
+554 NILTDNQLF
-563 LLAGSITNGGT
+563 LLADTITNGGT
-574 LQAATLTAQADSFTS
+574 LQAATLSAQANQFTN

-595 NALDLTSQTTENHGT
+595 NTLDLTSHTTENHGT
-610 LNAQQMLALHGG
+610 INARQMLALHGG
-622 SLVNHGTLS
+622 SLVNRGTLS
-631 AGEKLALTLD
+631 AGEKLALTLGD
-641 DSLDNRGLM
+641 TLDNRGLM
-650 QAGSVLQVTAD
+650 QAGNTLQVTAD
-661 RLSNDGTLTAPALQL
+661 RLSNDGTLTAPDLQL

-681 ANQGTLQADKALQ
+681 ANQGTLQADNALQ
-694 LDATRSLTQSAR
+694 LEATRALTQSAT
-706 GTLLAGTDLTINAG
+706 GSLLAGTDLTVNAG
-720 QTETDG
+720 QAETDG

-747 IIGDGQITATHL
+747 LTGDGQITAAHL
-759 DNRGSLLASGNWTMN
+759 DNRGSLLTAGNWTIH
-774 SDVVSQAGTLQG
+774 SDVVSQAGALQG
-786 TVLNIQATTLT
+786 NVLNVQTHTLT

-806 AVSLTVADTFTN
+806 AVNLTVADAFTN
-818 SGDWLSA
+818 SGDWLSG
-825 EALHLQATQTENRGT
+825 ESLRLQAAKSENRGT

-845 LTADGTSLD
+845 LTAEGSSFD
-854 NRGTISGINNLS
+854 NRGTVSGITNLS
-866 LFLTGNLDN
+866 LFLNGNLANTGTLQGNQLHAEAAQLTNQGTLHGTDALTLSITDGLDN
-875 TGTLQGNRLRAEAAQ
+875 TGTLQGNQLRVDAAQ
-890 LDNQG
+890 LD
-895 TLRGTDVLT
+895 
-904 LAIADS
+904 
-910 LVNAGTLQGN
+910 
-920 LLRVEA
+920 
-926 AQLDNRGSLHGTDA
+926 
-940 LTLAITGN
+940 
-948 LDNAGTLQG
+948 
-957 NQLLAEAAQLTN
+957 N

-983 AGTLSSQGE
+983 TGNLSNQGTL
-992 LLSEGDS
+992 LSDGDS
-999 TTTAKRFI
+999 STRAKRFD

-1016 VVLQVE
+1016 VALQVD

-1027 GKILGVSSLALTAT
+1027 GKIFGVSSLALTAA
-1041 NGLTNRQEGKLLSQ
+1041 NRLTNQHAGKLLSQ
-1055 GAAVLQ
+1055 GAAVLT
-1061 AARAENLGEWQANT
+1061 AAEGVNAGDWQAKT
-1075 LTLAAENL
+1075 LTLTANNL

-1100 STDGKGTFVNR
+1100 TTDGTGRLINR
-1111 GTVTTGG
+1111 GTLTTGG

-1126 LDNQG
+1126 MENPG
-1131 TLSSLGRTELTGASL
+1131 TLSSRGHATLTGMSL
-1146 VNDGR
+1146 MNDGR
-1151 LVAATGLSLRGDY
+1151 LVAATGLSLYGDY

-1173 GTLTLHGDTLANN
+1173 GTLTLEGDTLVNG

-1202 NQGTVLGNDVMIEA
+1202 NQGTVLGNAVALSAE
-1216 NRLANL
+1216 RLVNHGDITGVDTLRLSLGDSLNNL
-1222 GSVIG
+1222 G
-1227 TDSLGIALLGSLDNG
+1227 T
-1242 GELRSDNLSIAAADV
+1242 LRSDSLSVAAVEV
-1257 NNRGELQGINHLQLN
+1257 NNRGDMQGINTLQLN
-1272 VAGLLDNAGIISA
+1272 TTGLLDNTGVISG
-1285 SNTLALTADAVT
+1285 SQSVAVT
-1297 QRENGTLEGKTVTLD
+1297 AGDVRQGGTLEGKRVTLD
-1312 AASLVNQGKMLGVD
+1312 AASLTNQGKLLGVD

-1333 GNLSNDGSLLTQK
+1333 GNFSNDGNLLTQK
-1346 AGVVTAQQVDN
+1346 AGVVTAQQMN
-1357 RGLIQAA
+1357 NSGLMQAGHL
-1364 TLLLDAD
+1364 TLEAD

-1377 QLLGIDALSITA
+1377 QLLGIQALSVTA
-1389 QHRLTNQQ
+1389 QGGLTNQQ
-1397 TGKLLTQGAAVLQ
+1397 RGKLLTQGAAVLQ
-1410 AAQAENHGE
+1410 AARSENHGE
-1419 WRAERLT
+1419 WLADNLT
-1426 LQTAQFINTGRVQT
+1426 LQTERFINTGRVQT
-1440 AGDMDIA
+1440 DRELSVTVAPVSA
-1447 VVPASAARQRSFL
+1447 VSQRSFL

-1466 AADVQQLNASSSR
+1466 AADIQQLNASSSR
-1479 QSGGATDGVLD
+1479 QSDGATDGVLD
-1490 NRGTLVSGGDT
+1490 NRGTLVSGGDL
-1501 QLRATQIANQGSL
+1501 QLQATHIANQGSL
-1514 ASNGTATL
+1514 SGNGTATL
-1522 IGETV
+1522 TGNTIQNDGTV
-1527 ENAGDIVAVTGLS
+1527 VALTSLS
-1540 LAGNYQGRGSLQ
+1540 LTGDYQGSGALQ
-1552 TDGLLDWSGTTLTNH
+1552 TDGRLDWFGTMLTNR

-1573 AIRLQGH
+1573 AIQLQG
-1580 ALDNQGTLLGQRTDI
+1580 LTLENQGTLLGQRTDI
-1595 TAASL
+1595 TADTL

-1614 TVADG
+1614 TLAER
-1619 LTNKGQLYGA
+1619 LTNQGELYGA

-1637 LFNQGELAGD
+1637 LFNQGELSGD
-1647 VLHLTLQDTARN
+1647 DLHLTLQETVHN
-1659 SGLISGSQQVQ
+1659 SGLISGSQRVQ
-1670 LEANQV
+1670 LEADQV
-1676 EQQGSLES
+1676 EQSGSLES

-1689 QANTLDNQGT
+1689 QANALDNQGT

-1731 QLDNRGQ
+1731 QLENTGQ

-1748 DEVEN
+1748 DDVQN

-1759 LSALTLTAK
+1759 LSSLTMTAK
-1768 NTLTNAQT
+1768 NRLTNAKT
-1776 GTLLTQGLAVLH
+1776 GTLLTQGLAVLN
-1788 AATAENDGEWQADS
+1788 AAEASNDGEWQADS
-1802 LTLDAQQLTNTGH
+1802 LTLEAQTLNNRGH
-1815 IQGDKSLNMTLVN
+1815 IQGDTSLTVTLEN
-1828 GDVTHQGTLWSKLAT
+1828 GDVDNQGTLWSKRVD
-1843 IAARSLTNA
+1843 IAARTLTNA
-1852 GEITGVDGLQLTLD
+1852 GEITGVNGLQLTLD

-1877 YQLTAQA
+1877 YQLIAQA

-1896 DQLDITVNE
+1896 DQLGITVNQN
-1905 SLDNNGTLYG
+1905 LNNTGTLYG
-1915 AALTLSAND
+1915 AAVTLNAND
-1924 LTNSG
+1924 LTNDG
-1929 AITGVDSLALNL
+1929 TLTGIDSLSLGL

-1947 TRDLSS
+1947 TRDISS
-1953 TALTLKANDVF
+1953 NALTLKANDVV
-1964 NHGTLTGVN
+1964 NHGTMTGVN
-1973 GLTLALGN
+1973 GLTFLLGN

-1992 ALTIAARDVT
+1992 ALAIAARDVT
-2002 NGGQL
+2002 NGGLL
-2007 NGTRDL
+2007 NGTRSL
-2013 QLQLDGT
+2013 QLTLDGT
-2020 LTNTGDLIGQRTDI
+2020 LTNTGDLTSPRIGI
-2034 TATDVLNHRQVQG
+2034 TAKDVLNHGQMLG
-2047 SDDLQLKVRNTL
+2047 ADDLQLDLRNKL
-2059 DNRGLISGSTVLGIV
+2059 DNRGLISGSNTLGIV
-2074 ANHIDQ
+2074 ANDIDQ

-2085 AQALNVDAQTLDNH
+2085 ARALKVEAQTLDNH
-2099 GKMLGVDALTLAIV
+2099 GKMLGVDALTLAIA

-2118 QGHWLSQGTSTLT
+2118 QGKWLSQGSSTLT
-2131 ADLVDNQGQWQA
+2131 AGQVDNQGQWQA
-2143 GDITL
+2143 GDLTL
-2148 QAAELTNRGQ
+2148 QASELTNRGQ
-2158 IFGLNALSLSAANGL
+2158 IFGLNALSLTT
-2173 TNQLNG
+2173 TNDLGNQQG
-2179 KLLSQGMAVL
+2179 GTLLSQGIAVL
-2189 RAASVTNDGD
+2189 RAASVANDGD
-2199 AQADRL
+2199 WQADRL
-2205 TFEAQQL
+2205 TVDAQQL
-2212 TNRGRMQGDRGL
+2212 TNRGRIQGDQGL
-2224 AIALDRTNP
+2224 AITLERTNP
-2233 VSRLTNQGTL
+2233 ASLLTNQGTL

-2250 LSASLLDNQGTVS
+2250 LSASQFDNQGSVS
-2263 GVGKLTLDSGA
+2263 GVGKIDVQSAA
-2274 INNAG
+2274 IRNAG
-2279 TVMADG
+2279 TVIADG
-2285 ALTLDGDYQGTGL
+2285 ALSLDGDYQGAGL

-2310 QLRNNGRWESRAL
+2310 QLN
-2323 ALNGGAFNNTGTVIG
+2323 
-2338 ERGITLELRD
+2338 
-2348 GLTVG
+2348 
-2353 GTGQLLTNGALQA
+2353 
-2366 QAGTVIN
+2366 
-2373 DGVWQGSTL
+2373 
-2382 TLTADEVGNAG
+2382 
-2393 RLLGL
+2393 
-2398 SALSLTAKNTLTN
+2398 
-2411 AQTGQLLT
+2411 
-2419 QGLAVLN
+2419 
-2426 AAEASNEGE
+2426 
-2435 WQADRLTLDARQ
+2435 
-2447 LTNTGHIQG
+2447 
-2456 DTSLTMTLANGELNN
+2456 
-2471 QGTLWSKLATVAA
+2471 
-2484 RSLTNAGEITGVNG
+2484 
-2498 LQLTLD
+2498 
-2504 DALINQGTLNSYQLT
+2504 
-2519 AQADRLDNRGKIN
+2519 
-2532 GLDQLDMTVNESLD
+2532 
-2546 NTGTLY
+2546 
-2552 GAALA
+2552 
-2557 LNASDLTNSGAIT
+2557 
-2570 GVDSLNLNLNGT
+2570 
-2582 LNNTRD
+2582 
-2588 LSSNALTLKA
+2588 
-2598 NDVVNH
+2598 
-2604 GSLTGVNGLTLELGN
+2604 
-2619 HLDNQGALN
+2619 
-2628 SQALAI
+2628 
-2634 AARDVTNGGQL
+2634 
-2645 NGTRDLQ
+2645 
-2652 LTLDGTLTNTGD
+2652 
-2664 LTSQR
+2664 
-2669 MGITAAD
+2669 
-2676 VLNHGQMQGS
+2676 
-2686 DDLQLKVRNT
+2686 
-2696 LENRGLIS
+2696 
-2704 GSAVLGIVANHIDQQ
+2704 
-2719 GTLEAR
+2719 
-2725 ALTVDAQTLDNQG
+2725 
-2738 KMLGVDAL
+2738 
-2746 TLAIANTARNQG
+2746 
-2758 NWLSQGSS
+2758 
-2766 TLTADQVDNQGQWQA
+2766 
-2781 GDITLQANDL
+2781 
-2791 SNSGQ
+2791 
-2796 IFGLNALSLSA
+2796 
-2807 ANGLTNQQN
+2807 
-2816 AKLLSQGMAVLRA
+2816 
-2829 ASVTNDGD
+2829 
-2837 AQAGRLTFEAQQL
+2837 
-2850 TNRGRMQGDNGLAI
+2850 
-2864 ALDRTNPASRL
+2864 
-2875 TNQGTLLSGGDSW
+2875 
-2888 LSASRLDNQGTVSGV
+2888 
-2903 GKLTLDSGA
+2903 
-2912 INNAGSVMADGAL
+2912 
-2925 TLDGNYQGTGLL
+2925 
-2937 HTADILTLRGNQLR
+2937 

-2964 GGALNNQGT
+2964 GGSFSNTGT
-2973 AIGERGITL
+2973 IIGERGITL

-2995 LLTNGALQAQ
+2995 LLTNGILQVQ
-3005 AGTVANDGLWQG
+3005 AGTVMNDGLWQG

-3022 TANDLT
+3022 TADEVGNAGQLLGLSSLTLTAKNRLTTAQTGKLLTRGLAVLNAAEASNDGEWQADSLTLEAQQLTNTGHIQGDISLKMTLANGDVDNQGTLWSKSADIAARTLTNAGEITGVDGLQLALDDTLTNQGALSSYQLTAQAGSLDNSGKINGLDRLELTVGNSLDNQGTLYGAAVTLNANDLTNRGTMTGVDSLSLGLNGTLNNTRDISSNALTLKANDVVNHGTMTGVNGLTFLLGNHLDNQGTLNSQALAITANDLTNDGQINGTRSLQLTLDGTLTNTGDLTSPRIGITAADVLNHGQILGSDDLQVDLRNTLDNRGLISGSTTLDIVANDIDQQGTLEARALKVEAQTLDNHGKMLGVDALTLAIAGTARNQGKWLSQGSSTLTADQVDNQGQWLAGDITLQASDLVNSGQIFGINGLSLTTRNTLSNQQNGKLLSQGIAVLRAASVTNGGNVQADRLTFEAQQLTNRGRMQGDQGLAITLDRANPASLLTNQGTLLSGGDGWLSASLLDNQGTVSGVGKLTLDGGAINNAGNVIADGALTLNGDYQGAGLLHTADTLTLRGNQLNNSGRWESRALALNGGTFSNTGTIIGERGITLELRDGLTVGRDGQLLTNGALQAQAGTVTNDGFWQGKTLGLSANDLT

-3041 DLLGTYQGTASS
+3041 ELLGSYQGNAQS

-3058 GEAIITA
+3058 GEAVITA
-3065 DGLNQSGEIAAG
+3065 DRLTQSGEIAAG
-3077 TLNLTT
+3077 TLSLTT
-3083 NTLDN
+3083 TTLDN
-3088 GGRILGSHSL
+3088 SGRVLGSNGL
-3098 TVANRD
+3098 TVTNRD
-3104 ELINHAGAELLTNG
+3104 ELLNRAGGELLTNG
-3118 AGRLDSGTLRN
+3118 AGRLASGTLRN

-3134 ASDLQ
+3134 ANDLQ
-3139 LRAEDIDN
+3139 LRADEIDN
-3147 QGRIQGTDALRLL
+3147 QGRLQGTEALRLL

-3171 QLLSKGAATLQ
+3171 QLLSNGVATLH
-3182 AKQAD
+3182 ATRAD

-3197 TLNGDTFSNSGTV
+3197 TLNGESFSNTGTV
-3210 AGLNSLSLNGDQLR
+3210 AGLNRLSFSGDALN

-3230 SQGAVTVTGKTLENS
+3230 SQGAITVTGKTLENR

-3255 LDLTDRVDNLASG
+3255 LNLTDRVDNLATG

-3276 ELTTGVL
+3276 EVTTGVL
-3283 SNQGL
+3283 RNQGL
-3288 WQSDDLRLTAR
+3288 WQSDALQLTAR

-3314 LQLSGTYQGAQGSQ
+3314 LQLSGSYQGAQGSQ

-3340 DIINRGQIQGS
+3340 DITNRGQIQGR

-3356 ADELTNHGTLRG
+3356 AETLDNVGTLRG
-3368 DRALNATVTGQFSNA
+3368 DRALNATVTGQFTNA
-3383 PQARLSSDGT
+3383 SQARLSSDGT
-3393 LNVQATTLDN
+3393 LSVQAAALAN
-3403 QGEIKAATTTL
+3403 QGDIKAATTTL
-3414 TGNTVTNGGTVQG
+3414 TGNTLTNSGTVQG
-3427 TAALQL
+3427 TTALQL
-3433 DATGRIIN
+3433 DATDRIVN
-3441 QQGGQ
+3441 QQAGQ

-3452 TTLNAPAVDNHGW
+3452 TTLNAAAVENLGW
-3465 LQGRGLVLN
+3465 LQGRGLTVN

-3488 KLTLK
+3488 KLTLTL
-3493 IPQWVNNG
+3493 PRWVNNG

-3510 IADELDNHGTLLG
+3510 IADELDNQGTLLG

-3564 GNLSAELTGPLTFTQ
+3564 GNLSAEITGPLTFIQ
-3579 TMAAGQQLT
+3579 SMAAGKQLT

-3603 KSVQLNSTGTL
+3603 QSVQLTSTGTL
-3614 TNQGRILAGGGES
+3614 TNQGNILAGGGES
-3627 RVSAKDI
+3627 RLSAKDI
-3634 MQLEA
+3634 VQLEA

-3648 TLVSDNTLNNQG
+3648 TLVSENTLNNKG

-3668 LVQAGGLLH
+3668 LVQAGGVLH

-3705 NSLWVQRDAQG
+3705 NNLWVQRDAQG

-3748 GLVVTESESKP
+3748 GFVVTESESTAESVPDWVGKTTANIPIEWFKP
-3759 VDLPAGV
+3759 EEYGV
-3766 GGHSITEYIDVNNID
+3766 YVILSGTTGWSYIHPLRYASFAPHEFAFTKKISIASKFTDITSTGRDGIINSGKNLFIESDVFTNSASGILSIQNID
-3781 EDKIGYYFTTENYSS
+3781 IITGSLDNHSYQSGTFLEHLTYIYNSEFKAGDLLNQDDDYSE
-3796 GNDGNSATEYTL
+3796 GHATSEADYLLASKYPYIPYTL
-3808 YYAPHVEYS
+3808 S
-3817 LKKFT
+3817 
-3822 LSHKEIAVESD
+3822 
-3833 GLGAQSN
+3833 
-3840 IYTGRNI
+3840 
-3847 YINSDILNNVSSN
+3847 
-3860 VISKENAFLEG
+3860 
-3871 GGLNNKSYQTG
+3871 
-3882 KVTEYLTYSYKGEDA
+3882 
-3897 SMTITEGRRGGYD
+3897 
-3910 HYPKNK
+3910 
-3916 YITYTLDGPSTY
+3916 GPPIY

-3938 LIQAGGTITADFK
+3938 VIQAGGTITANVK

-3965 FMPAA
+3965 FMPAT

-3990 QLASQDS
+3990 QLVSQDS
-3997 SFNASAVDVTQAGSG
+3997 SFNAGAVDVTKAGSG
-4012 QTALAGNAADVNATG
+4012 PATLAGNAAGVNATG
-4027 KTVTLTQQAG
+4027 KTVTLTQQTG
-4037 TTLQAGAQADNIT
+4037 TALQTGAQAENIS

-4057 TAGPLTLNTGDA
+4057 ATGPLTLNTGDA
-4069 VVLQPSAS
+4069 VVLPSSAS
-4077 GHVSNPDAVVLTQQ
+4077 GHVSNPDVVALTPQS
-4091 AGTALQAGA
+4091 GTALQAGA
-4100 QAENISSVIAAP
+4100 QANNITATITTP
-4112 NTTGPLTF
+4112 TTTGPLTL
-4120 NTGDAAVLQ
+4120 NTGDAVVLT

-4139 DAIALTSTGQRPD
+4139 DAVTLSSTGPRPD
-4152 TGTSLTPVNVDNTA
+4152 AGKSLTPVNVDNTA
-4166 TGVTIAGTVGT
+4166 TGITVAGTVDT
-4177 PATLTTPGMAA
+4177 PATLATPGSVAV
-4188 IEAPKPTVSADTPLG
+4188 EALKPTVSADSLPG
-4203 GTVPSAPPPLSAAAL
+4203 GAMPAVKPPLSAADL
-4218 LSAIGNGLQHLST
+4218 LSAIGNGLQNLST
-4231 NPLADY
+4231 NPLAEY

-4245 LLVVDPNT
+4245 LLVVDPNA

-4266 QLGQVDNALFSDLQT
+4266 QLGQVDNVLFSDLQT

-4363 DNAAAAQK
+4363 DNAAAVQK

-4377 GVSLTPDQ
+4377 GVSLTPEQ

-4417 KSNLQGSAIV
+4417 KNNLQGSAIV
-4427 ANKVELNAGGN
+4427 ANRVELNAGGSI
-4438 VTNSGTLNA
+4438 TNSGTLRA

-4456 DRIDNHEGG
+4456 DKIDNHEGG

-4496 SINGDIINR
+4496 SINGDIINQ
-4505 TESRNFQTAQ
+4505 TASRNFQTAQ
-4515 PTASHSGSGSLVFTE
+4515 PTASRSSTGSLTFTE

-4561 QDMALNAKG
+4561 QDMTLNAKG
-4570 NVAIEALALTNN
+4570 NVAIEALTLTNN
-4582 RVDIGRGSSNTAL
+4582 RVENGGHIL
-4595 NTAVQGSTVN
+4595 NTTVQVNTVN
-4605 AGGALSAVAGQDVQI
+4605 AGGALKAVAGQDIQI
-4620 DASSL
+4620 VASSL

-4656 TVQRRTQEVANS
+4656 TAQRRTQEVANS
-4668 QLLSGGD
+4668 QLLSGGE
-4675 LNLVA
+4675 LSLVA

-4685 SEAASLNAKGNA
+4685 SEAASLNAKGTA

-4709 QEEETYSGNWWNR
+4709 ETEETYSGNWWNR

-4731 QQSTELTA
+4731 QQSTELTT
-4739 GKGLNLQAGRD
+4739 GQGLNLQAGRD

-4788 KVKKKAFSKTVTHTL
+4788 QVKKKRLSKTVTHTL
-4803 RETLQTDEKGS
+4803 QETLQTNEKGS

-4820 VTMAANQDIN
+4820 VTLAANQDIN

-4913 VKAGNDVTISGTD
+4913 VKAGNDVSISGTD
-4926 MVAGKDIFLQGN
+4926 MVAGKDILLQGN

-4949 KQQQEFEQKTG
+4949 KQQQEFEQKSA

-4993 LLQGMKAGLSGYQAY
+4993 LLQGMKAGLAGYQAY

-5078 VMMNA
+5078 VLMNA

-5092 RNSEEISGKNSSSGG
+5092 RNSEALSGKNSSSGG
-5107 NIGISLGLSNG
+5107 NIGVSLGLSNG

-5131 KGRETGTGNSWSETT
+5131 KGRETGTGNTWSETT

-5159 DTRLIGAQVNGERID
+5159 DTRLTGAQVNGERID

-5186 QDSERYDSKQTS
+5186 QDSDRYDSSQVS
-5198 VAAGGSFTWGSMS
+5198 GSAGGSFTWGGGG
-5211 GSGYLSA
+5211 GSGYISL
-5218 SKDKIHSNYDSVQ
+5218 SKDKMHSNYDSVQ
-5231 QQTGFFAGKD
+5231 QQTGLFAGKD

-5280 NKAEFKVEHSGIGLS
+5280 NKAEFKVEHSGAGFS
-5295 ASPSMSGS
+5295 ASPSLNGS
-5303 MFSTLAMTVPSAL
+5303 MLSTLAMNVPSAL
-5316 MSLGNSGSA
+5316 MALGSSGNAS
-5325 ASTTYAAVSDGS
+5325 STTYAAVSDGT

-5382 IGEIGAQVMDVVRTE
+5382 IGEIGAQVMDIVRTE

-5407 AKGDSKVKRPQD
+5407 ARGDATVERPKE
-5419 GDSVAMW
+5419 GDPTQKW
-5426 EDYKK
+5426 EEYKK

-5442 MKKYGTGSDFQRAAQ
+5442 MQKYGTGSDFQRAAQ

-5471 QKAIASGAAPY
+5471 QKAIASGASPY

-5489 VTIPKD
+5489 VTLPKD

-5541 AIMADQY
+5541 TIMALQY
-5548 PGKTANDLTEEEK
+5548 PGKTANDLTEAEK

-5569 LASGLISGLASNS
+5569 LAAGLVSGLASNS

-5652 KMSES
+5652 QMSS
-5657 EQAELAG
+5657 AEQAELAG

-5674 REYGSAVSQE
+5674 KEYGSAVSQE
-5684 LVKGLLSGQNYMKR
+5684 LVKGLLSGQDYMKR

-5728 AILVGSV
+5728 TILVGSV

-5780 TGKGWKASVVINMG
+5780 TGKGIIASTPINMG
-5794 GAAVGSGIKGED
+5794 GAAIGSSIKGED
-5806 PTNSVIGAGLGSVVG
+5806 PTNAVAGAGAGTVIGGVGGEVIKGATSKLG
-5821 SAGGKVVDVL
+5821 
-5831 SPVTDQVTKDVV
+5831 KD
-5843 GAVTGSAA
+5843 AISN
-5851 SALTGNTVKSELDK
+5851 LTGTIIGGYISEKTGNAVKDTLDK
-5865 RDKAQ
+5865 KDDANAKK

>member
-65 QYQDFNV
+65 QYRDFNV

-83 AQLNPTQ
+83 EQLNPTQ

-205 AGLNANDTR
+205 AGLNANETR

-223 ATGKVTAQAADGGVK
+223 ATGKVTAQAADSGVAGSNVK

-251 NRIKLVSSD
+251 NRITLVSSE
-260 KGVGVNIGNL
+260 KGVGVNVGNL

-291 AQGNIQADAEALAL
+291 AQGAIQADADTLAL
-305 RGKQQAGDAL
+305 QGKQQAGEAL
-315 TLNARQDITLQDATL
+315 TLKARQDITLQDATL

-339 SGGELNAQNSVISAG
+339 SGGGLKAQNSVISAG
-354 VDAQGTVN
+354 VDAQGKVK
-362 SAHQLFFKG
+362 SANQLSIKSDG
-371 DNVTLNAAQL
+371 VTLAATQL
-381 AAGKV
+381 AAGKM
-386 TVEAG
+386 TVDAG
-391 RVLQQDAQSG
+391 QSLQQDAQSG
-401 IKAASVLEMR
+401 LRAESVLEMR
-411 GDAVSLAGSA
+411 GNAVSLAGSV
-421 GAEDVRLEAKT
+421 GAEAVRLEATT
-432 LNGAGSAQLQAK
+432 LNGTGSAQLQAK
-444 NNATVRVTQQ
+444 NNATVRVAQQ
-454 GDWQGNLTAGNALSV
+454 GDWQGSLTAGNALAI
-469 DGGHLVQRG
+469 DGGRLVQRG
-478 TLAGKTLSL
+478 TLAGKSL
-487 TLDVLDN
+487 TLTLDALDN
-494 RGDIAAL
+494 RGEIAAL
-501 QALTFSGNTLTNR
+501 QELTFSGNALTN
-514 STLAAAERLTVN
+514 SGTLAAAEQLTVN

-547 TALNNQG
+547 TVLNNQG
-554 NILADNQLF
+554 NILTDNQLF
-563 LLAGSITNGGT
+563 LLADHLTNGGT
-574 LQAATLTAQADSFTS
+574 LKAATLTAQATRFTS
-589 QGEVTA
+589 QGDVTA
-595 NALDLTSQTTENHGT
+595 NTLDLTSQTTENHGT

-622 SLVNHGTLS
+622 SLVNRGTLS
-631 AGEKLALTLD
+631 AGEKLALTLGGT
-641 DSLDNRGLM
+641 LDNRGLM
-650 QAGSVLQVTAD
+650 QSGSVLQVTAD
-661 RLSNDGTLTAPALQL
+661 RLSNDGTITAPALQL

-694 LDATRSLTQSAR
+694 LNATRSLTQSAG
-706 GTLLAGTDLTINAG
+706 GTLLAGTDLTVIAG
-720 QTETDG
+720 LVETDG

-734 LNAERWLNTGKTS
+734 LNAERWLNAGKTS
-747 IIGDGQITATHL
+747 LTGDGQITAAQL
-759 DNRGSLLASGNWTMN
+759 DNRGSLLATGNWTIHSEAASN
-774 SDVVSQAGTLQG
+774 AGTLQG
-786 TVLNIQATTLT
+786 HALAIQATTLT
-797 SSGQAQARG
+797 SSGQAQALG
-806 AVSLTVADTFTN
+806 AVNLTVSDTFTN
-818 SGDWLSA
+818 SGDWLSG
-825 EALHLQATQTENRGT
+825 EALHLQAAKAENRGS

-845 LTADGTSLD
+845 LTADGESL
-854 NRGTISGINNLS
+854 NNSGTMSGIHNLS
-866 LFLTGNLDN
+866 LFLAGSLDN
-875 TGTLQGNRLRAEAAQ
+875 AGTLQGNQLRAEAAQ

-895 TLRGTDVLT
+895 T
-904 LAIADS
+904 I
-910 LVNAGTLQGN
+910 
-920 LLRVEA
+920 
-926 AQLDNRGSLHGTDA
+926 HGTDA

-948 LDNAGTLQG
+948 LSN
-957 NQLLAEAAQLTN
+957 
-969 QGTLR
+969 
-974 GTDALTLAI
+974 
-983 AGTLSSQGE
+983 QGE

-999 TTTAKRFI
+999 TTSAHRFD

-1016 VVLQVE
+1016 VALQVN

-1041 NGLTNRQEGKLLSQ
+1041 NGLTNRQAGKLLSQ
-1055 GAAVLQ
+1055 GAATL
-1061 AARAENLGEWQANT
+1061 AAADAVNAGDWQAKA
-1075 LTLAAENL
+1075 LTLAAESL
-1083 TNDGQIQGDD
+1083 TNDGQIQGD
-1093 ALSLTLP
+1093 ASLSLTLP
-1100 STDGKGTFVNR
+1100 TTDGKGTVVNR

-1126 LDNQG
+1126 MDNQG

-1146 VNDGR
+1146 INDGR

-1173 GTLTLHGDTLANN
+1173 GTLTLHGDTLVNT

-1197 GKHFT
+1197 GLTLT
-1202 NQGTVLGNDVMIEA
+1202 NQGSVLGNTVAMSVEHLFNHGNITGVDT
-1216 NRLANL
+1216 LTLSLGDNL
-1222 GSVIG
+1222 YNTGALHS
-1227 TDSLGIALLGSLDNG
+1227 DSLSV
-1242 GELRSDNLSIAAADV
+1242 AAADV
-1257 NNRGELQGINHLQLN
+1257 NNRGELQGINNLQLD

-1285 SNTLALTADAVT
+1285 SNTLALMAGDVN
-1297 QRENGTLEGKTVTLD
+1297 QREKGTLEGKNVTLD

-1326 ALTLSIA
+1326 ALTLAIVGTVTNR
-1333 GNLSNDGSLLTQK
+1333 GNVLTQGNGTVTARQVDNSGLVQAGSLL
-1346 AGVVTAQQVDN
+1346 V
-1357 RGLIQAA
+1357 
-1364 TLLLDAD
+1364 DAD
-1371 EVTNAG
+1371 EITNAG
-1377 QLLGIDALSITA
+1377 QLLGMAALSITA
-1389 QHRLTNQQ
+1389 QNGLINQQ
-1397 TGKLLTQGAAVLQ
+1397 NGTLFTQGAAVLQ
-1410 AAQAENHGE
+1410 AARAENHGE
-1419 WRAERLT
+1419 WRADNLM
-1426 LQTAQFINTGRVQT
+1426 LQAASFTNVGRVQ
-1440 AGDMDIA
+1440 AEGDIDITVA
-1447 VVPASAARQRSFL
+1447 PASAARQHALL

-1466 AADVQQLNASSSR
+1466 AADIQQLNASSSR

-1501 QLRATQIANQGSL
+1501 QLRATQITHQGSL
-1514 ASNGTATL
+1514 ASNGAATL

-1527 ENAGDIVAVTGLS
+1527 ENAGTVLAVTSLS
-1540 LAGNYQGRGSLQ
+1540 LAGNYQGSGTLQ
-1552 TDGLLDWSGTTLTNH
+1552 TDGALDWSGTTLTNR

-1573 AIRLQGH
+1573 AIQLQGH
-1580 ALDNQGTLLGQRTDI
+1580 ALENQGTLLGQRTAI
-1595 TAASL
+1595 TADTL

-1606 AGVNALQL
+1606 AGIDELQL
-1614 TVADG
+1614 TLSDR
-1619 LTNKGQLYGA
+1619 LTNQGQLYGA

-1637 LFNQGELAGD
+1637 LFNQGEVSGD
-1647 VLHLTLQDTARN
+1647 ALHLTLQETVRN
-1659 SGLISGSQQVQ
+1659 SGLMSGSQRVQ
-1670 LEANQV
+1670 LEASQV
-1676 EQQGSLES
+1676 EQLGSLES
-1684 RQLQV
+1684 RQLHV
-1689 QANTLDNQGT
+1689 QANALDNQGT
-1699 MLGVDALTL
+1699 MLGADALTL
-1708 AINTTARNS
+1708 AIHTTARNS
-1717 GKWLSQGDSTLTAR
+1717 GKWLSQGDSTLTANR
-1731 QLDNRGQ
+1731 LENRGQ

-1748 DEVEN
+1748 DDVEN

-1768 NTLTNAQT
+1768 NTLSNTQT
-1776 GTLLTQGLAVLH
+1776 GTLLTQGLAVLN
-1788 AATAENDGEWQADS
+1788 AAEASNEGEWQADS
-1802 LTLDAQQLTNTGH
+1802 LTLDAQQLTNVGH
-1815 IQGDKSLNMTLVN
+1815 IQGDTSLKATLAN
-1828 GDVTHQGTLWSKLAT
+1828 GELHNKGTLWSKLAT
-1843 IAARSLTNA
+1843 VAARTLTNE
-1852 GEITGVDGLQLTLD
+1852 GTLTGVDGLQLTLD
-1866 DALTNQGALSS
+1866 DALTNQGTLNSH
-1877 YQLTAQA
+1877 QLTAQA
-1884 DRLDNRGKINGL
+1884 DRLDNSGKMNGL
-1896 DQLDITVNE
+1896 DRLELTVGD
-1905 SLDNNGTLYG
+1905 SLTNRGTLYG
-1915 AALTLSAND
+1915 AAVELNAND
-1924 LTNSG
+1924 LTNHG
-1929 AITGVDSLALNL
+1929 TLTGVDSLSLGL

-1947 TRDLSS
+1947 TRDISS
-1953 TALTLKANDVF
+1953 TALTLKARDVV

-1973 GLTLALGN
+1973 GLTLDLGN
-1981 HLDNQGTLNSQ
+1981 HLDNQGALNSQ
-1992 ALTIAARDVT
+1992 ALIIAARDVT
-2002 NGGQL
+2002 NDGQL

-2013 QLQLDGT
+2013 QLTLDGT
-2020 LTNTGDLIGQRTDI
+2020 LTNTGDLTSQRAGI
-2034 TATDVLNHRQVQG
+2034 TAADVLNHGQMLG
-2047 SDDLQLKVRNTL
+2047 SDDLQLNVRNKL
-2059 DNRGLISGSTVLGIV
+2059 DNRGLISGSATLGVV

-2085 AQALNVDAQTLDNH
+2085 ARALTVDAKTLDNQ
-2099 GKMLGVDALTLAIV
+2099 GKMLGVDALTLAIA

-2118 QGHWLSQGTSTLT
+2118 QGKWLSQGTSTLT
-2131 ADLVDNQGQWQA
+2131 AVQVDNHGQWQA

-2148 QAAELTNRGQ
+2148 QAADLTNSGQ
-2158 IFGLNALSLSAANGL
+2158 IFGINALSLTAANGL
-2173 TNQLNG
+2173 TNQQNG
-2179 KLLSQGMAVL
+2179 TLLSQGIAVL
-2189 RAASVTNDGD
+2189 RAATVANDGN

-2205 TFEAQQL
+2205 TFDAQQL
-2212 TNRGRMQGDRGL
+2212 TNRGRMQGDHGL
-2224 AIALDRTNP
+2224 AIALDRANP
-2233 VSRLTNQGTL
+2233 ASRLTNQGTL

-2279 TVMADG
+2279 SVIADG

-2310 QLRNNGRWESRAL
+2310 QLRNSGRWESRAL
-2323 ALNGGAFNNTGTVIG
+2323 ALNGGAFDNTGTVIG
-2338 ERGITLELRD
+2338 ERGITLALRD

-2353 GTGQLLTNGALQA
+2353 STGQLLTNGELSAR
-2366 QAGTVIN
+2366 AGAVTN
-2373 DGVWQGSTL
+2373 DGFWQGNTL
-2382 TLTADEVGNAG
+2382 ALTADDVENAG

-2398 SALSLTAKNTLTN
+2398 SALSLTAKNMLSN
-2411 AQTGQLLT
+2411 AQTGKLLT
-2419 QGLAVLN
+2419 QGVAVLN
-2426 AAEASNEGE
+2426 ATEVSNEGE
-2435 WQADRLTLDARQ
+2435 WQADSLTLDAQQ
-2447 LTNTGHIQG
+2447 LTNVGHIQG
-2456 DTSLTMTLANGELNN
+2456 DTSLKMTLANGELHNK
-2471 QGTLWSKLATVAA
+2471 GTLWSKLATVAA
-2484 RSLTNAGEITGVNG
+2484 RTLTNEGTLTGVDG

-2504 DALINQGTLNSYQLT
+2504 DALTNQGTLSSYQLT
-2519 AQADRLDNRGKIN
+2519 AQADRLDNSGKIN
-2532 GLDQLDMTVNESLD
+2532 GLDRLELTANDRLTNR
-2546 NTGTLY
+2546 GTLY
-2552 GAALA
+2552 GAAVT
-2557 LNASDLTNSGAIT
+2557 LNASDLTNSGDIT
-2570 GVDSLNLNLNGT
+2570 GVDSLSLGLNGT

-2588 LSSNALTLKA
+2588 ISSTALTLEA
-2598 NDVVNH
+2598 RDVVNH
-2604 GSLTGVNGLTLELGN
+2604 GTLTGVNGLTLALGN
-2619 HLDNQGALN
+2619 QLDNQGELN
-2628 SQALAI
+2628 SHALAI
-2634 AARDVTNGGQL
+2634 TANAVTNGGLL
-2645 NGTRDLQ
+2645 NGTRSLQ
-2652 LTLDGTLTNTGD
+2652 LTLGGTLTNTGD

-2669 MGITAAD
+2669 TGITAED
-2676 VLNHGQMQGS
+2676 VLNHGQIQGS
-2686 DDLQLKVRNT
+2686 DDLQLNVRNT
-2696 LENRGLIS
+2696 LDNRGLIS
-2704 GSAVLGIVANHIDQQ
+2704 GSTTLGVVANHIDQQ

-2725 ALTVDAQTLDNQG
+2725 ALKVDAQTLDNQG

-2746 TLAIANTARNQG
+2746 TLAIAGTARNQG
-2758 NWLSQGSS
+2758 KWLSQGSS
-2766 TLTADQVDNQGQWQA
+2766 MLTADQVENHGQWQA
-2781 GDITLQANDL
+2781 GDITLQAADL
-2791 SNSGQ
+2791 TNRGQ
-2796 IFGLNALSLSA
+2796 IFGLNALSLTTT
-2807 ANGLTNQQN
+2807 NGLTNQQN
-2816 AKLLSQGMAVLRA
+2816 GKLLSQGIAVLRA
-2829 ASVTNDGD
+2829 ATAANDGD
-2837 AQAGRLTFEAQQL
+2837 VQADRLTFDAQQL

-2864 ALDRTNPASRL
+2864 ALDRANPASQL

-2888 LSASRLDNQGTVSGV
+2888 LSASQLDNQGTVSGV

-2912 INNAGSVMADGAL
+2912 INNAGSVIADGAL
-2925 TLDGNYQGTGLL
+2925 TLDGDYQGSGLL
-2937 HTADILTLRGNQLR
+2937 HTADTLTLRGNQLR
-2951 NSGRWESRALALN
+2951 NSGRWESRALALD
-2964 GGALNNQGT
+2964 GGAFDNTGT
-2973 AIGERGITL
+2973 VIGERGITL
-2982 ELRDGLTVGSAGQ
+2982 ELRDGLTVGSTGQ

-3005 AGTVANDGLWQG
+3005 TDTVTNDGFWQG

-3022 TANDLT
+3022 TANNLT
-3028 NGGTLLGQDGLRL
+3028 NGGSLLGQDGLRL
-3041 DLLGTYQGTASS
+3041 DLLNTYQGSALS

-3058 GEAIITA
+3058 GDAVITA
-3065 DGLNQSGEIAAG
+3065 DHLTQRGEVVAG
-3077 TLNLTT
+3077 TLSLTT
-3083 NTLDN
+3083 GTLDN
-3088 GGRILGSHSL
+3088 GGRVLGSNGL
-3098 TVANRD
+3098 TVINRN
-3104 ELINHAGAELLTNG
+3104 ELINRAGAELLTNG
-3118 AGRLDSGTLRN
+3118 VGHLDSGTLSN
-3129 AGTLQ
+3129 AGALQ
-3134 ASDLQ
+3134 AGDLQ
-3139 LRAEDIDN
+3139 LRAREIDN

-3160 DVLRYVGNKSS
+3160 DVLRYVGDKSS

-3197 TLNGDTFSNSGTV
+3197 TLHGDTFSNSGTV
-3210 AGLNSLSLNGDQLR
+3210 AGLNSLSLNGDVLK

-3230 SQGAVTVTGKTLENS
+3230 SQGAVTLTGTTLENG

-3255 LDLTDRVDNLASG
+3255 LNLTDRVDNLATG
-3268 RLLSGGTG
+3268 RLLSGGVG

-3288 WQSDDLRLTAR
+3288 WQSDDLRLNAR
-3299 DLEQQ
+3299 DLDQQ

-3314 LQLSGTYQGAQGSQ
+3314 LQLTGAYQGAQGSQ
-3328 LVSGGDL
+3328 LVSGGEL
-3335 SLTAH
+3335 NLTAH
-3340 DIINRGQIQGS
+3340 DITSRGQVQGR

-3356 ADELTNHGTLRG
+3356 AESLTNHGTLRG
-3368 DRALNATVTGQFSNA
+3368 DRALNATVSGQFSNA
-3383 PQARLSSDGT
+3383 TQARLSSDGT
-3393 LNVQATTLDN
+3393 LSVQAAALNN
-3403 QGEIKAATTTL
+3403 QGDINAATTTL
-3414 TGNTVTNGGTVQG
+3414 TGNTLTNGGTVQG

-3433 DATGRIIN
+3433 DGKEKIVN
-3441 QQGGQ
+3441 QQAGQ

-3452 TTLNAPAVDNHGW
+3452 TTLNAAAVDNHGW
-3465 LQGRGLVLN
+3465 LQGRGLAVN
-3474 TAQLTQQGS
+3474 TAQLIQQGS

-3493 IPQWVNNG
+3493 IPQWMNHG

-3510 IADELDNHGTLLG
+3510 ITDELDNHGTLLG

-3545 QDLRLKTQELQQDG
+3545 QDLRLKTHELQQDG

-3564 GNLSAELTGPLTFTQ
+3564 GNLSADVTGPLTFTQ
-3579 TMAAGQQLT
+3579 TMAAGQQLA

-3603 KSVQLNSTGTL
+3603 QSVQLTSTGTL
-3614 TNQGRILAGGGES
+3614 INQGRILAGGGDS
-3627 RVSAKDI
+3627 RISAKDI
-3634 MQLEA
+3634 VQLEA

-3648 TLVSDNTLNNQG
+3648 ALVSDNTLNNKG
-3660 LIGTTGDL
+3660 LIGTTSDL
-3668 LVQAGGLLH
+3668 LVQAGSVLH

-3724 SSGTIETQS
+3724 SSGTIETQA

-3748 GLVVTESESKP
+3748 GFVVTETELAGDSVPDWAGKTKVDIPIEWFKPGDYGVVTFHDSE
-3759 VDLPAGV
+3759 DHGV
-3766 GGHSITEYIDVNNID
+3766 NRNSYSAIYVPFEHADIQKFFIKSNSIDVVAKNAEGNLR
-3781 EDKIGYYFTTENYSS
+3781 S
-3796 GNDGNSATEYTL
+3796 GNDL
-3808 YYAPHVEYS
+3808 
-3817 LKKFT
+3817 
-3822 LSHKEIAVESD
+3822 
-3833 GLGAQSN
+3833 
-3840 IYTGRNI
+3840 
-3847 YINSDILNNVSSN
+3847 YINASIFNNQASIVFSVKNLSLYGYELNNQ
-3860 VISKENAFLEG
+3860 
-3871 GGLNNKSYQTG
+3871 SYHSG
-3882 KVTEYLTYSYKGEDA
+3882 FSTEYLTYIYDKRSV
-3897 SMTITEGRRGGYD
+3897 GGYSYANGSLRPNEYYSNGRLTNSNYFVKD
-3910 HYPKNK
+3910 RDYNNANRWRFMR
-3916 YITYTLDGPSTY
+3916 YILSGTPVT
-3928 EKTEGESYNA
+3928 EKTVGESYNA

-3965 FMPAA
+3965 FMPAS

-3980 LSPLQKQTTR
+3980 LSPLQKQTSR

-3997 SFNASAVDVTQAGSG
+3997 SFNAGTVDVTKTNSG
-4012 QTALAGNAADVNATG
+4012 QATLAGNAAGVTATG
-4027 KTVTLTQQAG
+4027 KTVALTQQAG
-4037 TTLQAGAQADNIT
+4037 TALQAGAQADNIT
-4050 AVIAAPN
+4050 AVIAAPNTTGPLTLNTGDAVVLSSSTSGHVSNPDAVTLTPQAGTALQAGAQADNISAVIAAPN

-4069 VVLQPSAS
+4069 VVLQPSTS
-4077 GHVSNPDAVVLTQQ
+4077 GHVSNPDAV
-4091 AGTALQAGA
+4091 
-4100 QAENISSVIAAP
+4100 
-4112 NTTGPLTF
+4112 
-4120 NTGDAAVLQ
+4120 
-4129 PSTSGHVSNP
+4129 
-4139 DAIALTSTGQRPD
+4139 ALTSTGQRPD
-4152 TGTSLTPVNVDNTA
+4152 GGNSLTPVNVGNTV
-4166 TGVTIAGTVGT
+4166 TGVTIAGTVEA
-4177 PATLTTPGMAA
+4177 PAALATPGMAA
-4188 IEAPKPTVSADTPLG
+4188 IDAPKPTVSADTLPG
-4203 GTVPSAPPPLSAAAL
+4203 GATPSAPHPLSAAAL
-4218 LSAIGNGLQHLST
+4218 LSAIGNGLQNLST

-4245 LLVVDPNT
+4245 LLVVDPNA

-4301 TDRVLGSSYL
+4301 ADRVLGSSYL

-4354 DLAQMQMLL
+4354 DLEQMQKLL

-4427 ANKVELNAGGN
+4427 ANKVELNAGGS
-4438 VTNSGTLNA
+4438 VTNSGTLKA
-4447 VEVLAIASG
+4447 VELLAIASG
-4456 DRIDNHEGG
+4456 DKIDNHEGG

-4484 GSRMEGNTLQLA
+4484 GSRIEGNTLQLA

-4515 PTASHSGSGSLVFTE
+4515 PTASRSGTGLLTFTE

-4570 NVAIEALALTNN
+4570 NVAIEALTLTNN
-4582 RVDIGRGSSNTAL
+4582 RVDIGWRSSNTAL
-4595 NTAVQGSTVN
+4595 NTSVAGSTVN
-4605 AGGALSAVAGQDVQI
+4605 AGGALSAVAGQDIQI

-4656 TVQRRTQEVANS
+4656 TAQRRTQDVANS

-4685 SEAASLNAKGNA
+4685 SEAVSLNAKGNA

-4709 QEEETYSGNWWNR
+4709 ETEETYSGNWWNR

-4731 QQSTELTA
+4731 QQSTELTT

-4949 KQQQEFEQKTG
+4949 KQQQEFEQKSA

-5092 RNSEEISGKNSSSGG
+5092 RNSEELSGKNSSSGG

-5303 MFSTLAMTVPSAL
+5303 MLSTLAMTVPSAL
-5316 MSLGNSGSA
+5316 MSLGNSGNAS
-5325 ASTTYAAVSDGS
+5325 STTYAAVSDGT
-5337 LLLRDTAKQVQDIAT
+5337 LLLRDTAKQVQDITT

-5382 IGEIGAQVMDVVRTE
+5382 IGEIGAQVMDIVRTE

-5442 MKKYGTGSDFQRAAQ
+5442 MQKYGTGSDFQRAAQ

-5471 QKAIASGAAPY
+5471 QKAIASGASPY

-5541 AIMADQY
+5541 AIMAKVY
-5548 PGKTANDLTEEEK
+5548 PGKTTNDLTEEEK

-5569 LASGLISGLASNS
+5569 LASGLVSGLASNS

-5595 AVENNFL
+5595 AVENNLF
-5602 GATSSDKLDKAVEKI
+5602 GPNGMPKGMTDVGMSMTSLYTNTNLLDE
-5617 KNGDKTLATA
+5617 NGNVLNPITEEERQYAMH
-5627 NELIKLENADKRSD
+5627 R
-5641 ALVDKF
+5641 LV
-5647 TRDPS
+5647 TGVMP
-5652 KMSES
+5652 E
-5657 EQAELAG
+5657 
-5664 YLRVYASEME
+5664 
-5674 REYGSAVSQE
+5674 
-5684 LVKGLLSGQNYMKR
+5684 GQ
-5698 NPDSEAMSKAQTIMN
+5698 DISKAIVN
-5713 TWGYHKSNASIGDAP
+5713 GYTNGVLIAGAWYLGPAASIGKVA
-5728 AILVGSV
+5728 VGSV
-5735 LGVTVKGMAANAA
+5735 LSGGANAA
-5748 IGVGVNTGVQL
+5748 YQWYDLSKPSNEN
-5759 TGKDPFSYVD
+5759 KSYD
-5769 AIMAGVTAAAT
+5769 YWGTTAALV
-5780 TGKGWKASVVINMG
+5780 TGGLAPGRDILPNVGIAMGSAVFTDGPDKGA
-5794 GAAVGSGIKGED
+5794 
-5806 PTNSVIGAGLGSVVG
+5806 VIGAGVGAWGGGLVGKYAPGLLRPVFGPSAGFIGDATGSVSG
-5821 SAGGKVVDVL
+5821 EIIGNKLKDKVNER
-5831 SPVTDQVTKDVV
+5831 K
-5843 GAVTGSAA
+5843 
-5851 SALTGNTVKSELDK
+5851 
-5865 RDKAQ
+5865 

>member
-35 ATGNTALDQAG
+35 VTGNTALDQAG

-65 QYQDFNV
+65 QYRDFNV

-83 AQLNPTQ
+83 EQLNPTQ

-223 ATGKVTAQAADGGVK
+223 ATGKVTAQAADSGVAGSNVK

-251 NRIKLVSSD
+251 NRIKLVSSE
-260 KGVGVNIGNL
+260 KGVGVNVGNL

-291 AQGNIQADAEALAL
+291 AQGTIQADADTLAL
-305 RGKQQAGDAL
+305 RGKQQAGEAL
-315 TLNARQDITLQDATL
+315 TLKARQDITLQDATL

-339 SGGELNAQNSVISAG
+339 SGGGLKAQNSVISAG
-354 VDAQGTVN
+354 VDAQGKVKSANQLSIN
-362 SAHQLFFKG
+362 SDG
-371 DNVTLNAAQL
+371 VTLSATQL
-381 AAGKV
+381 AAGKM
-386 TVEAG
+386 TIDAG
-391 RVLQQDAQSG
+391 QSLQQDAQSG
-401 IKAASVLEMR
+401 LKAESVLEMR
-411 GDAVSLAGSA
+411 GDTVSLAGSA
-421 GAEDVRLEAKT
+421 GAEAVRLEATT
-432 LNGAGSAQLQAK
+432 LNGTGSAQFQAK

-454 GDWQGNLTAGNALSV
+454 GDWQGNLTAGDALTV

-487 TLDVLDN
+487 TLASLDN

-501 QALTFSGNTLTNR
+501 QALTFSGNALTNS
-514 STLAAAERLTVN
+514 STLAAAERLAVN
-526 AQRLDNSGLLSARN
+526 AQRLDNTGLLSARH

-554 NILADNQLF
+554 NILTDNQLF
-563 LLAGSITNGGT
+563 LLADSITNSGT
-574 LQAATLTAQADSFTS
+574 LQAATLTAQADQLGN

-595 NALDLTSQTTENHGT
+595 NALDLTSQTTENHGSI
-610 LNAQQMLALHGG
+610 NAQQMLALHGG

-631 AGEKLALTLD
+631 AGEKLALTLGD
-641 DSLDNRGLM
+641 ALDNRGLM
-650 QAGSVLQVTAD
+650 QAGKTLEVTAD

-706 GTLLAGTDLTINAG
+706 GTLLAGTDLTVNAG
-720 QTETDG
+720 QVETDG

-734 LNAERWLNTGKTS
+734 LNAERWLNAGKTS
-747 IIGDGQITATHL
+747 LTGDGQITATQL
-759 DNRGSLLASGNWTMN
+759 DNRGSLLATGNWTIN
-774 SDVVSQAGTLQG
+774 SEAASHAGVLQG
-786 TVLNIQATTLT
+786 HALAIQATTLT
-797 SSGQAQARG
+797 SSGQAQALG
-806 AVSLTVADTFTN
+806 AVNLTVSDTFTN
-818 SGDWLSA
+818 SGDWLSG
-825 EALHLQATQTENRGT
+825 EALRLQATKAENRGT

-845 LTADGTSLD
+845 LTADGESLN
-854 NRGTISGINNLS
+854 NRGTMSGINNLS
-866 LFLTGNLDN
+866 LFLTGSLD
-875 TGTLQGNRLRAEAAQ
+875 
-890 LDNQG
+890 
-895 TLRGTDVLT
+895 
-904 LAIADS
+904 
-910 LVNAGTLQGN
+910 NAGTLQGN
-920 LLRVEA
+920 QLRAEA
-926 AQLDNRGSLHGTDA
+926 ARLTNQGTLHGTDA
-940 LTLAITGN
+940 LTLAITSN
-948 LDNAGTLQG
+948 LSN
-957 NQLLAEAAQLTN
+957 
-969 QGTLR
+969 
-974 GTDALTLAI
+974 
-983 AGTLSSQGE
+983 QGE

-999 TTTAKRFI
+999 TTSAHRFD

-1016 VVLQVE
+1016 VALQVN

-1041 NGLTNRQEGKLLSQ
+1041 HGLTNRQAGKLLSQ
-1055 GAAVLQ
+1055 GVATLTAADAVN
-1061 AARAENLGEWQANT
+1061 AGDWQAKA

-1083 TNDGQIQGDD
+1083 TNDGQIQGDES
-1093 ALSLTLP
+1093 LSLTLP
-1100 STDGKGTFVNR
+1100 ATDGKGTVVNR

-1118 DATLFARL
+1118 DATLFTRL
-1126 LDNQG
+1126 MDNQG
-1131 TLSSLGRTELTGASL
+1131 TLSSLGHTELTGASL
-1146 VNDGR
+1146 INDGR

-1164 QGRGLLNTA
+1164 QGRGMLNTA
-1173 GTLTLHGDTLANN
+1173 GTLTLHGDTLVNN
-1186 GHWESRALSLQ
+1186 GNWESRALSLQ
-1197 GKHFT
+1197 GVTLT
-1202 NQGTVLGNDVMIEA
+1202 NQGTVLGNTVAMSVDHLFNHGDITGVDTLTLSLGDNLYNTGA
-1216 NRLANL
+1216 LRSRALGVTATDLDNR
-1222 GSVIG
+1222 GGIVG
-1227 TDSLGIALLGSLDNG
+1227 TDA
-1242 GELRSDNLSIAAADV
+1242 
-1257 NNRGELQGINHLQLN
+1257 LQLTLT
-1272 VAGLLDNAGIISA
+1272 GQLDNAGIISA
-1285 SNTLALTADAVT
+1285 SNTLAVTAGDVN
-1297 QRENGTLEGKTVTLD
+1297 QREKGTLEGKNLTLD

-1326 ALTLSIA
+1326 ALTLAIVGTVTNR
-1333 GNLSNDGSLLTQK
+1333 GNVLTQGNGTVTARQVDNSGLVQAGSLLVD
-1346 AGVVTAQQVDN
+1346 AG
-1357 RGLIQAA
+1357 
-1364 TLLLDAD
+1364 

-1377 QLLGIDALSITA
+1377 QLLGMSALSITA
-1389 QHRLTNQQ
+1389 QNGLINQQ
-1397 TGKLLTQGAAVLQ
+1397 NGTLFTQGAAVLQ

-1419 WRAERLT
+1419 WRADNLT
-1426 LQTAQFINTGRVQT
+1426 LQTARFTNVGRVQ
-1440 AGDMDIA
+1440 AEGDIDITVA
-1447 VVPASAARQRSFL
+1447 PASAARQHAFL

-1466 AADVQQLNASSSR
+1466 AADIQQLNALSSR

-1501 QLRATQIANQGSL
+1501 QLRATQITHQGSL
-1514 ASNGTATL
+1514 ASNGAATL
-1522 IGETV
+1522 IGETM
-1527 ENAGDIVAVTGLS
+1527 ENAGTVLAVTSLS
-1540 LAGNYQGRGSLQ
+1540 LAGNYQGSGSLQ
-1552 TDGLLDWSGTTLTNH
+1552 TDGLLNWSGTTLTNR

-1573 AIRLQGH
+1573 AIQLQGH
-1580 ALDNQGTLLGQRTDI
+1580 SLDNQGTLLGQRTAI
-1595 TAASL
+1595 TADTL

-1606 AGVNALQL
+1606 AGIDELQL
-1614 TVADG
+1614 TLADR
-1619 LTNKGQLYGA
+1619 LANQGQLYGA

-1637 LFNQGELAGD
+1637 LFNQGELAGYT
-1647 VLHLTLQDTARN
+1647 LHLTLQKTVRN
-1659 SGLISGSQQVQ
+1659 SGLMSGSQRVQ
-1670 LEANQV
+1670 LEADQV
-1676 EQQGSLES
+1676 DQLGSLES
-1684 RQLQV
+1684 RDLQV
-1689 QANTLDNQGT
+1689 QANALDNQGT
-1699 MLGVDALTL
+1699 MLGADALTL
-1708 AINTTARNS
+1708 AIHTTARNS
-1717 GKWLSQGDSTLTAR
+1717 GKWLSQGDSTLTANR
-1731 QLDNRGQ
+1731 LENRGQ

-1748 DEVEN
+1748 DDVGN

-1759 LSALTLTAK
+1759 LSALSLTAK
-1768 NTLTNAQT
+1768 NTLSNTQT
-1776 GTLLTQGLAVLH
+1776 GTLLTQGVAVLN
-1788 AATAENDGEWQADS
+1788 ASEASNEGEWQADS
-1802 LTLDAQQLTNTGH
+1802 LTLDAQNLNNRGH
-1815 IQGDKSLNMTLVN
+1815 IQGDKSLKLTLAN
-1828 GDVTHQGTLWSKLAT
+1828 GDVTNQGTLWSKLAT
-1843 IAARSLTNA
+1843 VAARTLTNE
-1852 GEITGVDGLQLTLD
+1852 GTLTGATGLQLTLD
-1866 DALTNQGALSS
+1866 DALTNQGTLNSH
-1877 YQLTAQA
+1877 QLTAQA
-1884 DRLDNRGKINGL
+1884 DRLDNSGKINGL
-1896 DQLDITVNE
+1896 DRLELTIGN
-1905 SLDNNGTLYG
+1905 SLTNRGTLYG
-1915 AALTLSAND
+1915 AAVELNAND
-1924 LTNSG
+1924 LTNHG
-1929 AITGVDSLALNL
+1929 TLTGVDSLSLGL

-1947 TRDLSS
+1947 TRDIGSN
-1953 TALTLKANDVF
+1953 ALTLKARDVV

-1973 GLTLALGN
+1973 GLTLDLGN
-1981 HLDNQGTLNSQ
+1981 HLDNQGALNSQ
-1992 ALTIAARDVT
+1992 TLAIAARDVT
-2002 NGGQL
+2002 NDGQL

-2013 QLQLDGT
+2013 QLTLDGT
-2020 LTNTGDLIGQRTDI
+2020 LTNTGDLTSQRAGI
-2034 TATDVLNHRQVQG
+2034 TAADVLNHGQMLG
-2047 SDDLQLKVRNTL
+2047 SDDLQLDLRNKL
-2059 DNRGLISGSTVLGIV
+2059 DNRGLISGSATLGVV

-2085 AQALNVDAQTLDNH
+2085 ARALKVDAQTLDNQ
-2099 GKMLGVDALTLAIV
+2099 GKMLGVDALTLAIA

-2118 QGHWLSQGTSTLT
+2118 QGKWLSQGTSTLT
-2131 ADLVDNQGQWQA
+2131 ADQVENHGQWQA

-2148 QAAELTNRGQ
+2148 QAADLTNRGQ
-2158 IFGLNALSLSAANGL
+2158 IFGLTALSLTAANGL
-2173 TNQLNG
+2173 TNKQNG
-2179 KLLSQGMAVL
+2179 KLLSQGIAVL
-2189 RAASVTNDGD
+2189 RAATVANDGN

-2212 TNRGRMQGDRGL
+2212 TNRGRIQGDNGL

-2233 VSRLTNQGTL
+2233 ASRLTNQGTL
-2243 LSGGDSW
+2243 LSGGDGW

-2279 TVMADG
+2279 NVIADG
-2285 ALTLDGDYQGTGL
+2285 ALTLDGDYQGAGL

-2323 ALNGGAFNNTGTVIG
+2323 ALNGGAFDNTGTVIG
-2338 ERGITLELRD
+2338 ERGITLALRD

-2353 GTGQLLTNGALQA
+2353 STGQLLTNGELSAR
-2366 QAGTVIN
+2366 AGAVTN
-2373 DGVWQGSTL
+2373 DGFWQGNTL
-2382 TLTADEVGNAG
+2382 VLTADDVGNAG

-2398 SALSLTAKNTLTN
+2398 SALSLTAKNTLSN
-2411 AQTGQLLT
+2411 AQTGTLLT
-2419 QGLAVLN
+2419 QGVAVLN

-2435 WQADRLTLDARQ
+2435 WQADSLTLDAQQ
-2447 LTNTGHIQG
+2447 LTNVGHIQG
-2456 DTSLTMTLANGELNN
+2456 DKTLKVTLANGELHNK
-2471 QGTLWSKLATVAA
+2471 GTLWSKLATVAA
-2484 RSLTNAGEITGVNG
+2484 RTLTNEGTLTGVDG

-2504 DALINQGTLNSYQLT
+2504 DALTNQGTLNSYQLA
-2519 AQADRLDNRGKIN
+2519 AQADRLDNGGKIN
-2532 GLDQLDMTVNESLD
+2532 GLDRLELTIGNHLT
-2546 NTGTLY
+2546 NRGTLY
-2552 GAALA
+2552 GAAVT
-2557 LNASDLTNSGAIT
+2557 LNASNLTNHGTFT
-2570 GVDSLNLNLNGT
+2570 GVDSLNLHLNGA

-2588 LSSNALTLKA
+2588 IGSNALTLKA
-2598 NDVVNH
+2598 RDVFNQ
-2604 GSLTGVNGLTLELGN
+2604 GTLTGVNGLTLDLGN

-2628 SQALAI
+2628 SQALTI
-2634 AARDVTNGGQL
+2634 AARDVTNDGQL
-2645 NGTRDLQ
+2645 NGTRDLK

-2669 MGITAAD
+2669 TGITAED
-2676 VLNHGQMQGS
+2676 VLNHGQMLGS
-2686 DDLQLKVRNT
+2686 DDLQLNARNT
-2696 LENRGLIS
+2696 LDNRGLIS
-2704 GSAVLGIVANHIDQQ
+2704 GSTTLGVVANHIDQL

-2725 ALTVDAQTLDNQG
+2725 TLTVDAGTLNNQG

-2746 TLAIANTARNQG
+2746 TLAIAGTARNQG
-2758 NWLSQGSS
+2758 KWLSQGSS

-2781 GDITLQANDL
+2781 GDITLQAADL
-2791 SNSGQ
+2791 TNRGQ
-2796 IFGLNALSLSA
+2796 IFGLNALSLTA

-2816 AKLLSQGMAVLRA
+2816 GKLLSQGLAVLRA

-2837 AQAGRLTFEAQQL
+2837 AQADRLTFDAQQL
-2850 TNRGRMQGDNGLAI
+2850 TNRGRMQGDKGLTI
-2864 ALDRTNPASRL
+2864 ALDRANPVSLL
-2875 TNQGTLLSGGDSW
+2875 TNQGTLLSGGDTQ
-2888 LSASRLDNQGTVSGV
+2888 LSASQLDNQGTVSGV
-2903 GKLTLDSGA
+2903 GKLALDSGA
-2912 INNAGSVMADGAL
+2912 INNAGTVIADGAL
-2925 TLDGNYQGTGLL
+2925 TLDGDYQGTGLL
-2937 HTADILTLRGNQLR
+2937 HTADTLTLRGNQLR
-2951 NSGRWESRALALN
+2951 NSGRWESRALVLN
-2964 GGALNNQGT
+2964 GGVFDNTGT
-2973 AIGERGITL
+2973 VIGERGITL
-2982 ELRDGLTVGSAGQ
+2982 ELRDGLTVASTGQ
-2995 LLTNGALQAQ
+2995 LLTNGELSAR
-3005 AGTVANDGLWQG
+3005 AGAVTNDGFWQG

-3022 TANDLT
+3022 TANNLT
-3028 NGGTLLGQDGLRL
+3028 NGGSLLGQDGLRL
-3041 DLLGTYQGTASS
+3041 DLLNTYQGIALS

-3058 GEAIITA
+3058 GDAVITA
-3065 DGLNQSGEIAAG
+3065 DHLSQSGEIVAG

-3083 NTLDN
+3083 GTLDN
-3088 GGRILGSHSL
+3088 GGRVLGSNGL
-3098 TVANRD
+3098 TVTNRD
-3104 ELINHAGAELLTNG
+3104 ELINRAGAELLTNG
-3118 AGRLDSGTLRN
+3118 AGRLDSGTLSN
-3129 AGTLQ
+3129 AGALQ
-3134 ASDLQ
+3134 AGDLQ
-3139 LRAEDIDN
+3139 LRAREIDN
-3147 QGRIQGTDALRLL
+3147 QGRIQGSDALRLL
-3160 DVLRYVGNKSS
+3160 DVLRYVGDKSS
-3171 QLLSKGAATLQ
+3171 QLLSKGAVTLQ

-3210 AGLNSLSLNGDQLR
+3210 AGLNSLSLNGDVLK

-3230 SQGAVTVTGKTLENS
+3230 SQGAVTLTGTTLENG

-3255 LDLTDRVDNLASG
+3255 LQLTNRVDNLATG
-3268 RLLSGGTG
+3268 RLLSGGVG

-3288 WQSDDLRLTAR
+3288 WQSDDLLLTAR
-3299 DLEQQ
+3299 DLDQQ
-3304 GNLLGVQRGT
+3304 GHLLGVQHGT
-3314 LQLSGTYQGAQGSQ
+3314 LQLTGAYQGAQGSQ
-3328 LVSGGDL
+3328 LVSGGEL

-3340 DIINRGQIQGS
+3340 DITNRGQVQGS
-3351 TLTLG
+3351 TLTLD
-3356 ADELTNHGTLRG
+3356 AEALTNHGTLRG
-3368 DRALNATVTGQFSNA
+3368 DRALDATVADQFTNA

-3393 LNVQATTLDN
+3393 LNVQAAALDN
-3403 QGEIKAATTTL
+3403 QGDIKAANTTL
-3414 TGNTVTNGGTVQG
+3414 TGNTLTNGGTVQG

-3433 DATGRIIN
+3433 DATDRIVN
-3441 QQGGQ
+3441 QQAGQ

-3452 TTLNAPAVDNHGW
+3452 TTLNAAAVDNHGW

-3488 KLTLK
+3488 KLTLN
-3493 IPQWVNNG
+3493 IPQWVNHG

-3564 GNLSAELTGPLTFTQ
+3564 GNLTAELTGPLIFTQ
-3579 TMAAGQQLT
+3579 SMAAGQQLT

-3603 KSVQLNSTGTL
+3603 QSVQLTSTGTL
-3614 TNQGRILAGGGES
+3614 KNQGRILAGGGDS
-3627 RVSAKDI
+3627 RISAKDI
-3634 MQLEA
+3634 VQLEA
-3639 GSVQAGGNL
+3639 GSIQAGGSL
-3648 TLVSDNTLNNQG
+3648 ALVSDNALNNKG
-3660 LIGTTGDL
+3660 LIGTTGNL
-3668 LVQAGGLLH
+3668 LAQAGGLLH

-3691 SDSLTNVFGTILAG
+3691 SDSLTNVFGTILVG
-3705 NSLWVQRDAQG
+3705 NNLWVQRDAQG

-3738 NTGTLTNQRE
+3738 NTGRLTNQRE
-3748 GLVVTESESKP
+3748 GLVVTESNIGVSSQDIK
-3759 VDLPAGV
+3759 PAGTTLVYTPEQLNYV
-3766 GGHSITEYIDVNNID
+3766 GVGYYERDDYSYEWRCVDEYTWCHQVVWTLAMQAGYEKKEFLISEKSIT
-3781 EDKIGYYFTTENYSS
+3781 
-3796 GNDGNSATEYTL
+3796 
-3808 YYAPHVEYS
+3808 
-3817 LKKFT
+3817 
-3822 LSHKEIAVESD
+3822 VESHHPASEIKSAEN
-3833 GLGAQSN
+3833 LLISANELTNTASTISARKN
-3840 IYTGRNI
+3840 INLEGET
-3847 YINSDILNNVSSN
+3847 LNNVSFQSGKA
-3860 VISKENAFLEG
+3860 KEYAIYKYNGPKPKLLYADFLWQMEHNADYWSSTSGPYVRDNYITFYLEG
-3871 GGLNNKSYQTG
+3871 T
-3882 KVTEYLTYSYKGEDA
+3882 
-3897 SMTITEGRRGGYD
+3897 
-3910 HYPKNK
+3910 P
-3916 YITYTLDGPSTY
+3916 TLDIT
-3928 EKTEGESYNA
+3928 KGESYNS

-3965 FMPAA
+3965 FMPAS

-3990 QLASQDS
+3990 QLTSQDS
-3997 SFNASAVDVTQAGSG
+3997 SFNAGAVDVTKAASG
-4012 QTALAGNAADVNATG
+4012 QAALSGNAAGVAATG
-4027 KTVTLTQQAG
+4027 KAVTLTQQAS
-4037 TTLQAGAQADNIT
+4037 TALQTGAQADNITAVIAAPTATGPLTLNPGDAVVLSPSASGHVSNPDAVVLTQQVGTALQASAQAENIT

-4069 VVLQPSAS
+4069 VVLPPSTSA
-4077 GHVSNPDAVVLTQQ
+4077 HVSNPDT
-4091 AGTALQAGA
+4091 
-4100 QAENISSVIAAP
+4100 
-4112 NTTGPLTF
+4112 
-4120 NTGDAAVLQ
+4120 
-4129 PSTSGHVSNP
+4129 
-4139 DAIALTSTGQRPD
+4139 IALTSTGQRPD
-4152 TGTSLTPVNVDNTA
+4152 AGNSLTPVNVDNA
-4166 TGVTIAGTVGT
+4166 AAGVTIAGTVGS

-4188 IEAPKPTVSADTPLG
+4188 IDAPKPTVSADTLPG
-4203 GTVPSAPPPLSAAAL
+4203 GATPSAPQLLSATDL
-4218 LSAIGNGLQHLST
+4218 LSAIGNGLQNLST

-4245 LLVVDPNT
+4245 LLVVDPNA

-4301 TDRVLGSSYL
+4301 ADRVLGSSYL

-4385 VANLSQSLVW
+4385 VANLSQSMVW

-4427 ANKVELNAGGN
+4427 ANKVELNAGGS
-4438 VTNSGTLNA
+4438 VTNSGTLKA
-4447 VEVLAIASG
+4447 VELLAIASG
-4456 DRIDNHEGG
+4456 DKIDNHEGG

-4484 GSRMEGNTLQLA
+4484 GSRIEGNTLQLA

-4505 TESRNFQTAQ
+4505 TESHNFQTAQ
-4515 PTASHSGSGSLVFTE
+4515 PTASRSGTGSLVFTE

-4539 GNSLTLSAGKD
+4539 GKSLTLSAGKD

-4570 NVAIEALALTNN
+4570 NVAIEALTLTNN
-4582 RVDIGRGSSNTAL
+4582 RVDIGWGSSNTAL
-4595 NTAVQGSTVN
+4595 NTSVAGSTVN
-4605 AGGALSAVAGQDVQI
+4605 AGGTLSAVAGQDIQI

-4656 TVQRRTQEVANS
+4656 TAQRRTQDVANS

-4675 LNLVA
+4675 LHLLA

-4709 QEEETYSGNWWNR
+4709 EMEETYSGNWWNR

-4731 QQSTELTA
+4731 QQSTELTT

-4788 KVKKKAFSKTVTHTL
+4788 QVKKKAFSKTVTHTL

-4839 KQVTLLANN
+4839 KQVTLLANH

-4854 SVENYQNYEEH
+4854 SVENYQNYEEY

-4926 MVAGKDIFLQGN
+4926 MVAGKDILLQGN

-4949 KQQQEFEQKTG
+4949 KQQQEFEQKSA

-5107 NIGISLGLSNG
+5107 NIGVSVGLSNG

-5174 VDAGRNLLLQSQ
+5174 VDTGRNLLLQSQ
-5186 QDSERYDSKQTS
+5186 QDSDRYDSKQVS
-5198 VAAGGSFTWGSMS
+5198 GSAGGSFTWGGGG
-5211 GSGYLSA
+5211 GSGYISL
-5218 SKDKIHSNYDSVQ
+5218 SKDKMHSNYDSVQ
-5231 QQTGFFAGKD
+5231 QQTGLFAGKD

-5280 NKAEFKVEHSGIGLS
+5280 NKAEFKVEHSGAGFS

-5303 MFSTLAMTVPSAL
+5303 LLSTLAMNVPSAL
-5316 MSLGNSGSA
+5316 MSLGNSGNA
-5325 ASTTYAAVSDGS
+5325 ASTTYAAVSDGT
-5337 LLLRDTAKQVQDIAT
+5337 LLLRDT
-5352 LSRDVEHANNALSPI
+5352 
-5367 FNKEKEQKRLKQAQL
+5367 
-5382 IGEIGAQVMDVVRTE
+5382 
-5397 GELKAQKAAE
+5397 
-5407 AKGDSKVKRPQD
+5407 
-5419 GDSVAMW
+5419 
-5426 EDYKK
+5426 
-5431 ALTESPTYKAE
+5431 
-5442 MKKYGTGSDFQRAAQ
+5442 
-5457 AATAAIQALAGGDI
+5457 
-5471 QKAIASGAAPY
+5471 
-5482 LAQLVKD
+5482 
-5489 VTIPKD
+5489 
-5495 ESKITAS
+5495 
-5502 DIAAN
+5502 
-5507 AMAHAVVGAVVA
+5507 
-5519 QLSGQD
+5519 
-5525 AAAGAIG
+5525 
-5532 ASSGELAAR
+5532 
-5541 AIMADQY
+5541 
-5548 PGKTANDLTEEEK
+5548 
-5561 QSVSALST
+5561 
-5569 LASGLISGLASNS
+5569 
-5582 TASAASGAQSGRN
+5582 
-5595 AVENNFL
+5595 
-5602 GATSSDKLDKAVEKI
+5602 
-5617 KNGDKTLATA
+5617 
-5627 NELIKLENADKRSD
+5627 
-5641 ALVDKF
+5641 
-5647 TRDPS
+5647 
-5652 KMSES
+5652 
-5657 EQAELAG
+5657 
-5664 YLRVYASEME
+5664 
-5674 REYGSAVSQE
+5674 
-5684 LVKGLLSGQNYMKR
+5684 
-5698 NPDSEAMSKAQTIMN
+5698 
-5713 TWGYHKSNASIGDAP
+5713 
-5728 AILVGSV
+5728 
-5735 LGVTVKGMAANAA
+5735 
-5748 IGVGVNTGVQL
+5748 
-5759 TGKDPFSYVD
+5759 
-5769 AIMAGVTAAAT
+5769 
-5780 TGKGWKASVVINMG
+5780 
-5794 GAAVGSGIKGED
+5794 
-5806 PTNSVIGAGLGSVVG
+5806 
-5821 SAGGKVVDVL
+5821 
-5831 SPVTDQVTKDVV
+5831 
-5843 GAVTGSAA
+5843 
-5851 SALTGNTVKSELDK
+5851 
-5865 RDKAQ
+5865 

>member
-65 QYQDFNV
+65 QYRDFNV

-83 AQLNPTQ
+83 EQLNSTQ

-155 TLTTGKPQLDAQGNL
+155 TLTTGKPQLGAQGNL

-191 SDYLSLIARTAQID
+191 SDYLSLIARTAQIN

-223 ATGKVTAQAADGGVK
+223 ATGRVTAQAADSGVK

-260 KGVGVNIGNL
+260 KGVGVNVGNL

-291 AQGNIQADAEALAL
+291 AQGTIQADADTLAL
-305 RGKQQAGDAL
+305 QGKQQAGDAL
-315 TLNARQDITLQDATL
+315 TLKARQDITLQDATL

-339 SGGELNAQNSVISAG
+339 SGGGLKAQNSVISAG
-354 VDAQGTVN
+354 VDTQGKVK
-362 SAHQLFFKG
+362 SANQLSMKSDG
-371 DNVTLNAAQL
+371 VTLAATQL
-381 AAGKV
+381 AAGKM
-386 TVEAG
+386 TIDAG
-391 RVLQQDAQSG
+391 QSLQQDAQSG
-401 IKAASVLEMR
+401 LRAESVLEMR
-411 GDAVSLAGSA
+411 GDTISLAGSA

-454 GDWQGNLTAGNALSV
+454 GDWQGSLTAGNALTV
-469 DGGHLVQRG
+469 DGGRLVQHG
-478 TLAGKTLSL
+478 TLAGKSL
-487 TLDVLDN
+487 TLTLDALDN

-501 QALTFSGNTLTNR
+501 QGLTFSGNALTN
-514 STLAAAERLTVN
+514 SGTLAAAEQLTVN

-547 TALNNQG
+547 TVLNNQG
-554 NILADNQLF
+554 NILTDNQLF
-563 LLAGSITNGGT
+563 LLADHLTNGGT
-574 LQAATLTAQADSFTS
+574 LNAATLTAQATQFTN
-589 QGEVTA
+589 QGDVTA
-595 NALDLTSQTTENHGT
+595 NALDLTSQTTENHGSI
-610 LNAQQMLALHGG
+610 NAQQMLALHGG
-622 SLVNHGTLS
+622 SLVNRGTLS
-631 AGEKLALTLD
+631 AGEKLALTLGGT
-641 DSLDNRGLM
+641 LDNRGLM
-650 QAGSVLQVTAD
+650 QSGHALQVTAD
-661 RLSNDGTLTAPALQL
+661 RLSNDGTITAPALQL

-706 GTLLAGTDLTINAG
+706 GTLLAGTDLTVNAG
-720 QTETDG
+720 QVETDG

-734 LNAERWLNTGKTS
+734 LNAERWLNAGKAS
-747 IIGDGQITATHL
+747 ITGDGQITATQL
-759 DNRGSLLASGNWTMN
+759 DNRGSLLATGNWTIN
-774 SDVVSQAGTLQG
+774 SEAASNAGALQG
-786 TVLNIQATTLT
+786 NALAIQATTLT
-797 SSGQAQARG
+797 NSGQAQALG
-806 AVSLTVADTFTN
+806 AVNLTVADTFTN
-818 SGDWLSA
+818 SGDWLSG
-825 EALHLQATQTENRGT
+825 EALRLQAVKAENRGS
-840 LQALT
+840 LQAVT
-845 LTADGTSLD
+845 LTADGGSL
-854 NRGTISGINNLS
+854 NNSGTMSGINNLS
-866 LFLTGNLDN
+866 LFLTGSLD
-875 TGTLQGNRLRAEAAQ
+875 
-890 LDNQG
+890 
-895 TLRGTDVLT
+895 
-904 LAIADS
+904 
-910 LVNAGTLQGN
+910 NAGTLQGN
-920 LLRVEA
+920 QLRAEA
-926 AQLDNRGSLHGTDA
+926 ARLTNQGTLHGTDA

-948 LDNAGTLQG
+948 LSN
-957 NQLLAEAAQLTN
+957 
-969 QGTLR
+969 
-974 GTDALTLAI
+974 
-983 AGTLSSQGE
+983 QGE

-999 TTTAKRFI
+999 TTSAHRFD

-1016 VVLQVE
+1016 VALQVN

-1027 GKILGVSSLALTAT
+1027 GKIFGVSSLALTAT
-1041 NGLTNRQEGKLLSQ
+1041 HGLTNRQAGKLLSQ
-1055 GAAVLQ
+1055 GAA
-1061 AARAENLGEWQANT
+1061 
-1075 LTLAAENL
+1075 TLAAKEAVNAGDWQAKTLILAADNL
-1083 TNDGQIQGDD
+1083 TNDGQIQGDES
-1093 ALSLTLP
+1093 LSLTLP
-1100 STDGKGTFVNR
+1100 TTDGRGSLVNR

-1126 LDNQG
+1126 MDNQG

-1146 VNDGR
+1146 INDGR

-1173 GTLTLHGDTLANN
+1173 GTLTLYGDTLVNH

-1197 GKHFT
+1197 GLTLT
-1202 NQGTVLGNDVMIEA
+1202 NQGTVLGNTVAMSVDSLFNHGDITGVDTLSLSLGDNLDNTGA
-1216 NRLANL
+1216 LRSRALGVTATDLDNR
-1222 GSVIG
+1222 GGIVG
-1227 TDSLGIALLGSLDNG
+1227 TDT
-1242 GELRSDNLSIAAADV
+1242 
-1257 NNRGELQGINHLQLN
+1257 LQLTL
-1272 VAGLLDNAGIISA
+1272 AGQLDNAGTISG
-1285 SNTLALTADAVT
+1285 SNTLAVTAGDVN
-1297 QRENGTLEGKTVTLD
+1297 QREKGTLEGKNVTLD
-1312 AASLVNQGKMLGVD
+1312 ATSLFNQGKMLGVD
-1326 ALTLSIA
+1326 ALTLAIVGTVTNR
-1333 GNLSNDGSLLTQK
+1333 GNVLTQ
-1346 AGVVTAQQVDN
+1346 GNGMVTAQQVDN
-1357 RGLIQAA
+1357 SGLVQARS
-1364 TLLLDAD
+1364 LLLDAD

-1377 QLLGIDALSITA
+1377 QLLGMAALSITA
-1389 QHRLTNQQ
+1389 KNGLINQQ
-1397 TGKLLTQGAAVLQ
+1397 DGKLFTQGAAVLQ

-1419 WRAERLT
+1419 WRADNLT
-1426 LQTAQFINTGRVQT
+1426 LQAASFTNAGRVQ
-1440 AGDMDIA
+1440 AEGDIDIKVA
-1447 VVPASAARQRSFL
+1447 PVSADRQRSFL

-1479 QSGGATDGVLD
+1479 QSGGATDGILD

-1501 QLRATQIANQGSL
+1501 QLRATQITHQGSL
-1514 ASNGTATL
+1514 ASNGAATL

-1527 ENAGDIVAVTGLS
+1527 ENAGTVLAVTSLS
-1540 LAGNYQGRGSLQ
+1540 LAGNYQGSGTLQ
-1552 TDGLLDWSGTTLTNH
+1552 TDGVLNWSGTTLTNR

-1573 AIRLQGH
+1573 AIQLQGH
-1580 ALDNQGTLLGQRTDI
+1580 SLNNQGTLLGLRTAI
-1595 TAASL
+1595 TADTL

-1606 AGVNALQL
+1606 AGIDELQL
-1614 TVADG
+1614 TFADR
-1619 LTNKGQLYGA
+1619 LTNQGQLYGA

-1637 LFNQGELAGD
+1637 LFNQGEVSGD
-1647 VLHLTLQDTARN
+1647 ALHLTLQKTVRN
-1659 SGLISGSQQVQ
+1659 SGLISGSQRVQ

-1676 EQQGSLES
+1676 EQLGSLES
-1684 RQLQV
+1684 RDLQV
-1689 QANTLDNQGT
+1689 QANALDNQGT
-1699 MLGVDALTL
+1699 MLGADALTL
-1708 AINTTARNS
+1708 AIHTTARNS
-1717 GKWLSQGDSTLTAR
+1717 GKWLSQGDSTLTANR
-1731 QLDNRGQ
+1731 LENRGQ
-1738 WQAKTLTLTA
+1738 WQAGTLTLTA
-1748 DEVEN
+1748 DDVEN

-1768 NTLTNAQT
+1768 NTLSNAQT
-1776 GTLLTQGLAVLH
+1776 GTLLTQGMAVLN
-1788 AATAENDGEWQADS
+1788 AAEASNEGEWQADS
-1802 LTLDAQQLTNTGH
+1802 LTLDAQQLTNVGH
-1815 IQGDKSLNMTLVN
+1815 IQGDKSLKMTLAN
-1828 GDVTHQGTLWSKLAT
+1828 GDVTNQGTLWSKLAT
-1843 IAARSLTNA
+1843 IAARSLTNE
-1852 GEITGVDGLQLTLD
+1852 GTLTGVDGLQLTLD
-1866 DALTNQGALSS
+1866 DALTNQGTLNSH
-1877 YQLTAQA
+1877 QLTAQA
-1884 DRLDNRGKINGL
+1884 DRLDNSGKINGL
-1896 DQLDITVNE
+1896 DRLELTTGN
-1905 SLDNNGTLYG
+1905 SLTNRGTLYG
-1915 AALTLSAND
+1915 AAVTLNASD
-1924 LTNSG
+1924 LTNHG
-1929 AITGVDSLALNL
+1929 TLTGVDSLSLGLNGALN
-1941 NGTLNN
+1941 NM
-1947 TRDLSS
+1947 RDIGSN
-1953 TALTLKANDVF
+1953 ALTLKARDVV

-1973 GLTLALGN
+1973 GLTLDLGN
-1981 HLDNQGTLNSQ
+1981 HLDNQGALNSQ
-1992 ALTIAARDVT
+1992 TLAITAKEVT

-2013 QLQLDGT
+2013 QLTLDSG
-2020 LTNTGDLIGQRTDI
+2020 LTNTGDLTSQRTGI
-2034 TATDVLNHRQVQG
+2034 TAADVLNHGQIQG
-2047 SDDLQLKVRNTL
+2047 SADLQLNVRHTL
-2059 DNRGLISGSTVLGIV
+2059 DNRGLISGSTTLGVV

-2085 AQALNVDAQTLDNH
+2085 ARKLKVDAQTLDNQ
-2099 GKMLGVDALTLAIV
+2099 GKMLGVDALTLAIA

-2131 ADLVDNQGQWQA
+2131 ADQVENHGQWQA
-2143 GDITL
+2143 DDITL
-2148 QAAELTNRGQ
+2148 QAADLTNSGQ
-2158 IFGLNALSLSAANGL
+2158 IFGLNALSLTAANGL
-2173 TNQLNG
+2173 TNQQNG
-2179 KLLSQGMAVL
+2179 KLLSQGIAVL
-2189 RAASVTNDGD
+2189 RAATVANDGN

-2212 TNRGRMQGDRGL
+2212 TNRGRIQGDNGL

-2233 VSRLTNQGTL
+2233 ASRLTNQGTL

-2263 GVGKLTLDSGA
+2263 GVGKLALDSGA

-2279 TVMADG
+2279 SVIADG

-2323 ALNGGAFNNTGTVIG
+2323 ALNGGAFNNAGTVIG
-2338 ERGITLELRD
+2338 ERGITLELHD

-2353 GTGQLLTNGALQA
+2353 STGQLLTNGTLQA

-2373 DGVWQGSTL
+2373 DGFWQGNTL
-2382 TLTADEVGNAG
+2382 ALTADDVGNAG

-2398 SALSLTAKNTLTN
+2398 SALSLTAKNKLTN
-2411 AQTGQLLT
+2411 AQTGTLLT
-2419 QGLAVLN
+2419 QGMAVLN

-2435 WQADRLTLDARQ
+2435 WQADSLTLDAQQ
-2447 LTNTGHIQG
+2447 LTNVGHIQG
-2456 DTSLTMTLANGELNN
+2456 DKTLKVTLANGELHN

-2484 RSLTNAGEITGVNG
+2484 RTLTNEGTLTGVDG

-2504 DALINQGTLNSYQLT
+2504 DALTNQGTLNSYQLA
-2519 AQADRLDNRGKIN
+2519 AQADRMDNRGKIN
-2532 GLDQLDMTVNESLD
+2532 GLDRLELTTGNSLT
-2546 NTGTLY
+2546 NRGTLY
-2552 GAALA
+2552 GAAVTLHA
-2557 LNASDLTNSGAIT
+2557 NDLTNHGTLT
-2570 GVDSLNLNLNGT
+2570 GVDILFLNLNGT

-2588 LSSNALTLKA
+2588 IGSNALTLKA

-2604 GSLTGVNGLTLELGN
+2604 GTLTGVNGLTLALGN

-2628 SQALAI
+2628 SQTLAI
-2634 AARDVTNGGQL
+2634 TAKEVTNGGQL

-2669 MGITAAD
+2669 THITAAD
-2676 VLNHGQMQGS
+2676 VLNHGQMLGS
-2686 DDLQLKVRNT
+2686 ADLQFDLRNK
-2696 LENRGLIS
+2696 LDNRGLIS
-2704 GSAVLGIVANHIDQQ
+2704 GSTTLDIVANHIDQQ

-2725 ALTVDAQTLDNQG
+2725 ALTVDAKTLDNQG

-2746 TLAIANTARNQG
+2746 TLAIAGTARNQG
-2758 NWLSQGSS
+2758 KWLSQGTS
-2766 TLTADQVDNQGQWQA
+2766 TLTADQVENHGQWQA
-2781 GDITLQANDL
+2781 GDITLQAADL
-2791 SNSGQ
+2791 TNSGQ
-2796 IFGLNALSLSA
+2796 IFGLNALSLTTTHDL
-2807 ANGLTNQQN
+2807 NNQQN
-2816 AKLLSQGMAVLRA
+2816 GKLLSQGLAVLRA

-2837 AQAGRLTFEAQQL
+2837 VQADRLTFEAQQL
-2850 TNRGRMQGDNGLAI
+2850 TNRGRIQGDNGLAI

-2888 LSASRLDNQGTVSGV
+2888 LSASQLDNQGTVSGV

-2912 INNAGSVMADGAL
+2912 INNAGNVIADGAL
-2925 TLDGNYQGTGLL
+2925 TLDGDYQGSGLL
-2937 HTADILTLRGNQLR
+2937 HTADTLTLRGNQLR
-2951 NSGRWESRALALN
+2951 NNGRWESRALALN
-2964 GGALNNQGT
+2964 GGAFDSTGT
-2973 AIGERGITL
+2973 VIGERGITL
-2982 ELRDGLTVGSAGQ
+2982 ELRDGLTVGDTGQ

-3005 AGTVANDGLWQG
+3005 AGDVINDGFWQG
-3017 NTLAL
+3017 NTLTL
-3022 TANDLT
+3022 TANNLT
-3028 NGGTLLGQDGLRL
+3028 NGGSLLGQDGLRL
-3041 DLLGTYQGTASS
+3041 DLLNTYQGSALS

-3058 GEAIITA
+3058 GDAVITA
-3065 DGLNQSGEIAAG
+3065 DRLSQSGEIVAG
-3077 TLNLTT
+3077 TLSLTT
-3083 NTLDN
+3083 GTLDN
-3088 GGRILGSHSL
+3088 GGRVLGSNGL
-3098 TVANRD
+3098 TVTNRN
-3104 ELINHAGAELLTNG
+3104 ELINRAGAELLTNG
-3118 AGRLDSGTLRN
+3118 AGRLDTGTLSN
-3129 AGTLQ
+3129 VGALQ
-3134 ASDLQ
+3134 AGDLQ
-3139 LRAEDIDN
+3139 LRAREMEN

-3160 DVLRYVGNKSS
+3160 DVLRYVGDKGS

-3230 SQGAVTVTGKTLENS
+3230 SQGVVTLTGKTLENG

-3255 LDLTDRVDNLASG
+3255 LNLTDRVDNLATG
-3268 RLLSGGTG
+3268 RLLSGGVG

-3299 DLEQQ
+3299 DLDQQ

-3314 LQLSGTYQGAQGSQ
+3314 LQLTGAYQGAQGSQ
-3328 LVSGGDL
+3328 LVSGGEL
-3335 SLTAH
+3335 SLTVNNL
-3340 DIINRGQIQGS
+3340 INRGQIQGS
-3351 TLTLG
+3351 TLMLG
-3356 ADELTNHGTLRG
+3356 AESLTNHGTLRG
-3368 DRALNATVTGQFSNA
+3368 DSALNATVTGQFTNA

-3393 LNVQATTLDN
+3393 LSVQAAALNN
-3403 QGEIKAATTTL
+3403 QGDINAATTTL
-3414 TGNTVTNGGTVQG
+3414 MGSTITNGGTVQG

-3433 DATGRIIN
+3433 DGKEKIVN
-3441 QQGGQ
+3441 QQAGQ

-3452 TTLNAPAVDNHGW
+3452 TTLNAAAVDNHGW
-3465 LQGRGLVLN
+3465 LQGRGLAVN

-3488 KLTLK
+3488 KLTLN

-3523 LTQLALQTQRLINR
+3523 LTQLALQTQRLVNR

-3564 GNLSAELTGPLTFTQ
+3564 GNLSADITGPLTVTQ
-3579 TMAAGQQLT
+3579 SMAAGKQLT

-3603 KSVQLNSTGTL
+3603 QSVQLTSTGTL
-3614 TNQGRILAGGGES
+3614 TNQGRILAGGGNS

-3648 TLVSDNTLNNQG
+3648 TLISDNTLNNKG

-3705 NSLWVQRDAQG
+3705 NSLWVQRDVQG

-3748 GLVVTESESKP
+3748 GLVVTESESQ
-3759 VDLPAGV
+3759 VATNGQR
-3766 GGHSITEYIDVNNID
+3766 ITGTTLYIKKEEFDPS
-3781 EDKIGYYFTTENYSS
+3781 EIGYYLDGSRAFEYYNSNDYEIEGTLTSVVFWHLGLYPNSS
-3796 GNDGNSATEYTL
+3796 NKKLLVSEKEVIIESKGLSSKIDSGKDLIISSLNIYNDA
-3808 YYAPHVEYS
+3808 
-3817 LKKFT
+3817 
-3822 LSHKEIAVESD
+3822 
-3833 GLGAQSN
+3833 SN
-3840 IYTGRNI
+3840 IFSKNNVFLKG
-3847 YINSDILNNVSSN
+3847 DILRNSSYFSG
-3860 VISKENAFLEG
+3860 ISKE
-3871 GGLNNKSYQTG
+3871 Y
-3882 KVTEYLTYSYKGEDA
+3882 VTYKYNGFSPTHSINEWNRIISTLDED
-3897 SMTITEGRRGGYD
+3897 SRYYNVL
-3910 HYPKNK
+3910 YPRQQDDVV
-3916 YITYTLDGPSTY
+3916 ILTLDGTPTY
-3928 EKTEGESYNA
+3928 EKIEGESYNA

-3965 FMPAA
+3965 FMPAS

-3997 SFNASAVDVTQAGSG
+3997 SFNAGTVDVTNTNSG
-4012 QTALAGNAADVNATG
+4012 QAMLAGNAAGVTMSG

-4037 TTLQAGAQADNIT
+4037 TALQAGAQADNIT

-4057 TAGPLTLNTGDA
+4057 TTGPLTLNTGDA
-4069 VVLQPSAS
+4069 VVLQPSTS

-4112 NTTGPLTF
+4112 NTTGPLAL
-4120 NTGDAAVLQ
+4120 NTGDAVVLQ

-4139 DAIALTSTGQRPD
+4139 DAVALTSTGQRPD
-4152 TGTSLTPVNVDNTA
+4152 GGNSLTPVSVDNTV
-4166 TGVTIAGTVGT
+4166 TGVTIAGTVEV
-4177 PATLTTPGMAA
+4177 PAALATPGMAA
-4188 IEAPKPTVSADTPLG
+4188 IDAPKPTVSADTLPG
-4203 GTVPSAPPPLSAAAL
+4203 GATPSAPQPLSAAAL
-4218 LSAIGNGLQHLST
+4218 LSAIGNGLQNLST

-4237 PLPTGNNG
+4237 PLPTSNNG
-4245 LLVVDPNT
+4245 LLVVDPNA

-4301 TDRVLGSSYL
+4301 ADRVLGSSYL

-4354 DLAQMQMLL
+4354 DLEQMQTLL

-4427 ANKVELNAGGN
+4427 ANKVELSAGGS
-4438 VTNSGTLNA
+4438 VTNSGTLKA
-4447 VEVLAIASG
+4447 VELLAIASG

-4484 GSRMEGNTLQLA
+4484 GSRIEGNTLQLA

-4515 PTASHSGSGSLVFTE
+4515 PTASRSGTGSLVFTE

-4570 NVAIEALALTNN
+4570 NVAIEALTLTNN
-4582 RVDIGRGSSNTAL
+4582 RVDIGWGSSNTSL
-4595 NTAVQGSTVN
+4595 STAVQGSTVN
-4605 AGGALSAVAGQDVQI
+4605 AGGALKAVAGQDIQI

-4637 DIRLTAQDTL
+4637 DIRLTVQDTL

-4656 TVQRRTQEVANS
+4656 TAQRRTQDVANS

-4709 QEEETYSGNWWNR
+4709 KTEETYSGNWWNR

-4731 QQSTELTA
+4731 QQSTELTT

-4762 AVTAQAGNNINLLSA
+4762 AVMAQAGNNINLLSA

-4938 NVTLDPGYDTR
+4938 NVTIDPGYDTR
-4949 KQQQEFEQKTG
+4949 KQQQEFEQKTA

-5174 VDAGRNLLLQSQ
+5174 VDTGRNLLLQSQ

-5303 MFSTLAMTVPSAL
+5303 MLSTLAMTVPSAL
-5316 MSLGNSGSA
+5316 MSLGNSGNAS
-5325 ASTTYAAVSDGS
+5325 STTYAAVSDGA
-5337 LLLRDTAKQVQDIAT
+5337 LLLRDTAKQVQDITT

-5382 IGEIGAQVMDVVRTE
+5382 IGEIGAQVMDIVRTE

-5407 AKGDSKVKRPQD
+5407 AKGDAKVKRPQD
-5419 GDSVAMW
+5419 GDSVALW

-5442 MKKYGTGSDFQRAAQ
+5442 MQKYGTGSDFQRAAQ

-5471 QKAIASGAAPY
+5471 QKAIASGASPY

-5541 AIMADQY
+5541 AIMAKVY
-5548 PGKTANDLTEEEK
+5548 PGKTTNDLTEEEK

-5569 LASGLISGLASNS
+5569 LASGLVSGLAGNS

-5595 AVENNFL
+5595 AVENNALSVSQIEDFAVRAKGCEARGDCKQIVKEMEDLSLNQQKEMIAVCASDASACKDKYGDIPANGMLVREALDRLFDADVPSQMKNDISSFWAQQMEAEGVVSGTEFAQGLQSRYGIDKQQAEILAGAVL
-5602 GATSSDKLDKAVEKI
+5602 GAVTGGMGKGGKTSENSV
-5617 KNGDKTLATA
+5617 KNPVRFI
-5627 NELIKLENADKRSD
+5627 E
-5641 ALVDKF
+5641 
-5647 TRDPS
+5647 
-5652 KMSES
+5652 
-5657 EQAELAG
+5657 
-5664 YLRVYASEME
+5664 
-5674 REYGSAVSQE
+5674 
-5684 LVKGLLSGQNYMKR
+5684 
-5698 NPDSEAMSKAQTIMN
+5698 
-5713 TWGYHKSNASIGDAP
+5713 
-5728 AILVGSV
+5728 
-5735 LGVTVKGMAANAA
+5735 GVTVKDIKTGQIFSGTVDLKPTLDRIASG
-5748 IGVGVNTGVQL
+5748 GVYPHRNDGTVFKNLPDRG
-5759 TGKDPFSYVD
+5759 TGKIGLPSQPIGYYKEYVHPTPN
-5769 AIMAGVTAAAT
+5769 ISGP
-5780 TGKGWKASVVINMG
+5780 GPQRVI
-5794 GAAVGSGIKGED
+5794 VGQSGEAYYTNDHYKTFIK
-5806 PTNSVIGAGLGSVVG
+5806 I
-5821 SAGGKVVDVL
+5821 
-5831 SPVTDQVTKDVV
+5831 
-5843 GAVTGSAA
+5843 
-5851 SALTGNTVKSELDK
+5851 
-5865 RDKAQ
+5865 R

>member
-1 MKPVKTTQRLLAY
+1 MKPIKTTQRLLAY

-65 QYQDFNV
+65 QYRDFNV

-83 AQLNPTQ
+83 EQLNPTQ

-142 TCDGCGFINTPQV
+142 TCDGCGFINAPQV

-223 ATGKVTAQAADGGVK
+223 ATGKVTAQAADSDVAGSNVK

-260 KGVGVNIGNL
+260 KGVGVNVGNL

-291 AQGNIQADAEALAL
+291 AKGTIQADVDALAL

-315 TLNARQDITLQDATL
+315 TLNAKQDITVQDATL
-330 RAGQNIELA
+330 RAGKDIALRSDGA
-339 SGGELNAQNSVISAG
+339 LNAQNSLISAG
-354 VDAQGTVN
+354 VDAQGTVK
-362 SAHQLFFKG
+362 SANQLSLKG
-371 DNVTLNAAQL
+371 DAVTLNATQL

-386 TVEAG
+386 AVGAG
-391 RVLQQDAQSG
+391 QSLQQDAQSG
-401 IKAASVLEMR
+401 IKAESALEMR
-411 GDAVSLAGSA
+411 GDTVSLAGSA

-432 LNGAGSAQLQAK
+432 LNGAGSAQIQAK

-454 GDWQGNLTAGNALSV
+454 GDWQGNLTAGNVLSV
-469 DGGHLVQRG
+469 EGGQLLQRG
-478 TLAGKTLSL
+478 TLAGKTLTL
-487 TLDVLDN
+487 TLDALDN

-501 QALTFSGNTLTNR
+501 QALTFSGGNITNR
-514 STLAAAERLTVN
+514 GTLAAAERLTVN
-526 AQRLDNSGLLSARN
+526 AQRLDNSGLLSARH
-540 EVKLELQ
+540 ELKLELQ
-547 TALNNQG
+547 AALNNQG
-554 NILADNQLF
+554 NILTDNQLF
-563 LLAGSITNGGT
+563 LLADSITNGGT

-610 LNAQQMLALHGG
+610 INARQMLALHGG
-622 SLVNHGTLS
+622 SLVNRGTLS
-631 AGEKLALTLD
+631 AGEKLALTLGD
-641 DSLDNRGLM
+641 TLDNRSLM
-650 QAGSVLQVTAD
+650 QAGNTLQITAD
-661 RLSNDGTLTAPALQL
+661 RLSNDGTLTAPDLQL

-681 ANQGTLQADKALQ
+681 ANQGTIQADNALQ
-694 LDATRSLTQSAR
+694 LDATRSLTQSAH

-720 QTETDG
+720 QAETDG

-747 IIGDGQITATHL
+747 LTGDGQITAGQL
-759 DNRGSLLASGNWTMN
+759 DNRGSLLTAGNWTIH
-774 SDVVSQAGTLQG
+774 SDAASNAGALQG
-786 TVLNIQATTLT
+786 NVLTIQANTLT

-806 AVSLTVADTFTN
+806 AVNLTVADTFTN
-818 SGDWLSA
+818 RGDWLSG
-825 EALHLQATQTENRGT
+825 EALRLQAVKTENRGS

-845 LTADGTSLD
+845 LTTDGASFD
-854 NRGTISGINNLS
+854 NRGTVSGINNLS

-875 TGTLQGNRLRAEAAQ
+875 
-890 LDNQG
+890 
-895 TLRGTDVLT
+895 
-904 LAIADS
+904 
-910 LVNAGTLQGN
+910 
-920 LLRVEA
+920 
-926 AQLDNRGSLHGTDA
+926 
-940 LTLAITGN
+940 
-948 LDNAGTLQG
+948 AGTLQG
-957 NQLLAEAAQLTN
+957 NQLRAEAARLTN

-983 AGTLSSQGE
+983 TGNLSSQGE
-992 LLSEGDS
+992 LLSDGDS
-999 TTTAKRFI
+999 STTAKRFD
-1007 NQGTLQAKN
+1007 NRGTLQAKN
-1016 VVLQVE
+1016 VALQVG

-1027 GKILGVSSLALTAT
+1027 GKILGVSSLTLTAA
-1041 NGLTNRQEGKLLSQ
+1041 NGLTNRQTGKLLSQ
-1055 GAAVLQ
+1055 GAAVLT
-1061 AARAENLGEWQANT
+1061 AAEGVNTGEWQAKALT
-1075 LTLAAENL
+1075 LTANNL

-1100 STDGKGTFVNR
+1100 ATDGKGTLINR
-1111 GTVTTGG
+1111 GTLTTGG

-1126 LDNQG
+1126 MENQG
-1131 TLSSLGRTELTGASL
+1131 TLSSLGRTELTAVSL

-1151 LVAATGLSLRGDY
+1151 VVAATGLSLRGDY

-1197 GKHFT
+1197 GKHLT
-1202 NQGTVLGNDVMIEA
+1202 NQGTVLGNTVALSLDQLTNHGDITGVDTLM
-1216 NRLANL
+1216 LSL
-1222 GSVIG
+1222 GDSLNNIG
-1227 TDSLGIALLGSLDNG
+1227 T
-1242 GELRSDNLSIAAADV
+1242 LRSDSLSVAAADV
-1257 NNRGELQGINHLQLN
+1257 NNRGDMQGINTLQLN
-1272 VAGLLDNAGIISA
+1272 TTGLLDNAGVIS
-1285 SNTLALTADAVT
+1285 SSQSVAVT
-1297 QRENGTLEGKTVTLD
+1297 ASDVKQRGTLEGKTVTLD
-1312 AASLVNQGKMLGVD
+1312 AVSLTNQGKMLGVD

-1346 AGVVTAQQVDN
+1346 NGVVTAQQMN
-1357 RGLIQAA
+1357 NSGLMQAGSL
-1364 TLLLDAD
+1364 TLQAD
-1371 EVTNAG
+1371 DIVNAG

-1389 QHRLTNQQ
+1389 LHGLTNQQ
-1397 TGKLLTQGAAVLQ
+1397 NGTLLTQGAAVLQ
-1410 AAQAENHGE
+1410 AAQAANHGE

-1426 LQTAQFINTGRVQT
+1426 LQTAHFSNTGRVQT
-1440 AGDMDIA
+1440 EGNMDIA
-1447 VVPASAARQRSFL
+1447 IESAGAPHQRSFL

-1466 AADVQQLNASSSR
+1466 AADIQQLNAQPSP
-1479 QSGGATDGVLD
+1479 QNALPAAGKLD
-1490 NRGTLVSGGDT
+1490 NRGTLVSGGDI
-1501 QLRATQIANQGSL
+1501 QLRATQLANQGSL
-1514 ASNGTATL
+1514 ASNGTANL

-1527 ENAGDIVAVTGLS
+1527 ANDGDIVAVTGLS
-1540 LAGNYQGRGSLQ
+1540 LAGHYQGRGSLQ
-1552 TDGLLDWSGTTLTNH
+1552 TDGLLDWSGATLTNR

-1573 AIRLQGH
+1573 AIQLQGLT
-1580 ALDNQGTLLGQRTDI
+1580 LDNQGTLLGRRTDI
-1595 TAASL
+1595 TVDSL
-1600 FNGGEI
+1600 FNSGEI
-1606 AGVNALQL
+1606 AGVEALQL

-1619 LTNKGQLYGA
+1619 LTNQGQLYGA

-1637 LFNQGELAGD
+1637 LFNHGELSGD
-1647 VLHLTLQDTARN
+1647 RLHLTLQETVRN
-1659 SGLISGSQQVQ
+1659 RGLISGSQRVQ
-1670 LEANQV
+1670 LDARQV
-1676 EQQGSLES
+1676 DQLGSLES

-1689 QANTLDNQGT
+1689 QANALDNQGT

-1717 GKWLSQGDSTLTAR
+1717 GKWLSQGDSTLTASR
-1731 QLDNRGQ
+1731 LENRGQ

-1748 DEVEN
+1748 DDVGN

-1768 NTLTNAQT
+1768 NTLSNAQT
-1776 GTLLTQGLAVLH
+1776 GTLLTQGLAVVR
-1788 AATAENDGEWQADS
+1788 AAEASNDGEWQADG
-1802 LTLDAQQLTNTGH
+1802 LTLDAQTLNNRGH
-1815 IQGDKSLNMTLVN
+1815 LQGDQSLTLTLAN
-1828 GDVTHQGTLWSKLAT
+1828 GDVDNKGTLWSKNAT
-1843 IAARSLTNA
+1843 IAARTLTNA
-1852 GEITGVDGLQLTLD
+1852 GEMTGVDGLQLTLD
-1866 DALTNQGALSS
+1866 EALTNQGALSS
-1877 YQLTAQA
+1877 YHLTAQA
-1884 DRLDNRGKINGL
+1884 DRLDNSGKINGL
-1896 DQLDITVNE
+1896 DRLELTVGD
-1905 SLDNNGTLYG
+1905 SLTNTGTLYG
-1915 AALTLSAND
+1915 AALALNAND

-1929 AITGVDSLALNL
+1929 TLTGVDSLSLNL

-1947 TRDLSS
+1947 TRDISS
-1953 TALTLKANDVF
+1953 NVLTLKANDVF

-1973 GLTLALGN
+1973 GLTLELGN
-1981 HLDNQGTLNSQ
+1981 QLDNQGALNSQ
-1992 ALTIAARDVT
+1992 ALAIAARDVT
-2002 NGGQL
+2002 NGGLL
-2007 NGTRDL
+2007 NGTRSL
-2013 QLQLDGT
+2013 QLTLGDG
-2020 LTNTGDLIGQRTDI
+2020 LTNAGDLTSQRIDI
-2034 TATDVLNHRQVQG
+2034 TAADVLNHGQVLG
-2047 SDDLQLKVRNTL
+2047 SADLQLDLRNTL
-2059 DNRGLISGSTVLGIV
+2059 DNRGLISGSTTLGIV

-2085 AQALNVDAQTLDNH
+2085 ARALKADAQTLDNH
-2099 GKMLGVDALTLAIV
+2099 GKMLGVDALTLAIT

-2118 QGHWLSQGTSTLT
+2118 QGKWLSQGRSTLT
-2131 ADLVDNQGQWQA
+2131 ADRVDNHGQWQA
-2143 GDITL
+2143 GDLTL
-2148 QAAELTNRGQ
+2148 QANELTNRGQ
-2158 IFGLNALSLSAANGL
+2158 IFGIDALSLSADNGL
-2173 TNQLNG
+2173 TNQQNG
-2179 KLLSQGMAVL
+2179 KLLSQGIAVL

-2212 TNRGRMQGDRGL
+2212 TNRGRMQGD
-2224 AIALDRTNP
+2224 N
-2233 VSRLTNQGTL
+2233 
-2243 LSGGDSW
+2243 
-2250 LSASLLDNQGTVS
+2250 
-2263 GVGKLTLDSGA
+2263 
-2274 INNAG
+2274 
-2279 TVMADG
+2279 
-2285 ALTLDGDYQGTGL
+2285 
-2298 LHTADTLTLRGN
+2298 
-2310 QLRNNGRWESRAL
+2310 
-2323 ALNGGAFNNTGTVIG
+2323 
-2338 ERGITLELRD
+2338 
-2348 GLTVG
+2348 
-2353 GTGQLLTNGALQA
+2353 
-2366 QAGTVIN
+2366 
-2373 DGVWQGSTL
+2373 
-2382 TLTADEVGNAG
+2382 
-2393 RLLGL
+2393 
-2398 SALSLTAKNTLTN
+2398 
-2411 AQTGQLLT
+2411 
-2419 QGLAVLN
+2419 GLAV
-2426 AAEASNEGE
+2426 
-2435 WQADRLTLDARQ
+2435 TLDR
-2447 LTNTGHIQG
+2447 
-2456 DTSLTMTLANGELNN
+2456 
-2471 QGTLWSKLATVAA
+2471 V
-2484 RSLTNAGEITGVNG
+2484 
-2498 LQLTLD
+2498 
-2504 DALINQGTLNSYQLT
+2504 
-2519 AQADRLDNRGKIN
+2519 
-2532 GLDQLDMTVNESLD
+2532 
-2546 NTGTLY
+2546 
-2552 GAALA
+2552 
-2557 LNASDLTNSGAIT
+2557 
-2570 GVDSLNLNLNGT
+2570 
-2582 LNNTRD
+2582 
-2588 LSSNALTLKA
+2588 
-2598 NDVVNH
+2598 
-2604 GSLTGVNGLTLELGN
+2604 
-2619 HLDNQGALN
+2619 
-2628 SQALAI
+2628 
-2634 AARDVTNGGQL
+2634 
-2645 NGTRDLQ
+2645 
-2652 LTLDGTLTNTGD
+2652 
-2664 LTSQR
+2664 
-2669 MGITAAD
+2669 
-2676 VLNHGQMQGS
+2676 
-2686 DDLQLKVRNT
+2686 
-2696 LENRGLIS
+2696 
-2704 GSAVLGIVANHIDQQ
+2704 
-2719 GTLEAR
+2719 
-2725 ALTVDAQTLDNQG
+2725 
-2738 KMLGVDAL
+2738 
-2746 TLAIANTARNQG
+2746 
-2758 NWLSQGSS
+2758 
-2766 TLTADQVDNQGQWQA
+2766 
-2781 GDITLQANDL
+2781 
-2791 SNSGQ
+2791 
-2796 IFGLNALSLSA
+2796 
-2807 ANGLTNQQN
+2807 
-2816 AKLLSQGMAVLRA
+2816 
-2829 ASVTNDGD
+2829 
-2837 AQAGRLTFEAQQL
+2837 
-2850 TNRGRMQGDNGLAI
+2850 
-2864 ALDRTNPASRL
+2864 NPASRL
-2875 TNQGTLLSGGDSW
+2875 TNQGTLLSGGDGW
-2888 LSASRLDNQGTVSGV
+2888 LSTSLLDNQGSISGV
-2903 GKLTLDSGA
+2903 GTLTLDSGA
-2912 INNAGSVMADGAL
+2912 INNAGTVIADGAL
-2925 TLDGNYQGTGLL
+2925 SLNGDYQGAGLL
-2937 HTADILTLRGNQLR
+2937 HTADTLTLRGNQLR

-2964 GGALNNQGT
+2964 GGAFSNAGT
-2973 AIGERGITL
+2973 VIGERGITL
-2982 ELRDGLTVGSAGQ
+2982 ELRDGLTVGSTGQLLTNGGLQAQADTVMNDGFWQGNTLALTADEVENAGQLLGLSALTLTAKNRLDNTQTGKLLTQGQAVLNAAEASNEGEWQADNLTLDAQQLTNTGHIQGDQSLTLTLANGDVDNKGTLWSTLATIAARTLTNAGNITGVNGLQLTLDDALTNQGTLSSYHLTAQADRLDNRGKINGLDRLELTVGDSLTNTGTLYGAALALNATDLTNRGTITGVDSLSLNLNGTLNNAHDISSNALTLRANDVINHGTLTGVNGLTLELGNHLDNQGALNSHALSISANDLTNDGQINGTRSLQLSLNDALTNRGDLISQQIAIAANDVLNHGQVLGSDDLQLDLRNKLDNRGLISGSTTLGIVANDIDQQGTLEARALKVDAQTLDNHGKMLGVDVLTLAITGTARNQGKWLSQGSSTLTADRVDNQGQWQAGDITLQASELTNRGQIFGLNALSLTTTDDLGNQQGGTLLSQGIAVLRAANVTNDGDWQADRLTVDAQQLTNRGRIQGDHGLAITLDRANPASRLTNQGTLLSGGDGWLSASLLNNQGTVSGVGKVTLDSGAINNAGNVIADGALTLNGDYQGAGLLHTADTLTLRGNQLNNSGRWESRTLALNGGTFSNTATVIGERGITLELRDGLTVGRDGQ

-3005 AGTVANDGLWQG
+3005 AGTVVNDGFWQG

-3022 TANDLT
+3022 SANDLT
-3028 NGGTLLGQDGLRL
+3028 NGGTLLGQDVLRL
-3041 DLLGTYQGTASS
+3041 DLLGTYQGNAPS

-3058 GEAIITA
+3058 GEAVITA
-3065 DGLNQSGEIAAG
+3065 DRLTQSGEIAAG
-3077 TLNLTT
+3077 TLHLTT
-3083 NTLDN
+3083 TTLDN
-3088 GGRILGSHSL
+3088 SGRVLGSSGL
-3098 TVANRD
+3098 TVTNRD

-3118 AGRLDSGTLRN
+3118 EGRLDSGSLRN

-3134 ASDLQ
+3134 ANDLQ
-3139 LRAEDIDN
+3139 LRAGEIDN

-3160 DVLRYVGNKSS
+3160 DVLRYVGDKSS
-3171 QLLSKGAATLQ
+3171 QMLSKGVATLN
-3182 AKQAD
+3182 AKQTD

-3197 TLNGDTFSNSGTV
+3197 TLNGDTFRNSGTV
-3210 AGLNSLSLNGDQLR
+3210 AGLNRLSLSGDALN

-3230 SQGAVTVTGKTLENS
+3230 SQGAVTLTGKTLENS

-3255 LDLTDRVDNLASG
+3255 LNLTDRVDNLATG
-3268 RLLSGGTG
+3268 RLLSGGVG

-3283 SNQGL
+3283 RNQGL
-3288 WQSDDLRLTAR
+3288 WQSDALHLTAR

-3304 GNLLGVQRGT
+3304 GNLLGVQHGT
-3314 LQLSGTYQGAQGSQ
+3314 LQLTGAYQSAQGSQ

-3340 DIINRGQIQGS
+3340 DITNRGQIQGS
-3351 TLTLG
+3351 TLMLG
-3356 ADELTNHGTLRG
+3356 AETLDNHGSLRG
-3368 DRALNATVTGQFSNA
+3368 DRALNATVTGQFTHAS
-3383 PQARLSSDGT
+3383 QARLSSDGT
-3393 LNVQATTLDN
+3393 LNVQAATLAN

-3414 TGNTVTNGGTVQG
+3414 TGNTFTNGGTVQG

-3433 DATGRIIN
+3433 DATDRIVN
-3441 QQGGQ
+3441 QQAGQ

-3452 TTLNAPAVDNHGW
+3452 TTLNAAAVDNLGW
-3465 LQGRGLVLN
+3465 LQGSGLALN
-3474 TAQLTQQGS
+3474 TTQLRQQGS

-3564 GNLSAELTGPLTFTQ
+3564 GNLSADITGPLTFTQ
-3579 TMAAGQQLT
+3579 SMAAGKQLT

-3603 KSVQLNSTGTL
+3603 QSVQLTSTGTL
-3614 TNQGRILAGGGES
+3614 TNQGNILAGGGES
-3627 RVSAKDI
+3627 RLSARDI
-3634 MQLEA
+3634 VQAEA
-3639 GSVQAGGNL
+3639 GSIQAGGNL
-3648 TLVSDNTLNNQG
+3648 TLVSDNALNNKG

-3668 LVQAGGLLH
+3668 LIQAGGLLH

-3705 NSLWVQRDAQG
+3705 NNLWVQRDAQG

-3748 GLVVTESESKP
+3748 GFVVTEGELTAESVPDWAKGKN
-3759 VDLPAGV
+3759 VDIPLSYFDAQGYKYGVYYEQDPAAPYV
-3766 GGHSITEYIDVNNID
+3766 VFDAWYVPLDEHKVQKIVVSSRDVNVRANGAIATIFSGKD
-3781 EDKIGYYFTTENYSS
+3781 LFSTVDSLINNASSILTKGNVFLSGNSLKNSSYQAGKFTETLTYKYSS
-3796 GNDGNSATEYTL
+3796 NMRAIESYSDLRKKYPYDPSFNSRFDFQNYRGI
-3808 YYAPHVEYS
+3808 EYS
-3817 LKKFT
+3817 LVG
-3822 LSHKEIAVESD
+3822 S
-3833 GLGAQSN
+3833 
-3840 IYTGRNI
+3840 
-3847 YINSDILNNVSSN
+3847 
-3860 VISKENAFLEG
+3860 
-3871 GGLNNKSYQTG
+3871 
-3882 KVTEYLTYSYKGEDA
+3882 
-3897 SMTITEGRRGGYD
+3897 
-3910 HYPKNK
+3910 P
-3916 YITYTLDGPSTY
+3916 TY
-3928 EKTEGESYNA
+3928 EKTVGESYNA

-3965 FMPAA
+3965 FMPAS

-3990 QLASQDS
+3990 QLVSQDS
-3997 SFNASAVDVTQAGSG
+3997 SFNAGAVDVTKAGGGQA
-4012 QTALAGNAADVNATG
+4012 TLAGNAAGVNATG
-4027 KTVTLTQQAG
+4027 KTVTLTPQSG
-4037 TTLQAGAQADNIT
+4037 TTLQAGTQADNITAAIAAPTAAGPLTLNTGDAVVLQPATSGHISNPDAVALTPQSGTALQTGAQADNIT
-4050 AVIAAPN
+4050 ATITTPN
-4057 TAGPLTLNTGDA
+4057 AAGPLTLNTGDA
-4069 VVLQPSAS
+4069 VVLQPSTS
-4077 GHVSNPDAVVLTQQ
+4077 GHVSNPDAV
-4091 AGTALQAGA
+4091 AL
-4100 QAENISSVIAAP
+4100 S
-4112 NTTGPLTF
+4112 
-4120 NTGDAAVLQ
+4120 
-4129 PSTSGHVSNP
+4129 
-4139 DAIALTSTGQRPD
+4139 STGQRPD
-4152 TGTSLTPVNVDNTA
+4152 AGKSLTPVSVDNTA
-4166 TGVTIAGTVGT
+4166 AGVTIAGTVGT
-4177 PATLTTPGMAA
+4177 PATLATPGMAA
-4188 IEAPKPTVSADTPLG
+4188 IDAPKPTVSADTLPGGATPSVPPL
-4203 GTVPSAPPPLSAAAL
+4203 LSAADL
-4218 LSAIGNGLQHLST
+4218 LNAIRNGLQNLST
-4231 NPLADY
+4231 NPLAEY

-4245 LLVVDPNT
+4245 LLVVDPNA

-4266 QLGQVDNALFSDLQT
+4266 QLGQVDNTLFSDLQT

-4301 TDRVLGSSYL
+4301 ADRVLGSSYL

-4344 GQRHLNGTGS
+4344 GQRYLNGTGS
-4354 DLAQMQMLL
+4354 DLQQMQTLL

-4427 ANKVELNAGGN
+4427 ANKVELNAGGS
-4438 VTNSGTLNA
+4438 VTNSGTLKA
-4447 VEVLAIASG
+4447 VDVLAIASG

-4484 GSRMEGNTLQLA
+4484 GSRIEGNTLQLA
-4496 SINGDIINR
+4496 SINGDIINH
-4505 TESRNFQTAQ
+4505 
-4515 PTASHSGSGSLVFTE
+4515 TASRDWQTTQPASLRDGIGSLVFTE

-4539 GNSLTLSAGKD
+4539 GKSLTLSAGKD

-4561 QDMALNAKG
+4561 QDMTLNAKG
-4570 NVAIEALALTNN
+4570 NVALEALTLKNN
-4582 RVDIGRGSSNTAL
+4582 HFDIEWGRTDNIKNSSTQHSL
-4595 NTAVQGSTVN
+4595 I
-4605 AGGALSAVAGQDVQI
+4605 SADGILKVVAGQDIQI
-4620 DASSL
+4620 DASRL
-4625 SGGTALTLAAGN
+4625 SGGSAMSLTAGN
-4637 DIRLTAQDTL
+4637 DILLTAQDVLKDTL
-4647 KETLYQGGS
+4647 SHTGS
-4656 TVQRRTQEVANS
+4656 GITQRRTQEVANS
-4668 QLLSGGD
+4668 QLLTGGD

-4731 QQSTELTA
+4731 QQSTELTT

-4762 AVTAQAGNNINLLSA
+4762 AVTAQAGNDINLLSA

-4788 KVKKKAFSKTVTHTL
+4788 QVKKKRFSKTVTHTL

-4814 LLSGDS
+4814 LLSGDG

-4839 KQVTLLANN
+4839 KQVTLLADN

-4854 SVENYQNYEEH
+4854 SIENYQNYEEH

-4938 NVTLDPGYDTR
+4938 NVTIDPGYDTR
-4949 KQQQEFEQKTG
+4949 KQQQEFQQKTA

-4967 GVVGSALN
+4967 GVVGSALS

-4980 IQAAK
+4980 LQAAK

-5078 VMMNA
+5078 VLMNA

-5174 VDAGRNLLLQSQ
+5174 VDAGRHLLLQSQ

-5303 MFSTLAMTVPSAL
+5303 MLSTLAMTAPSAL

-5325 ASTTYAAVSDGS
+5325 ASTTYAAVSDGT

-5382 IGEIGAQVMDVVRTE
+5382 IGEIGAQVMDIVRTE

-5407 AKGDSKVKRPQD
+5407 AKGDAKVKRPQD
-5419 GDSVAMW
+5419 GDSAKEW
-5426 EDYKK
+5426 EAYKK

-5442 MKKYGTGSDFQRAAQ
+5442 MQKYGTGSDFQRAAQ

-5471 QKAIASGAAPY
+5471 QKAIASGASPY

-5519 QLSGQD
+5519 QLSGQN

-5532 ASSGELAAR
+5532 ASSGELIAR

-5569 LASGLISGLASNS
+5569 LASGLISGLAGNS

-5595 AVENNFL
+5595 AVENN
-5602 GATSSDKLDKAVEKI
+5602 AISDIIENKVSGISQEEKYQSAQKQLVAMVEEFKTQNCAGLSAEACSTKI
-5617 KNGDKTLATA
+5617 SEHR
-5627 NELIKLENADKRSD
+5627 NELLKGAAGFGLDFVPVVGDIKG
-5641 ALVDKF
+5641 F
-5647 TRDPS
+5647 
-5652 KMSES
+5652 
-5657 EQAELAG
+5657 AEAQSAIDYLAAM
-5664 YLRVYASEME
+5664 V
-5674 REYGSAVSQE
+5674 
-5684 LVKGLLSGQNYMKR
+5684 GLI
-5698 NPDSEAMSKAQTIMN
+5698 PIA
-5713 TWGYHKSNASIGDAP
+5713 GDAAGK
-5728 AILVGSV
+5728 AIKAAEVALKKGDVAEASKLLNKASDEIAGSV
-5735 LGVTVKGMAANAA
+5735 AHT
-5748 IGVGVNTGVQL
+5748 
-5759 TGKDPFSYVD
+5759 
-5769 AIMAGVTAAAT
+5769 
-5780 TGKGWKASVVINMG
+5780 
-5794 GAAVGSGIKGED
+5794 GAAVNLDEVNRLKFD
-5806 PTNSVIGAGLGSVVG
+5806 PHAGKNKL
-5821 SAGGKVVDVL
+5821 AE
-5831 SPVTDQVTKDVV
+5831 
-5843 GAVTGSAA
+5843 GSAA
-5851 SALTGNTVKSELDK
+5851 TELQNTMGGKLERVDPDASGADFVFSSGPNKGKTVDFMFTTAKGSEKEIEGMNKFFNNNWDNNVKTLHQHLEKADIVPLDFRNLTPANQQRILEHLNTLPASQKNQIVIM
-5865 RDKAQ
+5865 R

>member
-14 TLIHLIA
+14 TLINLIA

-65 QYQDFNV
+65 QYRDFNV

-83 AQLNPTQ
+83 EQLNPTQ

-214 IVLGANQVD
+214 IVLGTNQVD
-223 ATGKVTAQAADGGVK
+223 ATGKVTAQAADSGVAGSNVK

-251 NRIKLVSSD
+251 NRIKLVSSE
-260 KGVGVNIGNL
+260 KGVGVNVGNL

-291 AQGNIQADAEALAL
+291 AQGTIQADADTLAL
-305 RGKQQAGDAL
+305 RGKQQAGEAL
-315 TLNARQDITLQDATL
+315 TLKARQDITLQDATL
-330 RAGQNIELA
+330 RAGQNIELV
-339 SGGELNAQNSVISAG
+339 SGGGLKAQNSVISAG
-354 VDAQGTVN
+354 VDAQGKVK
-362 SAHQLFFKG
+362 SANQLSIKSDG
-371 DNVTLNAAQL
+371 VTLNATQL
-381 AAGKV
+381 AAGKM
-386 TVEAG
+386 TIDAG
-391 RVLQQDAQSG
+391 QSLQQDAQSG
-401 IKAASVLEMR
+401 LKAESVLEMR
-411 GDAVSLAGSA
+411 GDTVSLAGSA
-421 GAEDVRLEAKT
+421 GAEAVRLEATT
-432 LNGAGSAQLQAK
+432 LNGTGSAQFQAK

-454 GDWQGNLTAGNALSV
+454 GDWQGSLTAGNALAV
-469 DGGHLVQRG
+469 DGGRLVQLG
-478 TLAGKTLSL
+478 TLAGKSLTL

-501 QALTFSGNTLTNR
+501 QELTFSGNALTN
-514 STLAAAERLTVN
+514 SGTLAAAERLTVN

-547 TALNNQG
+547 TVLNNQG
-554 NILADNQLF
+554 NILTDNQLF
-563 LLAGSITNGGT
+563 LLADHLTNGGT
-574 LQAATLTAQADSFTS
+574 LNAATLTAQATQFTN
-589 QGEVTA
+589 QGDVTA
-595 NALDLTSQTTENHGT
+595 NALDLTSQTTENHGSI
-610 LNAQQMLALHGG
+610 NAKQMLALHGG
-622 SLVNHGTLS
+622 SLVNRGTLS
-631 AGEKLALTLD
+631 AGEKLALTLGD
-641 DSLDNRGLM
+641 TLDNRSLM
-650 QAGSVLQVTAD
+650 QSGHALQVTAD
-661 RLSNDGTLTAPALQL
+661 RLSNDGTITAPALQL

-681 ANQGTLQADKALQ
+681 ANQGTLQADNALQ

-706 GTLLAGTDLTINAG
+706 GTLLAGTDLTVNAG
-720 QTETDG
+720 QVETDG

-734 LNAERWLNTGKTS
+734 LNAERWLNVGKTS
-747 IIGDGQITATHL
+747 ITGDGQITATQL
-759 DNRGSLLASGNWTMN
+759 DNRGSLLATGNWTIHSEAASN
-774 SDVVSQAGTLQG
+774 AETLQG
-786 TVLNIQATTLT
+786 YALAIQATTLT
-797 SSGQAQARG
+797 SSGQAQALG
-806 AVSLTVADTFTN
+806 AVNLTVADTFTN
-818 SGDWLSA
+818 SGDWLSG
-825 EALHLQATQTENRGT
+825 EALRLQATKAENRGS

-845 LTADGTSLD
+845 LTADGESL
-854 NRGTISGINNLS
+854 NNSGTMSGINNLS
-866 LFLTGNLDN
+866 LFLTGSLDN
-875 TGTLQGNRLRAEAAQ
+875 AGTLQGNQLRAEAAQ

-895 TLRGTDVLT
+895 T
-904 LAIADS
+904 I
-910 LVNAGTLQGN
+910 
-920 LLRVEA
+920 
-926 AQLDNRGSLHGTDA
+926 HGTDA

-948 LDNAGTLQG
+948 LSN
-957 NQLLAEAAQLTN
+957 
-969 QGTLR
+969 
-974 GTDALTLAI
+974 
-983 AGTLSSQGE
+983 QGE

-999 TTTAKRFI
+999 TTSAHRFD

-1016 VVLQVE
+1016 VALQVN

-1027 GKILGVSSLALTAT
+1027 GKIFGVSSLALTAT
-1041 NGLTNRQEGKLLSQ
+1041 HGLTNRQAGKLLSQ
-1055 GAAVLQ
+1055 GVATLTAADAVN
-1061 AARAENLGEWQANT
+1061 AGDWQAKA

-1083 TNDGQIQGDD
+1083 TNDGQIQGDES
-1093 ALSLTLP
+1093 LSLTLLT
-1100 STDGKGTFVNR
+1100 TDGKGTVVNR

-1126 LDNQG
+1126 MDNQG
-1131 TLSSLGRTELTGASL
+1131 TLSSLGHTELTGASL
-1146 VNDGR
+1146 INDGR

-1173 GTLTLHGDTLANN
+1173 GTLTLHGDTLVNH

-1197 GKHFT
+1197 GLTLT
-1202 NQGTVLGNDVMIEA
+1202 NQGTVLGNTVAMSVDHLFNHGDITGVDTLTLSLGDNLYNTGA
-1216 NRLANL
+1216 LRSRVLGVTATDLDNR
-1222 GSVIG
+1222 GGIVG
-1227 TDSLGIALLGSLDNG
+1227 TDALRFTL
-1242 GELRSDNLSIAAADV
+1242 
-1257 NNRGELQGINHLQLN
+1257 
-1272 VAGLLDNAGIISA
+1272 AGQLDNAGTISA
-1285 SNTLALTADAVT
+1285 SNTLAVTAGDVN

-1312 AASLVNQGKMLGVD
+1312 AASLVNQGKVLGVD
-1326 ALTLSIA
+1326 ALTLAIVGTVTNR
-1333 GNLSNDGSLLTQK
+1333 GNVLTQ
-1346 AGVVTAQQVDN
+1346 GNGTVTAQQVDN
-1357 RGLIQAA
+1357 SGLVQAG

-1377 QLLGIDALSITA
+1377 QLLGMAALSITA
-1389 QHRLTNQQ
+1389 KNGLINQQ
-1397 TGKLLTQGAAVLQ
+1397 NGKLFTQGAAVLQ

-1419 WRAERLT
+1419 WRADNLT
-1426 LQTAQFINTGRVQT
+1426 LQAASFTNVGRVQT
-1440 AGDMDIA
+1440 EGDIDITVA
-1447 VVPASAARQRSFL
+1447 PVGADRQRSFL

-1514 ASNGTATL
+1514 ASNGAAAL
-1522 IGETV
+1522 IGEMM
-1527 ENAGDIVAVTGLS
+1527 ENAGTVLAVTSLS
-1540 LAGNYQGRGSLQ
+1540 LAGNYQGSGTLQ
-1552 TDGLLDWSGTTLTNH
+1552 TDGLLDWSGATLVNS

-1573 AIRLQGH
+1573 AIQLQGH
-1580 ALDNQGTLLGQRTDI
+1580 SLENQGTLLGQRTAI
-1595 TAASL
+1595 TADTL

-1606 AGVNALQL
+1606 ASIDALQL
-1614 TVADG
+1614 TLADR
-1619 LTNKGQLYGA
+1619 LTNQGQLYGA

-1637 LFNQGELAGD
+1637 LFNQGEVSGD
-1647 VLHLTLQDTARN
+1647 ALHLTLQKTVRN
-1659 SGLISGSQQVQ
+1659 SGLMSGSQRVQ
-1670 LEANQV
+1670 LEASQV
-1676 EQQGSLES
+1676 EQLGSLES
-1684 RQLQV
+1684 RDLQV
-1689 QANTLDNQGT
+1689 QANALDNQGT
-1699 MLGVDALTL
+1699 MLGADALTL
-1708 AINTTARNS
+1708 AIHTTARNS
-1717 GKWLSQGDSTLTAR
+1717 GKWLSQGDGTLTANR
-1731 QLDNRGQ
+1731 LENRGQ

-1748 DEVEN
+1748 DDVEN

-1759 LSALTLTAK
+1759 LSALSLTAK
-1768 NTLTNAQT
+1768 NTLSNAQT
-1776 GTLLTQGLAVLH
+1776 GTLLTQGMAVLN
-1788 AATAENDGEWQADS
+1788 AAEVSNEGEWQADS
-1802 LTLDAQQLTNTGH
+1802 LTLDAQQLTNVGH
-1815 IQGDKSLNMTLVN
+1815 IQGDKSLKMTLAN
-1828 GDVTHQGTLWSKLAT
+1828 GDVTNQGTLWSKLAT
-1843 IAARSLTNA
+1843 IAARTLTNE
-1852 GEITGVDGLQLTLD
+1852 GTLTGVDGLQLTLD
-1866 DALTNQGALSS
+1866 DALTNQGTLNS

-1884 DRLDNRGKINGL
+1884 DRLDNSGKINGL
-1896 DQLDITVNE
+1896 DRLELTTGN
-1905 SLDNNGTLYG
+1905 SLTNRGTLYG
-1915 AALTLSAND
+1915 AAVTLNASD
-1924 LTNSG
+1924 LTNHG
-1929 AITGVDSLALNL
+1929 TLTGVDSLSLGL

-1947 TRDLSS
+1947 TRDIGSN
-1953 TALTLKANDVF
+1953 ALTLKARDVV

-1973 GLTLALGN
+1973 GLTLDLGN
-1981 HLDNQGTLNSQ
+1981 HLDNQGALNSQ

-2002 NGGQL
+2002 NDGQL

-2013 QLQLDGT
+2013 QLTLDGT
-2020 LTNTGDLIGQRTDI
+2020 LTNTGDLTSQRAGI
-2034 TATDVLNHRQVQG
+2034 TAADVLNHGQMLG
-2047 SDDLQLKVRNTL
+2047 SDDLQLNVRNTL
-2059 DNRGLISGSTVLGIV
+2059 DNRGLISGSTTLGVV

-2085 AQALNVDAQTLDNH
+2085 ARALKVDAQTLDNQ
-2099 GKMLGVDALTLAIV
+2099 GKMLGVDALTLAIA

-2118 QGHWLSQGTSTLT
+2118 QGKWLSQGSSTLT
-2131 ADLVDNQGQWQA
+2131 ADQVENHGQWQA

-2148 QAAELTNRGQ
+2148 QAADLTNSGQ
-2158 IFGLNALSLSAANGL
+2158 IFGINALSLTAANGL
-2173 TNQLNG
+2173 TNQQNG
-2179 KLLSQGMAVL
+2179 KLLSQGIAVL
-2189 RAASVTNDGD
+2189 RAATMANDGN

-2212 TNRGRMQGDRGL
+2212 TNRGRIQGDNGLAIALDRANPASQLTNQGTLLSGGDSWLSASQLDNQGTVSGVGKLTFDSGAINNAGNVIADGALTLDGDYQGTGLLHTADTLTLRGNQLRNSGRWESRALALNGGAFDNTGTVIGERGITLALRDGLTVGSTGQLLTNGELSARAGAVTNDGFWQGNTLTLTADDVENTGQLLGLSALSLTAKNTLSNAQTGKLLTQGVAVLNATEVSNEGEWQADRLTLDAQQLINVGHIQGDKSLKATLANGELHNKGTLWSKLATIAARTLTNEGTLTGVYGLQLTLDDALTNQGTLSSYQLTAQADRLDNSGKINGLDRLELTANDRLTNRGTLYGAALTLNASDLTNSGDITGVDSLSLGLNGTLNNTRDISSTALTLEAKDVVNHGTLTGVNGLTLALGNQLDNQGELNSHALAITANAVTNGGLLNGTRSLQLTLNDTLTNIGDITSKNINVSAKDVLNHGQMLGSDDLQLDLRNKLDNRGLISGSTTLGIVANHIDQQGTLEARALKVDAQTLDNQGKMLGVDALTLAIAGTARNQGKWLSQGSSTLTADQVENHGQWQAGDITLQAADLTNSGQIFGINALSLTAANGLTNQQNGKLLSQGMAVLRAATVVNDGNAQADRLTFEAQQLTNRGRIQGDNGL

-2233 VSRLTNQGTL
+2233 ASRLTNQGTL

-2279 TVMADG
+2279 NVIADG

-2310 QLRNNGRWESRAL
+2310 QLRNRGRWESRAL
-2323 ALNGGAFNNTGTVIG
+2323 ALNGGAFGNTGTVIG

-2353 GTGQLLTNGALQA
+2353 DTGQLLTNGVLSA
-2366 QAGTVIN
+2366 QAGDVIN
-2373 DGVWQGSTL
+2373 DG
-2382 TLTADEVGNAG
+2382 
-2393 RLLGL
+2393 
-2398 SALSLTAKNTLTN
+2398 
-2411 AQTGQLLT
+2411 
-2419 QGLAVLN
+2419 
-2426 AAEASNEGE
+2426 
-2435 WQADRLTLDARQ
+2435 
-2447 LTNTGHIQG
+2447 
-2456 DTSLTMTLANGELNN
+2456 
-2471 QGTLWSKLATVAA
+2471 
-2484 RSLTNAGEITGVNG
+2484 
-2498 LQLTLD
+2498 
-2504 DALINQGTLNSYQLT
+2504 
-2519 AQADRLDNRGKIN
+2519 
-2532 GLDQLDMTVNESLD
+2532 
-2546 NTGTLY
+2546 
-2552 GAALA
+2552 
-2557 LNASDLTNSGAIT
+2557 
-2570 GVDSLNLNLNGT
+2570 
-2582 LNNTRD
+2582 
-2588 LSSNALTLKA
+2588 
-2598 NDVVNH
+2598 
-2604 GSLTGVNGLTLELGN
+2604 
-2619 HLDNQGALN
+2619 
-2628 SQALAI
+2628 
-2634 AARDVTNGGQL
+2634 
-2645 NGTRDLQ
+2645 
-2652 LTLDGTLTNTGD
+2652 
-2664 LTSQR
+2664 
-2669 MGITAAD
+2669 
-2676 VLNHGQMQGS
+2676 
-2686 DDLQLKVRNT
+2686 
-2696 LENRGLIS
+2696 
-2704 GSAVLGIVANHIDQQ
+2704 
-2719 GTLEAR
+2719 
-2725 ALTVDAQTLDNQG
+2725 
-2738 KMLGVDAL
+2738 
-2746 TLAIANTARNQG
+2746 
-2758 NWLSQGSS
+2758 
-2766 TLTADQVDNQGQWQA
+2766 
-2781 GDITLQANDL
+2781 
-2791 SNSGQ
+2791 
-2796 IFGLNALSLSA
+2796 F
-2807 ANGLTNQQN
+2807 
-2816 AKLLSQGMAVLRA
+2816 
-2829 ASVTNDGD
+2829 
-2837 AQAGRLTFEAQQL
+2837 
-2850 TNRGRMQGDNGLAI
+2850 
-2864 ALDRTNPASRL
+2864 
-2875 TNQGTLLSGGDSW
+2875 
-2888 LSASRLDNQGTVSGV
+2888 
-2903 GKLTLDSGA
+2903 
-2912 INNAGSVMADGAL
+2912 
-2925 TLDGNYQGTGLL
+2925 
-2937 HTADILTLRGNQLR
+2937 
-2951 NSGRWESRALALN
+2951 
-2964 GGALNNQGT
+2964 
-2973 AIGERGITL
+2973 
-2982 ELRDGLTVGSAGQ
+2982 
-2995 LLTNGALQAQ
+2995 
-3005 AGTVANDGLWQG
+3005 WQG

-3022 TANDLT
+3022 TANSLT
-3028 NGGTLLGQDGLRL
+3028 NGGSLLGQDGLRL
-3041 DLLGTYQGTASS
+3041 DLLDTYQGSALS

-3058 GEAIITA
+3058 GDAVITA
-3065 DGLNQSGEIAAG
+3065 DHLTQRGEIVAG
-3077 TLNLTT
+3077 TLSLTT
-3083 NTLDN
+3083 GTLDN
-3088 GGRILGSHSL
+3088 GGRVLGSNGL
-3098 TVANRD
+3098 TVTIRD
-3104 ELINHAGAELLTNG
+3104 ELINRAGAELLTNG
-3118 AGRLDSGTLRN
+3118 VGHLDSGTLSN
-3129 AGTLQ
+3129 AGALQ
-3134 ASDLQ
+3134 AGDLQ
-3139 LRAEDIDN
+3139 LRAREMEN

-3160 DVLRYVGNKSS
+3160 DVLRYVGDKSS

-3182 AKQAD
+3182 AKQAE

-3210 AGLNSLSLNGDQLR
+3210 AGLNSLSLNGDQIK

-3230 SQGAVTVTGKTLENS
+3230 SQGAVTLTGTTLENG

-3255 LDLTDRVDNLASG
+3255 LNLTDRVDNLATG
-3268 RLLSGGTG
+3268 RLLSGGVG

-3288 WQSDDLRLTAR
+3288 WQSDELRLTAR
-3299 DLEQQ
+3299 DLDQQ
-3304 GNLLGVQRGT
+3304 GHLLGVQRGT
-3314 LQLSGTYQGAQGSQ
+3314 LQLTGAYQGAQGSQ

-3335 SLTAH
+3335 SLTANNL
-3340 DIINRGQIQGS
+3340 INRGQIQGR
-3351 TLTLG
+3351 TLMLG
-3356 ADELTNHGTLRG
+3356 AESLTNHGTLRG
-3368 DRALNATVTGQFSNA
+3368 DRALDATVASQFTNA
-3383 PQARLSSDGT
+3383 PQARLSSAGT
-3393 LNVQATTLDN
+3393 LSVQAAALNN
-3403 QGEIKAATTTL
+3403 QGDINAANTTL
-3414 TGNTVTNGGTVQG
+3414 TGNTLTNGGTVQG

-3433 DATGRIIN
+3433 DGKEKIVN
-3441 QQGGQ
+3441 QQAGQ

-3452 TTLNAPAVDNHGW
+3452 TTLNAAAVDNHGW
-3465 LQGRGLVLN
+3465 LQGRGLAVN
-3474 TAQLTQQGS
+3474 TAQFTQQGS
-3483 LMAQD
+3483 LMVQD
-3488 KLTLK
+3488 KLTLN

-3545 QDLRLKTQELQQDG
+3545 QDLRLKTNELQQDG

-3579 TMAAGQQLT
+3579 TMAAGQQLA

-3603 KSVQLNSTGTL
+3603 QSVQLTSTGTL
-3614 TNQGRILAGGGES
+3614 TNQGRILAGGGDS
-3627 RVSAKDI
+3627 RISAKDI
-3634 MQLEA
+3634 VQAEA

-3648 TLVSDNTLNNQG
+3648 TLISDNTLNNKG

-3748 GLVVTESESKP
+3748 GLVVTETESKS
-3759 VDLPAGV
+3759 VDLPNGV
-3766 GGHSITEYIDVNNID
+3766 GGYSITEYIDIYNID
-3781 EDKIGYYFTTENYSS
+3781 EKKIGYHVVSEYFPENEGS
-3796 GNDGNSATEYTL
+3796 GWYEYD
-3808 YYAPHVEYS
+3808 YFYAPYKEYS
-3817 LKKFT
+3817 LKKFSVNQKEVT
-3822 LSHKEIAVESD
+3822 LGGDVIN
-3833 GLGAQSN
+3833 AQS
-3840 IYTGRNI
+3840 IISSGKTI
-3847 YINSDILNNVSSN
+3847 YINSDYFNNVSSN
-3860 VISKENAFLEG
+3860 IISNDNILLKGNV
-3871 GGLNNKSYQTG
+3871 LNNKSYQSG
-3882 KVTEYLTYSYKGEDA
+3882 KMTEYLTYSYKGSAPDVSIKEGDEY
-3897 SMTITEGRRGGYD
+3897 SEMFGNVRRITN
-3910 HYPKNK
+3910 HY
-3916 YITYTLDGPSTY
+3916 IIYTLDGTPTY

-3965 FMPAA
+3965 FMPAS

-3990 QLASQDS
+3990 QLVSQDS
-3997 SFNASAVDVTQAGSG
+3997 SFNAGAVDVTKTNSG
-4012 QTALAGNAADVNATG
+4012 QAALAGNAAGVNASS
-4027 KTVTLTQQAG
+4027 KTVALTQQAG
-4037 TTLQAGAQADNIT
+4037 TALHAGAQADNIT
-4050 AVIAAPN
+4050 AVIAAPNTTEPLTLNTGDAVVLSPSNSGHVSNPDAVTLTQQTGTALQAGAQADNITATIATPN

-4069 VVLQPSAS
+4069 VVLQPSTS
-4077 GHVSNPDAVVLTQQ
+4077 GHVSNPDAV
-4091 AGTALQAGA
+4091 
-4100 QAENISSVIAAP
+4100 
-4112 NTTGPLTF
+4112 
-4120 NTGDAAVLQ
+4120 
-4129 PSTSGHVSNP
+4129 
-4139 DAIALTSTGQRPD
+4139 ALTSTGQRPD
-4152 TGTSLTPVNVDNTA
+4152 GGNSLTPVNVNNTV
-4166 TGVTIAGTVGT
+4166 TGVTIAGTVGS

-4188 IEAPKPTVSADTPLG
+4188 IDAPKQAVNVDTPSG
-4203 GTVPSAPPPLSAAAL
+4203 GVPPTLSASDL
-4218 LSAIGNGLQHLST
+4218 LSAIGNGLQNLST

-4245 LLVVDPNT
+4245 LLVVDPNA

-4281 LLGQQPSTVVPV
+4281 LLGQQPLTVVPV

-4301 TDRVLGSSYL
+4301 ADRVLGSSYL

-4354 DLAQMQMLL
+4354 DLEQMQKLL

-4427 ANKVELNAGGN
+4427 ANKVELNAGGS
-4438 VTNSGTLNA
+4438 VTNSGTLKA
-4447 VEVLAIASG
+4447 VELLAIASG
-4456 DRIDNHEGG
+4456 DKIDNHEGG

-4484 GSRMEGNTLQLA
+4484 GSRIEGNTLQLA

-4505 TESRNFQTAQ
+4505 TESHNFQTAQ
-4515 PTASHSGSGSLVFTE
+4515 PTASRSGTGSLVFTE

-4570 NVAIEALALTNN
+4570 NVAIEALTLTNN
-4582 RVDIGRGSSNTAL
+4582 RVDIGWRSSNTAL
-4595 NTAVQGSTVN
+4595 NTSVAGSTVN
-4605 AGGALSAVAGQDVQI
+4605 AGGALSAVAGQDIQI
-4620 DASSL
+4620 DASAL
-4625 SGGTALTLAAGN
+4625 SGGTALTLAAGH

-4656 TVQRRTQEVANS
+4656 TAQRRTQDVANS

-4709 QEEETYSGNWWNR
+4709 ETEETYSGNWWNR

-4762 AVTAQAGNNINLLSA
+4762 AVTAQAGNDINLLSA

-4926 MVAGKDIFLQGN
+4926 MVAGKDILLQGN

-4949 KQQQEFEQKTG
+4949 KQQQEFEQKTA

-5092 RNSEEISGKNSSSGG
+5092 RNSEELSGKNSSSGG

-5254 AAVIGSTASAEKNRL
+5254 AAVLGSTASAEKNRL

-5303 MFSTLAMTVPSAL
+5303 MLSTLAMTVPSAL
-5316 MSLGNSGSA
+5316 MSLGNSGNAS
-5325 ASTTYAAVSDGS
+5325 STTYAAVSDGT
-5337 LLLRDTAKQVQDIAT
+5337 LLLRDTAKQVQDITT

-5382 IGEIGAQVMDVVRTE
+5382 IGEIGAQVMDIVRTE

-5442 MKKYGTGSDFQRAAQ
+5442 MQKYGTGSDFQRAAQ

-5471 QKAIASGAAPY
+5471 QKAIASGASPY

-5541 AIMADQY
+5541 AIMAKVY

-5569 LASGLISGLASNS
+5569 LASGLVSGLAGNS

-5602 GATSSDKLDKAVEKI
+5602 SAKEAEKKTALELKEKAGTLTQDEAKELADTRQLDKDRDQAIRDICTQGNKSSGACSALVAQAQQALNSYGESAASYRLIFKDLYPQDAANVSDILYGLDAGSITRDAAITAIAEKNNKDWTEVASEYDRAMQLHGLVSALAGFYGIGAANKSAQVDATISSPTKAGTAALGTKIDNSLIITDKEYLPESIISTFRSGKYETVITREPVTLFRKFGGSEEQAKLD
-5617 KNGDKTLATA
+5617 GGYATT
-5627 NELIKLENADKRSD
+5627 
-5641 ALVDKF
+5641 V
-5647 TRDPS
+5647 
-5652 KMSES
+5652 
-5657 EQAELAG
+5657 
-5664 YLRVYASEME
+5664 
-5674 REYGSAVSQE
+5674 
-5684 LVKGLLSGQNYMKR
+5684 
-5698 NPDSEAMSKAQTIMN
+5698 
-5713 TWGYHKSNASIGDAP
+5713 SNASRNETAVYKKWSTTQFEAQIEIPKNTKLNIGAVGEQPPLSTNPKYTGGADQ
-5728 AILVGSV
+5728 ILLPRNYSTDWIKSV
-5735 LGVTVKGMAANAA
+5735 RDGK
-5748 IGVGVNTGVQL
+5748 
-5759 TGKDPFSYVD
+5759 TGKIYTYDEFKTKFP
-5769 AIMAGVTAAAT
+5769 
-5780 TGKGWKASVVINMG
+5780 
-5794 GAAVGSGIKGED
+5794 
-5806 PTNSVIGAGLGSVVG
+5806 
-5821 SAGGKVVDVL
+5821 
-5831 SPVTDQVTKDVV
+5831 DQVTRGK
-5843 GAVTGSAA
+5843 
-5851 SALTGNTVKSELDK
+5851 
-5865 RDKAQ
+5865 

>member
-65 QYQDFNV
+65 QYRDFNV

-83 AQLNPTQ
+83 EQLNPTQ

-205 AGLNANDTR
+205 AGLNANETR

-223 ATGKVTAQAADGGVK
+223 ATGKVTDSGVAGSNVK

-251 NRIKLVSSD
+251 NRITLVSSE
-260 KGVGVNIGNL
+260 KGVGVNVGNL

-291 AQGNIQADAEALAL
+291 AQGTIQADADTLAL
-305 RGKQQAGDAL
+305 QGKQQAGEAL
-315 TLNARQDITLQDATL
+315 TLKARQDIMLQDATL

-339 SGGELNAQNSVISAG
+339 SGGGLKAQNSVISAG
-354 VDAQGTVN
+354 VDAHGKVR
-362 SAHQLFFKG
+362 SANQLSLKG
-371 DNVTLNAAQL
+371 DSVTLSNTQL
-381 AAGKV
+381 AAGKM
-386 TVEAG
+386 TIDAG
-391 RVLQQDAQSG
+391 QSLQQDAQSG
-401 IKAASVLEMR
+401 LKAESVLEMR
-411 GDAVSLAGSA
+411 GDTVSLAGSA
-421 GAEDVRLEAKT
+421 GAEAVRLEATT
-432 LNGAGSAQLQAK
+432 LNGTGSAQFQAK

-454 GDWQGNLTAGNALSV
+454 GDWQGNLTAGNALTV
-469 DGGHLVQRG
+469 DGGRLVQLG
-478 TLAGKTLSL
+478 TLAGKSLTL

-501 QALTFSGNTLTNR
+501 QELTFSGNALTN
-514 STLAAAERLTVN
+514 SGTLAAAERLTVN

-547 TALNNQG
+547 TVLNNQG
-554 NILADNQLF
+554 NILTDNQLF
-563 LLAGSITNGGT
+563 LLADHLTNGGT
-574 LQAATLTAQADSFTS
+574 LNAATLTAQATRFTS
-589 QGEVTA
+589 QGDVTA
-595 NALDLTSQTTENHGT
+595 NALDLTSQTTENHGVI
-610 LNAQQMLALHGG
+610 NAQQMLALHGG
-622 SLVNHGTLS
+622 SLVNRGTLS
-631 AGEKLALTLD
+631 AGEKLALTLGGT
-641 DSLDNRGLM
+641 LDNRGLM
-650 QAGSVLQVTAD
+650 QSGHALQVTAD

-681 ANQGTLQADKALQ
+681 ANQGTLQADHALQ

-706 GTLLAGTDLTINAG
+706 GMLLAGTDLTINAG
-720 QTETDG
+720 QVETDG

-734 LNAERWLNTGKTS
+734 LNAERWLHAGKTS
-747 IIGDGQITATHL
+747 LTGDGQITATQL
-759 DNRGSLLASGNWTMN
+759 DNRGSLLATGNWTIN
-774 SDVVSQAGTLQG
+774 SNTASQAGVLQG
-786 TVLNIQATTLT
+786 HALAIQATTLT
-797 SSGQAQARG
+797 SSGQAQALG
-806 AVSLTVADTFTN
+806 TVNLTVADTFTN
-818 SGDWLSA
+818 SGDWLSG
-825 EALHLQATQTENRGT
+825 EALRLQAAKAENRGT

-845 LTADGTSLD
+845 LTADGGSLN
-854 NRGTISGINNLS
+854 NRGTMSGINNLS
-866 LFLTGNLDN
+866 LFLTGSLD
-875 TGTLQGNRLRAEAAQ
+875 
-890 LDNQG
+890 
-895 TLRGTDVLT
+895 
-904 LAIADS
+904 
-910 LVNAGTLQGN
+910 NAGTLQGN
-920 LLRVEA
+920 QLRAEA
-926 AQLDNRGSLHGTDA
+926 ARLTNQGSLHGTDA

-948 LDNAGTLQG
+948 LLN
-957 NQLLAEAAQLTN
+957 
-969 QGTLR
+969 
-974 GTDALTLAI
+974 
-983 AGTLSSQGE
+983 QGE

-999 TTTAKRFI
+999 TTSAHRVD

-1016 VVLQVE
+1016 VALQVN

-1027 GKILGVSSLALTAT
+1027 GKIFGVSSLALTAT
-1041 NGLTNRQEGKLLSQ
+1041 NGLTNRQAGKLLSQ
-1055 GAAVLQ
+1055 GAATLTAKEVVN
-1061 AARAENLGEWQANT
+1061 AGEWQAKT

-1083 TNDGQIQGDD
+1083 TNDGQIQGDES
-1093 ALSLTLP
+1093 LSLTLP
-1100 STDGKGTFVNR
+1100 TTDGKGTVVNR

-1126 LDNQG
+1126 MDNQG

-1146 VNDGR
+1146 INDGR

-1173 GTLTLHGDTLANN
+1173 GTLTLHGDTLVNH

-1197 GKHFT
+1197 GLTLT
-1202 NQGTVLGNDVMIEA
+1202 NQGTVLGNTVAMSVDHLFNHGDITGVDTLTLSLSDSLYNTGA
-1216 NRLANL
+1216 LRSRALGVTATDLDNR
-1222 GSVIG
+1222 GGIVG
-1227 TDSLGIALLGSLDNG
+1227 TDA
-1242 GELRSDNLSIAAADV
+1242 
-1257 NNRGELQGINHLQLN
+1257 LQLTLT
-1272 VAGLLDNAGIISA
+1272 GQLENAGGISA
-1285 SNTLALTADAVT
+1285 SNTLAVTANDVK
-1297 QRENGTLEGKTVTLD
+1297 QHENGTLEGKTVTLD

-1326 ALTLSIA
+1326 ALTLAIVGTVTNR
-1333 GNLSNDGSLLTQK
+1333 GNVLTQ
-1346 AGVVTAQQVDN
+1346 GNGTVTARQVDN
-1357 RGLIQAA
+1357 SGLVQAGS
-1364 TLLLDAD
+1364 LLLDAD
-1371 EVTNAG
+1371 EVNNAG
-1377 QLLGIDALSITA
+1377 QMLGIDALSITA
-1389 QHRLTNQQ
+1389 QHGLTNQQ
-1397 TGKLLTQGAAVLQ
+1397 NGTLFTQGAAVLQ

-1419 WRAERLT
+1419 WRADNLT
-1426 LQTAQFINTGRVQT
+1426 LQAASFTNVGRVQ
-1440 AGDMDIA
+1440 AEGDIDITVA
-1447 VVPASAARQRSFL
+1447 PVSAARQHALL

-1490 NRGTLVSGGDT
+1490 NRGTLVSGGNT
-1501 QLRATQIANQGSL
+1501 QLRATQITHQGSL
-1514 ASNGTATL
+1514 ASNGAATL

-1527 ENAGDIVAVTGLS
+1527 ENAGTVLAVTSLS
-1540 LAGNYQGRGSLQ
+1540 LAGNYQGSGTLQ
-1552 TDGLLDWSGTTLTNH
+1552 TDGALDWSGATLTNR

-1573 AIRLQGH
+1573 AIQLQGH
-1580 ALDNQGTLLGQRTDI
+1580 ALENQGTLLGQRTAI
-1595 TAASL
+1595 TADTL

-1606 AGVNALQL
+1606 AGIDELQL
-1614 TVADG
+1614 TLADR
-1619 LTNKGQLYGA
+1619 LTNQGQLYGA

-1637 LFNQGELAGD
+1637 LFNQGEVSGD
-1647 VLHLTLQDTARN
+1647 VLHLTLRETVRN
-1659 SGLISGSQQVQ
+1659 SGLMSGSQRVQ
-1670 LEANQV
+1670 LEASQV
-1676 EQQGSLES
+1676 EQLGSLES
-1684 RQLQV
+1684 RQLHV
-1689 QANTLDNQGT
+1689 QANALDNQGT
-1699 MLGVDALTL
+1699 MLGADALTL
-1708 AINTTARNS
+1708 AIHTTARNS
-1717 GKWLSQGDSTLTAR
+1717 GKWLSQGDSTLTANR
-1731 QLDNRGQ
+1731 LENRGQ

-1748 DEVEN
+1748 DDVEN

-1759 LSALTLTAK
+1759 LSALSLTAK
-1768 NTLTNAQT
+1768 NTLSNTQT
-1776 GTLLTQGLAVLH
+1776 GTLLTQGLAVLN
-1788 AATAENDGEWQADS
+1788 AAEVSNEGEWQADS
-1802 LTLDAQQLTNTGH
+1802 LTLDAQQLTNVGH
-1815 IQGDKSLNMTLVN
+1815 IQGDKSLKMTLAN
-1828 GDVTHQGTLWSKLAT
+1828 GELHNKGTLWSKLAT
-1843 IAARSLTNA
+1843 VAARTLTNE
-1852 GEITGVDGLQLTLD
+1852 GILTGVDGLQLTLD
-1866 DALTNQGALSS
+1866 DALTNQGTLNS

-1884 DRLDNRGKINGL
+1884 DRLDNSGKINGL
-1896 DQLDITVNE
+1896 DRLELTIGN
-1905 SLDNNGTLYG
+1905 SLTNRGTLYG
-1915 AALTLSAND
+1915 AAVELNAND
-1924 LTNSG
+1924 LTNHG
-1929 AITGVDSLALNL
+1929 TLTGVDSLSLGL

-1947 TRDLSS
+1947 TRDIGSN
-1953 TALTLKANDVF
+1953 ALTLKARDVV

-1973 GLTLALGN
+1973 GLTLDLGN
-1981 HLDNQGTLNSQ
+1981 HLDNQGALNSQ
-1992 ALTIAARDVT
+1992 TLAIAARDVT
-2002 NGGQL
+2002 NDGQL

-2013 QLQLDGT
+2013 QLTLDGT
-2020 LTNTGDLIGQRTDI
+2020 LTNTGDLTSQRTGI
-2034 TATDVLNHRQVQG
+2034 TAADVLNHGQMLG
-2047 SDDLQLKVRNTL
+2047 SNDLQLNVRNKL
-2059 DNRGLISGSTVLGIV
+2059 DNRGLISGSTTLDVV

-2085 AQALNVDAQTLDNH
+2085 ARKLKVDAQTLDNQ
-2099 GKMLGVDALTLAIV
+2099 GKMLGVDALTLAIA

-2118 QGHWLSQGTSTLT
+2118 QGQWLSQGTSTLT
-2131 ADLVDNQGQWQA
+2131 ADQVENHGQWQA

-2148 QAAELTNRGQ
+2148 QAADLTNRGQ
-2158 IFGLNALSLSAANGL
+2158 IFGLNALSLTAANGL
-2173 TNQLNG
+2173 TNQQNG
-2179 KLLSQGMAVL
+2179 TLLSQGMAVL
-2189 RAASVTNDGD
+2189 RAATVANDGN

-2212 TNRGRMQGDRGL
+2212 TNRGRIQGDNGL
-2224 AIALDRTNP
+2224 AIALDRANP
-2233 VSRLTNQGTL
+2233 ANRLTNQGTL

-2250 LSASLLDNQGTVS
+2250 LSASQLDNQGTVS

-2274 INNAG
+2274 INNTG
-2279 TVMADG
+2279 TVIADG
-2285 ALTLDGDYQGTGL
+2285 TLTLDGDYQGTGL

-2366 QAGTVIN
+2366 QAGTVTN
-2373 DGVWQGSTL
+2373 DGFWQGNTL
-2382 TLTADEVGNAG
+2382 ALTADDVGNAG

-2398 SALSLTAKNTLTN
+2398 SALTLTAKNTLTN
-2411 AQTGQLLT
+2411 AQTGTLLT

-2435 WQADRLTLDARQ
+2435 WQADSLTLDAQNLNNR
-2447 LTNTGHIQG
+2447 GHIQG
-2456 DTSLTMTLANGELNN
+2456 DKSLKMTLANGDVTN

-2484 RSLTNAGEITGVNG
+2484 RTLTNEGTLTGVDG

-2504 DALINQGTLNSYQLT
+2504 DALTNQGTLNSHQLA

-2532 GLDQLDMTVNESLD
+2532 GLDRLELTTSNSLT
-2546 NTGTLY
+2546 NRGTLY
-2552 GAALA
+2552 GAAVT
-2557 LNASDLTNSGAIT
+2557 LNANDLTNHGTLT
-2570 GVDSLNLNLNGT
+2570 GVDSLSLNLNGA

-2588 LSSNALTLKA
+2588 IGSNALTLKA
-2598 NDVVNH
+2598 RDVVNQ
-2604 GSLTGVNGLTLELGN
+2604 GTLTGVNGLTLDLGN

-2634 AARDVTNGGQL
+2634 AANAVTNGGQL
-2645 NGTRDLQ
+2645 NGTRDLK

-2669 MGITAAD
+2669 TGITAED
-2676 VLNHGQMQGS
+2676 VLNHGQIQGS
-2686 DDLQLKVRNT
+2686 DDLQLDVRNT
-2696 LENRGLIS
+2696 LDNRGLIS
-2704 GSAVLGIVANHIDQQ
+2704 GSTTLGVVANHIDQQ

-2725 ALTVDAQTLDNQG
+2725 ALEVDAGTLNNQG

-2746 TLAIANTARNQG
+2746 TLAIAGTARNQG
-2758 NWLSQGSS
+2758 HWLSQGTS
-2766 TLTADQVDNQGQWQA
+2766 TLTAGQVDNHGQWQA
-2781 GDITLQANDL
+2781 SDITLQANDL
-2791 SNSGQ
+2791 TNRGQ
-2796 IFGLNALSLSA
+2796 IFGLNALSLTTTHDL
-2807 ANGLTNQQN
+2807 NNQQN
-2816 AKLLSQGMAVLRA
+2816 GKLLSQGLAVLRA

-2837 AQAGRLTFEAQQL
+2837 AQADRLTFDAQQL

-2864 ALDRTNPASRL
+2864 ALDRANPASQL

-2888 LSASRLDNQGTVSGV
+2888 LSASQLDNQGTVSGV

-2912 INNAGSVMADGAL
+2912 INNAGSVIADGAL
-2925 TLDGNYQGTGLL
+2925 TLDGDYQGSGLL
-2937 HTADILTLRGNQLR
+2937 HTADTLTLRGNQLR
-2951 NSGRWESRALALN
+2951 NSGRWESRALALD
-2964 GGALNNQGT
+2964 GGAFDNTGT
-2973 AIGERGITL
+2973 VIGERGITL
-2982 ELRDGLTVGSAGQ
+2982 ELRDGLTVGSTGQ
-2995 LLTNGALQAQ
+2995 LLTNGELSAR
-3005 AGTVANDGLWQG
+3005 AGAVTNDGFWQG

-3022 TANDLT
+3022 TANNLT
-3028 NGGTLLGQDGLRL
+3028 NGGSLLGQDGLRL
-3041 DLLGTYQGTASS
+3041 DLLDTYQGSALS

-3058 GEAIITA
+3058 GDTVITA
-3065 DGLNQSGEIAAG
+3065 AHLTQSGEIVAG

-3083 NTLDN
+3083 GTLDN
-3088 GGRILGSHSL
+3088 GGRVLGSNGL
-3098 TVANRD
+3098 TVTNRD
-3104 ELINHAGAELLTNG
+3104 ELINRAGAELLTNG
-3118 AGRLDSGTLRN
+3118 AGHLDSGTLSN
-3129 AGTLQ
+3129 AGALQ
-3134 ASDLQ
+3134 AGDLQ
-3139 LRAEDIDN
+3139 LRAREIDN

-3160 DVLRYVGNKSS
+3160 DVLRYVGDKSS

-3197 TLNGDTFSNSGTV
+3197 TLHGDTFSNSGTV
-3210 AGLNSLSLNGDQLR
+3210 AGLNSLSLNGDVLK

-3230 SQGAVTVTGKTLENS
+3230 SQGAVTLTGTTLENG

-3255 LDLTDRVDNLASG
+3255 LNLTDRVDNLATG
-3268 RLLSGGTG
+3268 RLLSGGVG

-3288 WQSDDLRLTAR
+3288 WQSDDLRLNAR
-3299 DLEQQ
+3299 DLDQQ

-3314 LQLSGTYQGAQGSQ
+3314 LQLTGAYQGAQGSQ
-3328 LVSGGDL
+3328 LVSGGEL
-3335 SLTAH
+3335 NLTAH
-3340 DIINRGQIQGS
+3340 DITSRGQVQGR

-3356 ADELTNHGTLRG
+3356 AESLTNHGTLRG
-3368 DRALNATVTGQFSNA
+3368 DRALNATVAGQFSNA
-3383 PQARLSSDGT
+3383 AQARLSSDGT
-3393 LNVQATTLDN
+3393 LSVQAATLNN
-3403 QGEIKAATTTL
+3403 QGDINAATTTL
-3414 TGNTVTNGGTVQG
+3414 TGSTITNGGTVQG

-3433 DATGRIIN
+3433 DGKEKIVN
-3441 QQGGQ
+3441 QQAGQ

-3452 TTLNAPAVDNHGW
+3452 TTLNAATVDNHGW
-3465 LQGRGLVLN
+3465 LQGRGLAVN
-3474 TAQLTQQGS
+3474 TAQFTQQGS

-3488 KLTLK
+3488 KLTLN
-3493 IPQWVNNG
+3493 IPQWVNHG

-3523 LTQLALQTQRLINR
+3523 LTQLALQTQRLTNR

-3545 QDLRLKTQELQQDG
+3545 QDLRLKTNELQQDG

-3564 GNLSAELTGPLTFTQ
+3564 GNLTAELTGPLIFTQ
-3579 TMAAGQQLT
+3579 SMAAGQQLT

-3603 KSVQLNSTGTL
+3603 QSVQLTSTGTL
-3614 TNQGRILAGGGES
+3614 KNQGRILAGGGDS
-3627 RVSAKDI
+3627 RISAKDI
-3634 MQLEA
+3634 VQLEA
-3639 GSVQAGGNL
+3639 GSIQAGGSL
-3648 TLVSDNTLNNQG
+3648 ALVSDNALNNKG

-3705 NSLWVQRDAQG
+3705 NNLWVQRDAQG

-3738 NTGTLTNQRE
+3738 NTGRLTNQRE
-3748 GLVVTESESKP
+3748 GLVVTESNIGVSSQDIK
-3759 VDLPAGV
+3759 PAGTTLVYTPEQLNYV
-3766 GGHSITEYIDVNNID
+3766 GVGYYERDDYSYEWRCVDEYTWCHQVVWTLAMQAGYEKKEFLISEKSIT
-3781 EDKIGYYFTTENYSS
+3781 
-3796 GNDGNSATEYTL
+3796 
-3808 YYAPHVEYS
+3808 
-3817 LKKFT
+3817 
-3822 LSHKEIAVESD
+3822 VESHHPASEIKSAEN
-3833 GLGAQSN
+3833 LLISANELTNTASTISARKN
-3840 IYTGRNI
+3840 INLEGET
-3847 YINSDILNNVSSN
+3847 LNNVSFQSGKA
-3860 VISKENAFLEG
+3860 KEYAIYKYNGPKPKLLYADFLWQMEHNADYWSSTSGPYVRDNYITFYLEG
-3871 GGLNNKSYQTG
+3871 T
-3882 KVTEYLTYSYKGEDA
+3882 
-3897 SMTITEGRRGGYD
+3897 
-3910 HYPKNK
+3910 P
-3916 YITYTLDGPSTY
+3916 TLDIT
-3928 EKTEGESYNA
+3928 KGESYNS

-3965 FMPAA
+3965 FMPAS

-3990 QLASQDS
+3990 QLTSQDS
-3997 SFNASAVDVTQAGSG
+3997 SFNAGAVDVTKTNSG
-4012 QTALAGNAADVNATG
+4012 QAALSGNAAGVNASG

-4037 TTLQAGAQADNIT
+4037 TALQAGAQADNIT

-4069 VVLQPSAS
+4069 VVLSPSTSA
-4077 GHVSNPDAVVLTQQ
+4077 HVNNPDAVVLTQQ

-4100 QAENISSVIAAP
+4100 QADNITATIATP
-4112 NTTGPLTF
+4112 NTTGPLTL
-4120 NTGDAAVLQ
+4120 NTGDAVVLQ
-4129 PSTSGHVSNP
+4129 PSTSRHVSNP

-4152 TGTSLTPVNVDNTA
+4152 AGNSLTSVNVNNTV
-4166 TGVTIAGTVGT
+4166 TGVTIAGTVGS

-4188 IEAPKPTVSADTPLG
+4188 IDAPKPAVSADTLPG
-4203 GTVPSAPPPLSAAAL
+4203 GATPSAPQLLSATDL
-4218 LSAIGNGLQHLST
+4218 LSAIGNGLQNLST

-4245 LLVVDPNT
+4245 LLVVDPNA

-4301 TDRVLGSSYL
+4301 ADRVLGSSYL

-4427 ANKVELNAGGN
+4427 ANKVELNAGGSF
-4438 VTNSGTLNA
+4438 TNSGTLKA
-4447 VEVLAIASG
+4447 VELLAIASG
-4456 DRIDNHEGG
+4456 DKIDNHEGG

-4484 GSRMEGNTLQLA
+4484 GSRIEGNTLQLA

-4505 TESRNFQTAQ
+4505 TESHNFQTAQ
-4515 PTASHSGSGSLVFTE
+4515 PTASRSGTGSLVFTE

-4570 NVAIEALALTNN
+4570 NVAIEALTLTNN
-4582 RVDIGRGSSNTAL
+4582 RVDIGWGSSNTAL
-4595 NTAVQGSTVN
+4595 NTSVAGSTVN
-4605 AGGALSAVAGQDVQI
+4605 AGGTLSAVAGQDIQI

-4656 TVQRRTQEVANS
+4656 TAQRRTQEVANS

-4762 AVTAQAGNNINLLSA
+4762 AVTAQAGNDINLLSA

-4926 MVAGKDIFLQGN
+4926 MVAGKDILLQGN

-4949 KQQQEFEQKTG
+4949 KQQQEFEQKSA

-4993 LLQGMKAGLSGYQAY
+4993 LLQGMKAGLAGYQAY

-5174 VDAGRNLLLQSQ
+5174 VDTGRNLLLQSQ

-5303 MFSTLAMTVPSAL
+5303 MLSTLAMTVPSAL
-5316 MSLGNSGSA
+5316 MSLGNSGNAS
-5325 ASTTYAAVSDGS
+5325 STTYAAVSDGT
-5337 LLLRDTAKQVQDIAT
+5337 LLLRDTAKQVQDITT

-5367 FNKEKEQKRLKQAQL
+5367 
-5382 IGEIGAQVMDVVRTE
+5382 
-5397 GELKAQKAAE
+5397 
-5407 AKGDSKVKRPQD
+5407 
-5419 GDSVAMW
+5419 
-5426 EDYKK
+5426 
-5431 ALTESPTYKAE
+5431 
-5442 MKKYGTGSDFQRAAQ
+5442 
-5457 AATAAIQALAGGDI
+5457 
-5471 QKAIASGAAPY
+5471 
-5482 LAQLVKD
+5482 
-5489 VTIPKD
+5489 
-5495 ESKITAS
+5495 
-5502 DIAAN
+5502 
-5507 AMAHAVVGAVVA
+5507 
-5519 QLSGQD
+5519 
-5525 AAAGAIG
+5525 
-5532 ASSGELAAR
+5532 
-5541 AIMADQY
+5541 
-5548 PGKTANDLTEEEK
+5548 
-5561 QSVSALST
+5561 
-5569 LASGLISGLASNS
+5569 
-5582 TASAASGAQSGRN
+5582 
-5595 AVENNFL
+5595 
-5602 GATSSDKLDKAVEKI
+5602 
-5617 KNGDKTLATA
+5617 
-5627 NELIKLENADKRSD
+5627 
-5641 ALVDKF
+5641 
-5647 TRDPS
+5647 
-5652 KMSES
+5652 
-5657 EQAELAG
+5657 
-5664 YLRVYASEME
+5664 
-5674 REYGSAVSQE
+5674 
-5684 LVKGLLSGQNYMKR
+5684 
-5698 NPDSEAMSKAQTIMN
+5698 
-5713 TWGYHKSNASIGDAP
+5713 
-5728 AILVGSV
+5728 
-5735 LGVTVKGMAANAA
+5735 
-5748 IGVGVNTGVQL
+5748 
-5759 TGKDPFSYVD
+5759 
-5769 AIMAGVTAAAT
+5769 
-5780 TGKGWKASVVINMG
+5780 
-5794 GAAVGSGIKGED
+5794 
-5806 PTNSVIGAGLGSVVG
+5806 
-5821 SAGGKVVDVL
+5821 
-5831 SPVTDQVTKDVV
+5831 
-5843 GAVTGSAA
+5843 
-5851 SALTGNTVKSELDK
+5851 
-5865 RDKAQ
+5865 

>member
-72 DKPGLILNNGT
+72 NKPGLILNNGT

-142 TCDGCGFINTPQV
+142 TCDGCGFINTPHV

-223 ATGKVTAQAADGGVK
+223 ATGKVTAQAADGGVAGSNIK

-279 SANGKLSLGDAV
+279 SANGKLSLGDTV

-315 TLNARQDITLQDATL
+315 TLSATQDITLQDATL
-330 RAGQNIELA
+330 RAGQNIALT
-339 SGGELNAQNSVISAG
+339 SGGGLQAQNSVISAG

-362 SAHQLFFKG
+362 SAHQLSLKG
-371 DNVTLNAAQL
+371 DGVTINATQL

-391 RVLQQDAQSG
+391 RSLQQDAQSG
-401 IKAASVLEMR
+401 IKAESVLEMR
-411 GDAVSLAGSA
+411 GDTVSLAGSA

-432 LNGAGSAQLQAK
+432 LNGTSSAQLQAK
-444 NNATVRVTQQ
+444 NNATVRVAQQ
-454 GDWQGNLTAGNALSV
+454 GDWQGNLTAGNVLTV
-469 DGGHLVQRG
+469 DGGRLVQRG

-487 TLDVLDN
+487 TLDTLDN
-494 RGDIAAL
+494 QGDIAAL
-501 QALTFSGNTLTNR
+501 QALTFSGGDITNR
-514 STLAAAERLTVN
+514 GTLAAAERLTVN

-574 LQAATLTAQADSFTS
+574 LQAATLTALADQLGN

-595 NALDLTSQTTENHGT
+595 NELDLTSQTTENHGT
-610 LNAQQMLALHGG
+610 FNALQMLALHGG
-622 SLVNHGTLS
+622 SLVNRGTLS
-631 AGEKLALTLD
+631 AGEKLALTLGD
-641 DSLDNRGLM
+641 TLDNRGLM
-650 QAGSVLQVTAD
+650 QAGNTLQITAG
-661 RLSNDGTLTAPALQL
+661 RLSNDGTLSAPALQL

-747 IIGDGQITATHL
+747 ITGDGQITATHL

-774 SDVVSQAGTLQG
+774 SDVASQAGTLQG
-786 TVLNIQATTLT
+786 NALNIEANTLT

-806 AVSLTVADTFTN
+806 AVNLTVADTFIN

-825 EALHLQATQTENRGT
+825 EALRLQAAQTENQGT

-854 NRGTISGINNLS
+854 NRGTMSGITNLS
-866 LFLTGNLDN
+866 LFLTGNLAN
-875 TGTLQGNRLRAEAAQ
+875 AGTLQGNVLRVEAAQ

-940 LTLAITGN
+940 LTLAIAGN
-948 LDNAGTLQG
+948 
-957 NQLLAEAAQLTN
+957 
-969 QGTLR
+969 
-974 GTDALTLAI
+974 
-983 AGTLSSQGE
+983 LSSQGE
-992 LLSEGDS
+992 LLSDGDS
-999 TTTAKRFI
+999 TTSAQRFI

-1016 VVLQVE
+1016 VTLQVE

-1041 NGLTNRQEGKLLSQ
+1041 HALTNQQAGKLLSQ
-1055 GAAVLQ
+1055 GIATLTAAE
-1061 AARAENLGEWQANT
+1061 ATNAGEWQANT
-1075 LTLAAENL
+1075 LTLAAANL
-1083 TNDGQIQGDD
+1083 TNDGQIQGDE

-1100 STDGKGTFVNR
+1100 ATDGKGTFVNR

-1126 LDNQG
+1126 MDNQG
-1131 TLSSLGRTELTGASL
+1131 TLSSLGHTSLTGLSL

-1197 GKHFT
+1197 GKDVT
-1202 NQGTVLGNDVMIEA
+1202 NQGTVLGNSVTMSAD
-1216 NRLANL
+1216 RLVNHGDLTAVDTL
-1222 GSVIG
+1222 
-1227 TDSLGIALLGSLDNG
+1227 TLSLGDRLHNTGA
-1242 GELRSDNLSIAAADV
+1242 LRSRALGVTATDL
-1257 NNRGELQGINHLQLN
+1257 NNRGDIVGTDALQLTL
-1272 VAGLLDNAGIISA
+1272 AGQLDNAGIISA
-1285 SNTLALTADAVT
+1285 SNTLAVTADAVT

-1312 AASLVNQGKMLGVD
+1312 AASLVNQGKILGVD

-1357 RGLIQAA
+1357 SGLMQAGNL
-1364 TLLLDAD
+1364 TLQAD
-1371 EVTNAG
+1371 DIVNAG

-1389 QHRLTNQQ
+1389 QRGLTNQQ

-1440 AGDMDIA
+1440 AGDMDITVA
-1447 VVPASAARQRSFL
+1447 PASAARQRSFL

-1466 AADVQQLNASSSR
+1466 AADIQQLNAQPSP
-1479 QSGGATDGVLD
+1479 QMGLPVDGKLD

-1501 QLRATQIANQGSL
+1501 QLRATQLTNQGSL

-1522 IGETV
+1522 IGATV
-1527 ENAGDIVAVTGLS
+1527 ENTGDIVAVTGLS

-1552 TDGLLDWSGTTLTNH
+1552 TDGLLDWSGTTLANR

-1573 AIRLQGH
+1573 AIQLQGH

-1595 TAASL
+1595 TATTL

-1647 VLHLTLQDTARN
+1647 VLHLTLQETVRN

-1676 EQQGSLES
+1676 DQVGALES

-1689 QANTLDNQGT
+1689 QAEALDNQGT

-1717 GKWLSQGDSTLTAR
+1717 GKWLSQGDSTLTANR
-1731 QLDNRGQ
+1731 LENRGQ

-1748 DEVEN
+1748 DDVEN

-1759 LSALTLTAK
+1759 LSALSLTAK

-1776 GTLLTQGLAVLH
+1776 GQLLTQGLAVLH
-1788 AATAENDGEWQADS
+1788 AATAENDGEWQADR

-1815 IQGDKSLNMTLVN
+1815 IQGDKSLQMTLAN
-1828 GDVTHQGTLWSKLAT
+1828 GDLNNQGTLWSKLAT
-1843 IAARSLTNA
+1843 VAARSLTNA

-1866 DALTNQGALSS
+1866 DALTNQGTLNS

-1905 SLDNNGTLYG
+1905 SLDNTGTLYG
-1915 AALTLSAND
+1915 AALALNAND

-1941 NGTLNN
+1941 NGALNN
-1947 TRDLSS
+1947 TRDISS
-1953 TALTLKANDVF
+1953 TALTLKANDVV

-1981 HLDNQGTLNSQ
+1981 HLDNQGALNSQ

-2013 QLQLDGT
+2013 QLTLDGT
-2020 LTNTGDLIGQRTDI
+2020 LTNTGDLTGQRTDI
-2034 TATDVLNHRQVQG
+2034 TAKDVLNHGQVLG
-2047 SDDLQLKVRNTL
+2047 SDNLQLDLRNTL
-2059 DNRGLISGSTVLGIV
+2059 DNRGLISGSTTLGIV

-2085 AQALNVDAQTLDNH
+2085 ARALKVDAQTLDNH
-2099 GKMLGVDALTLAIV
+2099 GKMLGVDALTLAIA

-2118 QGHWLSQGTSTLT
+2118 QGNWLSQGSSTLT
-2131 ADLVDNQGQWQA
+2131 ADQVDNQGQWQA

-2158 IFGLNALSLSAANGL
+2158 IFGLNALSLTTANGL
-2173 TNQLNG
+2173 TNQQNG

-2212 TNRGRMQGDRGL
+2212 TNRGRMQGDHGL
-2224 AIALDRTNP
+2224 AIALDRTDP
-2233 VSRLTNQGTL
+2233 ASRLTNQGTL

-2250 LSASLLDNQGTVS
+2250 LSASLLDNQGT
-2263 GVGKLTLDSGA
+2263 
-2274 INNAG
+2274 
-2279 TVMADG
+2279 
-2285 ALTLDGDYQGTGL
+2285 GL

-2310 QLRNNGRWESRAL
+2310 QLRNSGRWESRAL

-2348 GLTVG
+2348 GLAVG
-2353 GTGQLLTNGALQA
+2353 GT
-2366 QAGTVIN
+2366 
-2373 DGVWQGSTL
+2373 
-2382 TLTADEVGNAG
+2382 
-2393 RLLGL
+2393 
-2398 SALSLTAKNTLTN
+2398 
-2411 AQTGQLLT
+2411 
-2419 QGLAVLN
+2419 
-2426 AAEASNEGE
+2426 
-2435 WQADRLTLDARQ
+2435 
-2447 LTNTGHIQG
+2447 
-2456 DTSLTMTLANGELNN
+2456 
-2471 QGTLWSKLATVAA
+2471 
-2484 RSLTNAGEITGVNG
+2484 
-2498 LQLTLD
+2498 
-2504 DALINQGTLNSYQLT
+2504 
-2519 AQADRLDNRGKIN
+2519 
-2532 GLDQLDMTVNESLD
+2532 
-2546 NTGTLY
+2546 
-2552 GAALA
+2552 
-2557 LNASDLTNSGAIT
+2557 
-2570 GVDSLNLNLNGT
+2570 
-2582 LNNTRD
+2582 
-2588 LSSNALTLKA
+2588 
-2598 NDVVNH
+2598 
-2604 GSLTGVNGLTLELGN
+2604 
-2619 HLDNQGALN
+2619 
-2628 SQALAI
+2628 
-2634 AARDVTNGGQL
+2634 
-2645 NGTRDLQ
+2645 
-2652 LTLDGTLTNTGD
+2652 
-2664 LTSQR
+2664 
-2669 MGITAAD
+2669 
-2676 VLNHGQMQGS
+2676 
-2686 DDLQLKVRNT
+2686 
-2696 LENRGLIS
+2696 
-2704 GSAVLGIVANHIDQQ
+2704 
-2719 GTLEAR
+2719 
-2725 ALTVDAQTLDNQG
+2725 
-2738 KMLGVDAL
+2738 
-2746 TLAIANTARNQG
+2746 
-2758 NWLSQGSS
+2758 
-2766 TLTADQVDNQGQWQA
+2766 
-2781 GDITLQANDL
+2781 
-2791 SNSGQ
+2791 
-2796 IFGLNALSLSA
+2796 
-2807 ANGLTNQQN
+2807 
-2816 AKLLSQGMAVLRA
+2816 
-2829 ASVTNDGD
+2829 
-2837 AQAGRLTFEAQQL
+2837 
-2850 TNRGRMQGDNGLAI
+2850 
-2864 ALDRTNPASRL
+2864 
-2875 TNQGTLLSGGDSW
+2875 
-2888 LSASRLDNQGTVSGV
+2888 
-2903 GKLTLDSGA
+2903 
-2912 INNAGSVMADGAL
+2912 
-2925 TLDGNYQGTGLL
+2925 
-2937 HTADILTLRGNQLR
+2937 
-2951 NSGRWESRALALN
+2951 
-2964 GGALNNQGT
+2964 
-2973 AIGERGITL
+2973 
-2982 ELRDGLTVGSAGQ
+2982 GQ

-3022 TANDLT
+3022 TAGDLT

-3041 DLLGTYQGTASS
+3041 DLRGTHQGTASS

-3065 DGLNQSGEIAAG
+3065 DRLTQTGEIAAG

-3088 GGRILGSHSL
+3088 GGRILGSHTL

-3104 ELINHAGAELLTNG
+3104 ELINRAGAELLTNG
-3118 AGRLDSGTLRN
+3118 AGRLGSGTLRN

-3139 LRAEDIDN
+3139 LRAGEIDN

-3160 DVLRYVGNKSS
+3160 DVLRYVGDKSS
-3171 QLLSKGAATLQ
+3171 QLLSKGTATLQ

-3230 SQGAVTVTGKTLENS
+3230 SQGAVTLFGKTLENS

-3255 LDLTDRVDNLASG
+3255 LDLTDRVDNLATG

-3288 WQSDDLRLTAR
+3288 WQSDALRLTAR

-3314 LQLSGTYQGAQGSQ
+3314 LQLSGAYRGAQGSQ

-3340 DIINRGQIQGS
+3340 DIINRGQLQGS

-3356 ADELTNHGTLRG
+3356 AESLTNHGTLRG
-3368 DRALNATVTGQFSNA
+3368 DRTLNATVTNPFSNA
-3383 PQARLSSDGT
+3383 AQARLSSDGT

-3403 QGEIKAATTTL
+3403 QGDIKAAITTL
-3414 TGNTVTNGGTVQG
+3414 TGNTLTNGGTVQG
-3427 TAALQL
+3427 TTALQL
-3433 DATGRIIN
+3433 DATDRIIN

-3446 LLSDGT
+3446 LLSDGI
-3452 TTLNAPAVDNHGW
+3452 TTLNAAAVDNLGW

-3474 TAQLTQQGS
+3474 TAQLNQQGS

-3545 QDLRLKTQELQQDG
+3545 QDLRLKTNELQQDG

-3588 LNVAGDLDQRGTLQG
+3588 LNVASDFDQRGTLQG
-3603 KSVQLNSTGTL
+3603 KSVQLTSTGTL
-3614 TNQGRILAGGGES
+3614 TNQGNILAGGGES

-3634 MQLEA
+3634 VQLEA
-3639 GSVQAGGNL
+3639 GSIQAGGNL
-3648 TLVSDNTLNNQG
+3648 MLVSDNTLNNQG

-3668 LVQAGGLLH
+3668 LVQAGSVLH

-3705 NSLWVQRDAQG
+3705 NNLWVQRDAQG

-3748 GLVVTESESKP
+3748 GLVVTEGESTAESVPDWVGKTMVYIPIEWFKEGDYGILEDGIGLESGRPGEYWWMYAAYEKSEFIKVALETSSTK
-3759 VDLPAGV
+3759 VIAGGKV
-3766 GGHSITEYIDVNNID
+3766 GTMNSGGS
-3781 EDKIGYYFTTENYSS
+3781 FYSY
-3796 GNDGNSATEYTL
+3796 SAFL
-3808 YYAPHVEYS
+3808 
-3817 LKKFT
+3817 
-3822 LSHKEIAVESD
+3822 
-3833 GLGAQSN
+3833 
-3840 IYTGRNI
+3840 
-3847 YINSDILNNVSSN
+3847 LNNASQ
-3860 VISKENAFLEG
+3860 ITAIKDIILKGRDFENR
-3871 GGLNNKSYQTG
+3871 SYQEG
-3882 KVTEYLTYSYKGEDA
+3882 YVKKYLTYKYLGGANFFANNDKDAIYKFND
-3897 SMTITEGRRGGYD
+3897 SRYGRREEREKRFNNDLQYSL
-3910 HYPKNK
+3910 YETSP
-3916 YITYTLDGPSTY
+3916 TY

-3965 FMPAA
+3965 FMPAS

-3997 SFNASAVDVTQAGSG
+3997 SFNAGAVDVTQAGSG
-4012 QTALAGNAADVNATG
+4012 QAALSGNAAGVNATG
-4027 KTVTLTQQAG
+4027 KTVTLTQQAS
-4037 TTLQAGAQADNIT
+4037 TALQAGAQAENITTAIAAPNTTGPLTLTTGDAVVLQPSISGHVNNPNAVTLTQQASTALQAGAQAENIT

-4057 TAGPLTLNTGDA
+4057 TTGPLTLNTGDA
-4069 VVLQPSAS
+4069 VVLQPSTS
-4077 GHVSNPDAVVLTQQ
+4077 VHVNNPDAV
-4091 AGTALQAGA
+4091 
-4100 QAENISSVIAAP
+4100 
-4112 NTTGPLTF
+4112 
-4120 NTGDAAVLQ
+4120 
-4129 PSTSGHVSNP
+4129 
-4139 DAIALTSTGQRPD
+4139 ALTSTGQRPD
-4152 TGTSLTPVNVDNTA
+4152 GGKSLTPVSVDNTA
-4166 TGVTIAGTVGT
+4166 TGVTIAGTVGS

-4188 IEAPKPTVSADTPLG
+4188 IDAPKQAVSVDTPSG
-4203 GTVPSAPPPLSAAAL
+4203 GTSPSAPQPLSAAAL
-4218 LSAIGNGLQHLST
+4218 LSAIGNGLQNLST

-4245 LLVVDPNT
+4245 LLVVDPNA

-4293 ETRSQWTQ
+4293 ETSSQWTQ
-4301 TDRVLGSSYL
+4301 ADRVLGSSYL

-4354 DLAQMQMLL
+4354 DLEQMQKLL

-4427 ANKVELNAGGN
+4427 ANKIELNAGGS
-4438 VTNSGTLNA
+4438 VTNSGTLKA

-4484 GSRMEGNTLQLA
+4484 GSRIEGNTLQLA

-4515 PTASHSGSGSLVFTE
+4515 PTASHSGTGSLTFTE

-4570 NVAIEALALTNN
+4570 NVAIEALTLTNN
-4582 RVDIGRGSSNTAL
+4582 RVDIGWRSSNTAL

-4656 TVQRRTQEVANS
+4656 TVQRRTQDVANS

-4709 QEEETYSGNWWNR
+4709 QEEETYSGNWWSR

-4949 KQQQEFEQKTG
+4949 KQQQEFQQKTG

-4985 SESDGRLA
+4985 NESDGRLA

-5083 AQDIHLLSA
+5083 ARDIHLLSA

-5303 MFSTLAMTVPSAL
+5303 MLSTLAMTVPSAL

-5325 ASTTYAAVSDGS
+5325 ASTTYAAVSDGT

-5407 AKGDSKVKRPQD
+5407 AKGDAKVKRPQD
-5419 GDSVAMW
+5419 GDSAQEW
-5426 EDYKK
+5426 EVYKK

-5595 AVENNFL
+5595 AVENNLF
-5602 GATSSDKLDKAVEKI
+5602 GPNGMPKGMTDVGMSMTSLYTNTNLLDE
-5617 KNGDKTLATA
+5617 NGNVLNPITEEERQYAMH
-5627 NELIKLENADKRSD
+5627 R
-5641 ALVDKF
+5641 LV
-5647 TRDPS
+5647 TGVMP
-5652 KMSES
+5652 E
-5657 EQAELAG
+5657 
-5664 YLRVYASEME
+5664 
-5674 REYGSAVSQE
+5674 
-5684 LVKGLLSGQNYMKR
+5684 GQ
-5698 NPDSEAMSKAQTIMN
+5698 DISKAIVN
-5713 TWGYHKSNASIGDAP
+5713 GYTNGVLIAGAWYLGPAASIGKVV
-5728 AILVGSV
+5728 VGSV
-5735 LGVTVKGMAANAA
+5735 LSGGSNAA
-5748 IGVGVNTGVQL
+5748 YQWYDLSKPSNEN
-5759 TGKDPFSYVD
+5759 KSYD
-5769 AIMAGVTAAAT
+5769 YWGTTAALV
-5780 TGKGWKASVVINMG
+5780 TGGLAPGRDILPNVGIAMGSAVFTDGPDKGAI
-5794 GAAVGSGIKGED
+5794 
-5806 PTNSVIGAGLGSVVG
+5806 IGAGMGAWSGGLVGKYAPGLLRPALGSSSGFWAEIGSTFTSEVVG
-5821 SAGGKVVDVL
+5821 DA
-5831 SPVTDQVTKDVV
+5831 TKDAINHN
-5843 GAVTGSAA
+5843 G
-5851 SALTGNTVKSELDK
+5851 DK
-5865 RDKAQ
+5865 K

>member
-65 QYQDFNV
+65 QYRDFNV

-83 AQLNPTQ
+83 EQLNSTQ

-101 KGKAADAIINEVV
+101 KGNAADAIINEVV

-155 TLTTGKPQLDAQGNL
+155 MLTTGKPQLDAQGNL

-205 AGLNANDTR
+205 AGLNANETR

-223 ATGKVTAQAADGGVK
+223 ATGKVTAQAADSGVAGSNVK

-251 NRIKLVSSD
+251 NRITLVSSE
-260 KGVGVNIGNL
+260 KGVGVNVGNL

-291 AQGNIQADAEALAL
+291 AQGAIQADADTLAL
-305 RGKQQAGDAL
+305 QGKQQAGEAL
-315 TLNARQDITLQDATL
+315 TLKARQDITLQDATL

-339 SGGELNAQNSVISAG
+339 SGGGLKAQNSVISAG
-354 VDAQGTVN
+354 VDAQGKVK
-362 SAHQLFFKG
+362 SANQLSIKSDG
-371 DNVTLNAAQL
+371 VTLAATQL
-381 AAGKV
+381 AAGKM
-386 TVEAG
+386 TVDAG
-391 RVLQQDAQSG
+391 QSLQQDAQSG
-401 IKAASVLEMR
+401 LRAESVLEMR
-411 GDAVSLAGSA
+411 GNAVSLAGSA
-421 GAEDVRLEAKT
+421 GAEAVRLAATT

-444 NNATVRVTQQ
+444 NNATVRVAQQ
-454 GDWQGNLTAGNALSV
+454 GDWQGSLTAGNALAV
-469 DGGHLVQRG
+469 DGGRLVQHG
-478 TLAGKTLSL
+478 TLAGKSL
-487 TLDVLDN
+487 TLTLDTLDN

-501 QALTFSGNTLTNR
+501 QGLTFSGNALTN
-514 STLAAAERLTVN
+514 SGTLAAAERLTVN

-540 EVKLELQ
+540 DVKLELQ
-547 TALNNQG
+547 TVLNNQG
-554 NILADNQLF
+554 NILTDNQLF
-563 LLAGSITNGGT
+563 LLADHLTNGGT
-574 LQAATLTAQADSFTS
+574 LNAATLTAQATRFTS
-589 QGEVTA
+589 QGDVTA
-595 NALDLTSQTTENHGT
+595 NTLDLTSQTTENHGVI
-610 LNAQQMLALHGG
+610 NAQQMLALHGG
-622 SLVNHGTLS
+622 SLVNRGTLS
-631 AGEKLALTLD
+631 AGEKLALTLGGT
-641 DSLDNRGLM
+641 LDNRSLM
-650 QAGSVLQVTAD
+650 QSGHILQVTAD
-661 RLSNDGTLTAPALQL
+661 RLSNDGTITAPALQL

-681 ANQGTLQADKALQ
+681 ANQGTVQADHALQ

-720 QTETDG
+720 QVETDG

-734 LNAERWLNTGKTS
+734 LNAERWLNAGKTS
-747 IIGDGQITATHL
+747 ITGDGQITATQL
-759 DNRGSLLASGNWTMN
+759 DNRGSLLATGNWTIH
-774 SDVVSQAGTLQG
+774 SEAASHAGTLQG
-786 TVLNIQATTLT
+786 HALAIQATTLT
-797 SSGQAQARG
+797 SSGQAQALG
-806 AVSLTVADTFTN
+806 TVNLTVADTFTN
-818 SGDWLSA
+818 SGDWLSG
-825 EALHLQATQTENRGT
+825 EALRLQAAKAENRGS

-845 LTADGTSLD
+845 LTADGESL
-854 NRGTISGINNLS
+854 NNSGTMSGIHNLS
-866 LFLTGNLDN
+866 LFLAGSLDN
-875 TGTLQGNRLRAEAAQ
+875 AGTLQGNQLRAEAAQ

-895 TLRGTDVLT
+895 T
-904 LAIADS
+904 I
-910 LVNAGTLQGN
+910 
-920 LLRVEA
+920 
-926 AQLDNRGSLHGTDA
+926 HGTDA

-948 LDNAGTLQG
+948 LSN
-957 NQLLAEAAQLTN
+957 
-969 QGTLR
+969 
-974 GTDALTLAI
+974 
-983 AGTLSSQGE
+983 QGE

-999 TTTAKRFI
+999 TTSAHRFD

-1016 VVLQVE
+1016 VALQVN

-1041 NGLTNRQEGKLLSQ
+1041 NGLTNRQAGKLLSQ
-1055 GAAVLQ
+1055 GAATL
-1061 AARAENLGEWQANT
+1061 AAADAVNAGDWQAKA
-1075 LTLAAENL
+1075 LTLAAESL
-1083 TNDGQIQGDD
+1083 TNDGQIQGD
-1093 ALSLTLP
+1093 ASLSLTLP
-1100 STDGKGTFVNR
+1100 TTDGKGTVVNR

-1126 LDNQG
+1126 MDNQG

-1146 VNDGR
+1146 INDGR

-1173 GTLTLHGDTLANN
+1173 GTLTLHGDTLVNT

-1197 GKHFT
+1197 GLTLT
-1202 NQGTVLGNDVMIEA
+1202 NQGSVLGNTVAMSVEHLFNHGNITGVDT
-1216 NRLANL
+1216 LTLSLGDNL
-1222 GSVIG
+1222 YNTGALHS
-1227 TDSLGIALLGSLDNG
+1227 DSLSV
-1242 GELRSDNLSIAAADV
+1242 AAADV
-1257 NNRGELQGINHLQLN
+1257 NNRGELQGINNLQLD

-1285 SNTLALTADAVT
+1285 SNTLALMAGDVN
-1297 QRENGTLEGKTVTLD
+1297 QREKGTLEGKNVTLD

-1326 ALTLSIA
+1326 ALTLAIVGTVTNR
-1333 GNLSNDGSLLTQK
+1333 GNVLTQGNGTVTARQVDNSGLVQAGSLL
-1346 AGVVTAQQVDN
+1346 V
-1357 RGLIQAA
+1357 
-1364 TLLLDAD
+1364 DAD
-1371 EVTNAG
+1371 EITNAG
-1377 QLLGIDALSITA
+1377 QLLGMAALSITA
-1389 QHRLTNQQ
+1389 QNGLINQQ
-1397 TGKLLTQGAAVLQ
+1397 NGTLFTQGAAVLQ

-1419 WRAERLT
+1419 WRADNLT
-1426 LQTAQFINTGRVQT
+1426 LQAASFTNVGRVQ
-1440 AGDMDIA
+1440 AEGDIDIT
-1447 VVPASAARQRSFL
+1447 VTPASAARQHAFL

-1466 AADVQQLNASSSR
+1466 AADIQQLNASSSR

-1501 QLRATQIANQGSL
+1501 QLRATQITHQGSL
-1514 ASNGTATL
+1514 ASNGAATL
-1522 IGETV
+1522 IGETM
-1527 ENAGDIVAVTGLS
+1527 ENAGTVLAVTSLS
-1540 LAGNYQGRGSLQ
+1540 LAGNYQGSGTLQ
-1552 TDGLLDWSGTTLTNH
+1552 TDGLLDWSGATLTNR

-1573 AIRLQGH
+1573 AIQLQGH
-1580 ALDNQGTLLGQRTDI
+1580 ALENQGTLLGQRTAI
-1595 TAASL
+1595 TADTL

-1606 AGVNALQL
+1606 AGIDELQL
-1614 TVADG
+1614 TLSDR
-1619 LTNKGQLYGA
+1619 LTNQGQLYGA

-1637 LFNQGELAGD
+1637 LFNQGEVSGD
-1647 VLHLTLQDTARN
+1647 ALHLTLQETVRN
-1659 SGLISGSQQVQ
+1659 SGLMSGSQRVQ
-1670 LEANQV
+1670 LEASQV
-1676 EQQGSLES
+1676 EQLGSLES
-1684 RQLQV
+1684 RQLHV
-1689 QANTLDNQGT
+1689 QANALDNQGT
-1699 MLGVDALTL
+1699 MLGADALTL
-1708 AINTTARNS
+1708 AIHTTARNS
-1717 GKWLSQGDSTLTAR
+1717 GKWLSQGDSTLTANR
-1731 QLDNRGQ
+1731 LENRGQ

-1748 DEVEN
+1748 DDVEN

-1768 NTLTNAQT
+1768 NTLSNTQT
-1776 GTLLTQGLAVLH
+1776 GTLLTQGLAVLN
-1788 AATAENDGEWQADS
+1788 AAEASNEGEWQADS
-1802 LTLDAQQLTNTGH
+1802 LTLDAQQLTNVGH
-1815 IQGDKSLNMTLVN
+1815 IQGDTSLKATLAN
-1828 GDVTHQGTLWSKLAT
+1828 GELHNKGTLWSKLAT
-1843 IAARSLTNA
+1843 VAARTLTNE
-1852 GEITGVDGLQLTLD
+1852 GTLTGVDGLQLTLD
-1866 DALTNQGALSS
+1866 DALTNQGTLNSH
-1877 YQLTAQA
+1877 QLTAQA
-1884 DRLDNRGKINGL
+1884 DRLDNSGKMNGL
-1896 DQLDITVNE
+1896 DRLELTVGD
-1905 SLDNNGTLYG
+1905 SLTNRGTLYG
-1915 AALTLSAND
+1915 AAVELNAND
-1924 LTNSG
+1924 LTNHG
-1929 AITGVDSLALNL
+1929 TLTGVDSLSLGL

-1947 TRDLSS
+1947 TRDISS
-1953 TALTLKANDVF
+1953 TALTLKARDVV

-1973 GLTLALGN
+1973 GLTLDLGN
-1981 HLDNQGTLNSQ
+1981 HLDNQGALNSQ
-1992 ALTIAARDVT
+1992 ALIIAARDVT
-2002 NGGQL
+2002 NDGQL

-2013 QLQLDGT
+2013 QLTLDGT
-2020 LTNTGDLIGQRTDI
+2020 LTNTGDLTSQRAGI
-2034 TATDVLNHRQVQG
+2034 TAADVLNHGQMLG
-2047 SDDLQLKVRNTL
+2047 SDDLQLNVRNKL
-2059 DNRGLISGSTVLGIV
+2059 DNRGLISGSATLGVV

-2085 AQALNVDAQTLDNH
+2085 ARALTVDAKTLDNQ
-2099 GKMLGVDALTLAIV
+2099 GKMLGVDALTLAIA

-2118 QGHWLSQGTSTLT
+2118 QGKWLSQGTSTLT
-2131 ADLVDNQGQWQA
+2131 AVQVDNHGQWQA

-2148 QAAELTNRGQ
+2148 QAADLTNSGQ
-2158 IFGLNALSLSAANGL
+2158 IFGINALSLTAANGL
-2173 TNQLNG
+2173 TNQQNG
-2179 KLLSQGMAVL
+2179 TLLSQGIAVL
-2189 RAASVTNDGD
+2189 RAATVANDGN

-2205 TFEAQQL
+2205 TFDAQRL
-2212 TNRGRMQGDRGL
+2212 TNRGRMQGDHGL
-2224 AIALDRTNP
+2224 AIALDRANP
-2233 VSRLTNQGTL
+2233 ASRLTNQGTL

-2279 TVMADG
+2279 SVIADG

-2310 QLRNNGRWESRAL
+2310 QLRNSGRWESRAL
-2323 ALNGGAFNNTGTVIG
+2323 ALNGGAFDNTGTVIG
-2338 ERGITLELRD
+2338 ERGITLALRD

-2353 GTGQLLTNGALQA
+2353 STGQLLTNGELSAR
-2366 QAGTVIN
+2366 AGAVTN
-2373 DGVWQGSTL
+2373 DGFWQGNTL
-2382 TLTADEVGNAG
+2382 ALTADDVENAG

-2398 SALSLTAKNTLTN
+2398 SALSLTAKNMLSN
-2411 AQTGQLLT
+2411 AQTGKLLT
-2419 QGLAVLN
+2419 QGVAVLN
-2426 AAEASNEGE
+2426 ATEVSNEGE
-2435 WQADRLTLDARQ
+2435 WQADSLTLDAQQ
-2447 LTNTGHIQG
+2447 LTNVGHIQG
-2456 DTSLTMTLANGELNN
+2456 DTSLKMTLANGELHNK
-2471 QGTLWSKLATVAA
+2471 GTLWSKLATVAA
-2484 RSLTNAGEITGVNG
+2484 RTLTNEGTLTGVDG

-2504 DALINQGTLNSYQLT
+2504 DALTNQGTLSSYQLT
-2519 AQADRLDNRGKIN
+2519 AQADRLDNSGKIN
-2532 GLDQLDMTVNESLD
+2532 GLDRLELTANDRLTNR
-2546 NTGTLY
+2546 GTLY
-2552 GAALA
+2552 GAAVT
-2557 LNASDLTNSGAIT
+2557 LNASDLTNSGDIT
-2570 GVDSLNLNLNGT
+2570 GVDSLSLGLNGT

-2588 LSSNALTLKA
+2588 ISSTALTLEA
-2598 NDVVNH
+2598 RDVVNH
-2604 GSLTGVNGLTLELGN
+2604 GTLTGVNGLTLALGN
-2619 HLDNQGALN
+2619 QLDNQGELN
-2628 SQALAI
+2628 SHALAI
-2634 AARDVTNGGQL
+2634 TANAVTNGGLL
-2645 NGTRDLQ
+2645 NGTRSLQ
-2652 LTLDGTLTNTGD
+2652 LTLNDTLTNIGD
-2664 LTSQR
+2664 ITSKN
-2669 MGITAAD
+2669 INVSAKD
-2676 VLNHGQMQGS
+2676 VLNHGQMLGS
-2686 DDLQLKVRNT
+2686 DDLQLNVRNT
-2696 LENRGLIS
+2696 LDNRGLIS
-2704 GSAVLGIVANHIDQQ
+2704 GSTTLGVVANHIDQQ

-2725 ALTVDAQTLDNQG
+2725 ALKVDAQTLDNQG

-2746 TLAIANTARNQG
+2746 TLAIAGTARNQG
-2758 NWLSQGSS
+2758 KWLSQGSS
-2766 TLTADQVDNQGQWQA
+2766 MLTADQVENHGQWQA
-2781 GDITLQANDL
+2781 GDITLQAADL
-2791 SNSGQ
+2791 TNRGQ
-2796 IFGLNALSLSA
+2796 IFGLNALSLTTT
-2807 ANGLTNQQN
+2807 NGLTNQQN
-2816 AKLLSQGMAVLRA
+2816 GKLLSQGIAVLRA
-2829 ASVTNDGD
+2829 ATAANDGD
-2837 AQAGRLTFEAQQL
+2837 VQADRLTFDAQQL
-2850 TNRGRMQGDNGLAI
+2850 TNRGRIQGDHGIAI

-2875 TNQGTLLSGGDSW
+2875 TNKGTLLSGGDSW
-2888 LSASRLDNQGTVSGV
+2888 LSASLLDNQGTVSGV

-2912 INNAGSVMADGAL
+2912 INNAGSVIADGAL
-2925 TLDGNYQGTGLL
+2925 TLDGDYQGSGLL
-2937 HTADILTLRGNQLR
+2937 HTADTLTLRGNQLR

-2964 GGALNNQGT
+2964 GGAFDNTGT
-2973 AIGERGITL
+2973 VIGERGITL
-2982 ELRDGLTVGSAGQ
+2982 ELRDGLTVGGIGQ

-3005 AGTVANDGLWQG
+3005 AGDVINDGFWQG

-3022 TANDLT
+3022 TANNLT
-3028 NGGTLLGQDGLRL
+3028 NGGSLLGQDGLRL
-3041 DLLGTYQGTASS
+3041 DLLNTYQGIALS

-3058 GEAIITA
+3058 GDAVITA
-3065 DGLNQSGEIAAG
+3065 DHLSQSGEIVAG

-3083 NTLDN
+3083 GTLDN
-3088 GGRILGSHSL
+3088 GGRVLGSNGL
-3098 TVANRD
+3098 TVTNRD
-3104 ELINHAGAELLTNG
+3104 ELINRAGAELLTNG
-3118 AGRLDSGTLRN
+3118 AGRLDSGTLSN
-3129 AGTLQ
+3129 AGALQ
-3134 ASDLQ
+3134 AGDLQ
-3139 LRAEDIDN
+3139 LRAREMEN
-3147 QGRIQGTDALRLL
+3147 QGRIQGSDALRLL
-3160 DVLRYVGNKSS
+3160 DVLRYVGDKSS

-3197 TLNGDTFSNSGTV
+3197 TLNGDTFDNRGTI
-3210 AGLNSLSLNGDQLR
+3210 AGLNSLSLNGDVLK
-3224 NQGELF
+3224 NQGEMF
-3230 SQGAVTVTGKTLENS
+3230 SQGAVTLTGKTLENG

-3255 LDLTDRVDNLASG
+3255 LQLTDRVDNLTTG
-3268 RLLSGGTG
+3268 RLLSGGVG

-3288 WQSDDLRLTAR
+3288 WQSDDLRLNAR
-3299 DLEQQ
+3299 DLDQQ

-3314 LQLSGTYQGAQGSQ
+3314 LQLTGAYQGAQGSQ
-3328 LVSGGDL
+3328 MVSGGEL

-3340 DIINRGQIQGS
+3340 DITNRGQVQGS
-3351 TLTLG
+3351 TLTLD
-3356 ADELTNHGTLRG
+3356 ADALTNHGTLRG
-3368 DRALNATVTGQFSNA
+3368 DRAINTTVTGQFSNA
-3383 PQARLSSDGT
+3383 TQASLSSDGT
-3393 LNVQATTLDN
+3393 LSVQAATLNN
-3403 QGEIKAATTTL
+3403 QGDIKAVTTTL
-3414 TGNTVTNGGTVQG
+3414 TGSTITNGGTVQG

-3433 DATGRIIN
+3433 DGKEKIVN
-3441 QQGGQ
+3441 QQAGQ

-3452 TTLNAPAVDNHGW
+3452 TTLNAPVVDNLGW

-3488 KLTLK
+3488 KLTLSL
-3493 IPQWVNNG
+3493 PRWVNHG

-3579 TMAAGQQLT
+3579 TMAAGQQLA

-3603 KSVQLNSTGTL
+3603 QSVQLTSTGTL
-3614 TNQGRILAGGGES
+3614 TNQGRILAGGGDS
-3627 RVSAKDI
+3627 RISAKDI
-3634 MQLEA
+3634 VQAEA
-3639 GSVQAGGNL
+3639 GSVQTGGNL
-3648 TLVSDNTLNNQG
+3648 ALVSDNTLNNKG

-3668 LVQAGGLLH
+3668 LIQAGSVLH

-3705 NSLWVQRDAQG
+3705 NNLWVQRDAQG

-3748 GLVVTESESKP
+3748 GFVVTETELAGDSVPEWAGKTTANIP
-3759 VDLPAGV
+3759 VSWLKDGDYGVYEYETTRGGGGNGAGTTIGHYIYAPYTKADIQHVTLTDKNIAVNSQGGNAKINSGSDLLIYANELDNKA
-3766 GGHSITEYIDVNNID
+3766 SALFAIKNI
-3781 EDKIGYYFTTENYSS
+3781 ELS
-3796 GNDGNSATEYTL
+3796 GN
-3808 YYAPHVEYS
+3808 
-3817 LKKFT
+3817 
-3822 LSHKEIAVESD
+3822 
-3833 GLGAQSN
+3833 
-3840 IYTGRNI
+3840 R
-3847 YINSDILNNVSSN
+3847 INNQ
-3860 VISKENAFLEG
+3860 A
-3871 GGLNNKSYQTG
+3871 YQTG
-3882 KVTEYLTYSYKGEDA
+3882 TVRETLTYIYNEISGHQGIKKYRPNSPYISSTAREKA
-3897 SMTITEGRRGGYD
+3897 S
-3910 HYPKNK
+3910 P
-3916 YITYTLDGPSTY
+3916 YIRYSLSGNPTY
-3928 EKTEGESYNA
+3928 EKTVGESYNA

-3965 FMPAA
+3965 FMPAS

-3990 QLASQDS
+3990 QMVSQDS
-3997 SFNASAVDVTQAGSG
+3997 SFNAGTVDVTKTNSG
-4012 QTALAGNAADVNATG
+4012 QAALAGNAAGVTATG
-4027 KTVTLTQQAG
+4027 KTVALTQQAG
-4037 TTLQAGAQADNIT
+4037 TALQAGAQADNIS
-4050 AVIAAPN
+4050 AVIAAPT

-4069 VVLQPSAS
+4069 VVLSSSTS
-4077 GHVSNPDAVVLTQQ
+4077 GHVSNPDAVTLTPQV
-4091 AGTALQAGA
+4091 GTVLQAGA
-4100 QAENISSVIAAP
+4100 QAENITTAIAAP
-4112 NTTGPLTF
+4112 NVAEPLAL
-4120 NTGDAAVLQ
+4120 NTGDAVVLA

-4152 TGTSLTPVNVDNTA
+4152 AGNSLTPVNVDNA
-4166 TGVTIAGTVGT
+4166 AAGVTIAGTVDA
-4177 PATLTTPGMAA
+4177 PAALATPGMAA
-4188 IEAPKPTVSADTPLG
+4188 IDAPKPTVSADTPPG
-4203 GTVPSAPPPLSAAAL
+4203 GTAPAVKPPLSAADL
-4218 LSAIGNGLQHLST
+4218 LSAIGNGLQNLST

-4245 LLVVDPNT
+4245 LLVVDPNA

-4301 TDRVLGSSYL
+4301 ADRVLGSSYL

-4354 DLAQMQMLL
+4354 DLEQMQKLL

-4427 ANKVELNAGGN
+4427 ANKVELNAGGS
-4438 VTNSGTLNA
+4438 VTNSGTLKA
-4447 VEVLAIASG
+4447 VELLAIASG
-4456 DRIDNHEGG
+4456 DKIDNHEGG

-4484 GSRMEGNTLQLA
+4484 GSRIEGNTLQLA
-4496 SINGDIINR
+4496 SINGDIINQ

-4515 PTASHSGSGSLVFTE
+4515 PTASHSGTGSLVFTE

-4570 NVAIEALALTNN
+4570 NVAIEALTLTNN
-4582 RVDIGRGSSNTAL
+4582 RVDIGWRSSNTAL
-4595 NTAVQGSTVN
+4595 NTSVAGSTVN
-4605 AGGALSAVAGQDVQI
+4605 AGGALNAVAGQDMQI

-4656 TVQRRTQEVANS
+4656 TAQRRTQDVANS

-4709 QEEETYSGNWWNR
+4709 EMEETYSGNWWNR

-4731 QQSTELTA
+4731 QQSTELTT

-4949 KQQQEFEQKTG
+4949 KQQQEFEQKSA

-5092 RNSEEISGKNSSSGG
+5092 RNSEELSGKNSSSGG

-5174 VDAGRNLLLQSQ
+5174 VDTGRNLLLQSQ
-5186 QDSERYDSKQTS
+5186 QDSDRYDSKQVS
-5198 VAAGGSFTWGSMS
+5198 GSAGGSFTWGGGG
-5211 GSGYLSA
+5211 GSGYISL
-5218 SKDKIHSNYDSVQ
+5218 SKDKMHSNYDSVQ
-5231 QQTGFFAGKD
+5231 QQTGLFAGKD

-5303 MFSTLAMTVPSAL
+5303 MLSTLAMTVPSAL
-5316 MSLGNSGSA
+5316 MSLGNSGNAS
-5325 ASTTYAAVSDGS
+5325 STTYAAVSDGT
-5337 LLLRDTAKQVQDIAT
+5337 LLLRDT
-5352 LSRDVEHANNALSPI
+5352 
-5367 FNKEKEQKRLKQAQL
+5367 
-5382 IGEIGAQVMDVVRTE
+5382 
-5397 GELKAQKAAE
+5397 
-5407 AKGDSKVKRPQD
+5407 
-5419 GDSVAMW
+5419 
-5426 EDYKK
+5426 
-5431 ALTESPTYKAE
+5431 
-5442 MKKYGTGSDFQRAAQ
+5442 
-5457 AATAAIQALAGGDI
+5457 
-5471 QKAIASGAAPY
+5471 
-5482 LAQLVKD
+5482 
-5489 VTIPKD
+5489 
-5495 ESKITAS
+5495 
-5502 DIAAN
+5502 
-5507 AMAHAVVGAVVA
+5507 
-5519 QLSGQD
+5519 
-5525 AAAGAIG
+5525 
-5532 ASSGELAAR
+5532 
-5541 AIMADQY
+5541 
-5548 PGKTANDLTEEEK
+5548 
-5561 QSVSALST
+5561 
-5569 LASGLISGLASNS
+5569 
-5582 TASAASGAQSGRN
+5582 
-5595 AVENNFL
+5595 
-5602 GATSSDKLDKAVEKI
+5602 
-5617 KNGDKTLATA
+5617 
-5627 NELIKLENADKRSD
+5627 
-5641 ALVDKF
+5641 
-5647 TRDPS
+5647 
-5652 KMSES
+5652 
-5657 EQAELAG
+5657 
-5664 YLRVYASEME
+5664 
-5674 REYGSAVSQE
+5674 
-5684 LVKGLLSGQNYMKR
+5684 
-5698 NPDSEAMSKAQTIMN
+5698 
-5713 TWGYHKSNASIGDAP
+5713 
-5728 AILVGSV
+5728 
-5735 LGVTVKGMAANAA
+5735 
-5748 IGVGVNTGVQL
+5748 
-5759 TGKDPFSYVD
+5759 
-5769 AIMAGVTAAAT
+5769 
-5780 TGKGWKASVVINMG
+5780 
-5794 GAAVGSGIKGED
+5794 
-5806 PTNSVIGAGLGSVVG
+5806 
-5821 SAGGKVVDVL
+5821 
-5831 SPVTDQVTKDVV
+5831 
-5843 GAVTGSAA
+5843 
-5851 SALTGNTVKSELDK
+5851 
-5865 RDKAQ
+5865 

>member
-65 QYQDFNV
+65 QYRDFNV

-83 AQLNPTQ
+83 EQLNPTQ

-155 TLTTGKPQLDAQGNL
+155 TLTTGKPQLDEQGNL

-205 AGLNANDTR
+205 AGLNANETR

-223 ATGKVTAQAADGGVK
+223 ATGKVTAQAADSGVAGSNVK

-251 NRIKLVSSD
+251 NRITLVSSE
-260 KGVGVNIGNL
+260 KGVGVNVGNL

-291 AQGNIQADAEALAL
+291 AQGAIQADADTLAL
-305 RGKQQAGDAL
+305 QGKQQAGEAL
-315 TLNARQDITLQDATL
+315 TLKARQDITLQDATL

-339 SGGELNAQNSVISAG
+339 SGGGLKAQNSVISAG
-354 VDAQGTVN
+354 VDAQGKVKSANQLSIN
-362 SAHQLFFKG
+362 S
-371 DNVTLNAAQL
+371 DSVTLNATQL
-381 AAGKV
+381 AAGKM
-386 TVEAG
+386 TIDAG
-391 RVLQQDAQSG
+391 QSLQQDAQSG
-401 IKAASVLEMR
+401 LKAESVLEMR
-411 GDAVSLAGSA
+411 GDTVSLAGSA
-421 GAEDVRLEAKT
+421 GAEAVRLEATT
-432 LNGAGSAQLQAK
+432 LNGTGSAQFQAK

-454 GDWQGNLTAGNALSV
+454 GDWQGNLTAGNALTV
-469 DGGHLVQRG
+469 DGGRLVQRG
-478 TLAGKTLSL
+478 TLAGKSLTL

-501 QALTFSGNTLTNR
+501 QELTFSGNALTN
-514 STLAAAERLTVN
+514 SGTLAAAERLTVN

-547 TALNNQG
+547 TVLNNQG
-554 NILADNQLF
+554 NILTDNQLF
-563 LLAGSITNGGT
+563 LLADHLTNGGT
-574 LQAATLTAQADSFTS
+574 LNAATLTAQATQFTN
-589 QGEVTA
+589 QGNVTA
-595 NALDLTSQTTENHGT
+595 NALDLTSQTTENYGSI
-610 LNAQQMLALHGG
+610 NAQQMLALHGG

-631 AGEKLALTLD
+631 AGEKLALTLGGT
-641 DSLDNRGLM
+641 LDNRSLM
-650 QAGSVLQVTAD
+650 QSGHALQVTAD
-661 RLSNDGTLTAPALQL
+661 RLSNDGTITAPALQL

-681 ANQGTLQADKALQ
+681 ANQGTLQADNALQ
-694 LDATRSLTQSAR
+694 LDATRSLMQSAR
-706 GTLLAGTDLTINAG
+706 GTLLAGTDLTVNAV
-720 QTETDG
+720 QVETDG

-734 LNAERWLNTGKTS
+734 LNAERWLNAGKTS
-747 IIGDGQITATHL
+747 ITGDGQITATQL
-759 DNRGSLLASGNWTMN
+759 DNRGSLLATGNWTIN
-774 SDVVSQAGTLQG
+774 SEAASNAGTLQG
-786 TVLNIQATTLT
+786 HALAIQATTLA
-797 SSGQAQARG
+797 SSGQAQALG
-806 AVSLTVADTFTN
+806 AVNLTVADTFTN
-818 SGDWLSA
+818 SGDWLSG
-825 EALHLQATQTENRGT
+825 EALRLQATKAENRGS

-845 LTADGTSLD
+845 LTADGESL
-854 NRGTISGINNLS
+854 NNSGTMSGINNLS
-866 LFLTGNLDN
+866 LFLTGSLDN
-875 TGTLQGNRLRAEAAQ
+875 AGTLQGNQLRAEAAQ

-895 TLRGTDVLT
+895 T
-904 LAIADS
+904 I
-910 LVNAGTLQGN
+910 
-920 LLRVEA
+920 
-926 AQLDNRGSLHGTDA
+926 HGTDA
-940 LTLAITGN
+940 LMLAITGN
-948 LDNAGTLQG
+948 LSN
-957 NQLLAEAAQLTN
+957 
-969 QGTLR
+969 
-974 GTDALTLAI
+974 
-983 AGTLSSQGE
+983 QGE

-999 TTTAKRFI
+999 TTSAHRFD

-1016 VVLQVE
+1016 VALQVN

-1027 GKILGVSSLALTAT
+1027 GKIFGVSSLALTAT
-1041 NGLTNRQEGKLLSQ
+1041 HGLINRQAGKLLSQ
-1055 GAAVLQ
+1055 GVATLTAADAVN
-1061 AARAENLGEWQANT
+1061 AGEWQAKA
-1075 LTLAAENL
+1075 LTLAAEDL
-1083 TNDGQIQGDD
+1083 TNDGQIQGDES
-1093 ALSLTLP
+1093 LSLTLP
-1100 STDGKGTFVNR
+1100 TTDGKGTVVNR

-1126 LDNQG
+1126 MDNQG
-1131 TLSSLGRTELTGASL
+1131 TLSSLGHTELTGASL
-1146 VNDGR
+1146 INDGR

-1173 GTLTLHGDTLANN
+1173 GTLTLHGDTLVNH

-1197 GKHFT
+1197 GLTLT
-1202 NQGTVLGNDVMIEA
+1202 NQGTVLGNTVAM
-1216 NRLANL
+1216 
-1222 GSVIG
+1222 SVDHLFNHGDITG
-1227 TDSLGIALLGSLDNG
+1227 VDTLTLSLGDNLYNTGALRSRALGVTATDLDNRG
-1242 GELRSDNLSIAAADV
+1242 GIVGADA
-1257 NNRGELQGINHLQLN
+1257 LQLTL
-1272 VAGLLDNAGIISA
+1272 AGQLENAGGISA
-1285 SNTLALTADAVT
+1285 SNTLAVTAGDVN
-1297 QRENGTLEGKTVTLD
+1297 QRETGTLEGKNLTLD

-1326 ALTLSIA
+1326 ALTLAIVGTVTNR
-1333 GNLSNDGSLLTQK
+1333 GNVLTQGNGTVTARQVDNSGLVQAGSLL
-1346 AGVVTAQQVDN
+1346 V
-1357 RGLIQAA
+1357 
-1364 TLLLDAD
+1364 DAD
-1371 EVTNAG
+1371 EITNAG
-1377 QLLGIDALSITA
+1377 QLLGMAALSITA
-1389 QHRLTNQQ
+1389 KNGLINQQ
-1397 TGKLLTQGAAVLQ
+1397 NGTLFTQGVAVLQ

-1419 WRAERLT
+1419 WRADNLT
-1426 LQTAQFINTGRVQT
+1426 LQAASFTNAGRVQ
-1440 AGDMDIA
+1440 AEGDIDITVA
-1447 VVPASAARQRSFL
+1447 PVSAARQHAFL

-1466 AADVQQLNASSSR
+1466 AADIQHINASSSR

-1490 NRGTLVSGGDT
+1490 NRGTLVSGGNT
-1501 QLRATQIANQGSL
+1501 QLRATQITHQGSL
-1514 ASNGTATL
+1514 ASNGGATL

-1527 ENAGDIVAVTGLS
+1527 ENAGTVLAVTSLS
-1540 LAGNYQGRGSLQ
+1540 LAGNYQGSGTLQ
-1552 TDGLLDWSGTTLTNH
+1552 TDGLLDWSGTTLTNR

-1573 AIRLQGH
+1573 AIQLQGH
-1580 ALDNQGTLLGQRTDI
+1580 ALENQGTLLGQRTAI
-1595 TAASL
+1595 TADTL

-1606 AGVNALQL
+1606 AGIDELQL
-1614 TVADG
+1614 TLADR
-1619 LTNKGQLYGA
+1619 LTNQGQLYGA

-1637 LFNQGELAGD
+1637 LFNQGEVSGD
-1647 VLHLTLQDTARN
+1647 ALYLTLQETVRN
-1659 SGLISGSQQVQ
+1659 SGLMSGSQRVQ
-1670 LEANQV
+1670 LEASQV
-1676 EQQGSLES
+1676 EQLGSLES
-1684 RQLQV
+1684 RDLQV
-1689 QANTLDNQGT
+1689 QANALDNQGT
-1699 MLGVDALTL
+1699 MLGADALTL
-1708 AINTTARNS
+1708 AIHTTARNS
-1717 GKWLSQGDSTLTAR
+1717 GKWLSQGDSTLTANR
-1731 QLDNRGQ
+1731 LENRGQ

-1748 DEVEN
+1748 DDVEN

-1768 NTLTNAQT
+1768 NTLSNVQT
-1776 GTLLTQGLAVLH
+1776 GTLLTQGVAVLN
-1788 AATAENDGEWQADS
+1788 AAEASNEGEWQADS
-1802 LTLDAQQLTNTGH
+1802 LTLDAQQLTNVGHIQGDTSLKATLANGELHNKGTLWSKLATVAARTLTNDGTLTGATGLQLTLDDALTNQGTLNSHQLTAQADRLDNSGKINGLDRLELTTGNSLTNRGTLYGAAVTLNASDLTNHGTLTGVDSLNLHLNGTLNNTRDISSTALTLKARDVVNHGTLTGVNGLTLDLGNHLDNQGALNSQALIIAARDVTNDGQLNGTRDLQLTLDGTLTNTGDLTSQRAGITAADVLNHGQMLGSDDLQLNVRNKLDNRGLISGSATLGVVANHIDQQGTLEARALTVDAKTLDNQGKMLGVDALTLAIAGTARNQGKWLSQGTSTLTADQVENHGQWQAGDITLQAADLTNSGQIFGINALSLTAANGLTNQQNGKLLSQGIAVLRAATMANDGNAQADRLTFEAQQLTNRGRIQGDNGLAIALDRANPASQLTNQGTLLSGGDSWLSASQLDNQGTVSGVGKLTLDSGAINNVGSVIADGALTLDGDYQGSGLLHTADTLTLRGNQLRNNGRWESRALALNGGAFDNIGTVIGERGITLALRDGLTVGSTGQLLTNGELSARSGAVTNDGFWQGNTLTLTADDVENAGRLLGLSALTLTAKNMLSNAQTGKLLTQGVAVLNATEVSNEGEWQADRLTLDAQQLINVGH
-1815 IQGDKSLNMTLVN
+1815 IQGDKSLKATLAN
-1828 GDVTHQGTLWSKLAT
+1828 GELHNKGTLWSKLAT
-1843 IAARSLTNA
+1843 IAARTLTNE
-1852 GEITGVDGLQLTLD
+1852 GTLTGVDGLQLTLD
-1866 DALTNQGALSS
+1866 DALTNQGTLNS

-1884 DRLDNRGKINGL
+1884 DRLDNSGKINGL
-1896 DQLDITVNE
+1896 DRLELTTGN
-1905 SLDNNGTLYG
+1905 SLTNRGTLYG
-1915 AALTLSAND
+1915 AAVTLNASD
-1924 LTNSG
+1924 LTNHG
-1929 AITGVDSLALNL
+1929 TLTGVDSLFLNL

-1947 TRDLSS
+1947 TRDIGSN
-1953 TALTLKANDVF
+1953 ALTLKARDVF

-1973 GLTLALGN
+1973 GLTLDLGN
-1981 HLDNQGTLNSQ
+1981 HLDNQGALNSQ

-2013 QLQLDGT
+2013 QLTLDGT
-2020 LTNTGDLIGQRTDI
+2020 LTNTGDLTSQRIDI
-2034 TATDVLNHRQVQG
+2034 TAADVLNHGQMLG
-2047 SDDLQLKVRNTL
+2047 SADLQFELRNKL
-2059 DNRGLISGSTVLGIV
+2059 DNRGLISGSTTLGVV

-2085 AQALNVDAQTLDNH
+2085 ARALKVDAQTLDNQ
-2099 GKMLGVDALTLAIV
+2099 GKMLGVDALTLAIER
-2113 GTARN
+2113 TARN
-2118 QGHWLSQGTSTLT
+2118 QGKWLSQGSSTLT
-2131 ADLVDNQGQWQA
+2131 ASQVDNHGQWQA

-2148 QAAELTNRGQ
+2148 QAADLTNRGQ
-2158 IFGLNALSLSAANGL
+2158 IFGLTALSLTTTNGL
-2173 TNQLNG
+2173 NNQQG
-2179 KLLSQGMAVL
+2179 GTLLSQGVAVL
-2189 RAASVTNDGD
+2189 RAATAANDGD
-2199 AQADRL
+2199 VQADRL
-2205 TFEAQQL
+2205 TFDAQQL
-2212 TNRGRMQGDRGL
+2212 TNRGRMQGDHGL
-2224 AIALDRTNP
+2224 AIALDRANP
-2233 VSRLTNQGTL
+2233 ASRLTNQGTL

-2279 TVMADG
+2279 SVMADG
-2285 ALTLDGDYQGTGL
+2285 A
-2298 LHTADTLTLRGN
+2298 LTLRGN
-2310 QLRNNGRWESRAL
+2310 QLRNSGRWESRTL
-2323 ALNGGAFNNTGTVIG
+2323 ALNGGAFDNTGTVIG

-2366 QAGTVIN
+2366 QAG
-2373 DGVWQGSTL
+2373 
-2382 TLTADEVGNAG
+2382 
-2393 RLLGL
+2393 
-2398 SALSLTAKNTLTN
+2398 
-2411 AQTGQLLT
+2411 
-2419 QGLAVLN
+2419 
-2426 AAEASNEGE
+2426 
-2435 WQADRLTLDARQ
+2435 
-2447 LTNTGHIQG
+2447 
-2456 DTSLTMTLANGELNN
+2456 
-2471 QGTLWSKLATVAA
+2471 
-2484 RSLTNAGEITGVNG
+2484 
-2498 LQLTLD
+2498 
-2504 DALINQGTLNSYQLT
+2504 
-2519 AQADRLDNRGKIN
+2519 
-2532 GLDQLDMTVNESLD
+2532 
-2546 NTGTLY
+2546 
-2552 GAALA
+2552 
-2557 LNASDLTNSGAIT
+2557 
-2570 GVDSLNLNLNGT
+2570 
-2582 LNNTRD
+2582 
-2588 LSSNALTLKA
+2588 
-2598 NDVVNH
+2598 
-2604 GSLTGVNGLTLELGN
+2604 
-2619 HLDNQGALN
+2619 
-2628 SQALAI
+2628 
-2634 AARDVTNGGQL
+2634 DVTNYG
-2645 NGTRDLQ
+2645 
-2652 LTLDGTLTNTGD
+2652 
-2664 LTSQR
+2664 
-2669 MGITAAD
+2669 
-2676 VLNHGQMQGS
+2676 
-2686 DDLQLKVRNT
+2686 
-2696 LENRGLIS
+2696 
-2704 GSAVLGIVANHIDQQ
+2704 
-2719 GTLEAR
+2719 
-2725 ALTVDAQTLDNQG
+2725 
-2738 KMLGVDAL
+2738 
-2746 TLAIANTARNQG
+2746 
-2758 NWLSQGSS
+2758 
-2766 TLTADQVDNQGQWQA
+2766 
-2781 GDITLQANDL
+2781 
-2791 SNSGQ
+2791 
-2796 IFGLNALSLSA
+2796 F
-2807 ANGLTNQQN
+2807 
-2816 AKLLSQGMAVLRA
+2816 
-2829 ASVTNDGD
+2829 
-2837 AQAGRLTFEAQQL
+2837 
-2850 TNRGRMQGDNGLAI
+2850 
-2864 ALDRTNPASRL
+2864 
-2875 TNQGTLLSGGDSW
+2875 
-2888 LSASRLDNQGTVSGV
+2888 
-2903 GKLTLDSGA
+2903 
-2912 INNAGSVMADGAL
+2912 
-2925 TLDGNYQGTGLL
+2925 
-2937 HTADILTLRGNQLR
+2937 
-2951 NSGRWESRALALN
+2951 
-2964 GGALNNQGT
+2964 
-2973 AIGERGITL
+2973 
-2982 ELRDGLTVGSAGQ
+2982 
-2995 LLTNGALQAQ
+2995 
-3005 AGTVANDGLWQG
+3005 WQG
-3017 NTLAL
+3017 NMLEL
-3022 TANDLT
+3022 SANDLT

-3041 DLLGTYQGTASS
+3041 DLLNTYQGSALS

-3058 GEAIITA
+3058 GDAVITA
-3065 DGLNQSGEIAAG
+3065 DHLTQSGEIVAG
-3077 TLNLTT
+3077 TLSLTT
-3083 NTLDN
+3083 GTLDN
-3088 GGRILGSHSL
+3088 GGRVLGSNGL
-3098 TVANRD
+3098 TVTNRN
-3104 ELINHAGAELLTNG
+3104 ELINRAGAELLTNG
-3118 AGRLDSGTLRN
+3118 EGRLDSGTLSN
-3129 AGTLQ
+3129 AGALQ
-3134 ASDLQ
+3134 AGELQ
-3139 LRAEDIDN
+3139 LRAREMDN

-3160 DVLRYVGNKSS
+3160 DVLRYVGDKGS

-3197 TLNGDTFSNSGTV
+3197 TLNGDMFSNSGTV
-3210 AGLNSLSLNGDQLR
+3210 AGLNRLSLNGDQLR

-3230 SQGAVTVTGKTLENS
+3230 SQGAVTLTGTTLENG

-3255 LDLTDRVDNLASG
+3255 LNLTGRVDNLATG
-3268 RLLSGGTG
+3268 RLLSGGVG
-3276 ELTTGVL
+3276 ELTTSVL

-3299 DLEQQ
+3299 DLDQQ

-3328 LVSGGDL
+3328 LVSGGEL

-3340 DIINRGQIQGS
+3340 DITNRGQIQGS

-3356 ADELTNHGTLRG
+3356 AESLTNHGTLRG
-3368 DRALNATVTGQFSNA
+3368 DRALNATVTGQFTNA

-3393 LNVQATTLDN
+3393 LSVLAAALNN
-3403 QGEIKAATTTL
+3403 QGDIKAATTTL
-3414 TGNTVTNGGTVQG
+3414 TGNTLTNGGTVQG

-3433 DATGRIIN
+3433 DGKEKIVN
-3441 QQGGQ
+3441 QQAGQ

-3452 TTLNAPAVDNHGW
+3452 TTLNAAAVDNQGW
-3465 LQGRGLVLN
+3465 LQGRGLAVN
-3474 TAQLTQQGS
+3474 TAQFTQQGS

-3488 KLTLK
+3488 KLTLN

-3564 GNLSAELTGPLTFTQ
+3564 GNLTAELTGPLTFTQ
-3579 TMAAGQQLT
+3579 SMAAGQQLT

-3603 KSVQLNSTGTL
+3603 KSVQLSSTGTL
-3614 TNQGRILAGGGES
+3614 THQGNILAGGGES

-3639 GSVQAGGNL
+3639 GSIQAGGNL
-3648 TLVSDNTLNNQG
+3648 TLISDNTLNNKG

-3716 NASTSLLN
+3716 TASTSLLN

-3759 VDLPAGV
+3759 VDLPSGV
-3766 GGHSITEYIDVNNID
+3766 GGTSILEYIDVYNID
-3781 EDKIGYYFTTENYSS
+3781 EKKFGYYYTHEYFPGHADETSW
-3796 GNDGNSATEYTL
+3796 DEYTL
-3808 YYAPHVEYS
+3808 HYAPYNTYS
-3817 LKKFT
+3817 LKKFIVNQ
-3822 LSHKEIAVESD
+3822 KEVAIGGVLNTQSIISSGKTAYIKSD
-3833 GLGAQSN
+3833 YFYNISSSVISN
-3840 IYTGRNI
+3840 D
-3847 YINSDILNNVSSN
+3847 DILLRGSV
-3860 VISKENAFLEG
+3860 
-3871 GGLNNKSYQTG
+3871 LNNKSYQTG
-3882 KVTEYLTYSYKGEDA
+3882 KVTEYLTYSYKGPAPVISIKAGDEDREQYGNIFYA
-3897 SMTITEGRRGGYD
+3897 TNYHIA
-3910 HYPKNK
+3910 
-3916 YITYTLDGPSTY
+3916 YTLDGTPTT
-3928 EKTEGESYNA
+3928 EKTVGESYNA

-3965 FMPAA
+3965 FMPAT

-3990 QLASQDS
+3990 QMVSQDS
-3997 SFNASAVDVTQAGSG
+3997 SFNAGAVDVTKAGNG
-4012 QTALAGNAADVNATG
+4012 PATLAGNAAGVAATG
-4027 KTVTLTQQAG
+4027 KTVTLTQQAS
-4037 TTLQAGAQADNIT
+4037 TALQAGAQADNIT

-4069 VVLQPSAS
+4069 VVLQPSTS
-4077 GHVSNPDAVVLTQQ
+4077 GHVNNPDAVTLTQQ

-4100 QAENISSVIAAP
+4100 QAENISAVIAAP
-4112 NTTGPLTF
+4112 HTTGPLTL
-4120 NTGDAAVLQ
+4120 NTGDAVVLQ

-4139 DAIALTSTGQRPD
+4139 DAVALTSTGQRPD
-4152 TGTSLTPVNVDNTA
+4152 GGKSLTPVNVDNTA
-4166 TGVTIAGTVGT
+4166 TGVTIAGTAEA
-4177 PATLTTPGMAA
+4177 PAVLATPGMAA
-4188 IEAPKPTVSADTPLG
+4188 IDAPKPAVSADTLPG
-4203 GTVPSAPPPLSAAAL
+4203 GVTPSAPQPLSAAAL
-4218 LSAIGNGLQHLST
+4218 LSAIGSGLQNLST

-4245 LLVVDPNT
+4245 LLVVDPNA

-4281 LLGQQPSTVVPV
+4281 LLGQQPSTVVPI

-4301 TDRVLGSSYL
+4301 ADRVLGSSYL

-4354 DLAQMQMLL
+4354 DLEQMQTLL

-4427 ANKVELNAGGN
+4427 ANKVELNAGGS
-4438 VTNSGTLNA
+4438 VTNSGTLKA
-4447 VEVLAIASG
+4447 VELLAIASG
-4456 DRIDNHEGG
+4456 DKIDNHEGG

-4484 GSRMEGNTLQLA
+4484 GSRIEGNTLQLA

-4515 PTASHSGSGSLVFTE
+4515 PTASRSGTGSLVFTE

-4539 GNSLTLSAGKD
+4539 GNSLTLSTGKD

-4570 NVAIEALALTNN
+4570 NVAIEALTLTNN
-4582 RVDIGRGSSNTAL
+4582 RVDIGWRSSNTAL
-4595 NTAVQGSTVN
+4595 NTSVAGSTVN
-4605 AGGALSAVAGQDVQI
+4605 AGGALSAVAGQDIQI

-4656 TVQRRTQEVANS
+4656 TAQRRTQDVANS

-4697 TLAAGRDLNLLS
+4697 TLAVGRDLNLLS

-4788 KVKKKAFSKTVTHTL
+4788 QVKKKRFSKTVTHTL
-4803 RETLQTDEKGS
+4803 QETLQTNEKGS

-4938 NVTLDPGYDTR
+4938 NVTIDPGYDTR
-4949 KQQQEFEQKTG
+4949 KQQQEFEQKTA

-5174 VDAGRNLLLQSQ
+5174 VDTGRNLLLQSQ

-5303 MFSTLAMTVPSAL
+5303 MLSTLAMTVPSAL
-5316 MSLGNSGSA
+5316 MSLGNSGNAS
-5325 ASTTYAAVSDGS
+5325 STTYAAVSDGA
-5337 LLLRDTAKQVQDIAT
+5337 LLLRDTAKQVQDITT

-5382 IGEIGAQVMDVVRTE
+5382 IGEIGAQVMDIVRTE

-5442 MKKYGTGSDFQRAAQ
+5442 MQKYGTGSDFQRAAQ

-5471 QKAIASGAAPY
+5471 QKAIASGASPY

-5532 ASSGELAAR
+5532 ASSSELAAR

-5569 LASGLISGLASNS
+5569 LASGLVSGLASNS
-5582 TASAASGAQSGRN
+5582 TESAASGAQSGRN
-5595 AVENNFL
+5595 AVENNAL
-5602 GATSSDKLDKAVEKI
+5602 ANVLAAAEKSKPGTINKYEVDKQAEIAKACSGGTPI
-5617 KNGDKTLATA
+5617 SCQTMAATA
-5627 NELIKLENADKRSD
+5627 GTLIMGGGTAGAAAKLTSAGISMGINGTFQGYQIIKG
-5641 ALVDKF
+5641 
-5647 TRDPS
+5647 
-5652 KMSES
+5652 SES
-5657 EQAELAG
+5657 EFSYTDFLMSGATGWLSAG
-5664 YLRVYASEME
+5664 A
-5674 REYGSAVSQE
+5674 GITHSA
-5684 LVKGLLSGQNYMKR
+5684 L
-5698 NPDSEAMSKAQTIMN
+5698 I
-5713 TWGYHKSNASIGDAP
+5713 
-5728 AILVGSV
+5728 
-5735 LGVTVKGMAANAA
+5735 
-5748 IGVGVNTGVQL
+5748 GVNTA
-5759 TGKDPFSYVD
+5759 Y
-5769 AIMAGVTAAAT
+5769 I
-5780 TGKGWKASVVINMG
+5780 
-5794 GAAVGSGIKGED
+5794 GSSLKGED
-5806 PTNSVIGAGLGSVVG
+5806 PTNAMLGSLGGSLIGFGAGKFIEAPLKPIFNNVRNEYGDIPVIYPWITTGKPKSPIPGTVGGLGGSVGAEV
-5821 SAGGKVVDVL
+5821 GGKYTENKV
-5831 SPVTDQVTKDVV
+5831 KDIR
-5843 GAVTGSAA
+5843 
-5851 SALTGNTVKSELDK
+5851 NEK
-5865 RDKAQ
+5865 Q

>member
-1 MKPVKTTQRLLAY
+1 
-14 TLIHLIA
+14 
-21 FQPLLPAMA
+21 
-30 AGVQV
+30 
-35 ATGNTALDQAG
+35 
-46 NGVPVINIATPNSA
+46 
-60 GISHN
+60 
-65 QYQDFNV
+65 
-72 DKPGLILNNGT
+72 
-83 AQLNPTQ
+83 
-90 LGGLIQ
+90 
-96 NNPNL
+96 
-101 KGKAADAIINEVV
+101 
-114 STNRST
+114 
-120 LAGYLEVGG
+120 
-129 KQASVIVANPNGI
+129 
-142 TCDGCGFINTPQV
+142 
-155 TLTTGKPQLDAQGNL
+155 
-170 QHIDVK
+170 
-176 RGDITLTGQGLDASK
+176 LDASK

-223 ATGKVTAQAADGGVK
+223 ATGKVTAQVADSDVAGSNVK

-260 KGVGVNIGNL
+260 KGVGVNVGNL

-291 AQGNIQADAEALAL
+291 AKGTIQADADALAL

-315 TLNARQDITLQDATL
+315 TLSAKQDITLQDATL
-330 RAGQNIELA
+330 RAGKDIALRSDGA
-339 SGGELNAQNSVISAG
+339 LNAQNSLISAG
-354 VDAQGTVN
+354 VDAQGTVK
-362 SAHQLFFKG
+362 SANQLSLKG
-371 DNVTLNAAQL
+371 DGVTLGNTQL

-386 TVEAG
+386 TVGAG
-391 RVLQQDAQSG
+391 QSLQQDAQSG
-401 IKAASVLEMR
+401 IKAESALEMR
-411 GDAVSLAGSA
+411 GDTVSLAGSA
-421 GAEDVRLEAKT
+421 GAENVRLEAKT

-454 GDWQGNLTAGNALSV
+454 GDWQGNLTAGNVLTV
-469 DGGHLVQRG
+469 DGGRLMQHG
-478 TLAGKTLSL
+478 TLAGKTLAL
-487 TLDVLDN
+487 TLDTLDN
-494 RGDIAAL
+494 QGDIAAL
-501 QALTFSGNTLTNR
+501 QALTFSGGDITNR
-514 STLAAAERLTVN
+514 GTLAAAERLTIN
-526 AQRLDNSGLLSARN
+526 AQRLDNRGLLSARY

-547 TALNNQG
+547 AVLNNQG
-554 NILADNQLF
+554 NILTDNQLF
-563 LLAGSITNGGT
+563 LLADSITNGGT

-595 NALDLTSQTTENHGT
+595 NALDLTSQTSENHGVI
-610 LNAQQMLALHGG
+610 NARQMLALHGG
-622 SLVNHGTLS
+622 SLVNRGTLS
-631 AGEKLALTLD
+631 AGEKLALTLG
-641 DSLDNRGLM
+641 DSLDNRSLM
-650 QAGSVLQVTAD
+650 QAGNTLQITAD
-661 RLSNDGTLTAPALQL
+661 RLSNDGTLTAPDLQL

-681 ANQGTLQADKALQ
+681 ANQGTLQADNALQ
-694 LDATRSLTQSAR
+694 LDATRSLTQSAQ
-706 GTLLAGTDLTINAG
+706 GMLLAGTGLTINAG
-720 QTETDG
+720 QAETDG

-747 IIGDGQITATHL
+747 ITGDGQITAGQL
-759 DNRGSLLASGNWTMN
+759 DNRGSLLTAGNWTIH
-774 SDVVSQAGTLQG
+774 SDAASNAGALQG
-786 TVLNIQATTLT
+786 HALTIQANTLT
-797 SSGQAQARG
+797 SNGQAQAKG
-806 AVSLTVADTFTN
+806 AVNLTVADTFTN
-818 SGDWLSA
+818 RGDWLSG
-825 EALHLQATQTENRGT
+825 ESLRLQAAKTENRGS

-845 LTADGTSLD
+845 LTVYGDALD
-854 NRGTISGINNLS
+854 NRGTVSGINSLS
-866 LFLTGNLDN
+866 LFLTGHLDN
-875 TGTLQGNRLRAEAAQ
+875 AGTLQGNALRAEAAQ

-895 TLRGTDVLT
+895 TLRGTD
-904 LAIADS
+904 
-910 LVNAGTLQGN
+910 
-920 LLRVEA
+920 
-926 AQLDNRGSLHGTDA
+926 A

-948 LDNAGTLQG
+948 L
-957 NQLLAEAAQLTN
+957 
-969 QGTLR
+969 
-974 GTDALTLAI
+974 
-983 AGTLSSQGE
+983 SSQGE
-992 LLSEGDS
+992 LLSDGDS
-999 TTTAKRFI
+999 TTTAKRFD

-1016 VVLQVE
+1016 VALQVD

-1027 GKILGVSSLALTAT
+1027 GKILGVSSLVLTAT
-1041 NGLTNRQEGKLLSQ
+1041 QGLTNRQTGKLLSQ
-1055 GAAVLQ
+1055 GAAVLT
-1061 AARAENLGEWQANT
+1061 AAEGVNTGEWQAKALT
-1075 LTLAAENL
+1075 LTANNL

-1100 STDGKGTFVNR
+1100 TTDGKGTLINR
-1111 GTVTTGG
+1111 GMLTTGG

-1126 LDNQG
+1126 MENQG
-1131 TLSSLGRTELTGASL
+1131 TLSSLGRTELTAVSL
-1146 VNDGR
+1146 MNDGR
-1151 LVAATGLSLRGDY
+1151 VVAATGLSLRGDY

-1173 GTLTLHGDTLANN
+1173 GTLTLHGDTLVNG

-1197 GKHFT
+1197 GKHLT
-1202 NQGTVLGNDVMIEA
+1202 NQGTVLGNTVVLSLDQLTNHGDITGVDA
-1216 NRLANL
+1216 LTLSL
-1222 GSVIG
+1222 GDSLNNIG
-1227 TDSLGIALLGSLDNG
+1227 T
-1242 GELRSDNLSIAAADV
+1242 LRSDSLSVAAAEV
-1257 NNRGELQGINHLQLN
+1257 NNRGDMQGINTLQLD
-1272 VAGLLDNAGIISA
+1272 VAGLLDNAGVISGNQ
-1285 SNTLALTADAVT
+1285 SVAVT
-1297 QRENGTLEGKTVTLD
+1297 AGDVKQGGTLEGKTVTLD
-1312 AASLVNQGKMLGVD
+1312 AASLVNQGKILGVD

-1346 AGVVTAQQVDN
+1346 AGVVTAQQMN
-1357 RGLIQAA
+1357 NSGLMQAGSL
-1364 TLLLDAD
+1364 TLQAD
-1371 EVTNAG
+1371 DIVNAG

-1389 QHRLTNQQ
+1389 LHGLTNQQ
-1397 TGKLLTQGAAVLQ
+1397 NGTLLTQGAAVLQ
-1410 AAQAENHGE
+1410 AAQAANHGE
-1419 WRAERLT
+1419 WRADNLT
-1426 LQTAQFINTGRVQT
+1426 LQTAHFSNTGRVQT
-1440 AGDMDIA
+1440 EGNLDIA
-1447 VVPASAARQRSFL
+1447 VEPAGAPHQRSFL

-1466 AADVQQLNASSSR
+1466 AADIQQLNAQPSP
-1479 QSGGATDGVLD
+1479 QNALPVDGKLD

-1501 QLRATQIANQGSL
+1501 QLRATQLANQGSL

-1527 ENAGDIVAVTGLS
+1527 ANDGDIVAVTGLS
-1540 LAGNYQGRGSLQ
+1540 LAGHYQGRGSLQ
-1552 TDGLLDWSGTTLTNH
+1552 TDGLLDWSGATLTNR

-1573 AIRLQGH
+1573 AIQLQGLT
-1580 ALDNQGTLLGQRTDI
+1580 LDNQGTLLGQRTDI
-1595 TAASL
+1595 TADSL

-1606 AGVNALQL
+1606 AGVDALQL
-1614 TVADG
+1614 TVADS
-1619 LTNKGQLYGA
+1619 LTNQGQLYGA

-1637 LFNQGELAGD
+1637 LFNQGELSGD
-1647 VLHLTLQDTARN
+1647 RLHLTLQETVRN
-1659 SGLISGSQQVQ
+1659 RGLISGSQRLQ
-1670 LEANQV
+1670 LEAGQV
-1676 EQQGSLES
+1676 DQSGSLES
-1684 RQLQV
+1684 RQLQM
-1689 QANTLDNQGT
+1689 QANALDNQGT

-1708 AINTTARNS
+1708 SIRDTARNQ
-1717 GKWLSQGDSTLTAR
+1717 GKLLSQGDSTLTASR
-1731 QLDNRGQ
+1731 LENTGQ

-1748 DEVEN
+1748 DDVGN
-1753 AGQLLG
+1753 TGQLLG

-1768 NTLTNAQT
+1768 NRLDNAQT
-1776 GTLLTQGLAVLH
+1776 GTLLTQGLAVLR
-1788 AATAENDGEWQADS
+1788 AAEASNDGEWQADS
-1802 LTLDAQQLTNTGH
+1802 LMLDAQQLTNTGH
-1815 IQGDKSLNMTLVN
+1815 IQGDQSLTLTLAN
-1828 GDVTHQGTLWSKLAT
+1828 GDVDNKGTLWSKYAD
-1843 IAARSLTNA
+1843 IAARTLTNA
-1852 GEITGVDGLQLTLD
+1852 GEMTGVNGLQLTLD
-1866 DALTNQGALSS
+1866 DALTNQGTLSS
-1877 YQLTAQA
+1877 YHLTAQA
-1884 DRLDNRGKINGL
+1884 DRLVNSGKINGL
-1896 DQLDITVNE
+1896 DRLELTVGN
-1905 SLDNNGTLYG
+1905 SLDNQGTLYG
-1915 AALTLSAND
+1915 TALALNAND

-1929 AITGVDSLALNL
+1929 TLTGVDSLTLGL

-1947 TRDLSS
+1947 TRDISS
-1953 TALTLKANDVF
+1953 NVLTLKANDVF
-1964 NHGTLTGVN
+1964 NHGTMTGVN
-1973 GLTLALGN
+1973 GLTLELGN
-1981 HLDNQGTLNSQ
+1981 QLDNQGALNSQ
-1992 ALTIAARDVT
+1992 AIAIAARGVT

-2007 NGTRDL
+2007 NGMRSL
-2013 QLQLDGT
+2013 QLTLGDG
-2020 LTNTGDLIGQRTDI
+2020 LTNTGDLTSQRIDI
-2034 TATDVLNHRQVQG
+2034 TAKDVLNHGQVLG
-2047 SDDLQLKVRNTL
+2047 SDNLQLDLRNKL
-2059 DNRGLISGSTVLGIV
+2059 DNRGLISGSTTLGIV

-2085 AQALNVDAQTLDNH
+2085 ARALTVDAQTLDNH
-2099 GKMLGVDALTLAIV
+2099 GKMLGVDALTLAIT

-2118 QGHWLSQGTSTLT
+2118 QGKWLSQGRSTLT
-2131 ADLVDNQGQWQA
+2131 ADRVDNHGQWQA
-2143 GDITL
+2143 GDLTL
-2148 QAAELTNRGQ
+2148 QANELTNSGQ
-2158 IFGLNALSLSAANGL
+2158 IFGIDALSLSADNGL
-2173 TNQLNG
+2173 TNQQNG
-2179 KLLSQGMAVL
+2179 KLLSQGIAVL
-2189 RAASVTNDGD
+2189 RAATVANDGD

-2205 TFEAQQL
+2205 TFEAQRL
-2212 TNRGRMQGDRGL
+2212 TNRGRIQGDHGL

-2233 VSRLTNQGTL
+2233 ASRLTNQGTL

-2250 LSASLLDNQGTVS
+2250 LSAGLLDNQGTVS
-2263 GVGKLTLDSGA
+2263 GVGTLTLDSGA

-2285 ALTLDGDYQGTGL
+2285 ALTLDGDYQGAGL
-2298 LHTADTLTLRGN
+2298 LHTADTLTLHGN
-2310 QLRNNGRWESRAL
+2310 QLNNSGRWESRAL
-2323 ALNGGAFNNTGTVIG
+2323 ALNGGSFSNTGTVIG
-2338 ERGITLELRD
+2338 ERDIMLELRD

-2353 GTGQLLTNGALQA
+2353 STGQLLTNGALQV
-2366 QAGTVIN
+2366 QAGTVMN
-2373 DGVWQGSTL
+2373 DGRWQGNTL
-2382 TLTADEVGNAG
+2382 SLTADEVGNAG
-2393 RLLGL
+2393 QLLGL
-2398 SALSLTAKNTLTN
+2398 SALTLTAKNRLDN
-2411 AQTGQLLT
+2411 AKTGQLLT

-2435 WQADRLTLDARQ
+2435 WQADSLTLDAQTLNNR
-2447 LTNTGHIQG
+2447 GHIQG
-2456 DTSLTMTLANGELNN
+2456 DQSLTLTLANGDVDNK
-2471 QGTLWSKLATVAA
+2471 GTLWSKLATIAA
-2484 RSLTNAGEITGVNG
+2484 RTLTNVGEVTGVDG

-2504 DALINQGTLNSYQLT
+2504 DALTNQGTLSSYHLT

-2532 GLDQLDMTVNESLD
+2532 GLDRLELTVGDSLT

-2557 LNASDLTNSGAIT
+2557 LNANDLANSGTMT
-2570 GVDSLNLNLNGT
+2570 GVDSLSLNLNGT

-2588 LSSNALTLKA
+2588 ISSNALTLRV

-2604 GSLTGVNGLTLELGN
+2604 GILTGVNGLTLELGN
-2619 HLDNQGALN
+2619 QLDNQGALN

-2652 LTLDGTLTNTGD
+2652 LTLGGTLSNTGD

-2669 MGITAAD
+2669 IDITAQD
-2676 VLNHGQMQGS
+2676 VLNHGQVLGS
-2686 DDLQLKVRNT
+2686 ADLQLELRNT
-2696 LENRGLIS
+2696 LDNRGLIS
-2704 GSAVLGIVANHIDQQ
+2704 GSTTLGIVANHIDQQ

-2725 ALTVDAQTLDNQG
+2725 ALKVDAQTLDNHG

-2746 TLAIANTARNQG
+2746 TLAIAGTARNQG
-2758 NWLSQGSS
+2758 NWLSQGRS
-2766 TLTADQVDNQGQWQA
+2766 TLTAVRVDNHGQWQA
-2781 GDITLQANDL
+2781 GDITLQASEL
-2791 SNSGQ
+2791 TNSGQ
-2796 IFGLNALSLSA
+2796 IFGLNALSLTTT
-2807 ANGLTNQQN
+2807 NDLGNQQDGT
-2816 AKLLSQGMAVLRA
+2816 LLSQGIAVLRA

-2837 AQAGRLTFEAQQL
+2837 VQADRLTFDAQQL
-2850 TNRGRMQGDNGLAI
+2850 TNRGRMQGDNGLAVT
-2864 ALDRTNPASRL
+2864 LDRANPASL
-2875 TNQGTLLSGGDSW
+2875 LINQGTLLSGGDGW
-2888 LSASRLDNQGTVSGV
+2888 LSASLLDNQGTVSGV

-2912 INNAGSVMADGAL
+2912 INNAGNVIADEAL
-2925 TLDGNYQGTGLL
+2925 TLNGDYQGVGLL
-2937 HTADILTLRGNQLR
+2937 HTADTLTLRGNQLN

-2964 GGALNNQGT
+2964 GSSFDNTGT
-2973 AIGERGITL
+2973 VIGERSITL
-2982 ELRDGLTVGSAGQ
+2982 ELRDGLTVSGTSQ
-2995 LLTNGALQAQ
+2995 ILTNGALQAQ
-3005 AGTVANDGLWQG
+3005 AGTVMNDGFWQG
-3017 NTLAL
+3017 KTLEL
-3022 TANDLT
+3022 SANDLT

-3041 DLLGTYQGTASS
+3041 ELHDSYQGNAQS

-3058 GEAIITA
+3058 GEAVITA
-3065 DGLNQSGEIAAG
+3065 GRLSQSGEIAAG
-3077 TLNLTT
+3077 TLHLTT
-3083 NTLDN
+3083 TTLDN
-3088 GGRILGSHSL
+3088 SGRVLGSSGL
-3098 TVANRD
+3098 TVTNRD
-3104 ELINHAGAELLTNG
+3104 ELINRAGAELLTNG
-3118 AGRLDSGTLRN
+3118 AGRLDSGTLSN

-3134 ASDLQ
+3134 ANDLQ
-3139 LRAEDIDN
+3139 LRANGIDN

-3160 DVLRYVGNKSS
+3160 DVLRYVGDKSS

-3182 AKQAD
+3182 AKQTD

-3197 TLNGDTFSNSGTV
+3197 TLDGDTFSNSGTV
-3210 AGLNSLSLNGDQLR
+3210 AGLNRLSLSGDALN

-3230 SQGAVTVTGKTLENS
+3230 SQGAVTLTGTTLENG

-3255 LDLTDRVDNLASG
+3255 LQLTDRVDNLATG

-3283 SNQGL
+3283 RNQGL
-3288 WQSDDLRLTAR
+3288 WQSDALHLTAR

-3304 GNLLGVQRGT
+3304 GNLLGVQRAM
-3314 LQLSGTYQGAQGSQ
+3314 LQLSGSYQGAQGSQ

-3340 DIINRGQIQGS
+3340 DILNRGQVQGN

-3356 ADELTNHGTLRG
+3356 AETLENHGSLRG
-3368 DRALNATVTGQFSNA
+3368 DRALNATVTGQFTHAS
-3383 PQARLSSDGT
+3383 QARLSSDGT
-3393 LNVQATTLDN
+3393 LNVQAATLAN
-3403 QGEIKAATTTL
+3403 QGDIKAATTTL
-3414 TGNTVTNGGTVQG
+3414 TGNTITNGGTVQG
-3427 TAALQL
+3427 IAALQL
-3433 DATGRIIN
+3433 DATDRIVN

-3452 TTLNAPAVDNHGW
+3452 TTLNAAAVDNLGW
-3465 LQGRGLVLN
+3465 LQGHGLALN

-3488 KLTLK
+3488 KLTLS
-3493 IPQWVNNG
+3493 IPRWVNNG

-3564 GNLSAELTGPLTFTQ
+3564 GNLSADITGPLTFTQ
-3579 TMAAGQQLT
+3579 SMAAGKQLT

-3603 KSVQLNSTGTL
+3603 QSVQLTSTGTL
-3614 TNQGRILAGGGES
+3614 TNQGNILAGGGES
-3627 RVSAKDI
+3627 RLSARDI
-3634 MQLEA
+3634 VQAEA
-3639 GSVQAGGNL
+3639 GSIQAGGNL
-3648 TLVSDNTLNNQG
+3648 TLVSDNTLNNKG

-3705 NSLWVQRDAQG
+3705 NNLWVQRDAQG

-3748 GLVVTESESKP
+3748 GLVVTETELAGDSVPDWAGKTIANIPIEWFKPDDYGIYASISESGGGGNGAP
-3759 VDLPAGV
+3759 SRRTEYAYLPFEGADTQRV
-3766 GGHSITEYIDVNNID
+3766 IIKHKITEIKSDNQTGIVHSGKDLLLRAHKIVNQSSILDAVKDITIKGD
-3781 EDKIGYYFTTENYSS
+3781 E
-3796 GNDGNSATEYTL
+3796 
-3808 YYAPHVEYS
+3808 
-3817 LKKFT
+3817 
-3822 LSHKEIAVESD
+3822 
-3833 GLGAQSN
+3833 
-3840 IYTGRNI
+3840 
-3847 YINSDILNNVSSN
+3847 LNNFSY
-3860 VISKENAFLEG
+3860 
-3871 GGLNNKSYQTG
+3871 KSG
-3882 KVTEYLTYSYKGEDA
+3882 VMTEYLTY
-3897 SMTITEGRRGGYD
+3897 
-3910 HYPKNK
+3910 K
-3916 YITYTLDGPSTY
+3916 YITYYTDNGEVARPSKFIDKHDRIRKRYISYKLSGTPTT

-3938 LIQAGGTITADFK
+3938 LIQAGGTITADVK

-3965 FMPAA
+3965 FMPAT

-3990 QLASQDS
+3990 QLVSQDS
-3997 SFNASAVDVTQAGSG
+3997 SFNAGAVDVTQAGG
-4012 QTALAGNAADVNATG
+4012 GPATLAGNAAGVAAAG
-4027 KTVTLTQQAG
+4027 KAVTLTQQAS
-4037 TTLQAGAQADNIT
+4037 TALQAGTQADNITTAIAAPNTAGPLTLNTGDAVVLQSAASGHISNPDAVTLTPQSGTALQTGAQADNIT
-4050 AVIAAPN
+4050 ATITTPN
-4057 TAGPLTLNTGDA
+4057 TTGPLTLNTGDA

-4077 GHVSNPDAVVLTQQ
+4077 GHVSNPDAV
-4091 AGTALQAGA
+4091 AL
-4100 QAENISSVIAAP
+4100 S
-4112 NTTGPLTF
+4112 
-4120 NTGDAAVLQ
+4120 
-4129 PSTSGHVSNP
+4129 
-4139 DAIALTSTGQRPD
+4139 STGQRPD
-4152 TGTSLTPVNVDNTA
+4152 AGKSLTPVTVDNTA

-4188 IEAPKPTVSADTPLG
+4188 IDAPKPTVSADTLPSGTAPSVPPL
-4203 GTVPSAPPPLSAAAL
+4203 LSAADL
-4218 LSAIGNGLQHLST
+4218 LSAIGNGLQNLST
-4231 NPLADY
+4231 NPLAEY

-4245 LLVVDPNT
+4245 LLVVDPNA

-4301 TDRVLGSSYL
+4301 ADRVLGSSYL

-4344 GQRHLNGTGS
+4344 GQRYLNGTGS
-4354 DLAQMQMLL
+4354 DLQQMQTLL

-4427 ANKVELNAGGN
+4427 ANRVELNAGGS
-4438 VTNSGTLNA
+4438 VTNSGTLRA
-4447 VEVLAIASG
+4447 VDVLAIASG
-4456 DRIDNHEGG
+4456 DKIDNHEGG

-4484 GSRMEGNTLQLA
+4484 GSRIEGNTLQLA

-4505 TESRNFQTAQ
+4505 TESHNFQTAQ
-4515 PTASHSGSGSLVFTE
+4515 PTSSRSGTGSLVFTE

-4570 NVAIEALALTNN
+4570 NVAMEALTLTNN
-4582 RVDIGRGSSNTAL
+4582 RVDIGWGSSNTAL
-4595 NTAVQGSTVN
+4595 NTAVQGSTVT
-4605 AGGALSAVAGQDVQI
+4605 AGGTLKAVAGQDIQI
-4620 DASSL
+4620 DASAL

-4656 TVQRRTQEVANS
+4656 TAQRRTQEVANS

-4675 LNLVA
+4675 LSLVA

-4731 QQSTELTA
+4731 QQSTELTT

-4762 AVTAQAGNNINLLSA
+4762 AVTAQAGNDINLLSA

-4788 KVKKKAFSKTVTHTL
+4788 QVKKKRFSKTVTHTL
-4803 RETLQTDEKGS
+4803 QETLQTNEKGS

-4854 SVENYQNYEEH
+4854 SIENYQNYEEH

-4938 NVTLDPGYDTR
+4938 NVTIDPGYDTR
-4949 KQQQEFEQKTG
+4949 KQQQEFQQKTA

-5078 VMMNA
+5078 VLMNA

-5092 RNSEEISGKNSSSGG
+5092 RNSEDISGKNSSSGG

-5159 DTRLIGAQVNGERID
+5159 DTRLTGAQVNGERID
-5174 VDAGRNLLLQSQ
+5174 VDAGRHLLLQSQ

-5198 VAAGGSFTWGSMS
+5198 VSAGGSFTWGSMS

-5303 MFSTLAMTVPSAL
+5303 MLSTLAMTVPSAL

-5325 ASTTYAAVSDGS
+5325 ASTTYAAVSDGT
-5337 LLLRDTAKQVQDIAT
+5337 LLLRDTAKQVQDITT

-5382 IGEIGAQVMDVVRTE
+5382 IGEIGAQVMDIVRTE

-5407 AKGDSKVKRPQD
+5407 AKGDATVERPKE
-5419 GDSVAMW
+5419 GDPTQKW
-5426 EDYKK
+5426 EEYKK

-5442 MKKYGTGSDFQRAAQ
+5442 MQKYGTGSDFQRAAQ

-5471 QKAIASGAAPY
+5471 QKAIASGASPY

-5541 AIMADQY
+5541 AIMAAQY

-5569 LASGLISGLASNS
+5569 LASGLVSGLASNS

-5595 AVENNFL
+5595 AVENNYL
-5602 GATSSDKLDKAVEKI
+5602 SAKEAENKTVLERKEKAGTLTTEEAKELADTRQLDKERDQAIRDICTQGNKS
-5617 KNGDKTLATA
+5617 GA
-5627 NELIKLENADKRSD
+5627 SCS
-5641 ALVDKF
+5641 ALVA
-5647 TRDPS
+5647 
-5652 KMSES
+5652 
-5657 EQAELAG
+5657 QAQQALN
-5664 YLRVYASEME
+5664 S
-5674 REYGSAVSQE
+5674 YGDNVSYSLIYKDLYPQ
-5684 LVKGLLSGQNYMKR
+5684 
-5698 NPDSEAMSKAQTIMN
+5698 D
-5713 TWGYHKSNASIGDAP
+5713 
-5728 AILVGSV
+5728 
-5735 LGVTVKGMAANAA
+5735 AANASTILNGLDAGSITRDAA
-5748 IGVGVNTGVQL
+5748 ITAIAKE
-5759 TGKDPFSYVD
+5759 TGKSWDEIASQYDTAMQLQAVTATLAGFYGIGSTNKSPQVD
-5769 AIMAGVTAAAT
+5769 AAISSSTKAGTVTLGTKIDNSLIIADKEYLPESIISTFKSGKYETVVTREPVTLFRKFGGSEEQAKLDGGYAT
-5780 TGKGWKASVVINMG
+5780 TVSNAGRNETAVYKKWSTTQFEAQIEVPKNTKLNIGTVGEQPPLDANPKYSG
-5794 GAAVGSGIKGED
+5794 GADQILLPRNYSTDWIK
-5806 PTNSVIGAGLGSVVG
+5806 SVRDGKT
-5821 SAGGKVVDVL
+5821 GKVYTYDEFKAKF
-5831 SPVTDQVTKDVV
+5831 PDQVTRGK
-5843 GAVTGSAA
+5843 
-5851 SALTGNTVKSELDK
+5851 
-5865 RDKAQ
+5865 

>member
-65 QYQDFNV
+65 QYRDFNV

-83 AQLNPTQ
+83 EQLNPTQ

-205 AGLNANDTR
+205 AGLNANETR

-223 ATGKVTAQAADGGVK
+223 ATGKVTAQAADSGVK

-260 KGVGVNIGNL
+260 KGVGVNVGNL

-291 AQGNIQADAEALAL
+291 AQGTIQADADALAL
-305 RGKQQAGDAL
+305 QGKQQAGEAL
-315 TLNARQDITLQDATL
+315 TLKARQDITLQDATL

-339 SGGELNAQNSVISAG
+339 SGGGLKAQNSVISAG
-354 VDAQGTVN
+354 VDAQGKVKPAN
-362 SAHQLFFKG
+362 QLSLKG
-371 DNVTLNAAQL
+371 DGVTLSNTQL
-381 AAGKV
+381 AAGKM
-386 TVEAG
+386 TIDAG
-391 RVLQQDAQSG
+391 QSLQQDAQSG
-401 IKAASVLEMR
+401 LKAESVLEMR
-411 GDAVSLAGSA
+411 GNTVSLAGSA
-421 GAEDVRLEAKT
+421 GAEAVRLEATT
-432 LNGAGSAQLQAK
+432 LNGTGSAQFQAK

-454 GDWQGNLTAGNALSV
+454 GDWQGNLTAGNALAV

-478 TLAGKTLSL
+478 TLAGKSL
-487 TLDVLDN
+487 TLTLDALDN

-501 QALTFSGNTLTNR
+501 QGLTFSGNALTN
-514 STLAAAERLTVN
+514 SGTLAAAERLTVN
-526 AQRLDNSGLLSARN
+526 AQRLDNSGLLSARD

-547 TALNNQG
+547 AALNNQG
-554 NILADNQLF
+554 NILTDNQLF
-563 LLAGSITNGGT
+563 LLADHLTNGGT
-574 LQAATLTAQADSFTS
+574 LNAATLTAQATQFTN
-589 QGEVTA
+589 QGDVTA
-595 NALDLTSQTTENHGT
+595 NALDLTSQTTENHGSI
-610 LNAQQMLALHGG
+610 NAQQMLALHGG
-622 SLVNHGTLS
+622 SLVNRGTLS
-631 AGEKLALTLD
+631 AGEKLALTLGD
-641 DSLDNRGLM
+641 TLDNRGLM
-650 QAGSVLQVTAD
+650 QSGSVLQVTAD
-661 RLSNDGTLTAPALQL
+661 RLSNDGTITAPALQL

-681 ANQGTLQADKALQ
+681 ANQGTLQADNALQ
-694 LDATRSLTQSAR
+694 LDATRSLTQSAL
-706 GTLLAGTDLTINAG
+706 GTLLAGTDLTVNAG
-720 QTETDG
+720 QVETDG

-734 LNAERWLNTGKTS
+734 LNAERWLNAGKTS
-747 IIGDGQITATHL
+747 ITGDGQITAAQL
-759 DNRGSLLASGNWTMN
+759 DNRGSLLATGNWTIHSEAASN
-774 SDVVSQAGTLQG
+774 AGALQG
-786 TVLNIQATTLT
+786 NALAIQVTILT
-797 SSGQAQARG
+797 SSGQAQALG
-806 AVSLTVADTFTN
+806 AVNLTVADTFTN
-818 SGDWLSA
+818 SGDWLSG
-825 EALHLQATQTENRGT
+825 EALRLQAAKAENRGS

-845 LTADGTSLD
+845 LTADGESL
-854 NRGTISGINNLS
+854 NNSGTMSGINNLS
-866 LFLTGNLDN
+866 LFLSGSLD
-875 TGTLQGNRLRAEAAQ
+875 
-890 LDNQG
+890 
-895 TLRGTDVLT
+895 
-904 LAIADS
+904 
-910 LVNAGTLQGN
+910 NAGTLQGN
-920 LLRVEA
+920 LLRAEA
-926 AQLDNRGSLHGTDA
+926 ARLTNQGTLHGSDA

-948 LDNAGTLQG
+948 LSN
-957 NQLLAEAAQLTN
+957 
-969 QGTLR
+969 
-974 GTDALTLAI
+974 
-983 AGTLSSQGE
+983 QGE

-999 TTTAKRFI
+999 TTSAHRFI

-1016 VVLQVE
+1016 VALQVN

-1041 NGLTNRQEGKLLSQ
+1041 HGLINRQAGKLLSQ
-1055 GAAVLQ
+1055 GVATLTAADAVN
-1061 AARAENLGEWQANT
+1061 AGEWQAKA
-1075 LTLAAENL
+1075 LTLAAEDL
-1083 TNDGQIQGDD
+1083 TNDGQIQGDES
-1093 ALSLTLP
+1093 LSLTLP
-1100 STDGKGTFVNR
+1100 TTDGKGTVVNR
-1111 GTVTTGG
+1111 GSVTTGG

-1126 LDNQG
+1126 MDNQG

-1146 VNDGR
+1146 INDGR

-1173 GTLTLHGDTLANN
+1173 GTLTLHGDTLVNH

-1197 GKHFT
+1197 GLTLT
-1202 NQGTVLGNDVMIEA
+1202 NQGTVLGNTVAMSVAHLFNHGDITGVDTLTLSLGDNLYNTGA
-1216 NRLANL
+1216 LRSRALGVTATNLDNR
-1222 GSVIG
+1222 GGIVG
-1227 TDSLGIALLGSLDNG
+1227 TDA
-1242 GELRSDNLSIAAADV
+1242 
-1257 NNRGELQGINHLQLN
+1257 LQLTLT
-1272 VAGLLDNAGIISA
+1272 GQLENAGGISA
-1285 SNTLALTADAVT
+1285 SNTLAVTANDVK
-1297 QRENGTLEGKTVTLD
+1297 QHENGTLEGKTVTLD

-1326 ALTLSIA
+1326 ALTLAIVGTVTNR
-1333 GNLSNDGSLLTQK
+1333 GNVLTQ
-1346 AGVVTAQQVDN
+1346 GNGTVTARQVDN
-1357 RGLIQAA
+1357 SGLVQAGS
-1364 TLLLDAD
+1364 LLLDAD

-1377 QLLGIDALSITA
+1377 QLLGMSALSITA
-1389 QHRLTNQQ
+1389 QNGLINQQ
-1397 TGKLLTQGAAVLQ
+1397 NGTLFTQGAAVLQ
-1410 AAQAENHGE
+1410 AVQAENHGE
-1419 WRAERLT
+1419 WRADNLT
-1426 LQTAQFINTGRVQT
+1426 LQATSFTNVGRVQ
-1440 AGDMDIA
+1440 AEGDIDITVA
-1447 VVPASAARQRSFL
+1447 PVSAARQHALL

-1466 AADVQQLNASSSR
+1466 AADIQHINASSSR

-1490 NRGTLVSGGDT
+1490 NRGTLVSGGNT
-1501 QLRATQIANQGSL
+1501 QLRATQITHQGSL
-1514 ASNGTATL
+1514 ASNGGATL

-1527 ENAGDIVAVTGLS
+1527 ENAGTVLAVTSLS
-1540 LAGNYQGRGSLQ
+1540 LAGNYQGSGTLQ
-1552 TDGLLDWSGTTLTNH
+1552 TDGLLDWSGTTLTNR

-1573 AIRLQGH
+1573 AIQLQGH
-1580 ALDNQGTLLGQRTDI
+1580 ALENQGTLLGQRTAI
-1595 TAASL
+1595 TADTL

-1606 AGVNALQL
+1606 AGIDELQL
-1614 TVADG
+1614 TLADR
-1619 LTNKGQLYGA
+1619 LTNQGQLYGA

-1637 LFNQGELAGD
+1637 LFNQGEVSGD
-1647 VLHLTLQDTARN
+1647 ALYLTLQETVRN
-1659 SGLISGSQQVQ
+1659 SGLMSGSQRVQ
-1670 LEANQV
+1670 LEASQV
-1676 EQQGSLES
+1676 EQLGSLES
-1684 RQLQV
+1684 RDLQV
-1689 QANTLDNQGT
+1689 QANALDNQGT
-1699 MLGVDALTL
+1699 MLGADALTL
-1708 AINTTARNS
+1708 AIHTTARNS
-1717 GKWLSQGDSTLTAR
+1717 GKWLSQGDSTLTANR
-1731 QLDNRGQ
+1731 LENRGQ

-1748 DEVEN
+1748 DDVEN

-1768 NTLTNAQT
+1768 NTLSNAQT
-1776 GTLLTQGLAVLH
+1776 GTLLTQGMAVLN
-1788 AATAENDGEWQADS
+1788 AAEASNEGEWQADS
-1802 LTLDAQQLTNTGH
+1802 LTLDAQQLTNVGH
-1815 IQGDKSLNMTLVN
+1815 IQGDKSLKMTLAN
-1828 GDVTHQGTLWSKLAT
+1828 GDVTNQGTLWSKLAT
-1843 IAARSLTNA
+1843 IAARTLTNE
-1852 GEITGVDGLQLTLD
+1852 GTLTGVDGLQLTLD
-1866 DALTNQGALSS
+1866 DALTNQGTLNS

-1884 DRLDNRGKINGL
+1884 DRLDNSGKINGL
-1896 DQLDITVNE
+1896 DRLELTTGN
-1905 SLDNNGTLYG
+1905 SLTNRGTLYG
-1915 AALTLSAND
+1915 AAVTLNASD
-1924 LTNSG
+1924 LTNHG
-1929 AITGVDSLALNL
+1929 TLTGVDSLSLGL

-1947 TRDLSS
+1947 TRDIGSN
-1953 TALTLKANDVF
+1953 ALTLKARDVV

-1973 GLTLALGN
+1973 GLTLDLGN
-1981 HLDNQGTLNSQ
+1981 HLDNQGALNSQ
-1992 ALTIAARDVT
+1992 TLAIAARDVT
-2002 NGGQL
+2002 NDGQL

-2013 QLQLDGT
+2013 QLTLDGT
-2020 LTNTGDLIGQRTDI
+2020 LTNTGDLTSQRAGI
-2034 TATDVLNHRQVQG
+2034 TAADVLNHGQMLG
-2047 SDDLQLKVRNTL
+2047 SDDLQLNVRNKL
-2059 DNRGLISGSTVLGIV
+2059 DNRGLISGSTTLGVV

-2085 AQALNVDAQTLDNH
+2085 ARALKVDAQTLDNQ
-2099 GKMLGVDALTLAIV
+2099 GKMLGVDALTLAIA

-2118 QGHWLSQGTSTLT
+2118 QGKWLSQGSSTLT
-2131 ADLVDNQGQWQA
+2131 ADQVENHGQWQA

-2148 QAAELTNRGQ
+2148 QAADLTNSGQ
-2158 IFGLNALSLSAANGL
+2158 IFGINALSLTAANGL
-2173 TNQLNG
+2173 TNQQNG
-2179 KLLSQGMAVL
+2179 KLLSQGIAVL
-2189 RAASVTNDGD
+2189 RAATVANDGN

-2212 TNRGRMQGDRGL
+2212 TNRGRIQGDNGL

-2233 VSRLTNQGTL
+2233 ASRLTNQGTL

-2279 TVMADG
+2279 NVIADG
-2285 ALTLDGDYQGTGL
+2285 ALTLDGDYQGSGL

-2323 ALNGGAFNNTGTVIG
+2323 ALDGGSFDNTGTVIG
-2338 ERGITLELRD
+2338 ERGITLALRD

-2353 GTGQLLTNGALQA
+2353 STGQLLTNGELSAR
-2366 QAGTVIN
+2366 AGAVTN
-2373 DGVWQGSTL
+2373 DGFWQGNTL
-2382 TLTADEVGNAG
+2382 TLTADDVENTGQ
-2393 RLLGL
+2393 LLGL
-2398 SALSLTAKNTLTN
+2398 SALSLTAKNTLSNT
-2411 AQTGQLLT
+2411 QTGKLLT
-2419 QGLAVLN
+2419 QGMAVLN

-2435 WQADRLTLDARQ
+2435 WQADSLTLDAQQ
-2447 LTNTGHIQG
+2447 LTNVGHIQG
-2456 DTSLTMTLANGELNN
+2456 DTSLKATLANGELHNK
-2471 QGTLWSKLATVAA
+2471 GTLWSKLATVAA
-2484 RSLTNAGEITGVNG
+2484 RTLTNEGTLTGVDG

-2504 DALINQGTLNSYQLT
+2504 DALTNQGTLNSYQLT
-2519 AQADRLDNRGKIN
+2519 AQADRLDNSGKIN
-2532 GLDQLDMTVNESLD
+2532 GLDRLELTTGNSLT
-2546 NTGTLY
+2546 NRGTLY
-2552 GAALA
+2552 GAAVT
-2557 LNASDLTNSGAIT
+2557 LNASDLTNSGDIT
-2570 GVDSLNLNLNGT
+2570 GVDSLSLGLNGT

-2588 LSSNALTLKA
+2588 ISSTALTLEA
-2598 NDVVNH
+2598 RDVVNH
-2604 GSLTGVNGLTLELGN
+2604 GTLTGVNGLALALGN
-2619 HLDNQGALN
+2619 QLDNLGELN
-2628 SQALAI
+2628 SHALAI
-2634 AARDVTNGGQL
+2634 TANAVTNGGLL
-2645 NGTRDLQ
+2645 NGTRSLQ
-2652 LTLDGTLTNTGD
+2652 LTLNDTLTNIGD
-2664 LTSQR
+2664 ITSKN
-2669 MGITAAD
+2669 INVSAKD
-2676 VLNHGQMQGS
+2676 VLNHGQMLGS
-2686 DDLQLKVRNT
+2686 DDLQLDLRNK
-2696 LENRGLIS
+2696 LDNRGLIS
-2704 GSAVLGIVANHIDQQ
+2704 GSTTLGIVANHIDQQ

-2725 ALTVDAQTLDNQG
+2725 ALKVDAQTLDNQG

-2746 TLAIANTARNQG
+2746 MLAITGTAHNQG
-2758 NWLSQGSS
+2758 HWLSQGSS
-2766 TLTADQVDNQGQWQA
+2766 TLTADQVDNHGQWQA
-2781 GDITLQANDL
+2781 GDITLQAAELTNR
-2791 SNSGQ
+2791 GQ
-2796 IFGLNALSLSA
+2796 IFGLTALSLTTT
-2807 ANGLTNQQN
+2807 NGLNNQQGGT
-2816 AKLLSQGMAVLRA
+2816 LLSQGMAVLRA

-2837 AQAGRLTFEAQQL
+2837 MQADRLTFEAQQL
-2850 TNRGRMQGDNGLAI
+2850 TNRGRMQGDHGLAI
-2864 ALDRTNPASRL
+2864 ALDRANPSSRL

-2888 LSASRLDNQGTVSGV
+2888 LSASLLDNQGTVSGV

-2912 INNAGSVMADGAL
+2912 INNAGNVIADGAL
-2925 TLDGNYQGTGLL
+2925 TLDGDYQGAGLL
-2937 HTADILTLRGNQLR
+2937 HTADTLTLRGNQLR
-2951 NSGRWESRALALN
+2951 NSGRWESRALVLN
-2964 GGALNNQGT
+2964 GGAFDNTGT
-2973 AIGERGITL
+2973 VIGERGITL
-2982 ELRDGLTVGSAGQ
+2982 ELRDGLTVGSTGQ
-2995 LLTNGALQAQ
+2995 LLTNGELSAR
-3005 AGTVANDGLWQG
+3005 AGAVTNDGFWQG

-3022 TANDLT
+3022 TANNLT
-3028 NGGTLLGQDGLRL
+3028 NGGSLLGQDGLRL
-3041 DLLGTYQGTASS
+3041 DLLGTYQGRETS

-3058 GEAIITA
+3058 GDAVITA
-3065 DGLNQSGEIAAG
+3065 DRLSQNGEIAAG
-3077 TLNLTT
+3077 TLSLTT
-3083 NTLDN
+3083 HVLDN
-3088 GGRILGSHSL
+3088 GGRLLGSHGL
-3098 TVANRD
+3098 TVTNRD
-3104 ELINHAGAELLTNG
+3104 ELINRAGAELLTNG
-3118 AGRLDSGTLRN
+3118 EGRLDSGTLNN

-3134 ASDLQ
+3134 ANDLQ
-3139 LRAEDIDN
+3139 LRAREMDN

-3160 DVLRYVGNKSS
+3160 DVLRYVGDKGS

-3210 AGLNSLSLNGDQLR
+3210 AGLNSLSLNGDVLK

-3230 SQGAVTVTGKTLENS
+3230 SQGAVTLTGTTLENG

-3255 LDLTDRVDNLASG
+3255 LQLTDRVDNLATG
-3268 RLLSGGTG
+3268 RLLSGGVG

-3299 DLEQQ
+3299 DLDQQ
-3304 GNLLGVQRGT
+3304 GHLLGVQRGT
-3314 LQLSGTYQGAQGSQ
+3314 LQLTGAYQGAQGSQ
-3328 LVSGGDL
+3328 LVSGGEL
-3335 SLTAH
+3335 NLTAH
-3340 DIINRGQIQGS
+3340 DITNRGKVQGS
-3351 TLTLG
+3351 TLTLD
-3356 ADELTNHGTLRG
+3356 AEVLTNHGILRG
-3368 DRALNATVTGQFSNA
+3368 DRALDATVAGQFTNA

-3393 LNVQATTLDN
+3393 LNVQAAALNN
-3403 QGEIKAATTTL
+3403 QGDINAATTTL
-3414 TGNTVTNGGTVQG
+3414 TGNTLTNGGTVQG

-3433 DATGRIIN
+3433 DGKEKIVN
-3441 QQGGQ
+3441 QQAGQ

-3452 TTLNAPAVDNHGW
+3452 TTLNAAAVDNHGW
-3465 LQGRGLVLN
+3465 LQGRGLAVN
-3474 TAQLTQQGS
+3474 TAQFTQQGS
-3483 LMAQD
+3483 LMVQD

-3493 IPQWVNNG
+3493 IPQWVNHG

-3545 QDLRLKTQELQQDG
+3545 QDLRLKTHELQQEG

-3603 KSVQLNSTGTL
+3603 KSVQLTSTGTL
-3614 TNQGRILAGGGES
+3614 TNQGNILAGGGES
-3627 RVSAKDI
+3627 RISAKDI
-3634 MQLEA
+3634 VQLEA

-3648 TLVSDNTLNNQG
+3648 ALVSDNTLNNKG

-3668 LVQAGGLLH
+3668 LVQAGSVLH

-3716 NASTSLLN
+3716 TASTSLLN

-3748 GLVVTESESKP
+3748 GFVVTESELTAESVPDWVGKTDAYIP
-3759 VDLPAGV
+3759 IEWFNKEDYGVYVSRVGETLPGSQYWFMYAPYE
-3766 GGHSITEYIDVNNID
+3766 HLEYIKVATQSKKEKVVSQGREGELKAVGNISLVTQNLINNASQIVA
-3781 EDKIGYYFTTENYSS
+3781 N
-3796 GNDGNSATEYTL
+3796 NDISIKGE
-3808 YYAPHVEYS
+3808 
-3817 LKKFT
+3817 
-3822 LSHKEIAVESD
+3822 
-3833 GLGAQSN
+3833 
-3840 IYTGRNI
+3840 
-3847 YINSDILNNVSSN
+3847 ILNNTSYHTGS
-3860 VISKENAFLEG
+3860 
-3871 GGLNNKSYQTG
+3871 LN
-3882 KVTEYLTYSYKGEDA
+3882 EYLTYRYYDA
-3897 SMTITEGRRGGYD
+3897 IYVERGINPGPVAFPTGDNDVASGKYRYAVDISGNTIW
-3910 HYPKNK
+3910 
-3916 YITYTLDGPSTY
+3916 YILVGTPTT
-3928 EKTEGESYNA
+3928 EKTVGESYNA
-3938 LIQAGGTITADFK
+3938 LIQAGGTITADIK
-3951 QDISNTT
+3951 QDLSNTT

-3965 FMPAA
+3965 FMPAS

-3997 SFNASAVDVTQAGSG
+3997 SFNTGAVDVTKTNSG
-4012 QTALAGNAADVNATG
+4012 QAALSGNAAGVAATG
-4027 KTVTLTQQAG
+4027 KAVTLTQQAS
-4037 TTLQAGAQADNIT
+4037 TALQTGAQADNIT
-4050 AVIAAPN
+4050 AVIAAPTATGPLTLN
-4057 TAGPLTLNTGDA
+4057 TGDAAILSPSTSGHVNNPNAVVLTQQAGTALQTGAQAENISAVITAPTTTGPLTLNTGDA
-4069 VVLQPSAS
+4069 VVLA
-4077 GHVSNPDAVVLTQQ
+4077 
-4091 AGTALQAGA
+4091 
-4100 QAENISSVIAAP
+4100 
-4112 NTTGPLTF
+4112 
-4120 NTGDAAVLQ
+4120 
-4129 PSTSGHVSNP
+4129 PSTSGHVNNP
-4139 DAIALTSTGQRPD
+4139 DAVALSSTTQRPD
-4152 TGTSLTPVNVDNTA
+4152 GSKSLTPVNVGNTV
-4166 TGVTIAGTVGT
+4166 TGVTIAGTVEA
-4177 PATLTTPGMAA
+4177 PAVLATPGMAA
-4188 IEAPKPTVSADTPLG
+4188 IDAPKQAVNVDTPSG
-4203 GTVPSAPPPLSAAAL
+4203 GVPPTLSASDL
-4218 LSAIGNGLQHLST
+4218 LSAIGNGLQNLST

-4245 LLVVDPNT
+4245 LLVVDPNA

-4281 LLGQQPSTVVPV
+4281 LLGQQPSTVIPV

-4301 TDRVLGSSYL
+4301 ADRVLGSSYL

-4354 DLAQMQMLL
+4354 DLEQMQKLL

-4427 ANKVELNAGGN
+4427 ANRVELNAGGS
-4438 VTNSGTLNA
+4438 VTNSGTLKA

-4456 DRIDNHEGG
+4456 DKIDNHEGG

-4484 GSRMEGNTLQLA
+4484 GSRIEGNTLQLA

-4515 PTASHSGSGSLVFTE
+4515 PTSSRSGTGSLTFTE
-4530 LGKTAEIVA
+4530 LGNTAEIVA

-4570 NVAIEALALTNN
+4570 NVAIEALTLTNN
-4582 RVDIGRGSSNTAL
+4582 RVDIGWRSSNTAL
-4595 NTAVQGSTVN
+4595 NTSVAGSTVN
-4605 AGGALSAVAGQDVQI
+4605 AGGALNAVAGQDIQI

-4656 TVQRRTQEVANS
+4656 TAQRRTQDVANS

-4788 KVKKKAFSKTVTHTL
+4788 QVKKKRFSKTVTHTL
-4803 RETLQTDEKGS
+4803 QETLQTNEKGS

-4926 MVAGKDIFLQGN
+4926 MVAGKDILLQGN

-4949 KQQQEFEQKTG
+4949 KQQQEFEQKTA

-4993 LLQGMKAGLSGYQAY
+4993 LLQGMKAGLAGYQAY

-5174 VDAGRNLLLQSQ
+5174 VDTGRNLLLQSQ

-5269 ETGTLGWSGLN
+5269 ETGTLGWSGLD

-5303 MFSTLAMTVPSAL
+5303 MLSTLAMTVPSAL
-5316 MSLGNSGSA
+5316 MSLGNSGNAS
-5325 ASTTYAAVSDGS
+5325 STTYAAVSDGT
-5337 LLLRDTAKQVQDIAT
+5337 LLLRDTAKQVQDITT

-5382 IGEIGAQVMDVVRTE
+5382 IGEIGAQVMDIVRTE

-5407 AKGDSKVKRPQD
+5407 AKGDAKVKRPQD
-5419 GDSVAMW
+5419 GDSVALW

-5442 MKKYGTGSDFQRAAQ
+5442 MQKYGTGSDFQRAAQ

-5471 QKAIASGAAPY
+5471 QKAIASGASPY

-5532 ASSGELAAR
+5532 ASSGELIAR

-5569 LASGLISGLASNS
+5569 LASGLVSGLASNS

-5595 AVENNFL
+5595 AVENNSL
-5602 GATSSDKLDKAVEKI
+5602 SGDKARQSVKESAEWWKQQVRDKLGEGATSSIANSIINAVADTGDAALRGTDYVADAAMALASCAAGDGYCNTALNDLSGKNQAVADSVKALMKSETWSAVADTIKQASEGNQAALEATGGMLAGIMLPGKKVPGVAADIGKVESVSGNIIKNDILDNPRVGVGEKGSGSGNKVDQLPNKVVTDIDGKEISIYPDKI
-5617 KNGDKTLATA
+5617 KPMATQEFPSVPKSHGFSDIVDNYADSAVKTPLNNGATLYQLEGSL
-5627 NELIKLENADKRSD
+5627 NGVPGRFEWILDPKLGGVSHRMFVSGGTVNG
-5641 ALVDKF
+5641 V
-5647 TRDPS
+5647 PS
-5652 KMSES
+5652 K
-5657 EQAELAG
+5657 
-5664 YLRVYASEME
+5664 
-5674 REYGSAVSQE
+5674 
-5684 LVKGLLSGQNYMKR
+5684 
-5698 NPDSEAMSKAQTIMN
+5698 P
-5713 TWGYHKSNASIGDAP
+5713 
-5728 AILVGSV
+5728 
-5735 LGVTVKGMAANAA
+5735 
-5748 IGVGVNTGVQL
+5748 
-5759 TGKDPFSYVD
+5759 
-5769 AIMAGVTAAAT
+5769 
-5780 TGKGWKASVVINMG
+5780 
-5794 GAAVGSGIKGED
+5794 
-5806 PTNSVIGAGLGSVVG
+5806 
-5821 SAGGKVVDVL
+5821 
-5831 SPVTDQVTKDVV
+5831 
-5843 GAVTGSAA
+5843 
-5851 SALTGNTVKSELDK
+5851 
-5865 RDKAQ
+5865 